1 MNLTISTV
9 AIGMMNVSAAEE
21 YSSEAAVE
29 TYAEE
34 SAQTYAED
42 TVAPEQVISET
53 DAAYYSSDIGSE
65 VTDTA
70 VVSAET
76 DTTASTVSADIET
89 TAVPVPG
96 GENQTEMPTEAPTET
111 PTETSTEIPA
121 ISSTEIETTAET
133 ADSALST
140 EESSQIAEIENTT
153 EAASTETEEVST
165 EEETSEEE
173 SEEESTEEE
182 TTEEETTEESYELA
196 VLSAEN
202 YLDINWFEGYKSE
215 TNTVTIN
222 GNGNEPAQQLILLS
236 NCDPEQLKDIN
247 IDINVAGQID
257 ITEKNKIS
265 QGTDLTTI
273 LKNVSNASV
282 VASDESVAE
291 EDAESKETTSVTA
304 PREYTFRG
312 FGTKDV
318 PFQGK
323 ITGIR
328 PSALYVDHT
337 FFCGLSSKA
346 TAILGGSPLQITWQG
361 KGDIPMIADFYQFD
375 DEKTDGHE
383 LPITVKGDSNGTMG
397 SLIGTVKS
405 ADTITAPQKL
415 SIKNNI
421 VDYNNAS
428 AVAVATS
435 EGNAGLICNTLESG
449 SICLDGYSFTNSN
462 YTVTSS
468 AGYDNNNASAA
479 GNAGGVIGVMKIGT
493 ALEIKSG
500 VNLTGATVTSS
511 NGNAGGLV
519 GLIEKDAKIT
529 TSNDAAMTLS
539 NPNITGTVSAG
550 GVVGTAEDVVFAD
563 GDMQSAIT
571 VSSPTV
577 TSNTTAGG
585 FIGKYTLNAASFAT
599 EGAEPSLLLPNKVEI
614 ETPTLTV
621 SNNGVAGGYFGYLNL
636 NGKLTYTICN
646 SDATAKRSI
655 APTYENCS
663 AEAIGAIAGK
673 VTSDTIASTLLI
685 QNVSVNATNSSGTGI
700 QYHGGLIGEVGQ
712 TGENTTNN
720 LPVYLRVDSVDIS
733 VINPK
738 AKDEEKKGFGGIT
751 GLLAQGSIVQAN
763 NITMTTSST
772 TINRGGG
779 LVGYAEKSVINVS
792 GTTNLSG
799 VIYDKDSGKKAK
811 TGWLVGWQESALIY
825 ANGDG
830 NGNGWTYIRGK
841 ENMTDKQAMNDIGN
855 YGQIIRLHSADTS
868 SAEKS
873 KLSSDLITIDA
884 TNHTVSYGY
893 DTALMV
899 NGDMITLNSTNAF
912 ARLSICWN
920 TRGYFGGVTGIT
932 SENFNNN
939 SPRSKNITLSENIDL
954 TGSGIGGLTR
964 DVKINNDNNDTYVG
978 TFEGAAHTITLS
990 IGETFGFK
998 QNNDL
1003 AQEGDNGYGEVIAA
1017 NSNNTEYHSRQ
1028 GLFAKVRNATIKNVT
1043 IQGAIN
1049 ISNAGKDILAG
1060 GITAEAEGNSDEFL
1074 RLLGVT
1080 VQENL
1085 TADCA
1090 GSSIVAVGGFIG
1102 GSYSGEPQFGELSK
1116 TETLNTGAA
1125 TIMLK
1130 NCPGENTESKFYAG
1144 GLIGEINYAGK
1155 VKANNVKISGTIIT
1169 DAKKYAYVG
1178 GLVGIVRGGSS
1189 DSTPNHWME
1198 IRKVTFEKFKIDAQ
1212 NASNVCGGLFGSIWE
1227 NVGVYFMGNSDIDDS
1242 PDVTKL
1248 NVIDAEINA
1257 PNATYVGGLAYRSSG
1272 IWEIR
1277 TNGINLQKFT
1287 INAGK
1292 NVGLLVCRGAK
1303 STQYVDVETVA
1314 GSQNKTGYGALYLN
1328 TTKYWDNSYK
1338 IDQANVSITA
1348 ASANGVFDE
1357 FVAYTTSAPDKIFDN
1372 DANGV
1377 ISIATREVTAEDGT
1391 TGRVGVDPA
1400 NECTTY
1406 RNRTTYGQNQKTN
1419 AYSRYYYDLDQC
1431 LTDVGNNSANNKIDT
1446 PQELLIWSVY
1456 KYACSNIKK
1465 YFVNENTDTKLGFR
1479 VDIKDTKNWDMSK
1492 YSYYPIKIIESI
1504 IVKVSDIKLKF
1515 NNENIETQE
1524 KDNKSTQ
1531 GTDEEHTQ
1539 HYAMHC
1545 GLFLYFQGN
1554 KLTVDNVEFSGSI
1567 GQVYESNAG
1576 RDSSNNKYAV
1586 KGSGVL
1592 VSSFASGSVNINGT
1606 KPNDLEISITNIRLN
1621 GLKVTD
1627 CKESYAP
1634 LLINN
1639 IGSRYSKNYIYGYT
1653 KLTVNT
1659 VIVSGY
1665 STETST
1671 AVASSLIGNVG
1682 DSKAKSITMTFTHII
1697 LPDKKADGTDNGGI
1711 FSHATL
1717 LEQFAYASDDNTSG
1731 ATYNF
1736 LSSEDWNGNEHDH
1749 NVTYGYEIT
1758 KTTEFEG
1765 LQNWYYDESTYKM
1778 SEGLVYDDL
1787 NNRYKFDSSSYLPYV
1802 FTKYNAS
1809 ECMHEIKVNQ
1819 RVVDIT
1825 TGCGTYGHPY
1835 RITKESEMNILSDYM
1850 ATGNP
1855 SKDWRVTITKEQTK
1869 VHAVTEKDYQS
1880 DQDITYQYDGST
1892 YWEPVEKTG
1901 IGVNEKWQVISGG
1914 VKLNKDFMRYYLLNA
1929 YYDIR
1934 GTVVQG
1940 NTVADT
1946 NEATQVADGEDN
1958 SASNPE
1964 LILNNFKGFG
1974 TRDNP
1979 FRGVITS
1986 TNNTTL
1992 VLKGAETGN
2001 GLIPY
2006 SYGSV
2011 VKNLTILYSGS
2022 AGKTLTYTDQDTVAY
2037 VPSAYFGGAIGCVLG
2052 GDNIIDNVTVS
2063 VADVWKITLDGNKSH
2078 LIQIGGYVGSIA
2090 GGGVIFRDMTDRT
2103 GLTADWI
2110 ESVSDISSYANLYVN
2125 PYVGRVL
2132 DGYAFYEKKS
2142 AEKNVVDSLNN
2153 TNKNYTINTLKE
2165 GACVSAT
2172 DNSITVNNAQ
2182 GLLILSAIV
2191 NSGAASGGS
2200 SRAYSKTG
2208 DSDGQAITAG
2218 TKNYAFGGK
2227 YGKVRNALY
2236 SAIGSGSDDATTSI
2250 MEDRKVPGADNL
2262 PYLIKAYC
2270 GGNKSIFSSLTAGNL
2285 EIVLSNKAD
2294 IFDMTSYQ
2302 KGYQGIGARYVSN
2315 AVQGTNGNNNPEG
2328 VIPELKSF
2336 NGNDKTVTMNM
2347 QVSEYADDDFH
2358 AASVGGI
2365 FNVVRVSD
2373 NETLS
2378 NVIIQQSTNS
2388 TSTQEDAD
2396 TSEETKTVS
2405 GISLTYYNSDGEKA
2419 SATWTS
2425 NVDVGVGGLAGS
2437 LVGYTDKNANHD
2449 ITVESIQVNNLSITS
2464 PASAGG
2470 IFGNTGKPVALTG
2483 NKSNATDMAVLLQPQ
2498 NSQIAYGISFN
2509 QCSYT
2514 GLTIT
2519 GKYAAGGFVGYI
2531 GNKDLNPLSAVT
2543 GFETNPTASVADSNE
2558 SANTV
2563 IKNTGESSTI
2573 SATDNSSWAGGL
2585 FGYVAT
2591 RMFINMKD
2599 TGEKKSNKVILKNVN
2614 VNAGTAV
2621 GGCIGYINEKCYG
2634 IHNVIVKGAE
2644 TTTDTANTT
2653 GSQLSGGAQ
2662 IVIIG
2667 TSTGTFYAGG
2677 IVGYAKGVGQAWTPN
2692 WTYVGGIS
2700 NSLIEKVTINDTNK
2714 AANKDYNGSSII
2726 QTNYI
2731 TGGIIGQTDGGKTRI
2746 EGCTVTASDIYG
2758 SVASGITGQTD
2769 SQMEFVNCE
2778 VKGTSAISKTNIKGF
2793 STAGG
2798 ILGFW
2803 QGSQTVTVQGCKM
2816 QYLEVEGKDWGSGAI
2831 IGDAQSNGKG
2841 VLCLFDTSVQD
2852 STVTAVGNRGEAG
2865 GRWPTVGGI
2874 TGNLRNKIV
2883 ASNLLFSNVTLDG
2896 TRGSLS
2902 NSVPM
2907 GLLFGNVTS
2916 DSIAINI
2923 AGISIQNIP
2932 TANKNFKLA
2941 GGGKTDSD
2949 NDYIAFAD
2957 YSGTAL
2963 SSTTTDN
2970 QATDTQGDAKTS
2982 LVGNS
2987 NDLLG
2992 SAYKPADTIKTDV
3005 ASPYVVTSPKSTLAL
3020 YDNATSSSK
3029 YLYGDGVSW
3038 TTSSSD
3044 SSDSSTTEGGD
3055 NSDSSATGSTS
3066 SATTSFT
3073 VKAQEIWNE
3082 RNGDSS
3088 IHYTYK
3094 KIASTSFDFNSMI
3107 STYNTNQTNKAESDF
3122 PVVQISSGNTEK
3134 VSDYLDILTNGGFS
3148 AANNVNSKD
3157 NAHVT
3162 ATAVVYQYK
3171 DGKFVKA
3178 LNEDNTPVTPAF
3190 KVNTD
3195 TSRKIT
3201 FSTTTD
3207 YDNERDRFTLLT
3219 VTFTE
3224 EGHHYNVFV
3233 PVLVRRMLEMDFM
3246 ATLTYGTDFN
3256 ASDYNGLTTH
3266 VLESFGS
3273 PITGYL
3279 TYRYNSDMGT
3289 YTEYGWQSYINVGGI
3304 VMDMKKSI
3312 KFAIDKTNLP
3322 KGTQLT
3328 LVDAKDKRVYYYT
3341 TTGEEANN
3349 GNVLIALSS
3358 FVDSE
3363 GNPYQEPSISEL
3375 IQAKASDQGGN
3386 KLFIKVGENGKP
3398 ENAKDEDGRKY
3409 PEPTVRIKNETTG
3422 KYEYYRLAVSGET
3435 ATHSITVNEAGLKG
3449 TGGVSDITENYYLVI
3464 NVPKNAA
3471 NDILNGSIQTVVE
3484 SVVPHRVHHLERGT
3498 SKEDLHSNTQSTYV
3512 LSSGYQQSLTES
3524 TTISELHKEIS
3535 AADSSLLVDVVDKI
3549 TFPNG
3554 QAYNDSDELYLRI
3567 VGSLQKTLNGTTSG
3581 EQFPS
3586 GTTGTAEFYV
3596 YNEGQTAYYQ
3606 YTNGSWSPSSE
3617 KSVAVQYTWTSD
3629 GGNMELPLG
3638 EQTENGVEPISLQA
3652 VRTAIKG
3659 IQNTNQSTFYVE
3671 VRMTVNIPAS
3681 GLDVI
3686 PESKFTE
3693 GSGPMDYVKLAYSSQ
3708 LSTVSRSLAYSNNRA
3723 SCSNTKTEYY
3733 RIEPTGAKLT
3743 YEADTIDQL
3752 GINLLDP
3759 QYLDVSKE
3767 HALIDTTAVYSL
3779 ASMKNLDD
3787 ALKNST
3793 GIRFT
3798 LTLAPKNTAS
3808 GSTMEDYAD
3817 ALTNAN
3823 DYLAIE
3829 LKSKDS
3835 GEVTY
3840 DNGKGTWSW
3849 TVPQSTYWSD
3859 GNIKT
3864 DSVFDGSVLTQAIQ
3878 LKVNVANVESSEHY
3892 YSNYKVVLTAEIIKK
3907 DKDIISGTHQD
3918 DNIIYTLARIS
3929 MDFVDGPAK

>member
-9 AIGMMNVSAAEE
+9 ATGMMNVSAAEE

-96 GENQTEMPTEAPTET
+96 GENQTEMPTEAPTDT

-133 ADSALST
+133 TDSTPSI
-140 EESSQIAEIENTT
+140 EESSQIADVENTT
-153 EAASTETEEVST
+153 EVNETETEEVST

-182 TTEEETTEESYELA
+182 TTEESYELA
-196 VLSAEN
+196 VLSAED
-202 YLDINWFEGYKSE
+202 YLDINWFRNYKSD
-215 TNTVTIN
+215 TKTVEIN
-222 GNGNEPAQQLILLS
+222 GNGNEVAQQLILLS
-236 NCDPEQLKDIN
+236 NCKPEQIQGIN
-247 IDINVAGQID
+247 IYINIAGDID
-257 ITEKNKIS
+257 ITEKNKIP

-312 FGTKDV
+312 FGTKEI
-318 PFQGK
+318 PFQGR

-346 TAILGGSPLQITWQG
+346 TAILGESPLQITWQG

-449 SICLDGYSFTNSN
+449 SICLDGYQFPTGA
-462 YTVTSS
+462 YTIESS
-468 AGYDNNNASAA
+468 ASYDIKNTSAA

-500 VNLTGATVTSS
+500 VNLTGVTVTSS

-519 GLIEKDAKIT
+519 GLIEKGAKIT

-700 QYHGGLIGEVGQ
+700 QYHGGLIGEIGQ

-751 GLLAQGSIVQAN
+751 GLLAQGSIVQTN
-763 NITMTTSST
+763 NITVTTSDT

-799 VIYDKDSGKKAK
+799 VIYDKDSGKNAK

-841 ENMTDKQAMNDIGN
+841 ENTTGKQAMNDIGN

-884 TNHTVSYGY
+884 TNHTVSYG
-893 DTALMV
+893 DNTAPTV
-899 NGDMITLNSTNAF
+899 SENTITLNSTDAF

-920 TRGYFGGVTGIT
+920 TRGYFGGIETISQNT
-932 SENFNNN
+932 TPS
-939 SPRSKNITLSENIDL
+939 SKSITLNSDIDL
-954 TGSGIGGLTR
+954 TGSGITGLSR
-964 DVKINNDNNDTYVG
+964 DSYSIDDTYAG
-978 TFEGAAHTITLS
+978 TFNGGGYTITLAS
-990 IGETFGFK
+990 GETFGFK
-998 QNNDL
+998 QDNTGIL
-1003 AQEGDNGYGEVIAA
+1003 ALSGDDCYGEVISAGA
-1017 NSNNTEYHSRQ
+1017 SYHGRQ
-1028 GLFAKVRNATIKNVT
+1028 GLFALVGNNAN
-1043 IQGAIN
+1043 IQNLIIAGNIW
-1049 ISNAGKDILAG
+1049 ISNAGQDILAG
-1060 GITAEAEGNSDEFL
+1060 GIAGEAVKDSKVNIKGVKVAENIK
-1074 RLLGVT
+1074 
-1080 VQENL
+1080 
-1085 TADCA
+1085 ADCEVNQTLVA
-1090 GSSIVAVGGFIG
+1090 GGFFGGCYNGNVNLNFEKYGEKKILNETATKIEIQSSNTTDDTKIFVGGI
-1102 GSYSGEPQFGELSK
+1102 
-1116 TETLNTGAA
+1116 
-1125 TIMLK
+1125 
-1130 NCPGENTESKFYAG
+1130 
-1144 GLIGEINYAGK
+1144 IGEFSGK
-1155 VKANNVKISGTIIT
+1155 NFKVSGLRVTGSIKT
-1169 DAKKYAYVG
+1169 DQKKKAYVG
-1178 GLVGIVRGGSS
+1178 GFAGVMKDTQLKKI
-1189 DSTPNHWME
+1189 E
-1198 IRKVTFEKFKIDAQ
+1198 IDNVIFDGFEIEAQ
-1212 NASNVCGGLFGSIWE
+1212 NVTDICGGLISSICNNAE
-1227 NVGVYFMGNSDIDDS
+1227 LYFKDANDTGNASLY
-1242 PDVTKL
+1242 VK
-1248 NVIDAEINA
+1248 DATINA
-1257 PNATYVGGLAYRSSG
+1257 ENTKSLGGLAYRIG
-1272 IWEIR
+1272 GMCEIKS
-1277 TNGINLQKFT
+1277 NGVNLEKLIIKAKT
-1287 INAGK
+1287 D
-1292 NVGLLVCRGAK
+1292 VGLLVCRGEK
-1303 STQYVDVETVA
+1303 GKEKIA
-1314 GSQNKTGYGALYLN
+1314 GKDDWELGALYLY
-1328 TTKYWDNSYK
+1328 TTNWDNSYR
-1338 IDQANVSITA
+1338 IGNEVNITVT
-1348 ASANGVFDE
+1348 NPGVFDE
-1357 FVAYTTSAPDKIFDN
+1357 FVAYTTPKAPEIVDSGK
-1372 DANGV
+1372 NGV
-1377 ISIATREVTAEDGT
+1377 ISIATEDITADGVTS
-1391 TGRVGVDPA
+1391 RVGVDPA

-1431 LTDVGNNSANNKIDT
+1431 LTDVGNSSANSKIDT
-1446 PQELLIWSVY
+1446 PQELLLYSVY
-1456 KYACSNIKK
+1456 KYACSNIKN
-1465 YFVNENTDTKLGFR
+1465 YFVSNKNTDTKLDAGSW
-1479 VDIKDTKNWDMSK
+1479 VNIIQNVESLDMSK
-1492 YSYYPIKIIESI
+1492 YSYYPIKIIEVI
-1504 IVKVSDIKLKF
+1504 PVKVSNIKLKF

-1524 KDNKSTQ
+1524 KYNKSTQ

-1545 GLFLYFQGN
+1545 GLFLYFQGSQLIVN
-1554 KLTVDNVEFSGSI
+1554 NVEFSGSI

-1576 RDSSNNKYAV
+1576 RDSSNKQYAV

-1592 VSSFASGSVNINGT
+1592 VSSFASGNASIDGT
-1606 KPNDLEISITNIRLN
+1606 KSRYLNIRITNITLN

-1639 IGSRYSKNYIYGYT
+1639 IGSRYSTNYIYGYT
-1653 KLTVNT
+1653 KLTVDT
-1659 VIVSGY
+1659 VTVSRY

-1682 DSKAKSITMTFTHII
+1682 DSKAKSITMTFTHIV

-1717 LEQFAYASDDNTSG
+1717 LERFAYASDDNTSG

-1736 LSSEDWNGNEHDH
+1736 LSSEDWTGNEHKH

-1765 LQNWYYDESTYKM
+1765 LQNWYYDESTYKLP
-1778 SEGLVYDDL
+1778 EGLVYDNV
-1787 NNRYKFDSSSYLPYV
+1787 NNKKNFDSSDYLRYVSTPYD
-1802 FTKYNAS
+1802 AS
-1809 ECMHEIKVNQ
+1809 ACMHEIKVNQ

-1825 TGCGTYGHPY
+1825 NGCGTYGHPY

-1855 SKDWRVTITKEQTK
+1855 SKDWRVTITKNQTE
-1869 VHAVTEKDYQS
+1869 VHTGAEKDYTS

-1892 YWEPVEKTG
+1892 YWEQVEKTG
-1901 IGVNEKWQVISGG
+1901 TGVNEKWQVISGG

-1940 NTVADT
+1940 NTVTDT

-2011 VKNLTILYSGS
+2011 VKNLTILYRGS
-2022 AGKTLTYTDQDTVAY
+2022 ERKTLTYTDQDTVAY

-2052 GDNIIDNVTVS
+2052 GDNIIDNVTVG
-2063 VADVWKITLDGNKSH
+2063 VADDWKITLDGNKSH

-2090 GGGVIFRDMTDRT
+2090 GGGVIFRDMMDGT

-2110 ESVSDISSYANLYVN
+2110 ESVSDISSYTNLYVN

-2165 GACVSAT
+2165 EACVSAT

-2182 GLLILSAIV
+2182 GLLVLSAIV

-2208 DSDGQAITAG
+2208 DSDGKAITAG

-2227 YGKVRNALY
+2227 YGKVRNVLY
-2236 SAIGSGSDDATTSI
+2236 SAIGNVDNDAITSI
-2250 MEDRKVPGADNL
+2250 TEDRNVPGADNL

-2270 GGNKSIFSSLTAGNL
+2270 GESTSIFSSLTADNL

-2294 IFDMTSYQ
+2294 TFDMTSYQ
-2302 KGYQGIGARYVSN
+2302 NGYQGIGARYVSN
-2315 AVQGTNGNNNPEG
+2315 AVRGTNGSNNPEG
-2328 VIPELKSF
+2328 VIPEVKSF
-2336 NGNDKTVTMNM
+2336 NGNNKNVTVDM
-2347 QVSEYADDDFH
+2347 QVSEYADDDYP

-2388 TSTQEDAD
+2388 ISTQEDAD
-2396 TSEETKTVS
+2396 TSEETKTIA
-2405 GISLTYYNSDGEKA
+2405 GISLTYYNSDGEKGD
-2419 SATWTS
+2419 TS
-2425 NVDVGVGGLAGS
+2425 CNNKKEVGLGGFAGS
-2437 LVGYTDKNANHD
+2437 LVGYTAKNASRD
-2449 ITVESIQVNNLSITS
+2449 ITVSGIRVSNLTIDS
-2464 PASAGG
+2464 PASVGG
-2470 IFGNTGKPVALTG
+2470 IFGNVGKPAERK
-2483 NKSNATDMAVLLQPQ
+2483 NSNIAILLQPQ
-2498 NSQIAYGISFN
+2498 DSQMTYGVAFN
-2509 QCSYT
+2509 NCSYQN
-2514 GLTIT
+2514 LNVT
-2519 GKYAAGGFVGYI
+2519 GKYAAGGFAGYI
-2531 GNKDLNPLSAVT
+2531 GGCDTKSNGNLSVNPATTVS
-2543 GFETNPTASVADSNE
+2543 GQTNNQISGQN
-2558 SANTV
+2558 
-2563 IKNTGESSTI
+2563 STI
-2573 SATDNSSWAGGL
+2573 SATYNASIAGGL
-2585 FGYVAT
+2585 FGYVKT
-2591 RMFINMKD
+2591 RLFINM
-2599 TGEKKSNKVILKNVN
+2599 TENGETDNSKKTILENVG
-2614 VNAGTAV
+2614 VSAKSIV
-2621 GGCIGYINEKCYG
+2621 GGCVGQIAERTYSIN
-2634 IHNVIVKGAE
+2634 NVIVKI
-2644 TTTDTANTT
+2644 TLTD
-2653 GSQLSGGAQ
+2653 SSKQ
-2662 IVIIG
+2662 IMLNEKTI
-2667 TSTGTFYAGG
+2667 GTFYAGG
-2677 IVGYAKGVGQAWTPN
+2677 IIGYAKGSKQWWGN
-2692 WTYVGGIS
+2692 WKYVGWIS
-2700 NSLIEKVTINDTNK
+2700 NSSIENATINDIDK
-2714 AANKDYNGSSII
+2714 AANHNYEGSSII

-2731 TGGIIGQTDGGKTRI
+2731 AGGIIGQTAGGQTRI
-2746 EGCTVTASDIYG
+2746 ESCTVTASDIYG

-2769 SQMEFVNCE
+2769 SQMEFINCE
-2778 VKGTSAISKTNIKGF
+2778 VNGTSEDSKTNIKGF

-2803 QGSQTVTVQGCKM
+2803 QGRQTVTIQGCKI

-2831 IGDAQSNGKG
+2831 IGDAQSNGAG
-2841 VLCLFDTSVQD
+2841 VLYLFDTSVQD
-2852 STVTAVGNRGEAG
+2852 STVTAVGNKGDAG

-2883 ASNLLFSNVTLDG
+2883 ASNLLFSNVTLNG
-2896 TRGSLS
+2896 TKGSIS
-2902 NSVPM
+2902 KKVPM

-2932 TANKNFKLA
+2932 DNNKKFGLS
-2941 GGGKTDSD
+2941 GSGSVSSD

-3066 SATTSFT
+3066 SVTTSFT

-3122 PVVQISSGNTEK
+3122 PVVQISSGNTDK

-3148 AANNVNSKD
+3148 AANKVNSAKD
-3157 NAHVT
+3157 IHVT

-3171 DGKFVKA
+3171 GGKFVKA

-3195 TSRKIT
+3195 ASGKIT

-3256 ASDYNGLTTH
+3256 ASDYNGLITH

-3279 TYRYNSDMGT
+3279 TYRYNSDMGK
-3289 YTEYGWQSYINVGGI
+3289 YTEYGWQSYINVGGN

-3312 KFAIDKTNLP
+3312 KFAIDKENLP
-3322 KGTQLT
+3322 AGTQLT
-3328 LVDAKDKRVYYYT
+3328 LVDAKDKRAYYYT
-3341 TTGEEANN
+3341 ATGKEASN

-3358 FVDSE
+3358 FADSQ

-3386 KLFIKVGENGKP
+3386 KLFIKVDENGKP

-3596 YNEGQTAYYQ
+3596 YDEGQTTYYQ

-3849 TVPQSTYWSD
+3849 TVPQSTYWSN

-3878 LKVNVANVESSEHY
+3878 LKVNAANVELNNHY
-3892 YSNYKVVLTAEIIKK
+3892 YSNYKVVLTAEIVK
-3907 DKDIISGTHQD
+3907 DENAIDGTHQV
-3918 DNIIYTLARIS
+3918 DNIIYTLARIN
-3929 MDFVDGPAK
+3929 MEFVDGPAK

>member
-9 AIGMMNVSAAEE
+9 ATGMMNVSAAEE

-76 DTTASTVSADIET
+76 DTTVSTVSADIET
-89 TAVPVPG
+89 TAVPIPE
-96 GENQTEMPTEAPTET
+96 GENQTEIPTEAPTET

-196 VLSAEN
+196 VLSAED
-202 YLDINWFEGYKSE
+202 YLDINWFRNYKSD
-215 TNTVTIN
+215 TKTVEIN

-337 FFCGLSSKA
+337 FFGGLSSKA
-346 TAILGGSPLQITWQG
+346 IAILGGSPLQITWQG

-519 GLIEKDAKIT
+519 GLIEKGAKIT

-563 GDMQSAIT
+563 SDMLSTIT
-571 VSSPTV
+571 VNSPTV
-577 TSNTTAGG
+577 TGNGASGATVGG
-585 FIGKYTLNAASFAT
+585 FIGKYTLNAASFTT
-599 EGAEPSLLLPNKVEI
+599 ESAEQSLSLPNNVKI

-636 NGKLTYTICN
+636 NGKLTYTIGN

-685 QNVSVNATNSSGTGI
+685 QNVRVNATNSSDTGI
-700 QYHGGLIGEVGQ
+700 QYHGGLIGEIGQ

-733 VINPK
+733 VNNPK
-738 AKDEEKKGFGGIT
+738 ANDEEKKGFGGIT

-763 NITMTTSST
+763 NITVTTSDT
-772 TINRGGG
+772 IINRGGG

-792 GTTNLSG
+792 GTTNLSE
-799 VIYDKDSGKKAK
+799 VIYDKDSGKNAK

-920 TRGYFGGVTGIT
+920 TRGYFGGIETISQNT
-932 SENFNNN
+932 TPS
-939 SPRSKNITLSENIDL
+939 SKSITLNSDIDL
-954 TGSGIGGLTR
+954 TGSGITGLSR
-964 DVKINNDNNDTYVG
+964 DSYSIDDTYAG
-978 TFEGAAHTITLS
+978 TFNGGGYTITLAS
-990 IGETFGFK
+990 GETFGFK
-998 QNNDL
+998 QDNIGIL
-1003 AQEGDNGYGEVIAA
+1003 ALSGDDGYGEVISAGA
-1017 NSNNTEYHSRQ
+1017 SYHGRQ
-1028 GLFAKVRNATIKNVT
+1028 GLFALVGNNAN
-1043 IQGAIN
+1043 IQNLIIAGNIW
-1049 ISNAGKDILAG
+1049 ISNAGQDILAG
-1060 GITAEAEGNSDEFL
+1060 GIAGEAVKDSTVNIKGVKVAENIK
-1074 RLLGVT
+1074 
-1080 VQENL
+1080 
-1085 TADCA
+1085 ADCEVNQTLVA
-1090 GSSIVAVGGFIG
+1090 GGFFGGCYNGNVNLNFEKYGEKKILNETATKIEIQSSKTTDDTKIFVGGI
-1102 GSYSGEPQFGELSK
+1102 
-1116 TETLNTGAA
+1116 
-1125 TIMLK
+1125 
-1130 NCPGENTESKFYAG
+1130 
-1144 GLIGEINYAGK
+1144 IGEFSGK
-1155 VKANNVKISGTIIT
+1155 NFKVSGLRVTGSIKT
-1169 DAKKYAYVG
+1169 DQKEKAYVG
-1178 GLVGIVRGGSS
+1178 GFAGVMKDTQLKKI
-1189 DSTPNHWME
+1189 E
-1198 IRKVTFEKFKIDAQ
+1198 IDNVIFDGFEIEAKNVTDI
-1212 NASNVCGGLFGSIWE
+1212 CGGLISSICNNAE
-1227 NVGVYFMGNSDIDDS
+1227 LYFKDANDTGNASLY
-1242 PDVTKL
+1242 VK
-1248 NVIDAEINA
+1248 DATINA
-1257 PNATYVGGLAYRSSG
+1257 ENTKSLGGLAYRIG
-1272 IWEIR
+1272 GMCEIKS
-1277 TNGINLQKFT
+1277 NGVNLEKLIIKAKT
-1287 INAGK
+1287 D
-1292 NVGLLVCRGAK
+1292 VGLLVCRGEK
-1303 STQYVDVETVA
+1303 GKEKIA
-1314 GSQNKTGYGALYLN
+1314 GKDDWELGALYLY
-1328 TTKYWDNSYK
+1328 TTNWDNSYR
-1338 IDQANVSITA
+1338 IGNEVNITVT
-1348 ASANGVFDE
+1348 NPGVFDE
-1357 FVAYTTSAPDKIFDN
+1357 FVAYTTSKAPEIVDSGK
-1372 DANGV
+1372 NGV
-1377 ISIATREVTAEDGT
+1377 ISIATEDITADGVTS
-1391 TGRVGVDPA
+1391 RVGVDPA

-1465 YFVNENTDTKLGFR
+1465 YFVNENTDTNPGFK
-1479 VDIKDTKNWDMSK
+1479 VDIQDAKNWDMSK

-1504 IVKVSDIKLKF
+1504 IVIVSNINLKF

-1531 GTDEEHTQ
+1531 GTDKEHTQ

-1554 KLTVDNVEFSGSI
+1554 KLIVDNVEFSGSI

-1576 RDSSNNKYAV
+1576 RDGSNNKYAV

-1606 KPNDLEISITNIRLN
+1606 NPNDLEISITNIKLN

-1639 IGSRYSKNYIYGYT
+1639 IGSRYSTNYIYGYT
-1653 KLTVNT
+1653 KLTVDT

-1665 STETST
+1665 STETRT

-1697 LPDKKADGTDNGGI
+1697 LPDKKADGTDKGGI

-1717 LEQFAYASDDNTSG
+1717 LERFAYASDDNTSG

-1736 LSSEDWNGNEHDH
+1736 LSSEDWNGEKHDH
-1749 NVTYGYEIT
+1749 KVTYGYEIT

-1787 NNRYKFDSSSYLPYV
+1787 NNRDKFDSSNYLRYVSTPYS
-1802 FTKYNAS
+1802 AS
-1809 ECMHEIKVNQ
+1809 TCMHEIKVNQ

-1825 TGCGTYGHPY
+1825 NGCGTYGHPY

-1855 SKDWRVTITKEQTK
+1855 SKDWRVTITKKQTD
-1869 VHAVTEKDYQS
+1869 VHTGGGKDYTS
-1880 DQDITYQYDGST
+1880 NQDITYQYDGST

-1940 NTVADT
+1940 NTVTDT

-2022 AGKTLTYTDQDTVAY
+2022 ERKTLTYTDLDTVAY
-2037 VPSAYFGGAIGCVLG
+2037 VPSAYFGGAIGCILG
-2052 GDNIIDNVTVS
+2052 GDNIIDNVTVG
-2063 VADVWKITLDGNKSH
+2063 VADGWKITLNGNKKH

-2090 GGGVIFRDMTDRT
+2090 GGGVIFRDMTDGT
-2103 GLTADWI
+2103 GMTAGWI
-2110 ESVSDISSYANLYVN
+2110 ESVSDINSYANLYVN

-2142 AEKNVVDSLNN
+2142 TEENVVDSLNN
-2153 TNKNYTINTLKE
+2153 TNKNYTINTLKKE
-2165 GACVSAT
+2165 VCVSAT
-2172 DNSITVNNAQ
+2172 GNSITVNNAQ

-2200 SRAYSKTG
+2200 SRAYSKMG
-2208 DSDGQAITAG
+2208 DSDRQAITAG

-2236 SAIGSGSDDATTSI
+2236 SAIGNEDHDATTSI
-2250 MEDRKVPGADNL
+2250 TEDRNVPGVDNL

-2285 EIVLSNKAD
+2285 EIVLSNEAD
-2294 IFDMTSYQ
+2294 TFDMTSYQ
-2302 KGYQGIGARYVSN
+2302 NGYQGIGARYVSN
-2315 AVQGTNGNNNPEG
+2315 AVQGTNNNPEG

-2365 FNVVRVSD
+2365 FNVLRVSD
-2373 NETLS
+2373 KGTIS
-2378 NVIIQQSTNS
+2378 NVAIESSTAQ
-2388 TSTQEDAD
+2388 TSTGQEEAEQ
-2396 TSEETKTVS
+2396 TVEETEQTTTQPT
-2405 GISLTYYNSDGEKA
+2405 ISLNYYDSNGEKA

-2437 LVGYTDKNANHD
+2437 LVGYTDKSANHD

-2543 GFETNPTASVADSNE
+2543 GFETNPTASVVDSNE

-2573 SATDNSSWAGGL
+2573 SATDNSSWAGGV

-2591 RMFINMKD
+2591 RMFVNMAD
-2599 TGEKKSNKVILKNVN
+2599 TGDKKNNKVILQNVN
-2614 VNAGTAV
+2614 VSAGLSA
-2621 GGCIGYINEKCYG
+2621 GGCIGFIRRMKTTSKIDGTCYG

-2662 IVIIG
+2662 IVITGI
-2667 TSTGTFYAGG
+2667 STGTFYAGG
-2677 IVGYAKGVGQAWTPN
+2677 IVGYAKGAGQN
-2692 WTYVGGIS
+2692 WTENWKYAGGIS
-2700 NSLIEKVTINDTNK
+2700 NSSIENVTINDTKK
-2714 AANKDYNGSSII
+2714 ATSYDYIDSNAIKN
-2726 QTNYI
+2726 NYI
-2731 TGGIIGQTDGGKTRI
+2731 AGGIIGQTDGGKTRI

-2778 VKGTSAISKTNIKGF
+2778 VKGTSANSKTNIKGF

-2803 QGSQTVTVQGCKM
+2803 QGSQTVTIQECKM

-2896 TRGSLS
+2896 ENGSKSKLTK
-2902 NSVPM
+2902 

-2941 GGGKTDSD
+2941 GGGKTDSN

-3066 SATTSFT
+3066 SATTSFK

-3107 STYNTNQTNKAESDF
+3107 STYNTNQTNKVASDF
-3122 PVVQISSGNTEK
+3122 PVVQISSGNTDK

-3148 AANNVNSKD
+3148 AANKVNSSND
-3157 NAHVT
+3157 IHVT
-3162 ATAVVYQYK
+3162 ATAVVYRYE

-3178 LNEDNTPVTPAF
+3178 LNGDNTPVTPAF

-3195 TSRKIT
+3195 ASGKIT

-3207 YDNERDRFTLLT
+3207 YDNERERFTLLT

-3289 YTEYGWQSYINVGGI
+3289 YTEYGWQSYINVGGT

-3312 KFAIDKTNLP
+3312 KFAIDKENLP
-3322 KGTQLT
+3322 AGTQLT
-3328 LVDAKDKRVYYYT
+3328 LVDAKDKRAYYYT
-3341 TTGEEANN
+3341 ATGKEASN

-3358 FVDSE
+3358 FADSQ

-3375 IQAKASDQGGN
+3375 IQAKASTQGN

-3398 ENAKDEDGRKY
+3398 ENAPSEDEKGY
-3409 PEPTVRIKNETTG
+3409 PKPTVRIKNETTG
-3422 KYEYYRLAVSGET
+3422 EYEYYRLADSSLNEI
-3435 ATHSITVNEAGLKG
+3435 ATHSIIVDEASLKG
-3449 TGGVSDITENYYLVI
+3449 TDEVSNITENYYLVI
-3464 NVPKNAA
+3464 NVPKNATSE
-3471 NDILNGSIQTVVE
+3471 ILNGSIQTVVE
-3484 SVVPHRVHHLERGT
+3484 SVVPHQVHHLERGT
-3498 SKEDLHSNTQSTYV
+3498 SKEDPHSNTQSTYV

-3567 VGSLQKTLNGTTSG
+3567 VGSLQKTLNETTSG

-3596 YNEGQTAYYQ
+3596 YNENETTYYQ
-3606 YTNGSWSPSSE
+3606 YTNGGWNSSST
-3617 KSVAVQYTWTSD
+3617 KTVAVQYTWTSD

-3638 EQTENGVEPISLQA
+3638 VQTDQGVEPISLQE
-3652 VRTAIKG
+3652 VRKHIKG
-3659 IQNTNQSTFYVE
+3659 NKNTDKSTFYIE
-3671 VRMTVNIPAS
+3671 VKMTVNIPAS

-3849 TVPQSTYWSD
+3849 TVPQSTYWSN

-3878 LKVNVANVESSEHY
+3878 LKVNVANVELNNHY
-3892 YSNYKVVLTAEIIKK
+3892 YSNYKVVLTAEIVK
-3907 DKDIISGTHQD
+3907 DENAIDGTHQV
-3918 DNIIYTLARIS
+3918 DNIIYTLARIN
-3929 MDFVDGPAK
+3929 MEFVDGPAK

>member
-9 AIGMMNVSAAEE
+9 ATGMMNVSAAEE

-76 DTTASTVSADIET
+76 DTTVSTVSADIET
-89 TAVPVPG
+89 TAVPIPE
-96 GENQTEMPTEAPTET
+96 GENQTEIPTEAPTET

-196 VLSAEN
+196 VLSAED
-202 YLDINWFEGYKSE
+202 YLDINWFRNYKSD
-215 TNTVTIN
+215 TKTVEIN

-337 FFCGLSSKA
+337 FFGGLSSKA
-346 TAILGGSPLQITWQG
+346 IAILGGSPLQITWQG

-519 GLIEKDAKIT
+519 GLIEKGAKIT

-563 GDMQSAIT
+563 SDMLSTIT
-571 VSSPTV
+571 VNSPTV
-577 TSNTTAGG
+577 TGNGASGATVGG
-585 FIGKYTLNAASFAT
+585 FIGKYTLNAASFTT
-599 EGAEPSLLLPNKVEI
+599 ESAEQSLSLPNNVKI

-636 NGKLTYTICN
+636 NGKLTYTIGN

-685 QNVSVNATNSSGTGI
+685 QNVRVNATNSSDTGI
-700 QYHGGLIGEVGQ
+700 QYHGGLIGEIGQ

-733 VINPK
+733 VNNPK
-738 AKDEEKKGFGGIT
+738 ANDEEKKGFGGIT

-763 NITMTTSST
+763 NITVTTSDT
-772 TINRGGG
+772 IINRGGG

-792 GTTNLSG
+792 GTTNLSE
-799 VIYDKDSGKKAK
+799 VIYDKDSGKNAK

-920 TRGYFGGVTGIT
+920 TRGYFGGIETISQNT
-932 SENFNNN
+932 TPS
-939 SPRSKNITLSENIDL
+939 SKSITLNSDIDL
-954 TGSGIGGLTR
+954 TGSGITGLSR
-964 DVKINNDNNDTYVG
+964 DSYSIDDTYAG
-978 TFEGAAHTITLS
+978 TFNGGGYTITLAS
-990 IGETFGFK
+990 GETFGFK
-998 QNNDL
+998 QDNIGIL
-1003 AQEGDNGYGEVIAA
+1003 ALSGDDGYGEVISAGA
-1017 NSNNTEYHSRQ
+1017 SYHGRQ
-1028 GLFAKVRNATIKNVT
+1028 GLFALVGNNAN
-1043 IQGAIN
+1043 IQNLIIAGNIW
-1049 ISNAGKDILAG
+1049 ISNAGQDILAG
-1060 GITAEAEGNSDEFL
+1060 GIAGEAVKDSTVNIKGVKVAENIK
-1074 RLLGVT
+1074 
-1080 VQENL
+1080 
-1085 TADCA
+1085 ADCEVNQTLVA
-1090 GSSIVAVGGFIG
+1090 GGFFGGCYNGNVNLNFEKYGEKKILNETATKIEIQSSKTTDDTKIFVGGI
-1102 GSYSGEPQFGELSK
+1102 
-1116 TETLNTGAA
+1116 
-1125 TIMLK
+1125 
-1130 NCPGENTESKFYAG
+1130 
-1144 GLIGEINYAGK
+1144 IGEFSGK
-1155 VKANNVKISGTIIT
+1155 NFKVSGLRVTGSIKT
-1169 DAKKYAYVG
+1169 DQKEKAYVG
-1178 GLVGIVRGGSS
+1178 GFAGVMKDTQLKKI
-1189 DSTPNHWME
+1189 E
-1198 IRKVTFEKFKIDAQ
+1198 IDNVIFDGFEIEAKNVTDI
-1212 NASNVCGGLFGSIWE
+1212 CGGLISSICNNAE
-1227 NVGVYFMGNSDIDDS
+1227 LYFKDANDTGNASLY
-1242 PDVTKL
+1242 VK
-1248 NVIDAEINA
+1248 DATINA
-1257 PNATYVGGLAYRSSG
+1257 ENTKSLGGLAYRIG
-1272 IWEIR
+1272 GMCEIKS
-1277 TNGINLQKFT
+1277 NGVNLEKLIIKAKT
-1287 INAGK
+1287 D
-1292 NVGLLVCRGAK
+1292 VGLLVCRGEK
-1303 STQYVDVETVA
+1303 GKEKIA
-1314 GSQNKTGYGALYLN
+1314 GKDDWELGALYLY
-1328 TTKYWDNSYK
+1328 TTNWDNSYR
-1338 IDQANVSITA
+1338 IGNEVNITVT
-1348 ASANGVFDE
+1348 NPGVFDE
-1357 FVAYTTSAPDKIFDN
+1357 FVAYTTSKAPEIVDSGK
-1372 DANGV
+1372 NGV
-1377 ISIATREVTAEDGT
+1377 ISIATEDITADGVTS
-1391 TGRVGVDPA
+1391 RVGVDPA

-1465 YFVNENTDTKLGFR
+1465 YFVNENTDTNPGFK
-1479 VDIKDTKNWDMSK
+1479 VDIQDTENLDMSK
-1492 YSYYPIKIIESI
+1492 YSYYPIKIEDTF
-1504 IVKVSDIKLKF
+1504 VNVNDIKLKF
-1515 NNENIETQE
+1515 NNENIEKQE
-1524 KDNKSTQ
+1524 KNNKSTQ
-1531 GTDEEHTQ
+1531 GSDTKHTQ

-1545 GLFLYFQGN
+1545 GLFLYFQRSKLIVN
-1554 KLTVDNVEFSGSI
+1554 KVEFSGSI

-1576 RDSSNNKYAV
+1576 RNSSNNKYAV

-1592 VSSFASGSVNINGT
+1592 VSSFASGNANIDGT
-1606 KPNDLEISITNIRLN
+1606 NPKYLNISITNIKLN

-1627 CKESYAP
+1627 CEKRYAP

-1639 IGSRYSKNYIYGYT
+1639 IGSRYSIYYIYGYT
-1653 KLTVNT
+1653 TLTVDT
-1659 VIVSGY
+1659 VKVQGY
-1665 STETST
+1665 DKNST

-1682 DSKAKSITMTFTHII
+1682 DSKAKSITMTFTHIV

-1749 NVTYGYEIT
+1749 KVTYGYEIT

-1765 LQNWYYDESTYKM
+1765 LQNWYYDESTYKLP
-1778 SEGLVYDDL
+1778 EGLVYDDL
-1787 NNRYKFDSSSYLPYV
+1787 NNRDKFDSSSYLPYV
-1802 FTKYNAS
+1802 STKYNAS

-1855 SKDWRVTITKEQTK
+1855 SKDWRVTITTNQTK
-1869 VHAVTEKDYQS
+1869 VHTGAEKDYTS

-1892 YWEPVEKTG
+1892 YWEQVKKTG
-1901 IGVNEKWQVISGG
+1901 TGVNEKWQVISGG

-1940 NTVADT
+1940 NTVTDT

-1992 VLKGAETGN
+1992 VMKGAETGN

-2011 VKNLTILYSGS
+2011 VKNLTMLYSGS
-2022 AGKTLTYTDQDTVAY
+2022 ERKTLTYTDQDTVAY

-2052 GDNIIDNVTVS
+2052 GDNIIDNVTVG
-2063 VADVWKITLDGNKSH
+2063 VADDWKITLDGNKSH

-2090 GGGVIFRDMTDRT
+2090 GGGVIFRDMMDGT

-2110 ESVSDISSYANLYVN
+2110 ESVSDISSYTNLYVN

-2182 GLLILSAIV
+2182 GLLVLSAIV

-2208 DSDGQAITAG
+2208 DSDGQAIKAG

-2227 YGKVRNALY
+2227 YGKVRNVLY
-2236 SAIGSGSDDATTSI
+2236 SAIGNVDNDAITSI
-2250 MEDRKVPGADNL
+2250 TEDRNVPGADNL

-2270 GGNKSIFSSLTAGNL
+2270 GKSTSIFSSLTAGNL
-2285 EIVLSNKAD
+2285 EIVLSNEAD
-2294 IFDMTSYQ
+2294 TFDMTSYQ
-2302 KGYQGIGARYVSN
+2302 NGYQGIGARYVSN
-2315 AVQGTNGNNNPEG
+2315 AVQGTNGSNNPEG

-2336 NGNDKTVTMNM
+2336 NGNNKNVTVDM
-2347 QVSEYADDDFH
+2347 QVSEYADDDYP

-2396 TSEETKTVS
+2396 TSEETKTIA
-2405 GISLTYYNSDGEKA
+2405 GISLTYYNSDGEKGD
-2419 SATWTS
+2419 TS
-2425 NVDVGVGGLAGS
+2425 CNNKKEVGLGGFAGS
-2437 LVGYTDKNANHD
+2437 LVGYTAKNDSRD
-2449 ITVESIQVNNLSITS
+2449 ITVSGIRVSSLTIDS
-2464 PASAGG
+2464 PASVGG
-2470 IFGNTGKPVALTG
+2470 IFGNVGKPAERK
-2483 NKSNATDMAVLLQPQ
+2483 NSNIAILLQPQ
-2498 NSQIAYGISFN
+2498 DSQMTYGVAFN
-2509 QCSYT
+2509 NCSYQN
-2514 GLTIT
+2514 LNVT
-2519 GKYAAGGFVGYI
+2519 GKYAAGGFAGYI
-2531 GNKDLNPLSAVT
+2531 GGCDTKSNGNLSVNPATTVSGQT
-2543 GFETNPTASVADSNE
+2543 SNQI
-2558 SANTV
+2558 SGQN
-2563 IKNTGESSTI
+2563 STI
-2573 SATDNSSWAGGL
+2573 SATYNASIAGGL
-2585 FGYVAT
+2585 FGYVKT
-2591 RMFINMKD
+2591 RLFINM
-2599 TGEKKSNKVILKNVN
+2599 TENGETDNSKETILENVGVSAKSI
-2614 VNAGTAV
+2614 V
-2621 GGCIGYINEKCYG
+2621 GGCVGQIAERTYG
-2634 IHNVIVKGAE
+2634 INNVIVKI
-2644 TTTDTANTT
+2644 TLTD
-2653 GSQLSGGAQ
+2653 SSKQ
-2662 IVIIG
+2662 IMLNEKTI
-2667 TSTGTFYAGG
+2667 GTFYAGG
-2677 IVGYAKGVGQAWTPN
+2677 IIGYAKGSKQWWGN
-2692 WTYVGGIS
+2692 WKYVGWIS
-2700 NSLIEKVTINDTNK
+2700 NSSIENATINDIDK
-2714 AANKDYNGSSII
+2714 AANHNYEGSSII

-2731 TGGIIGQTDGGKTRI
+2731 AGGIIGQTAGGQTRI
-2746 EGCTVTASDIYG
+2746 ESCTVTASDIYG

-2769 SQMEFVNCE
+2769 SQMEFINCE
-2778 VKGTSAISKTNIKGF
+2778 VNGTSEDSKTNIKGF

-2803 QGSQTVTVQGCKM
+2803 QGRQTVTIQGCKI

-2831 IGDAQSNGKG
+2831 IGDAQSNGAG
-2841 VLCLFDTSVQD
+2841 VLYLFDTSVQD
-2852 STVTAVGNRGEAG
+2852 STVTAVGNKGDAG

-2883 ASNLLFSNVTLDG
+2883 ASNLLFSNVTLNG
-2896 TRGSLS
+2896 TNGSIS
-2902 NSVPM
+2902 KKVPM

-2932 TANKNFKLA
+2932 DNNKKFGLS
-2941 GGGKTDSD
+2941 GSGSVSSD

-2992 SAYKPADTIKTDV
+2992 SVYKPAYTIKTDV

-3020 YDNATSSSK
+3020 YDNATASSK

-3055 NSDSSATGSTS
+3055 NSDSSSTGSTS

-3073 VKAQEIWNE
+3073 VKAQEIWDE
-3082 RNGDSS
+3082 KSKDAGD
-3088 IHYTYK
+3088 HYTYK
-3094 KIASTSFDFNSMI
+3094 SMGNDTSFDFNSMI

-3122 PVVQISSGNTEK
+3122 PVVQISSGNTDK

-3148 AANNVNSKD
+3148 AANKVNSAKD
-3157 NAHVT
+3157 IHVT
-3162 ATAVVYQYK
+3162 ATAVVYQYE

-3195 TSRKIT
+3195 TYGKIS

-3224 EGHHYNVFV
+3224 ANHHYNVFV

-3279 TYRYNSDMGT
+3279 TYRYNSDMGK
-3289 YTEYGWQSYINVGGI
+3289 YTEYGWQSYINVGGN

-3312 KFAIDKTNLP
+3312 KFAIDKENLP
-3322 KGTQLT
+3322 AGTQLT
-3328 LVDAKDKRVYYYT
+3328 LVDAKDKRAYYYT
-3341 TTGEEANN
+3341 ATGKEASN

-3358 FVDSE
+3358 FADSQ

-3386 KLFIKVGENGKP
+3386 KLFIKVDENGKP

-3596 YNEGQTAYYQ
+3596 YNEGQTTYYQ

-3849 TVPQSTYWSD
+3849 TVPQSTYWSN

-3878 LKVNVANVESSEHY
+3878 LKVNAANVELNNHY
-3892 YSNYKVVLTAEIIKK
+3892 YSNYKVVLTAEIVK
-3907 DKDIISGTHQD
+3907 DENAIDGTHQV
-3918 DNIIYTLARIS
+3918 DNIIYTLARIN
-3929 MDFVDGPAK
+3929 MEFVDGPAK

>member
-1 MNLTISTV
+1 M
-9 AIGMMNVSAAEE
+9 
-21 YSSEAAVE
+21 
-29 TYAEE
+29 
-34 SAQTYAED
+34 
-42 TVAPEQVISET
+42 
-53 DAAYYSSDIGSE
+53 
-65 VTDTA
+65 
-70 VVSAET
+70 
-76 DTTASTVSADIET
+76 
-89 TAVPVPG
+89 
-96 GENQTEMPTEAPTET
+96 
-111 PTETSTEIPA
+111 
-121 ISSTEIETTAET
+121 
-133 ADSALST
+133 ALS
-140 EESSQIAEIENTT
+140 
-153 EAASTETEEVST
+153 
-165 EEETSEEE
+165 
-173 SEEESTEEE
+173 
-182 TTEEETTEESYELA
+182 
-196 VLSAEN
+196 
-202 YLDINWFEGYKSE
+202 
-215 TNTVTIN
+215 
-222 GNGNEPAQQLILLS
+222 
-236 NCDPEQLKDIN
+236 
-247 IDINVAGQID
+247 
-257 ITEKNKIS
+257 
-265 QGTDLTTI
+265 
-273 LKNVSNASV
+273 
-282 VASDESVAE
+282 
-291 EDAESKETTSVTA
+291 
-304 PREYTFRG
+304 
-312 FGTKDV
+312 
-318 PFQGK
+318 
-323 ITGIR
+323 
-328 PSALYVDHT
+328 
-337 FFCGLSSKA
+337 
-346 TAILGGSPLQITWQG
+346 
-361 KGDIPMIADFYQFD
+361 GDD
-375 DEKTDGHE
+375 
-383 LPITVKGDSNGTMG
+383 
-397 SLIGTVKS
+397 
-405 ADTITAPQKL
+405 
-415 SIKNNI
+415 
-421 VDYNNAS
+421 
-428 AVAVATS
+428 
-435 EGNAGLICNTLESG
+435 C
-449 SICLDGYSFTNSN
+449 
-462 YTVTSS
+462 
-468 AGYDNNNASAA
+468 
-479 GNAGGVIGVMKIGT
+479 
-493 ALEIKSG
+493 
-500 VNLTGATVTSS
+500 
-511 NGNAGGLV
+511 
-519 GLIEKDAKIT
+519 
-529 TSNDAAMTLS
+529 
-539 NPNITGTVSAG
+539 
-550 GVVGTAEDVVFAD
+550 
-563 GDMQSAIT
+563 
-571 VSSPTV
+571 
-577 TSNTTAGG
+577 
-585 FIGKYTLNAASFAT
+585 
-599 EGAEPSLLLPNKVEI
+599 
-614 ETPTLTV
+614 
-621 SNNGVAGGYFGYLNL
+621 
-636 NGKLTYTICN
+636 
-646 SDATAKRSI
+646 
-655 APTYENCS
+655 
-663 AEAIGAIAGK
+663 
-673 VTSDTIASTLLI
+673 
-685 QNVSVNATNSSGTGI
+685 
-700 QYHGGLIGEVGQ
+700 
-712 TGENTTNN
+712 
-720 LPVYLRVDSVDIS
+720 
-733 VINPK
+733 
-738 AKDEEKKGFGGIT
+738 
-751 GLLAQGSIVQAN
+751 
-763 NITMTTSST
+763 
-772 TINRGGG
+772 
-779 LVGYAEKSVINVS
+779 
-792 GTTNLSG
+792 
-799 VIYDKDSGKKAK
+799 
-811 TGWLVGWQESALIY
+811 
-825 ANGDG
+825 
-830 NGNGWTYIRGK
+830 
-841 ENMTDKQAMNDIGN
+841 
-855 YGQIIRLHSADTS
+855 
-868 SAEKS
+868 
-873 KLSSDLITIDA
+873 
-884 TNHTVSYGY
+884 
-893 DTALMV
+893 
-899 NGDMITLNSTNAF
+899 
-912 ARLSICWN
+912 
-920 TRGYFGGVTGIT
+920 
-932 SENFNNN
+932 
-939 SPRSKNITLSENIDL
+939 
-954 TGSGIGGLTR
+954 
-964 DVKINNDNNDTYVG
+964 
-978 TFEGAAHTITLS
+978 
-990 IGETFGFK
+990 
-998 QNNDL
+998 
-1003 AQEGDNGYGEVIAA
+1003 YGEVISAGA
-1017 NSNNTEYHSRQ
+1017 SYHGRQ
-1028 GLFAKVRNATIKNVT
+1028 GLFALVGNNAN
-1043 IQGAIN
+1043 IQNLIIAGNIW
-1049 ISNAGKDILAG
+1049 ISNAGQDILAG
-1060 GITAEAEGNSDEFL
+1060 GIAGEAVKDSTVNIKGVKVAENIK
-1074 RLLGVT
+1074 
-1080 VQENL
+1080 
-1085 TADCA
+1085 ADCEVNQTLVA
-1090 GSSIVAVGGFIG
+1090 GGFFGGCYNGNVNLNFEKYGEKKILNETATKIEIQSSNTTDDTKIFVGGI
-1102 GSYSGEPQFGELSK
+1102 
-1116 TETLNTGAA
+1116 
-1125 TIMLK
+1125 
-1130 NCPGENTESKFYAG
+1130 
-1144 GLIGEINYAGK
+1144 IGEFSGK
-1155 VKANNVKISGTIIT
+1155 NFKVSGLRVTGSIKT
-1169 DAKKYAYVG
+1169 DQKKKAYVG
-1178 GLVGIVRGGSS
+1178 GFAGVMKDTQLKKI
-1189 DSTPNHWME
+1189 E
-1198 IRKVTFEKFKIDAQ
+1198 IDNVIFDGFEIEAQ
-1212 NASNVCGGLFGSIWE
+1212 NVTDICGGLISSICNNAE
-1227 NVGVYFMGNSDIDDS
+1227 LYFKDANDTGNASLY
-1242 PDVTKL
+1242 VK
-1248 NVIDAEINA
+1248 DATINA
-1257 PNATYVGGLAYRSSG
+1257 ENTKSLGGLAYRIG
-1272 IWEIR
+1272 GMCEIKS
-1277 TNGINLQKFT
+1277 NGVNLEKLIIKAKT
-1287 INAGK
+1287 D
-1292 NVGLLVCRGAK
+1292 VGLLVCRGEK
-1303 STQYVDVETVA
+1303 GKEKIA
-1314 GSQNKTGYGALYLN
+1314 GKDDWELGALYLY
-1328 TTKYWDNSYK
+1328 TTNWDNSYR
-1338 IDQANVSITA
+1338 IGNEVNITVT
-1348 ASANGVFDE
+1348 NPGVFDE
-1357 FVAYTTSAPDKIFDN
+1357 FVAYTTPKAPEIVDSGK
-1372 DANGV
+1372 NGV
-1377 ISIATREVTAEDGT
+1377 ISIATEDITADGVTS
-1391 TGRVGVDPA
+1391 RVGVDPA

-1406 RNRTTYGQNQKTN
+1406 RNRTTYGQNQKNN

-1504 IVKVSDIKLKF
+1504 TVKVSDIKLKF

-1659 VIVSGY
+1659 VTVRGY

-1682 DSKAKSITMTFTHII
+1682 DSKSKSITMTFTHIV
-1697 LPDKKADGTDNGGI
+1697 LPDKKADRTDNGGI

-1717 LEQFAYASDDNTSG
+1717 LERFAYASDDNTSG

-1765 LQNWYYDESTYKM
+1765 LQNWYYDESTYKLP
-1778 SEGLVYDDL
+1778 EGLVYDNV
-1787 NNRYKFDSSSYLPYV
+1787 NNKKNFDSSDYLRYVSTPYD
-1802 FTKYNAS
+1802 AS
-1809 ECMHEIKVNQ
+1809 ACMHEIKVNQ

-1825 TGCGTYGHPY
+1825 NGCGTYGHPY

-1855 SKDWRVTITKEQTK
+1855 SKDWRVTITREQTDAHTG
-1869 VHAVTEKDYQS
+1869 VGKDYTS

-1892 YWEPVEKTG
+1892 YWEPVKKTG
-1901 IGVNEKWQVISGG
+1901 IGVNEKWEVISDG

-1940 NTVADT
+1940 NTVTDT

-2011 VKNLTILYSGS
+2011 VKNLTILYRGS
-2022 AGKTLTYTDQDTVAY
+2022 ERKTLTYTDQDTVAY

-2052 GDNIIDNVTVS
+2052 GDNIIDNVTVG
-2063 VADVWKITLDGNKSH
+2063 VADDWKITLDGNKSH

-2090 GGGVIFRDMTDRT
+2090 GGGVIFRDMMDGT

-2110 ESVSDISSYANLYVN
+2110 ESVSDISSYTNLYVN

-2165 GACVSAT
+2165 EACVSAT

-2182 GLLILSAIV
+2182 GLLVLSAIV

-2208 DSDGQAITAG
+2208 DSDGKAITAG

-2227 YGKVRNALY
+2227 YGKVRNVLY
-2236 SAIGSGSDDATTSI
+2236 SAIGNVDNDAITSI
-2250 MEDRKVPGADNL
+2250 TEDRNVPGADNL

-2270 GGNKSIFSSLTAGNL
+2270 GESTSIFSSLTADNL

-2294 IFDMTSYQ
+2294 TFDMTSYQ
-2302 KGYQGIGARYVSN
+2302 NGYQGIGARYVSN
-2315 AVQGTNGNNNPEG
+2315 AVRGTNGSNNPEG
-2328 VIPELKSF
+2328 VIPEVKSF
-2336 NGNDKTVTMNM
+2336 NGNNKNVTVDM
-2347 QVSEYADDDFH
+2347 QVSEYADDDYP

-2388 TSTQEDAD
+2388 ISTQEDAD
-2396 TSEETKTVS
+2396 TSEETKTIA
-2405 GISLTYYNSDGEKA
+2405 GISLTYYNSDGEKGD
-2419 SATWTS
+2419 TS
-2425 NVDVGVGGLAGS
+2425 CNNKKEVGLGGFAGS
-2437 LVGYTDKNANHD
+2437 LVGYTAKNASRD
-2449 ITVESIQVNNLSITS
+2449 ITVSGIRVSNLTIDS
-2464 PASAGG
+2464 PASVGG
-2470 IFGNTGKPVALTG
+2470 IFGNVGKPAERK
-2483 NKSNATDMAVLLQPQ
+2483 NSNIAILLQPQ
-2498 NSQIAYGISFN
+2498 DSQMTYGVAFN
-2509 QCSYT
+2509 NCSYQN
-2514 GLTIT
+2514 LNVT
-2519 GKYAAGGFVGYI
+2519 GKYAAGGFAGYI
-2531 GNKDLNPLSAVT
+2531 GGCDTKSNGNLSVNPATTVS
-2543 GFETNPTASVADSNE
+2543 GQTNNQISGQN
-2558 SANTV
+2558 
-2563 IKNTGESSTI
+2563 STI
-2573 SATDNSSWAGGL
+2573 SATYNASIAGGL
-2585 FGYVAT
+2585 FGYVKT
-2591 RMFINMKD
+2591 RLFINM
-2599 TGEKKSNKVILKNVN
+2599 TENGETDNSKKTILENVG
-2614 VNAGTAV
+2614 VSAKSIV
-2621 GGCIGYINEKCYG
+2621 GGCVGQIAERTYSIN
-2634 IHNVIVKGAE
+2634 NVIVKI
-2644 TTTDTANTT
+2644 TLTD
-2653 GSQLSGGAQ
+2653 SSKQ
-2662 IVIIG
+2662 IMLNEKTI
-2667 TSTGTFYAGG
+2667 GTFYAGG
-2677 IVGYAKGVGQAWTPN
+2677 IIGYAKGSKQWWGN
-2692 WTYVGGIS
+2692 WKYVGWIS
-2700 NSLIEKVTINDTNK
+2700 NSSIENATINDIDK
-2714 AANKDYNGSSII
+2714 AANHNYEGSSII

-2731 TGGIIGQTDGGKTRI
+2731 AGGIIGQTAGGQTRI
-2746 EGCTVTASDIYG
+2746 ESCTVTASDIYG

-2778 VKGTSAISKTNIKGF
+2778 VKGTSANSKTNIKGF

-2803 QGSQTVTVQGCKM
+2803 QGSQTVTIQECKM

-2831 IGDAQSNGKG
+2831 IGDAQSNGNG
-2841 VLCLFDTSVQD
+2841 VLYLFDTSVQD
-2852 STVTAVGNRGEAG
+2852 STVTAVGNKDGAG

-2896 TRGSLS
+2896 ENGSKSKLTK
-2902 NSVPM
+2902 

-2970 QATDTQGDAKTS
+2970 QATDTQGDAETS

-3055 NSDSSATGSTS
+3055 NSDSSSTGSTS
-3066 SATTSFT
+3066 SATTSFK

-3107 STYNTNQTNKAESDF
+3107 STYNTNQTNKVASDF
-3122 PVVQISSGNTEK
+3122 PVVQISSGNTDK

-3148 AANNVNSKD
+3148 AANKVNSSND
-3157 NAHVT
+3157 IHVT
-3162 ATAVVYQYK
+3162 ATAVVYRYE

-3178 LNEDNTPVTPAF
+3178 LNGDNTPVTPAF

-3195 TSRKIT
+3195 ASGKIT

-3207 YDNERDRFTLLT
+3207 YDNERERFTLLT

-3289 YTEYGWQSYINVGGI
+3289 YTEYGWQSYINVGGT

-3312 KFAIDKTNLP
+3312 KFAIDKENLP
-3322 KGTQLT
+3322 AGTQLT
-3328 LVDAKDKRVYYYT
+3328 LVDAKDKRAYYYT
-3341 TTGEEANN
+3341 ATGKEASN

-3358 FVDSE
+3358 FADSQ

-3375 IQAKASDQGGN
+3375 IQAKASTQGN
-3386 KLFIKVGENGKP
+3386 KLFIKAGENGKP
-3398 ENAKDEDGRKY
+3398 ENAPSEDEKGY
-3409 PEPTVRIKNETTG
+3409 PKPTVRIKNETTS

-3878 LKVNVANVESSEHY
+3878 LKVNVANVELNNHY
-3892 YSNYKVVLTAEIIKK
+3892 YSNYKVVLTAEIVK
-3907 DKDIISGTHQD
+3907 DENAIDGTHQV
-3918 DNIIYTLARIS
+3918 DNIIYTLARIN
-3929 MDFVDGPAK
+3929 MEFVDGPAK

>member
-1 MNLTISTV
+1 MRKFKQIFASFLAMNLTISTV
-9 AIGMMNVSAAEE
+9 ATGMMNVSAAEE

-96 GENQTEMPTEAPTET
+96 GENQTEMPTEAPTDT

-133 ADSALST
+133 TDSTPSI
-140 EESSQIAEIENTT
+140 EESSQIADVENTT
-153 EAASTETEEVST
+153 EVNETETEEVST

-182 TTEEETTEESYELA
+182 TTEESYELA
-196 VLSAEN
+196 VLSAED
-202 YLDINWFEGYKSE
+202 YLDINWFRNYKSD
-215 TNTVTIN
+215 TKTVEIN
-222 GNGNEPAQQLILLS
+222 GNGNEVAQQLILLS
-236 NCDPEQLKDIN
+236 NCKPEQIQGIN
-247 IDINVAGQID
+247 IYINIAGDID
-257 ITEKNKIS
+257 ITEKNKIP

-312 FGTKDV
+312 FGTKEI
-318 PFQGK
+318 PFQGR

-346 TAILGGSPLQITWQG
+346 TAILGESPLQITWQG

-449 SICLDGYSFTNSN
+449 SICLDGYQFPTGA
-462 YTVTSS
+462 YTIESS
-468 AGYDNNNASAA
+468 ASYDIKNTSAA

-500 VNLTGATVTSS
+500 VNLTGVTVTSS

-519 GLIEKDAKIT
+519 GLIEKGAKIT

-700 QYHGGLIGEVGQ
+700 QYHGGLIGEIGQ

-751 GLLAQGSIVQAN
+751 GLLAQGSIVQTN
-763 NITMTTSST
+763 NITVTTSDT

-799 VIYDKDSGKKAK
+799 VIYDKDSGKNAK

-841 ENMTDKQAMNDIGN
+841 ENTTGKQAMNDIGN

-884 TNHTVSYGY
+884 TNHTVSYG
-893 DTALMV
+893 DNTAPTV
-899 NGDMITLNSTNAF
+899 SENTITLNSTDAF

-920 TRGYFGGVTGIT
+920 TRGYFGGIETISQNT
-932 SENFNNN
+932 TPS
-939 SPRSKNITLSENIDL
+939 SKSITLNSDIDL
-954 TGSGIGGLTR
+954 TGSGITGLSR
-964 DVKINNDNNDTYVG
+964 DSYSIDDTYAG
-978 TFEGAAHTITLS
+978 TFNGGGYTITLAS
-990 IGETFGFK
+990 GETFGFK
-998 QNNDL
+998 QDNTGIL
-1003 AQEGDNGYGEVIAA
+1003 ALSGDDCYGEVISAGA
-1017 NSNNTEYHSRQ
+1017 SYHGRQ
-1028 GLFAKVRNATIKNVT
+1028 GLFALVGNNAN
-1043 IQGAIN
+1043 IQNLIIAGNIW
-1049 ISNAGKDILAG
+1049 ISNAGQDILAG
-1060 GITAEAEGNSDEFL
+1060 GIAGEAVKDSKVNIKGVKVAENIK
-1074 RLLGVT
+1074 
-1080 VQENL
+1080 
-1085 TADCA
+1085 ADCEVNQTLVA
-1090 GSSIVAVGGFIG
+1090 GGFFGGCYNGNVNLNFEKYGEKKILNETATKIEIQSSNTTDDTKIFVGGI
-1102 GSYSGEPQFGELSK
+1102 
-1116 TETLNTGAA
+1116 
-1125 TIMLK
+1125 
-1130 NCPGENTESKFYAG
+1130 
-1144 GLIGEINYAGK
+1144 IGEFSGK
-1155 VKANNVKISGTIIT
+1155 NFKVSGLRVTGSIKT
-1169 DAKKYAYVG
+1169 DQKKKAYVG
-1178 GLVGIVRGGSS
+1178 GFAGVMKDTQLKKI
-1189 DSTPNHWME
+1189 E
-1198 IRKVTFEKFKIDAQ
+1198 IDNVIFDGFEIEAQ
-1212 NASNVCGGLFGSIWE
+1212 NVTDICGGLISSICNNAE
-1227 NVGVYFMGNSDIDDS
+1227 LYFKDANDTGNASLY
-1242 PDVTKL
+1242 VK
-1248 NVIDAEINA
+1248 DATINA
-1257 PNATYVGGLAYRSSG
+1257 ENTKSLGGLAYRIG
-1272 IWEIR
+1272 GMCEIKS
-1277 TNGINLQKFT
+1277 NGVNLEKLIIKAKT
-1287 INAGK
+1287 D
-1292 NVGLLVCRGAK
+1292 VGLLVCRGEK
-1303 STQYVDVETVA
+1303 GKEKIA
-1314 GSQNKTGYGALYLN
+1314 GKDDWELGALYLY
-1328 TTKYWDNSYK
+1328 TTNWDNSYR
-1338 IDQANVSITA
+1338 IGNEVNITVT
-1348 ASANGVFDE
+1348 NPGVFDE
-1357 FVAYTTSAPDKIFDN
+1357 FVAYTTPKAPEIVDSGK
-1372 DANGV
+1372 NGV
-1377 ISIATREVTAEDGT
+1377 ISIATEDITADGVTS
-1391 TGRVGVDPA
+1391 RVGVDPA

-1431 LTDVGNNSANNKIDT
+1431 LTDVGNSSANSKIDT
-1446 PQELLIWSVY
+1446 PQELLLYSVY
-1456 KYACSNIKK
+1456 KYACSNIKN
-1465 YFVNENTDTKLGFR
+1465 YFVGNKNTDTKLDAGSW
-1479 VDIKDTKNWDMSK
+1479 VNIIQNVESLDMSK
-1492 YSYYPIKIIESI
+1492 YSYYPIKIIEVI
-1504 IVKVSDIKLKF
+1504 PVKVSNIKLKF

-1524 KDNKSTQ
+1524 KYNKSTQ

-1545 GLFLYFQGN
+1545 GLFLYFQGSQLIVN
-1554 KLTVDNVEFSGSI
+1554 NVEFSGSI

-1576 RDSSNNKYAV
+1576 RDSSNKQYAV

-1592 VSSFASGSVNINGT
+1592 VSSFASGNASIDGT
-1606 KPNDLEISITNIRLN
+1606 KSRYLNIRITNITLN

-1639 IGSRYSKNYIYGYT
+1639 IGSRYSTNYIYGYT
-1653 KLTVNT
+1653 KLTVDT
-1659 VIVSGY
+1659 VTVSRY

-1682 DSKAKSITMTFTHII
+1682 DSKAKSITMTFTHIV

-1717 LEQFAYASDDNTSG
+1717 LERFAYASDDNTSG

-1736 LSSEDWNGNEHDH
+1736 LSSEDWTGNEHKH

-1765 LQNWYYDESTYKM
+1765 LQNWYYDESTYKLP
-1778 SEGLVYDDL
+1778 EGLVYDNV
-1787 NNRYKFDSSSYLPYV
+1787 NNKKNFDSSDYLRYVSTPYD
-1802 FTKYNAS
+1802 AS
-1809 ECMHEIKVNQ
+1809 ACMHEIKVNQ

-1825 TGCGTYGHPY
+1825 NGCGTYGHPY

-1855 SKDWRVTITKEQTK
+1855 SKDWRVTITKNQTE
-1869 VHAVTEKDYQS
+1869 VHTGAEKDYTS

-1892 YWEPVEKTG
+1892 YWEQVEKTG
-1901 IGVNEKWQVISGG
+1901 TGVNEKWQVISGG

-1940 NTVADT
+1940 NTVTDT

-2011 VKNLTILYSGS
+2011 VKNLTILYRGS
-2022 AGKTLTYTDQDTVAY
+2022 ERKTLTYTDQDTVAY

-2052 GDNIIDNVTVS
+2052 GDNIIDNVTVG
-2063 VADVWKITLDGNKSH
+2063 VADDWKITLDGNKSH

-2090 GGGVIFRDMTDRT
+2090 GGGVIFRDMMDGT

-2110 ESVSDISSYANLYVN
+2110 ESVSDISSYTNLYVN

-2165 GACVSAT
+2165 EACVSAT

-2182 GLLILSAIV
+2182 GLLVLSAIV

-2208 DSDGQAITAG
+2208 DSDGKAITAG

-2227 YGKVRNALY
+2227 YGKVRNVLY
-2236 SAIGSGSDDATTSI
+2236 SAIGNVDNDAITSI
-2250 MEDRKVPGADNL
+2250 TEDRNVPGADNL

-2270 GGNKSIFSSLTAGNL
+2270 GESTSIFSSLTADNL

-2294 IFDMTSYQ
+2294 TFDMTSYQ
-2302 KGYQGIGARYVSN
+2302 NGYQGIGARYVSN
-2315 AVQGTNGNNNPEG
+2315 AVRGTNGSNNPEG
-2328 VIPELKSF
+2328 VIPEVKSF
-2336 NGNDKTVTMNM
+2336 NGNNKNVTVDM
-2347 QVSEYADDDFH
+2347 QVSEYADDDYP

-2388 TSTQEDAD
+2388 ISTQEDAD
-2396 TSEETKTVS
+2396 TSEETKTIA
-2405 GISLTYYNSDGEKA
+2405 GISLTYYNSDGEKGD
-2419 SATWTS
+2419 TS
-2425 NVDVGVGGLAGS
+2425 CNNKKEVGLGGFAGS
-2437 LVGYTDKNANHD
+2437 LVGYTAKNASRD
-2449 ITVESIQVNNLSITS
+2449 ITVSGIRVSNLTIDS
-2464 PASAGG
+2464 PASVGG
-2470 IFGNTGKPVALTG
+2470 IFGNVGKPAERK
-2483 NKSNATDMAVLLQPQ
+2483 NSNIAILLQPQ
-2498 NSQIAYGISFN
+2498 DSQMTYGVAFN
-2509 QCSYT
+2509 NCSYQN
-2514 GLTIT
+2514 LNVT
-2519 GKYAAGGFVGYI
+2519 GKYAAGGFAGYI
-2531 GNKDLNPLSAVT
+2531 GGCDTKSNGNLSVNPATTVS
-2543 GFETNPTASVADSNE
+2543 GQTNNQISGQN
-2558 SANTV
+2558 
-2563 IKNTGESSTI
+2563 STI
-2573 SATDNSSWAGGL
+2573 SATYNASIAGGL
-2585 FGYVAT
+2585 FGYVKT
-2591 RMFINMKD
+2591 RLFINM
-2599 TGEKKSNKVILKNVN
+2599 TENGETDNSKKTILENVG
-2614 VNAGTAV
+2614 VSAKSIV
-2621 GGCIGYINEKCYG
+2621 GGCVGQIAERTYSIN
-2634 IHNVIVKGAE
+2634 NVIVKI
-2644 TTTDTANTT
+2644 TLTD
-2653 GSQLSGGAQ
+2653 SSKQ
-2662 IVIIG
+2662 IMLNEKTI
-2667 TSTGTFYAGG
+2667 GTFYAGG
-2677 IVGYAKGVGQAWTPN
+2677 IIGYAKGSKQWWGN
-2692 WTYVGGIS
+2692 WKYVGWIS
-2700 NSLIEKVTINDTNK
+2700 NSSIENATINDIDK
-2714 AANKDYNGSSII
+2714 AANHNYEGSSII

-2731 TGGIIGQTDGGKTRI
+2731 AGGIIGQTAGGQTRI
-2746 EGCTVTASDIYG
+2746 ESCTVTASDIYG

-2769 SQMEFVNCE
+2769 SQMEFINCE
-2778 VKGTSAISKTNIKGF
+2778 VNGTSEDSKTNIKGF

-2803 QGSQTVTVQGCKM
+2803 QGRQTVTIQGCKI

-2831 IGDAQSNGKG
+2831 IGDAQSNGAG
-2841 VLCLFDTSVQD
+2841 VLYLFDTSVQD
-2852 STVTAVGNRGEAG
+2852 STVTAVGNKGDAG

-2883 ASNLLFSNVTLDG
+2883 ASNLLFSNVTLNG
-2896 TRGSLS
+2896 TKGSIS
-2902 NSVPM
+2902 KKVPM

-2932 TANKNFKLA
+2932 DNNKKFGLS
-2941 GGGKTDSD
+2941 GSGSVSSD

-3066 SATTSFT
+3066 SVTTSFT

-3122 PVVQISSGNTEK
+3122 PVVQISSGNTDK

-3148 AANNVNSKD
+3148 AANKVNSAKD
-3157 NAHVT
+3157 IHVT

-3171 DGKFVKA
+3171 GGKFVKA

-3195 TSRKIT
+3195 ASGKIT

-3256 ASDYNGLTTH
+3256 ASDYNGLITH

-3279 TYRYNSDMGT
+3279 TYRYNSDMGK
-3289 YTEYGWQSYINVGGI
+3289 YTEYGWQSYINVGGN

-3312 KFAIDKTNLP
+3312 KFAIDKENLP
-3322 KGTQLT
+3322 AGTQLT
-3328 LVDAKDKRVYYYT
+3328 LVDAKDKRAYYYT
-3341 TTGEEANN
+3341 ATGKEASN

-3358 FVDSE
+3358 FADSQ

-3386 KLFIKVGENGKP
+3386 KLFIKVDENGKP

-3596 YNEGQTAYYQ
+3596 YNEGQTTYYQ

-3849 TVPQSTYWSD
+3849 TVPQSTYWSN

-3878 LKVNVANVESSEHY
+3878 LKVNAANVELNNHY
-3892 YSNYKVVLTAEIIKK
+3892 YSNYKVVLTAEIVK
-3907 DKDIISGTHQD
+3907 DENAIDGTHQV
-3918 DNIIYTLARIS
+3918 DNIIYTLARIN
-3929 MDFVDGPAK
+3929 MEFVDGPAK

>member
-9 AIGMMNVSAAEE
+9 ATGMMNVSAAEE

-96 GENQTEMPTEAPTET
+96 GENQTEMPTEAPTDT

-133 ADSALST
+133 TDSTPSI
-140 EESSQIAEIENTT
+140 EESSQIADVENTT
-153 EAASTETEEVST
+153 EVNETETEEVST

-182 TTEEETTEESYELA
+182 TTEESYELA
-196 VLSAEN
+196 VLSAED
-202 YLDINWFEGYKSE
+202 YLDINWFRNYKSD
-215 TNTVTIN
+215 TKTVEIN
-222 GNGNEPAQQLILLS
+222 GNGNEVAQQLILLS
-236 NCDPEQLKDIN
+236 NCKPEQIQGIN
-247 IDINVAGQID
+247 IYINIAGDID
-257 ITEKNKIS
+257 ITEKNKIP

-312 FGTKDV
+312 FGTKEI
-318 PFQGK
+318 PFQGR

-346 TAILGGSPLQITWQG
+346 TAILGESPLQITWQG

-449 SICLDGYSFTNSN
+449 SICLDGYQFPTGA
-462 YTVTSS
+462 YTIESS
-468 AGYDNNNASAA
+468 ASYDIKNTSAA

-519 GLIEKDAKIT
+519 GLIEKGAKIT

-700 QYHGGLIGEVGQ
+700 QYHGGLIGEIGQ

-751 GLLAQGSIVQAN
+751 GLLAQGSIVQTN
-763 NITMTTSST
+763 NITVTTSDT

-799 VIYDKDSGKKAK
+799 VIYDKDSGKNAK

-841 ENMTDKQAMNDIGN
+841 ENTTGKQAMNDIGN

-884 TNHTVSYGY
+884 TNHTVSYG
-893 DTALMV
+893 DNTAPTV
-899 NGDMITLNSTNAF
+899 SENTITLNSTDAF

-920 TRGYFGGVTGIT
+920 TRGYFGGIETISQNT
-932 SENFNNN
+932 TPS
-939 SPRSKNITLSENIDL
+939 SKSITLNSDIDL
-954 TGSGIGGLTR
+954 TGSGITGLSR
-964 DVKINNDNNDTYVG
+964 DSYSIDDTYAG
-978 TFEGAAHTITLS
+978 TFNGGGYTITLAS
-990 IGETFGFK
+990 GETFGFK
-998 QNNDL
+998 QDNTGIL
-1003 AQEGDNGYGEVIAA
+1003 ALSGDDCYGEVISAGA
-1017 NSNNTEYHSRQ
+1017 SYHGRQ
-1028 GLFAKVRNATIKNVT
+1028 GLFALVGNNAN
-1043 IQGAIN
+1043 IQNLIIAGNIW
-1049 ISNAGKDILAG
+1049 ISNAGQDILAG
-1060 GITAEAEGNSDEFL
+1060 GIAGEAVKDSTVNIKGVKVAENIK
-1074 RLLGVT
+1074 
-1080 VQENL
+1080 
-1085 TADCA
+1085 ADCEVNQTLVA
-1090 GSSIVAVGGFIG
+1090 GGFFGGCYNGNVNLNFEKYGEKKILNETATKIEIQSSNTTDDTKIFVGGI
-1102 GSYSGEPQFGELSK
+1102 
-1116 TETLNTGAA
+1116 
-1125 TIMLK
+1125 
-1130 NCPGENTESKFYAG
+1130 
-1144 GLIGEINYAGK
+1144 IGEFSGK
-1155 VKANNVKISGTIIT
+1155 NFKVSGLRVTGSIKT
-1169 DAKKYAYVG
+1169 DQKKKAYVG
-1178 GLVGIVRGGSS
+1178 GFAGVMKDTQLKKI
-1189 DSTPNHWME
+1189 E
-1198 IRKVTFEKFKIDAQ
+1198 IDNVIFDGFEIEAQ
-1212 NASNVCGGLFGSIWE
+1212 NVTDICGGLISSICNNAE
-1227 NVGVYFMGNSDIDDS
+1227 LYFKDANDTGNASLY
-1242 PDVTKL
+1242 VK
-1248 NVIDAEINA
+1248 DATINA
-1257 PNATYVGGLAYRSSG
+1257 ENTKSLGGLAYRIG
-1272 IWEIR
+1272 GMCEIKS
-1277 TNGINLQKFT
+1277 NGVNLEKLIIKAKT
-1287 INAGK
+1287 D
-1292 NVGLLVCRGAK
+1292 VGLLVCRGEK
-1303 STQYVDVETVA
+1303 GKEKIA
-1314 GSQNKTGYGALYLN
+1314 GKDDWELGALYLY
-1328 TTKYWDNSYK
+1328 TTNWDNSYR
-1338 IDQANVSITA
+1338 IGNEVNITVT
-1348 ASANGVFDE
+1348 NPGVFDE
-1357 FVAYTTSAPDKIFDN
+1357 FVAYTTPKAPEIVDSGK
-1372 DANGV
+1372 NGV
-1377 ISIATREVTAEDGT
+1377 ISIATEDITADGVTS
-1391 TGRVGVDPA
+1391 RVGVDPA

-1431 LTDVGNNSANNKIDT
+1431 LTDVGNSSANSKIDT
-1446 PQELLIWSVY
+1446 PQELLLYSVY
-1456 KYACSNIKK
+1456 KYACSNIKN
-1465 YFVNENTDTKLGFR
+1465 YFVSNKNTDTKLDAGSW
-1479 VDIKDTKNWDMSK
+1479 VNIIQNVESLDMSK
-1492 YSYYPIKIIESI
+1492 YSYYPIKIIEVI
-1504 IVKVSDIKLKF
+1504 PVKVSNIKLKF

-1524 KDNKSTQ
+1524 KYNKSTQ

-1545 GLFLYFQGN
+1545 GLFLYFQGSQLIVN
-1554 KLTVDNVEFSGSI
+1554 NVEFSGSI

-1576 RDSSNNKYAV
+1576 RDSSNKQYAV

-1592 VSSFASGSVNINGT
+1592 VSSFASGNASIDGT
-1606 KPNDLEISITNIRLN
+1606 KSRYLNIRITNITLN

-1639 IGSRYSKNYIYGYT
+1639 IGSRYSTNYIYGCT
-1653 KLTVNT
+1653 KLTVDT
-1659 VIVSGY
+1659 VTVSRY

-1682 DSKAKSITMTFTHII
+1682 DSKAKSITMTFTHIV

-1717 LEQFAYASDDNTSG
+1717 LERFAYASDDNTSG

-1736 LSSEDWNGNEHDH
+1736 LSSEDWTGNEHKH

-1765 LQNWYYDESTYKM
+1765 LQNWYYDESTYKLP
-1778 SEGLVYDDL
+1778 EGLVYDNV
-1787 NNRYKFDSSSYLPYV
+1787 NNKKNFDSSDYLRYVSTPYD
-1802 FTKYNAS
+1802 AS
-1809 ECMHEIKVNQ
+1809 ACMHEIKVNQ

-1825 TGCGTYGHPY
+1825 NGCGTYGHPY

-1855 SKDWRVTITKEQTK
+1855 SKDWRVTITKNQTE
-1869 VHAVTEKDYQS
+1869 VHTGAEKDYTS

-1892 YWEPVEKTG
+1892 YWEQVEKTG
-1901 IGVNEKWQVISGG
+1901 TGVNEKWQVISGG

-1940 NTVADT
+1940 NTVTDT

-2011 VKNLTILYSGS
+2011 VKNLTILYRGS
-2022 AGKTLTYTDQDTVAY
+2022 ERKTLTYTDQDTVAY

-2052 GDNIIDNVTVS
+2052 GDNIIDNVTVG
-2063 VADVWKITLDGNKSH
+2063 VADDWKITLDGNKSH

-2090 GGGVIFRDMTDRT
+2090 GGGVIFRDMMDGT

-2110 ESVSDISSYANLYVN
+2110 ESVSDISSYTNLYVN

-2165 GACVSAT
+2165 EACVSAT

-2182 GLLILSAIV
+2182 GLLVLSAIV

-2208 DSDGQAITAG
+2208 DSDGKAITAG

-2227 YGKVRNALY
+2227 YGKVRNVLY
-2236 SAIGSGSDDATTSI
+2236 SAIGNVDNDAITSI
-2250 MEDRKVPGADNL
+2250 TEDRNVPGADNL

-2270 GGNKSIFSSLTAGNL
+2270 GESTSIFSSLTADNL

-2294 IFDMTSYQ
+2294 TFDMTSYQ
-2302 KGYQGIGARYVSN
+2302 NGYQGIGARYVSN
-2315 AVQGTNGNNNPEG
+2315 AVRGTNGSNNPEG
-2328 VIPELKSF
+2328 VIPEVKSF
-2336 NGNDKTVTMNM
+2336 NGNNKNVTVDM
-2347 QVSEYADDDFH
+2347 QVSEYADDDYP

-2388 TSTQEDAD
+2388 ISTQEDAD
-2396 TSEETKTVS
+2396 TSEETKTIA
-2405 GISLTYYNSDGEKA
+2405 GISLTYYNSDGEKGD
-2419 SATWTS
+2419 TS
-2425 NVDVGVGGLAGS
+2425 CNNKKEVGLGGFAGS
-2437 LVGYTDKNANHD
+2437 LVGYTAKNASRD
-2449 ITVESIQVNNLSITS
+2449 ITVSGIRVSNLTIDS
-2464 PASAGG
+2464 PASVGG
-2470 IFGNTGKPVALTG
+2470 IFGNVGKPAERK
-2483 NKSNATDMAVLLQPQ
+2483 NSNIAILLQPQ
-2498 NSQIAYGISFN
+2498 DSQMTYGVAFN
-2509 QCSYT
+2509 NCSYQN
-2514 GLTIT
+2514 LNVT
-2519 GKYAAGGFVGYI
+2519 GKYAAGGFAGYI
-2531 GNKDLNPLSAVT
+2531 GGCDTKSNGNLSVNPATTVS
-2543 GFETNPTASVADSNE
+2543 GQTNNQISGQN
-2558 SANTV
+2558 
-2563 IKNTGESSTI
+2563 STI
-2573 SATDNSSWAGGL
+2573 SATYNASIAGGL
-2585 FGYVAT
+2585 FGYVKT
-2591 RMFINMKD
+2591 RLFINM
-2599 TGEKKSNKVILKNVN
+2599 TENGETDNSKKTILENVG
-2614 VNAGTAV
+2614 VSAKSIV
-2621 GGCIGYINEKCYG
+2621 GGCVGQIAERTYSIN
-2634 IHNVIVKGAE
+2634 NVIVKI
-2644 TTTDTANTT
+2644 TLTD
-2653 GSQLSGGAQ
+2653 SSKQ
-2662 IVIIG
+2662 IMLNEKTI
-2667 TSTGTFYAGG
+2667 GTFYAGG
-2677 IVGYAKGVGQAWTPN
+2677 IIGYAKGSKQWWGN
-2692 WTYVGGIS
+2692 WKYVGWIS
-2700 NSLIEKVTINDTNK
+2700 NSSIENATINDIDK
-2714 AANKDYNGSSII
+2714 AANHNYEGSSII

-2731 TGGIIGQTDGGKTRI
+2731 AGGIIGQTAGGQTRI
-2746 EGCTVTASDIYG
+2746 ESCTVTASDIYG

-2769 SQMEFVNCE
+2769 SQMEFINCE
-2778 VKGTSAISKTNIKGF
+2778 VNGTSEDSKTNIKGF

-2803 QGSQTVTVQGCKM
+2803 QGRQTVTIQGCKI

-2831 IGDAQSNGKG
+2831 IGDAQSNGAG
-2841 VLCLFDTSVQD
+2841 VLYLFDTSVQD
-2852 STVTAVGNRGEAG
+2852 STVTAVGNKGDAG

-2883 ASNLLFSNVTLDG
+2883 ASNLLFSNVTLNG
-2896 TRGSLS
+2896 TKGSIS
-2902 NSVPM
+2902 KKVPM

-2932 TANKNFKLA
+2932 DNNKKFGLS
-2941 GGGKTDSD
+2941 GSGSVSSD

-3020 YDNATSSSK
+3020 YDNATASSK

-3055 NSDSSATGSTS
+3055 NSDSSSTGSTS
-3066 SATTSFT
+3066 SATTSFK
-3073 VKAQEIWNE
+3073 VKAQEIWDE
-3082 RNGDSS
+3082 KSKDAGD
-3088 IHYTYK
+3088 HYTYK
-3094 KIASTSFDFNSMI
+3094 SMGNDTSFDFNSMI

-3122 PVVQISSGNTEK
+3122 PVVQISSGNTDK

-3148 AANNVNSKD
+3148 AANKVNSAKD
-3157 NAHVT
+3157 IHVT
-3162 ATAVVYQYK
+3162 ATAVVYQYE

-3195 TSRKIT
+3195 TYGKIS

-3224 EGHHYNVFV
+3224 ANHHYNVFV

-3279 TYRYNSDMGT
+3279 TYRYNSDMGK
-3289 YTEYGWQSYINVGGI
+3289 YTEYGWQSYINVGGT

-3312 KFAIDKTNLP
+3312 KFAIDKPNLP

-3878 LKVNVANVESSEHY
+3878 LKVNVANVELNNHY
-3892 YSNYKVVLTAEIIKK
+3892 YSNYKVVLTAEIVK
-3907 DKDIISGTHQD
+3907 DENAIDGTHQV
-3918 DNIIYTLARIS
+3918 DNIIYTLARIN
-3929 MDFVDGPAK
+3929 MEFVDGPAK

>member
-9 AIGMMNVSAAEE
+9 ATGMMNVSAAEE

-34 SAQTYAED
+34 SAHTYAED

-53 DAAYYSSDIGSE
+53 DDAYYSSDIGSE

-89 TAVPVPG
+89 TAVPVPE
-96 GENQTEMPTEAPTET
+96 GENQTEIPTEAPTET

-337 FFCGLSSKA
+337 FFGGLSSKA
-346 TAILGGSPLQITWQG
+346 IAILGGSPLQITWQG

-519 GLIEKDAKIT
+519 GLIEKGAKIT

-563 GDMQSAIT
+563 SDMLSTIT
-571 VSSPTV
+571 VNSPTV
-577 TSNTTAGG
+577 TGNGASGATVGG
-585 FIGKYTLNAASFAT
+585 FIGKYTLNAASFTT
-599 EGAEPSLLLPNKVEI
+599 ESAEQSLSLPNKVEI

-636 NGKLTYTICN
+636 NGKLTYTIGN

-685 QNVSVNATNSSGTGI
+685 QNVRVNATNSSDTGI
-700 QYHGGLIGEVGQ
+700 QYHGGLIGEIGQ

-733 VINPK
+733 VNNPK
-738 AKDEEKKGFGGIT
+738 ANDEEKKGFGGIT

-830 NGNGWTYIRGK
+830 NRNGWTYIRGK
-841 ENMTDKQAMNDIGN
+841 ETMTDKQAMNDIGN

-884 TNHTVSYGY
+884 TNHTVSYG
-893 DTALMV
+893 DNTAPTV
-899 NGDMITLNSTNAF
+899 SENAITLNSTDAF

-920 TRGYFGGVTGIT
+920 TRGYFGGIETISQNT
-932 SENFNNN
+932 TPS
-939 SPRSKNITLSENIDL
+939 SKSITLNSDIDL
-954 TGSGIGGLTR
+954 TGSGITGLSR
-964 DVKINNDNNDTYVG
+964 DSYSIDDTYAG
-978 TFEGAAHTITLS
+978 TFNGGGYTITLAS
-990 IGETFGFK
+990 GETFGFK
-998 QNNDL
+998 QDNTGIL
-1003 AQEGDNGYGEVIAA
+1003 ALSGDDGYGEVISAGA
-1017 NSNNTEYHSRQ
+1017 SYHGRQ
-1028 GLFAKVRNATIKNVT
+1028 GLFALVGNNAN
-1043 IQGAIN
+1043 IQNLIIAGNIW
-1049 ISNAGKDILAG
+1049 ISNAGQDILAG
-1060 GITAEAEGNSDEFL
+1060 GIAGEAVKDSTVNIKGVKVAENIK
-1074 RLLGVT
+1074 
-1080 VQENL
+1080 
-1085 TADCA
+1085 ADCEVNQTLVA
-1090 GSSIVAVGGFIG
+1090 GGFFGGCYNGNVNLNFEKYGEKKILNETATKIEIQSSKTTDDTKIFVGGI
-1102 GSYSGEPQFGELSK
+1102 
-1116 TETLNTGAA
+1116 
-1125 TIMLK
+1125 
-1130 NCPGENTESKFYAG
+1130 
-1144 GLIGEINYAGK
+1144 IGEFSGK
-1155 VKANNVKISGTIIT
+1155 NFKVSGLRVTGSIKT
-1169 DAKKYAYVG
+1169 DQKEKAYVG
-1178 GLVGIVRGGSS
+1178 GFAGVMKDTQLKKI
-1189 DSTPNHWME
+1189 E
-1198 IRKVTFEKFKIDAQ
+1198 IDNVIFDGFEIEAKNVTDI
-1212 NASNVCGGLFGSIWE
+1212 CGGLISSICNNAE
-1227 NVGVYFMGNSDIDDS
+1227 LYFKDANDTGNASLY
-1242 PDVTKL
+1242 VK
-1248 NVIDAEINA
+1248 DATINA
-1257 PNATYVGGLAYRSSG
+1257 ENTKSLGGLAYRIG
-1272 IWEIR
+1272 GMCEIKS
-1277 TNGINLQKFT
+1277 NGVNLEKLIIKAKT
-1287 INAGK
+1287 D
-1292 NVGLLVCRGAK
+1292 VGLLVCRGEK
-1303 STQYVDVETVA
+1303 GKEKIA
-1314 GSQNKTGYGALYLN
+1314 GKDDWELGALYLY
-1328 TTKYWDNSYK
+1328 TTNWDNSYR
-1338 IDQANVSITA
+1338 IGNEVNITVT
-1348 ASANGVFDE
+1348 NPGVFDE
-1357 FVAYTTSAPDKIFDN
+1357 FVAYTTSKAPEIVDSGK
-1372 DANGV
+1372 NGV
-1377 ISIATREVTAEDGT
+1377 ISIATEDITADGVTS
-1391 TGRVGVDPA
+1391 RVGVDPA

-1406 RNRTTYGQNQKTN
+1406 QNRTTYGQNQKTN

-1431 LTDVGNNSANNKIDT
+1431 LTDVGNSSANSKIDT
-1446 PQELLIWSVY
+1446 PQELLLYSVY
-1456 KYACSNIKK
+1456 KYACSNIKN
-1465 YFVNENTDTKLGFR
+1465 YFVSNKNMDTKLDAGSW
-1479 VDIKDTKNWDMSK
+1479 VNIQNVENLDMSK
-1492 YSYYPIKIIESI
+1492 YSYYPIKIEDT
-1504 IVKVSDIKLKF
+1504 IVNVNDIKLKF
-1515 NNENIETQE
+1515 NNENIEKQE
-1524 KDNKSTQ
+1524 KNNKSTQ
-1531 GTDEEHTQ
+1531 GSDTKHTQ

-1545 GLFLYFQGN
+1545 GLFLYFQGSQLIVN
-1554 KLTVDNVEFSGSI
+1554 NVEFSGSI

-1576 RDSSNNKYAV
+1576 RDSPNNKYAV
-1586 KGSGVL
+1586 GSGVL

-1606 KPNDLEISITNIRLN
+1606 TPSFLNISINNIILK

-1639 IGSRYSKNYIYGYT
+1639 IGSRNSTNYIYGYT
-1653 KLTVNT
+1653 TLNVDTVN
-1659 VIVSGY
+1659 VQGY
-1665 STETST
+1665 DKNST

-1717 LEQFAYASDDNTSG
+1717 LERFAYASDDNTSG

-1749 NVTYGYEIT
+1749 KVTYGYEIT

-1765 LQNWYYDESTYKM
+1765 LQNWYYDESTYKLP
-1778 SEGLVYDDL
+1778 EGLVYDDL
-1787 NNRYKFDSSSYLPYV
+1787 NNRDKFDSSSYLPYV
-1802 FTKYNAS
+1802 STKYNAS

-1855 SKDWRVTITKEQTK
+1855 SKDWRVTITTNQTK
-1869 VHAVTEKDYQS
+1869 VHTGAEKDYTS

-1892 YWEPVEKTG
+1892 YWEQVKKTG
-1901 IGVNEKWQVISGG
+1901 TGVNEKWQVISGG

-1940 NTVADT
+1940 NTVTDT

-2011 VKNLTILYSGS
+2011 VKNLTILYRGS
-2022 AGKTLTYTDQDTVAY
+2022 ERKTLTYTDQDTVAY

-2052 GDNIIDNVTVS
+2052 GDNIIDNVTVG
-2063 VADVWKITLDGNKSH
+2063 VADDWKITLDGNKSH

-2090 GGGVIFRDMTDRT
+2090 GGGVIFRDMMDGT

-2110 ESVSDISSYANLYVN
+2110 ESVSDISSYTNLYVN

-2182 GLLILSAIV
+2182 GLLVLSAIV

-2208 DSDGQAITAG
+2208 DSDGQAIKAG

-2227 YGKVRNALY
+2227 YGKVRNVLY
-2236 SAIGSGSDDATTSI
+2236 SAIGNVDNDAITSI
-2250 MEDRKVPGADNL
+2250 TEDRNVPGADNL

-2270 GGNKSIFSSLTAGNL
+2270 GKSTSIFSSLTAGNL
-2285 EIVLSNKAD
+2285 EIVLSNEAD
-2294 IFDMTSYQ
+2294 TFDMTSYQ
-2302 KGYQGIGARYVSN
+2302 NGYQGIGARYVSN
-2315 AVQGTNGNNNPEG
+2315 AVQGTNGSNNPEG

-2336 NGNDKTVTMNM
+2336 NGNNKNVTVDM

-2373 NETLS
+2373 NETNETNETLS

-2405 GISLTYYNSDGEKA
+2405 GISLTYYNSDGEKGD
-2419 SATWTS
+2419 TS
-2425 NVDVGVGGLAGS
+2425 CNNKKEVGLGGFAGS
-2437 LVGYTDKNANHD
+2437 LVGYTAKNDSRD
-2449 ITVESIQVNNLSITS
+2449 ITVSGIRVSNLTIDS
-2464 PASAGG
+2464 PASVGG
-2470 IFGNTGKPVALTG
+2470 IFGNVGKPAERK
-2483 NKSNATDMAVLLQPQ
+2483 NSNIAILLQPQ
-2498 NSQIAYGISFN
+2498 DSQMTYGVAFN
-2509 QCSYT
+2509 NCSYQN
-2514 GLTIT
+2514 LNVT
-2519 GKYAAGGFVGYI
+2519 GKYAAGGFAGYI
-2531 GNKDLNPLSAVT
+2531 GGCDTKSNGNLSVNPATTVS
-2543 GFETNPTASVADSNE
+2543 GQTNNQISGQN
-2558 SANTV
+2558 
-2563 IKNTGESSTI
+2563 STI
-2573 SATDNSSWAGGL
+2573 SATYNASIAGGL
-2585 FGYVAT
+2585 FGYVKT
-2591 RMFINMKD
+2591 RLFINM
-2599 TGEKKSNKVILKNVN
+2599 TENGETDNSKKTILENVG
-2614 VNAGTAV
+2614 VSAKSIV
-2621 GGCIGYINEKCYG
+2621 GGCVGQIAERTYG
-2634 IHNVIVKGAE
+2634 INNVIVKI
-2644 TTTDTANTT
+2644 TLTD
-2653 GSQLSGGAQ
+2653 SSKQ
-2662 IVIIG
+2662 IMLNEKTI
-2667 TSTGTFYAGG
+2667 GTFYAGG
-2677 IVGYAKGVGQAWTPN
+2677 IIGYAKGSKQWWGN
-2692 WTYVGGIS
+2692 WKYVGWIS
-2700 NSLIEKVTINDTNK
+2700 NSSIENATINDIDK
-2714 AANKDYNGSSII
+2714 AANHNYEGSSII

-2731 TGGIIGQTDGGKTRI
+2731 AGGIIGQTAGGQTRI
-2746 EGCTVTASDIYG
+2746 ESCTVTASDIYG

-2769 SQMEFVNCE
+2769 SQMEFINCE
-2778 VKGTSAISKTNIKGF
+2778 VNGTSEDSKTNIKGF

-2803 QGSQTVTVQGCKM
+2803 QGRQTVTIQGCKI

-2831 IGDAQSNGKG
+2831 IGDAQSNGAG
-2841 VLCLFDTSVQD
+2841 VLYLFDTSVQD
-2852 STVTAVGNRGEAG
+2852 STVTAVGNKGDAG

-2883 ASNLLFSNVTLDG
+2883 ASNLLFSNVTLNG
-2896 TRGSLS
+2896 TNGSIS
-2902 NSVPM
+2902 KKVPM

-3289 YTEYGWQSYINVGGI
+3289 YTEYGWQSYINVGGT
-3304 VMDMKKSI
+3304 VMDMKKFI
-3312 KFAIDKTNLP
+3312 KFAIDKENLP
-3322 KGTQLT
+3322 AGTQLT
-3328 LVDAKDKRVYYYT
+3328 LVDAKDKRAYYYT
-3341 TTGEEANN
+3341 ATGKEASN

-3358 FVDSE
+3358 FADSQ

-3375 IQAKASDQGGN
+3375 IQAKASTQGN

-3398 ENAKDEDGRKY
+3398 ENAPSEDEKGY
-3409 PEPTVRIKNETTG
+3409 PKPTVRIKNETTG
-3422 KYEYYRLAVSGET
+3422 EYEYYRLADSSLNEI
-3435 ATHSITVNEAGLKG
+3435 ATHSIIVDEASLKG
-3449 TGGVSDITENYYLVI
+3449 TDEVSNITENYYLVI
-3464 NVPKNAA
+3464 NVPKNATSE
-3471 NDILNGSIQTVVE
+3471 ILNGSIQTVVE
-3484 SVVPHRVHHLERGT
+3484 SVVPHQVHHLERGT
-3498 SKEDLHSNTQSTYV
+3498 SKEDPHSNTQSTYV

-3878 LKVNVANVESSEHY
+3878 LKVNVANVELNNHY
-3892 YSNYKVVLTAEIIKK
+3892 YSNYKVVLTAEIVK
-3907 DKDIISGTHQD
+3907 DENAIDGTHQV
-3918 DNIIYTLARIS
+3918 DNIIYTLARIN
-3929 MDFVDGPAK
+3929 MEFVDGPAK

>member
-9 AIGMMNVSAAEE
+9 ATGMMNVSAAEE

-34 SAQTYAED
+34 SAHTYAED

-53 DAAYYSSDIGSE
+53 DDAYYSSDIGSE

-89 TAVPVPG
+89 TAVPVPE
-96 GENQTEMPTEAPTET
+96 GENQTEIPTEAPTET
-111 PTETSTEIPA
+111 PTETTTETPA

-140 EESSQIAEIENTT
+140 EESSQIAETENTT
-153 EAASTETEEVST
+153 EVNETETEEVFT

-173 SEEESTEEE
+173 SEEAS
-182 TTEEETTEESYELA
+182 TEEETTEESYELA
-196 VLSAEN
+196 VLSAEED
-202 YLDINWFEGYKSE
+202 LDISWFKSYDSGS
-215 TNTVTIN
+215 NTVTID
-222 GNGNEPAQQLILLS
+222 GNGNEVAQQLILLS
-236 NCDPEQLKDIN
+236 NCKPEQIQGIN
-247 IDINVAGQID
+247 IHISIAGDID
-257 ITEKNKIS
+257 ITEKNKIT
-265 QGTDLTTI
+265 QGTDLTKI
-273 LKNVSNASV
+273 LNNVSNTSV
-282 VASDESVAE
+282 VASDESVTE

-318 PFQGK
+318 PFQGQ
-323 ITGIR
+323 ITGIK
-328 PSALYVDHT
+328 PAAVYVDHT
-337 FFCGLSSKA
+337 FFDGLSSTA
-346 TAILGGSPLQITWQG
+346 TTSLGENEDLLQITWQG

-397 SLIGTVKS
+397 SLIGTVKR

-428 AVAVATS
+428 AVAVAIS

-449 SICLDGYSFTNSN
+449 SICLDGYSFPNSN

-720 LPVYLRVDSVDIS
+720 LPVYLRVDSVNIS
-733 VINPK
+733 VNNPK
-738 AKDEEKKGFGGIT
+738 ANDEEKKGFGGIT

-811 TGWLVGWQESALIY
+811 MGWLVGWQESALIY

-920 TRGYFGGVTGIT
+920 TRGYFGGIETISQNT
-932 SENFNNN
+932 TPS
-939 SPRSKNITLSENIDL
+939 SKSITLNSDIDL
-954 TGSGIGGLTR
+954 TGSGITGLSR
-964 DVKINNDNNDTYVG
+964 DSYSIDDTYAG
-978 TFEGAAHTITLS
+978 TFNGGGYTITLAS
-990 IGETFGFK
+990 GETFGFK
-998 QNNDL
+998 QDNTGIL
-1003 AQEGDNGYGEVIAA
+1003 ALSGDDGYGEVISAGA
-1017 NSNNTEYHSRQ
+1017 SYHGRQ
-1028 GLFAKVRNATIKNVT
+1028 GLFALVGNNAN
-1043 IQGAIN
+1043 IQNLIIAGNIW
-1049 ISNAGKDILAG
+1049 ISNAGQDILAG
-1060 GITAEAEGNSDEFL
+1060 GIAGEAVKDSTVNIKGVKVAENIK
-1074 RLLGVT
+1074 
-1080 VQENL
+1080 
-1085 TADCA
+1085 ADCEVNQTLVA
-1090 GSSIVAVGGFIG
+1090 GGFFGGCYNGNVNLNFEKYGEKKILNETATKIEIQSSKTTDDTKIFVGGI
-1102 GSYSGEPQFGELSK
+1102 
-1116 TETLNTGAA
+1116 
-1125 TIMLK
+1125 
-1130 NCPGENTESKFYAG
+1130 
-1144 GLIGEINYAGK
+1144 IGEFSGK
-1155 VKANNVKISGTIIT
+1155 NFKVSGLRVTGSIKT
-1169 DAKKYAYVG
+1169 DQKEKAYVG
-1178 GLVGIVRGGSS
+1178 GFAGVMKDTQLKKI
-1189 DSTPNHWME
+1189 E
-1198 IRKVTFEKFKIDAQ
+1198 IDNVIFDGFEIEAKNVTDI
-1212 NASNVCGGLFGSIWE
+1212 CGGLISSICNNAE
-1227 NVGVYFMGNSDIDDS
+1227 LYFKDANDTGNASLY
-1242 PDVTKL
+1242 VK
-1248 NVIDAEINA
+1248 DATINA
-1257 PNATYVGGLAYRSSG
+1257 ENTKSLGGLAYRIG
-1272 IWEIR
+1272 GMCEIKS
-1277 TNGINLQKFT
+1277 NGVNLEKLIIKAKT
-1287 INAGK
+1287 D
-1292 NVGLLVCRGAK
+1292 VGLLVCRGEK
-1303 STQYVDVETVA
+1303 GKEKIA
-1314 GSQNKTGYGALYLN
+1314 GKDDWELGALYLY
-1328 TTKYWDNSYK
+1328 TTNWDNSYR
-1338 IDQANVSITA
+1338 IGNEVNITVT
-1348 ASANGVFDE
+1348 NPGVFDE
-1357 FVAYTTSAPDKIFDN
+1357 FVAYTTSKAPEIVDSGK
-1372 DANGV
+1372 NGV
-1377 ISIATREVTAEDGT
+1377 ISIATEDITADGVTS
-1391 TGRVGVDPA
+1391 RVGVDPA

-1406 RNRTTYGQNQKTN
+1406 QNRTTYGQNQKTN

-1431 LTDVGNNSANNKIDT
+1431 LTDVGNSSANSKIDT
-1446 PQELLIWSVY
+1446 PQELLLYSVY
-1456 KYACSNIKK
+1456 KYACSNIKN
-1465 YFVNENTDTKLGFR
+1465 YFVSNKNMDTKLDAGSW
-1479 VDIKDTKNWDMSK
+1479 VNIQNVENLDMSK
-1492 YSYYPIKIIESI
+1492 YSYYPIKIEDT
-1504 IVKVSDIKLKF
+1504 IVNVNDIKLKF
-1515 NNENIETQE
+1515 NNENIEKQE
-1524 KDNKSTQ
+1524 KNNKSTQ
-1531 GTDEEHTQ
+1531 GSDTKHTQ

-1545 GLFLYFQGN
+1545 GLFLYFQGSQLIVN
-1554 KLTVDNVEFSGSI
+1554 NVEFSGSI

-1576 RDSSNNKYAV
+1576 RDSPNNKYAV
-1586 KGSGVL
+1586 GSGVL

-1606 KPNDLEISITNIRLN
+1606 TPSFLNISINNIILK

-1639 IGSRYSKNYIYGYT
+1639 IGSRYSIYYIYGYT
-1653 KLTVNT
+1653 TLTVDT
-1659 VIVSGY
+1659 VKVQGY
-1665 STETST
+1665 DKNST

-1682 DSKAKSITMTFTHII
+1682 DSKAKSITMTFTHIV

-1717 LEQFAYASDDNTSG
+1717 LERFAYDSDDNTSG

-1787 NNRYKFDSSSYLPYV
+1787 NNRDKFDSSSYLPYV
-1802 FTKYNAS
+1802 STKYNAS

-1855 SKDWRVTITKEQTK
+1855 SKDWRVTITTNQTK
-1869 VHAVTEKDYQS
+1869 VHTGAEKDYTS

-1892 YWEPVEKTG
+1892 YWEQVKKTG
-1901 IGVNEKWQVISGG
+1901 TGVNEKWQVISGG

-1940 NTVADT
+1940 NTVTDT
-1946 NEATQVADGEDN
+1946 KEATQVADGEDN

-2011 VKNLTILYSGS
+2011 VKNLTILYRGS
-2022 AGKTLTYTDQDTVAY
+2022 ERKTLTYTDQDTVAY

-2052 GDNIIDNVTVS
+2052 GDNIIDNVTVG
-2063 VADVWKITLDGNKSH
+2063 VADDWKITLDGNKSH

-2090 GGGVIFRDMTDRT
+2090 GGGVIFRDMMDGT

-2110 ESVSDISSYANLYVN
+2110 ESVSDISSYTNLYVN

-2208 DSDGQAITAG
+2208 DSDGQAIKAG

-2227 YGKVRNALY
+2227 YGKVRNVLY
-2236 SAIGSGSDDATTSI
+2236 SAIGNVDNDAITSI
-2250 MEDRKVPGADNL
+2250 TEDRNVPGADNL

-2270 GGNKSIFSSLTAGNL
+2270 GKSTSIFSSLTAGNL
-2285 EIVLSNKAD
+2285 EIVLSNEAD
-2294 IFDMTSYQ
+2294 TFDMTSYQ
-2302 KGYQGIGARYVSN
+2302 NGYQGIGARYVSN
-2315 AVQGTNGNNNPEG
+2315 AVQGTNGSNNPEG

-2336 NGNDKTVTMNM
+2336 NGNNKNVTVDM

-2373 NETLS
+2373 NETNETNETLS

-2405 GISLTYYNSDGEKA
+2405 GISLTYYNSDGEKGD
-2419 SATWTS
+2419 TS
-2425 NVDVGVGGLAGS
+2425 CNNKKEVGLGGFAGS
-2437 LVGYTDKNANHD
+2437 LVGYTAKNDSRD
-2449 ITVESIQVNNLSITS
+2449 ITVSGIRVSNLTIDS
-2464 PASAGG
+2464 PASVGG
-2470 IFGNTGKPVALTG
+2470 IFGNVGKPAERK
-2483 NKSNATDMAVLLQPQ
+2483 NSNIAILLQPQ
-2498 NSQIAYGISFN
+2498 DSQMTYGVAFN
-2509 QCSYT
+2509 NCSYQN
-2514 GLTIT
+2514 LNVT
-2519 GKYAAGGFVGYI
+2519 GKYAAGGFAGYI
-2531 GNKDLNPLSAVT
+2531 GGCDTKSNGNLSVNPATTVS
-2543 GFETNPTASVADSNE
+2543 GQTNNQISGQN
-2558 SANTV
+2558 
-2563 IKNTGESSTI
+2563 STI
-2573 SATDNSSWAGGL
+2573 SATYNASIAGGL
-2585 FGYVAT
+2585 FGYVKT
-2591 RMFINMKD
+2591 RLFINM
-2599 TGEKKSNKVILKNVN
+2599 TENGETDNSKKTILENVG
-2614 VNAGTAV
+2614 VSAKSIV
-2621 GGCIGYINEKCYG
+2621 GGCVGQIAERTYG
-2634 IHNVIVKGAE
+2634 INNVIVKI
-2644 TTTDTANTT
+2644 TLTD
-2653 GSQLSGGAQ
+2653 SSKQ
-2662 IVIIG
+2662 IMLNEKTI
-2667 TSTGTFYAGG
+2667 GTFYAGG
-2677 IVGYAKGVGQAWTPN
+2677 IIGYAKGSKQWWGN
-2692 WTYVGGIS
+2692 WKYVGWIS
-2700 NSLIEKVTINDTNK
+2700 NSSIENATINDIDK
-2714 AANKDYNGSSII
+2714 AANHNYEGSSII

-2731 TGGIIGQTDGGKTRI
+2731 AGGIIGQTAGGQTRI
-2746 EGCTVTASDIYG
+2746 ESCTVTASDIYG

-2769 SQMEFVNCE
+2769 SQMEFINCE
-2778 VKGTSAISKTNIKGF
+2778 VNGTSEDSKTNIKGF

-2803 QGSQTVTVQGCKM
+2803 QGRQTVTIQGCKI

-2831 IGDAQSNGKG
+2831 IGDAQSNGAG
-2841 VLCLFDTSVQD
+2841 VLYLFDTSVQD
-2852 STVTAVGNRGEAG
+2852 STVTAVGNKGDAG

-2883 ASNLLFSNVTLDG
+2883 ASNLLFSNVTLNG
-2896 TRGSLS
+2896 TNGSIS
-2902 NSVPM
+2902 KKVPM

-2932 TANKNFKLA
+2932 DNNKKFGLS
-2941 GGGKTDSD
+2941 GSGSVSSD

-2992 SAYKPADTIKTDV
+2992 SVYKPAYTIKTDV

-3020 YDNATSSSK
+3020 YDNATASSK

-3055 NSDSSATGSTS
+3055 NSDSSSTGSTS
-3066 SATTSFT
+3066 SATTSFK
-3073 VKAQEIWNE
+3073 VKAQEIWDE
-3082 RNGDSS
+3082 KSKDAGD
-3088 IHYTYK
+3088 HYTYK
-3094 KIASTSFDFNSMI
+3094 SMGNDTSFDFNSMI

-3122 PVVQISSGNTEK
+3122 PVVQISSGNTDK

-3148 AANNVNSKD
+3148 AANKVNSAKD
-3157 NAHVT
+3157 IHVT
-3162 ATAVVYQYK
+3162 ATAVVYQYE

-3195 TSRKIT
+3195 TYGKIS

-3224 EGHHYNVFV
+3224 ANHHYNVFV

-3279 TYRYNSDMGT
+3279 TYRYNSDMGK
-3289 YTEYGWQSYINVGGI
+3289 YTEYGWQSYINVGGT

-3596 YNEGQTAYYQ
+3596 YNEGQTTYYQ

-3878 LKVNVANVESSEHY
+3878 LKVNVANVELNNHY
-3892 YSNYKVVLTAEIIKK
+3892 YSNYKVVLTAEIVK
-3907 DKDIISGTHQD
+3907 DENAIDGTHQV
-3918 DNIIYTLARIS
+3918 DNIIYTLARIN
-3929 MDFVDGPAK
+3929 MEFVDGPAK

>member
-9 AIGMMNVSAAEE
+9 ATGMMNVSAAEE

-76 DTTASTVSADIET
+76 DTTVSTVSADIET
-89 TAVPVPG
+89 TAVPIPE
-96 GENQTEMPTEAPTET
+96 GENQTEIPTEAPTET

-173 SEEESTEEE
+173 SEEES
-182 TTEEETTEESYELA
+182 TEEETTEESYELA

-312 FGTKDV
+312 FGTKEI
-318 PFQGK
+318 PFQGR

-361 KGDIPMIADFYQFD
+361 KGDIPMIADFYQFDD

-449 SICLDGYSFTNSN
+449 SICLDGYQFPTGA
-462 YTVTSS
+462 YTIESS
-468 AGYDNNNASAA
+468 ASYDIKNTSAA

-519 GLIEKDAKIT
+519 GLIEKGAKIT
-529 TSNDAAMTLS
+529 ISNDAAMTLS
-539 NPNITGTVSAG
+539 NPNITGTVSSG

-614 ETPTLTV
+614 EKPTLTV

-636 NGKLTYTICN
+636 NGKLTYTIGN
-646 SDATAKRSI
+646 SDAKRSI

-685 QNVSVNATNSSGTGI
+685 QNVRVNATNSSDTGI
-700 QYHGGLIGEVGQ
+700 QYHGGLIGEIGQ

-733 VINPK
+733 VNNPK
-738 AKDEEKKGFGGIT
+738 ANDEEKKGFGGIT

-792 GTTNLSG
+792 GMTNLSE
-799 VIYDKDSGKKAK
+799 VIYDKDSGKNAK

-920 TRGYFGGVTGIT
+920 TRGYFGGIETISQNT
-932 SENFNNN
+932 TPS
-939 SPRSKNITLSENIDL
+939 SKSITLNSDIDL
-954 TGSGIGGLTR
+954 TGSGITGLSR
-964 DVKINNDNNDTYVG
+964 DSYSIDDTYAG
-978 TFEGAAHTITLS
+978 TFNGGGYTITLAS
-990 IGETFGFK
+990 GETFGFK
-998 QNNDL
+998 QDNKGIL
-1003 AQEGDNGYGEVIAA
+1003 ALSGDDGYGEVISAGA
-1017 NSNNTEYHSRQ
+1017 SYHGRQ
-1028 GLFAKVRNATIKNVT
+1028 GLFALVGNNAN
-1043 IQGAIN
+1043 IQNLIIAGNIW
-1049 ISNAGKDILAG
+1049 ISNAGQDILAG
-1060 GITAEAEGNSDEFL
+1060 GIAGEAVKDSTVNIKGVKVAENIK
-1074 RLLGVT
+1074 
-1080 VQENL
+1080 
-1085 TADCA
+1085 ADCEVNQTLVA
-1090 GSSIVAVGGFIG
+1090 GGFFGGCYNGNVNLNFEKYGEKKILNETATKIEIQRSKTTDDTKIFVGGI
-1102 GSYSGEPQFGELSK
+1102 
-1116 TETLNTGAA
+1116 
-1125 TIMLK
+1125 
-1130 NCPGENTESKFYAG
+1130 
-1144 GLIGEINYAGK
+1144 IGEFSGK
-1155 VKANNVKISGTIIT
+1155 NFKVSGLRVTGSIKT
-1169 DAKKYAYVG
+1169 DQKKKAYVG
-1178 GLVGIVRGGSS
+1178 GFAGVMKDTQLKKI
-1189 DSTPNHWME
+1189 E
-1198 IRKVTFEKFKIDAQ
+1198 IDNVIFDGFEIEAKNVTDI
-1212 NASNVCGGLFGSIWE
+1212 CGGLISSICNNAE
-1227 NVGVYFMGNSDIDDS
+1227 LYFKDANDTGNASLY
-1242 PDVTKL
+1242 VK
-1248 NVIDAEINA
+1248 DATINA
-1257 PNATYVGGLAYRSSG
+1257 ENTKSLGGLAYRIG
-1272 IWEIR
+1272 GMCEIKS
-1277 TNGINLQKFT
+1277 NGVNLEKLIIKAKT
-1287 INAGK
+1287 D
-1292 NVGLLVCRGAK
+1292 VGLLVCRGEK
-1303 STQYVDVETVA
+1303 GKEKIA
-1314 GSQNKTGYGALYLN
+1314 GKDDWELGALYLY
-1328 TTKYWDNSYK
+1328 TTNWDNSYR
-1338 IDQANVSITA
+1338 IGNEVNITVT
-1348 ASANGVFDE
+1348 NPGVFDE
-1357 FVAYTTSAPDKIFDN
+1357 FVAYTTSKAPEIVDSGK
-1372 DANGV
+1372 NGV
-1377 ISIATREVTAEDGT
+1377 ISIATEDITADGVTS
-1391 TGRVGVDPA
+1391 RVGVDPA

-1406 RNRTTYGQNQKTN
+1406 QNRTTYGQNQKTN

-1431 LTDVGNNSANNKIDT
+1431 LTDVGNSSANSKIDT
-1446 PQELLIWSVY
+1446 PQELLLYSVY
-1456 KYACSNIKK
+1456 KYACSNIKN
-1465 YFVNENTDTKLGFR
+1465 YFVSNKNMDTKLDAGSW
-1479 VDIKDTKNWDMSK
+1479 VNIQNVENLDMSK
-1492 YSYYPIKIIESI
+1492 YSYYPIKIEDT
-1504 IVKVSDIKLKF
+1504 IVNVNDIKLKF
-1515 NNENIETQE
+1515 NNENIEKQE
-1524 KDNKSTQ
+1524 KNNKSTQ
-1531 GTDEEHTQ
+1531 GSDTKHTQ

-1545 GLFLYFQGN
+1545 GLFLYFQGSQLIVN
-1554 KLTVDNVEFSGSI
+1554 NVEFSGSI

-1576 RDSSNNKYAV
+1576 RDSPNNKYAV
-1586 KGSGVL
+1586 GSGVL

-1606 KPNDLEISITNIRLN
+1606 TPSFLNISINNIILK

-1639 IGSRYSKNYIYGYT
+1639 IGSRNSTNYIYGYT
-1653 KLTVNT
+1653 TLNVDTVN
-1659 VIVSGY
+1659 VQGY
-1665 STETST
+1665 DKNST

-1717 LEQFAYASDDNTSG
+1717 LERFAYASDDNTSG

-1749 NVTYGYEIT
+1749 KVTYGYEIT

-1765 LQNWYYDESTYKM
+1765 LQNWYYDESTYKLP
-1778 SEGLVYDDL
+1778 EGLVYDDL
-1787 NNRYKFDSSSYLPYV
+1787 NNRDKFDSSSYLPYV
-1802 FTKYNAS
+1802 STKYNAS

-1855 SKDWRVTITKEQTK
+1855 SKDWRVTITTNQTK
-1869 VHAVTEKDYQS
+1869 VHTGAEKDYTS

-1892 YWEPVEKTG
+1892 YWEQVKKTG
-1901 IGVNEKWQVISGG
+1901 TGVNEKWQVISGG

-1940 NTVADT
+1940 NTVTDT

-2011 VKNLTILYSGS
+2011 VKNLTILYRGS
-2022 AGKTLTYTDQDTVAY
+2022 ERKTLTYTDQDTVAY

-2052 GDNIIDNVTVS
+2052 GDNIIDNVTVG
-2063 VADVWKITLDGNKSH
+2063 VADDWKITLDGNKSH

-2090 GGGVIFRDMTDRT
+2090 GGGVIFRDMMDGT

-2110 ESVSDISSYANLYVN
+2110 ESVSDISSYTNLYVN

-2182 GLLILSAIV
+2182 GLLVLSAIV

-2208 DSDGQAITAG
+2208 DSDGQAIKAG

-2227 YGKVRNALY
+2227 YGKVRNVLY
-2236 SAIGSGSDDATTSI
+2236 SAIGNVDNDAITSI
-2250 MEDRKVPGADNL
+2250 TEDRNVPGADNL

-2270 GGNKSIFSSLTAGNL
+2270 GKSTSIFSSLTAGNL
-2285 EIVLSNKAD
+2285 EIVLSNEAD
-2294 IFDMTSYQ
+2294 TFDMTSYQ
-2302 KGYQGIGARYVSN
+2302 NGYQGIGARYVSN
-2315 AVQGTNGNNNPEG
+2315 AVQGTNGSNNPEG

-2336 NGNDKTVTMNM
+2336 NGNNKNVTVDM
-2347 QVSEYADDDFH
+2347 QVSEYADDDYP

-2365 FNVVRVSD
+2365 FNMVRVSD

-2396 TSEETKTVS
+2396 TSEETKTIA
-2405 GISLTYYNSDGEKA
+2405 GISLTYYNSDGEKGD
-2419 SATWTS
+2419 TS
-2425 NVDVGVGGLAGS
+2425 CNNKKEVGLGGFAGS
-2437 LVGYTDKNANHD
+2437 LVGYTAKNDSRD
-2449 ITVESIQVNNLSITS
+2449 ITVSGIRVSNLTIDS
-2464 PASAGG
+2464 PASVGG
-2470 IFGNTGKPVALTG
+2470 IFGNVGKPAERK
-2483 NKSNATDMAVLLQPQ
+2483 NSNIAILLQPQ
-2498 NSQIAYGISFN
+2498 DSQMTYGVAFN
-2509 QCSYT
+2509 NCSYQN
-2514 GLTIT
+2514 LNVT
-2519 GKYAAGGFVGYI
+2519 GKYAAGGFAGYI
-2531 GNKDLNPLSAVT
+2531 GGCDTKSNGNLSVNPATTVSGQT
-2543 GFETNPTASVADSNE
+2543 SNQI
-2558 SANTV
+2558 SGQN
-2563 IKNTGESSTI
+2563 STI
-2573 SATDNSSWAGGL
+2573 SATYNASIAGGL
-2585 FGYVAT
+2585 FGYVKT
-2591 RMFINMKD
+2591 RLFINM
-2599 TGEKKSNKVILKNVN
+2599 TENGETDNSKETILENVGVSAKSI
-2614 VNAGTAV
+2614 V
-2621 GGCIGYINEKCYG
+2621 GGCVGQIAERTYG
-2634 IHNVIVKGAE
+2634 INNVIVKI
-2644 TTTDTANTT
+2644 TLTD
-2653 GSQLSGGAQ
+2653 SSKQ
-2662 IVIIG
+2662 IMLNEKTI
-2667 TSTGTFYAGG
+2667 GTFYAGG
-2677 IVGYAKGVGQAWTPN
+2677 IIGYAKGSKQWWGN
-2692 WTYVGGIS
+2692 WKYVGWIS
-2700 NSLIEKVTINDTNK
+2700 NSSIENATINDIDK
-2714 AANKDYNGSSII
+2714 AANHNYEGSSII

-2731 TGGIIGQTDGGKTRI
+2731 AGGIIGQTAGGQTRI
-2746 EGCTVTASDIYG
+2746 ESCTVTASDIYG

-2769 SQMEFVNCE
+2769 SQMEFINCE
-2778 VKGTSAISKTNIKGF
+2778 VNGTSEDSKTNIKGF

-2803 QGSQTVTVQGCKM
+2803 QGRQTVTIQGCKI

-2831 IGDAQSNGKG
+2831 IGDAQSNGAG
-2841 VLCLFDTSVQD
+2841 VLYLFDTSVQD
-2852 STVTAVGNRGEAG
+2852 STVTAVGNKGDAG

-2883 ASNLLFSNVTLDG
+2883 ASNLLFSNVTLNG
-2896 TRGSLS
+2896 TNGSIS
-2902 NSVPM
+2902 KKVPM

-2932 TANKNFKLA
+2932 DNNKKFGLS
-2941 GGGKTDSD
+2941 GSGSVSSD

-3082 RNGDSS
+3082 KNGDSS

-3107 STYNTNQTNKAESDF
+3107 STYNTNQTNKVTSDF
-3122 PVVQISSGNTEK
+3122 PVVQISSGNTDK

-3148 AANNVNSKD
+3148 AANKVNSAKD
-3157 NAHVT
+3157 IHVT
-3162 ATAVVYQYK
+3162 ATAVVYQYE

-3195 TSRKIT
+3195 TYGKIS

-3224 EGHHYNVFV
+3224 ANHHYNVFV

-3279 TYRYNSDMGT
+3279 TYRYNSDMGK
-3289 YTEYGWQSYINVGGI
+3289 YTEYGWQSYINVGGT

-3535 AADSSLLVDVVDKI
+3535 AAYSSLLVDVVDKI

-3849 TVPQSTYWSD
+3849 TVPQSTYWSN

-3878 LKVNVANVESSEHY
+3878 LKVNAANVELNNHY
-3892 YSNYKVVLTAEIIKK
+3892 YSNYKVVLTAEIVK
-3907 DKDIISGTHQD
+3907 DENAIDGTHQV
-3918 DNIIYTLARIS
+3918 DNIIYTLARIN
-3929 MDFVDGPAK
+3929 MDFVDGPASGN

>member
-1 MNLTISTV
+1 MRKFKQIFASFLAMNLTISTV
-9 AIGMMNVSAAEE
+9 ATGMMNVSAAEE

-96 GENQTEMPTEAPTET
+96 GENQTEMPTEAPTDT

-133 ADSALST
+133 TDSTPSI
-140 EESSQIAEIENTT
+140 EESSQIADVENTT
-153 EAASTETEEVST
+153 EVNETETEEVST

-182 TTEEETTEESYELA
+182 TTEESYELA
-196 VLSAEN
+196 VLSAED
-202 YLDINWFEGYKSE
+202 YLDINWFRNYKSD
-215 TNTVTIN
+215 TKTVEIN
-222 GNGNEPAQQLILLS
+222 GNGNEVAQQLILLS
-236 NCDPEQLKDIN
+236 NCKPEQIQGIN
-247 IDINVAGQID
+247 IYINIAGDID
-257 ITEKNKIS
+257 ITEKNKIP

-312 FGTKDV
+312 FGTKEI
-318 PFQGK
+318 PFQGR

-346 TAILGGSPLQITWQG
+346 TAILGESPLQITWQG

-449 SICLDGYSFTNSN
+449 SICLDGYQFPTGA
-462 YTVTSS
+462 YTIESS
-468 AGYDNNNASAA
+468 ASYDIKNTSAA

-500 VNLTGATVTSS
+500 VNLTGVTVTSS

-519 GLIEKDAKIT
+519 GLIEKGAKIT

-700 QYHGGLIGEVGQ
+700 QYHGGLIGEIGQ

-751 GLLAQGSIVQAN
+751 GLLAQGSIVQTN
-763 NITMTTSST
+763 NITVTTSDT

-799 VIYDKDSGKKAK
+799 VIYDKDSGKNAK

-841 ENMTDKQAMNDIGN
+841 ENTTGKQAMNDIGN

-884 TNHTVSYGY
+884 TNHTVSYG
-893 DTALMV
+893 DNTAPTV
-899 NGDMITLNSTNAF
+899 SENTITLNSTDAF

-920 TRGYFGGVTGIT
+920 TRGYFGGIETISQNT
-932 SENFNNN
+932 TPS
-939 SPRSKNITLSENIDL
+939 SKSITLNSDIDL
-954 TGSGIGGLTR
+954 TGSGITGLSR
-964 DVKINNDNNDTYVG
+964 DSYSIDDTYAG
-978 TFEGAAHTITLS
+978 TFNGGGYTITLAS
-990 IGETFGFK
+990 GETFGFK
-998 QNNDL
+998 QDNTGIL
-1003 AQEGDNGYGEVIAA
+1003 ALSGDDCYGEVISAGA
-1017 NSNNTEYHSRQ
+1017 SYHGRQ
-1028 GLFAKVRNATIKNVT
+1028 GLFALVGNNAN
-1043 IQGAIN
+1043 IQNLIIAGNIW
-1049 ISNAGKDILAG
+1049 ISNAGQDILAG
-1060 GITAEAEGNSDEFL
+1060 GIAGEAVKDSTVNIKGVKVAENIK
-1074 RLLGVT
+1074 
-1080 VQENL
+1080 
-1085 TADCA
+1085 ADCEVNQTLVA
-1090 GSSIVAVGGFIG
+1090 GGFFGGCYNGNVNLNFEKYGEKKILNETATKIEIQSSNTTDDTKIFVGGI
-1102 GSYSGEPQFGELSK
+1102 
-1116 TETLNTGAA
+1116 
-1125 TIMLK
+1125 
-1130 NCPGENTESKFYAG
+1130 
-1144 GLIGEINYAGK
+1144 IGEFSGK
-1155 VKANNVKISGTIIT
+1155 NFKVSGLRVTGSIKT
-1169 DAKKYAYVG
+1169 DQKKKAYVG
-1178 GLVGIVRGGSS
+1178 GFAGVMKDTQLKKI
-1189 DSTPNHWME
+1189 E
-1198 IRKVTFEKFKIDAQ
+1198 IDNVIFDGFEIEAQ
-1212 NASNVCGGLFGSIWE
+1212 NVTDICGGLISSICNNAE
-1227 NVGVYFMGNSDIDDS
+1227 LYFKDANDTGNASLY
-1242 PDVTKL
+1242 VK
-1248 NVIDAEINA
+1248 DATINA
-1257 PNATYVGGLAYRSSG
+1257 ENTKSLGGLAYRIG
-1272 IWEIR
+1272 GMCEIKS
-1277 TNGINLQKFT
+1277 NGVNLEKLIIKAKT
-1287 INAGK
+1287 D
-1292 NVGLLVCRGAK
+1292 VGLLVCRGEK
-1303 STQYVDVETVA
+1303 GKEKIA
-1314 GSQNKTGYGALYLN
+1314 GKDDWELGALYLY
-1328 TTKYWDNSYK
+1328 TTNWDNSYR
-1338 IDQANVSITA
+1338 IGNEVNITVT
-1348 ASANGVFDE
+1348 NPGVFDE
-1357 FVAYTTSAPDKIFDN
+1357 FVAYTTPKAPEIVDSGK
-1372 DANGV
+1372 NGV
-1377 ISIATREVTAEDGT
+1377 ISIATEDITADGVTS
-1391 TGRVGVDPA
+1391 RVGVDPA

-1431 LTDVGNNSANNKIDT
+1431 LTDVGNSSANSKIDT
-1446 PQELLIWSVY
+1446 PQELLLYSVY
-1456 KYACSNIKK
+1456 KYACSNIKN
-1465 YFVNENTDTKLGFR
+1465 YFVSNKNTDTKLDAGSW
-1479 VDIKDTKNWDMSK
+1479 VNIIQNVESLDMSK
-1492 YSYYPIKIIESI
+1492 YSYYPIKIIEVI
-1504 IVKVSDIKLKF
+1504 PVKVSNIKLKF

-1524 KDNKSTQ
+1524 KYNKSTQ

-1545 GLFLYFQGN
+1545 GLFLYFQGSQLIVN
-1554 KLTVDNVEFSGSI
+1554 NVEFSGSI

-1576 RDSSNNKYAV
+1576 RDSSNKQYAV

-1592 VSSFASGSVNINGT
+1592 VSSFASGNASIDGT
-1606 KPNDLEISITNIRLN
+1606 KSRYLNIRITNITLN

-1639 IGSRYSKNYIYGYT
+1639 IGSRYSTNYIYGYT
-1653 KLTVNT
+1653 KLTVDT
-1659 VIVSGY
+1659 VTVSRY

-1682 DSKAKSITMTFTHII
+1682 DSKAKSITMTFTHIV
-1697 LPDKKADGTDNGGI
+1697 LPEKKADGTDNGGI

-1717 LEQFAYASDDNTSG
+1717 LERFAYASDDNTSG

-1736 LSSEDWNGNEHDH
+1736 LSSEDWTGNEHKH

-1765 LQNWYYDESTYKM
+1765 LQNWYYDESTYKLP
-1778 SEGLVYDDL
+1778 EGLVYDNV
-1787 NNRYKFDSSSYLPYV
+1787 NNKKNFDSSDYLRYVSTPYD
-1802 FTKYNAS
+1802 AS
-1809 ECMHEIKVNQ
+1809 ACMHEIKVNQ

-1825 TGCGTYGHPY
+1825 NGCGTYGHPY

-1855 SKDWRVTITKEQTK
+1855 SKDWRVTITKNQTE
-1869 VHAVTEKDYQS
+1869 VHTGAEKDYTS

-1892 YWEPVEKTG
+1892 YWEQVEKTG
-1901 IGVNEKWQVISGG
+1901 TGVNEKWQVISGG

-1940 NTVADT
+1940 NTVTDT

-2011 VKNLTILYSGS
+2011 VKNLTILYRGS
-2022 AGKTLTYTDQDTVAY
+2022 ERKTLTYTDQDTVAY

-2052 GDNIIDNVTVS
+2052 GDNIIDNVTVG
-2063 VADVWKITLDGNKSH
+2063 VADDWKITLDGNKSH

-2090 GGGVIFRDMTDRT
+2090 GGGVIFRDMMDGT

-2110 ESVSDISSYANLYVN
+2110 ESVSDISSYTNLYVN

-2165 GACVSAT
+2165 EACVSAT

-2182 GLLILSAIV
+2182 GLLVLSAIV

-2208 DSDGQAITAG
+2208 DSDGKAITAG

-2227 YGKVRNALY
+2227 YGKVRNVLY
-2236 SAIGSGSDDATTSI
+2236 SAIGNVDNDAITSI
-2250 MEDRKVPGADNL
+2250 TEDRNVPGADNL

-2270 GGNKSIFSSLTAGNL
+2270 GESTSIFSSLTADNL

-2294 IFDMTSYQ
+2294 TFDMTSYQ
-2302 KGYQGIGARYVSN
+2302 NGYQGIGARYVSN
-2315 AVQGTNGNNNPEG
+2315 AVRGTNGSNNPEG
-2328 VIPELKSF
+2328 VIPEVKSF
-2336 NGNDKTVTMNM
+2336 NGNNKNVTVDM
-2347 QVSEYADDDFH
+2347 QVSEYADDDYP

-2388 TSTQEDAD
+2388 ISTQEDAD
-2396 TSEETKTVS
+2396 TSEETKTIA
-2405 GISLTYYNSDGEKA
+2405 GISLTYYNSDGEKGD
-2419 SATWTS
+2419 TS
-2425 NVDVGVGGLAGS
+2425 CNNKKEVGLGGFAGS
-2437 LVGYTDKNANHD
+2437 LVGYTAKNASRD
-2449 ITVESIQVNNLSITS
+2449 ITVSGIRVSNLTIDS
-2464 PASAGG
+2464 PASVGG
-2470 IFGNTGKPVALTG
+2470 IFGNVGKPAERK
-2483 NKSNATDMAVLLQPQ
+2483 NSNIAILLQPQ
-2498 NSQIAYGISFN
+2498 DSQMTYGVAFN
-2509 QCSYT
+2509 NCSYQN
-2514 GLTIT
+2514 LNVT
-2519 GKYAAGGFVGYI
+2519 GKYAAGGFAGYI
-2531 GNKDLNPLSAVT
+2531 GGCDTKSNGNLSVNPATTVS
-2543 GFETNPTASVADSNE
+2543 GQTNNQISGQN
-2558 SANTV
+2558 
-2563 IKNTGESSTI
+2563 STI
-2573 SATDNSSWAGGL
+2573 SATYNASIAGGL
-2585 FGYVAT
+2585 FGYVKT
-2591 RMFINMKD
+2591 RLFINM
-2599 TGEKKSNKVILKNVN
+2599 TENGETDNSKKTILENVG
-2614 VNAGTAV
+2614 VSAKSIV
-2621 GGCIGYINEKCYG
+2621 GGCVGQIAERTYSIN
-2634 IHNVIVKGAE
+2634 NVIVKI
-2644 TTTDTANTT
+2644 TLTD
-2653 GSQLSGGAQ
+2653 SSKQ
-2662 IVIIG
+2662 IMLNEKTI
-2667 TSTGTFYAGG
+2667 GTFYAGG
-2677 IVGYAKGVGQAWTPN
+2677 IIGYAKGSKQWWGN
-2692 WTYVGGIS
+2692 WKYVGWIS
-2700 NSLIEKVTINDTNK
+2700 NSSIENATINDIDK
-2714 AANKDYNGSSII
+2714 AANHNYEGSSII

-2731 TGGIIGQTDGGKTRI
+2731 AGGIIGQTAGGQTRI
-2746 EGCTVTASDIYG
+2746 ESCTVTASDIYG

-2769 SQMEFVNCE
+2769 SQMEFINCE
-2778 VKGTSAISKTNIKGF
+2778 VNGTSEDSKTNIKGF

-2803 QGSQTVTVQGCKM
+2803 QGRQTVTIQGCKI

-2831 IGDAQSNGKG
+2831 IGDAQSNGAG
-2841 VLCLFDTSVQD
+2841 VLYLFDTSVQD
-2852 STVTAVGNRGEAG
+2852 STVTAVGNKGDAG

-2883 ASNLLFSNVTLDG
+2883 ASNLLFSNVTLNG
-2896 TRGSLS
+2896 TKGSIS
-2902 NSVPM
+2902 KKVPM

-2932 TANKNFKLA
+2932 DNNKKFGLS
-2941 GGGKTDSD
+2941 GSGSVSSD

-3066 SATTSFT
+3066 SVTTSFT

-3122 PVVQISSGNTEK
+3122 PVVQISSGNTDK

-3148 AANNVNSKD
+3148 AANKVNSAKD
-3157 NAHVT
+3157 IHVT

-3171 DGKFVKA
+3171 GGKFVKA

-3195 TSRKIT
+3195 ASGKIT

-3256 ASDYNGLTTH
+3256 ASDYNGLITH

-3279 TYRYNSDMGT
+3279 TYRYNSDMGK
-3289 YTEYGWQSYINVGGI
+3289 YTEYGWQSYINVGGN

-3312 KFAIDKTNLP
+3312 KFAIDKENLP
-3322 KGTQLT
+3322 AGTQLT
-3328 LVDAKDKRVYYYT
+3328 LVDAKDKRAYYYT
-3341 TTGEEANN
+3341 ATGKEASN

-3358 FVDSE
+3358 FADSQ

-3386 KLFIKVGENGKP
+3386 KLFIKVDENGKP

-3596 YNEGQTAYYQ
+3596 YNEGQTTYYQ

-3849 TVPQSTYWSD
+3849 TVPQSTYWSN

-3878 LKVNVANVESSEHY
+3878 LKVNAANVELNNHY
-3892 YSNYKVVLTAEIIKK
+3892 YSNYKVVLTAEIVK
-3907 DKDIISGTHQD
+3907 DENAIDGTHQV
-3918 DNIIYTLARIS
+3918 DNIIYTLARIN
-3929 MDFVDGPAK
+3929 MEFVDGPAK

>member
-9 AIGMMNVSAAEE
+9 ATGMMNVSAAEE

-96 GENQTEMPTEAPTET
+96 GENQTEMPTEAPTDT

-133 ADSALST
+133 TDSTPSI
-140 EESSQIAEIENTT
+140 EESSQIADVENTT
-153 EAASTETEEVST
+153 EVNETETEEVST

-182 TTEEETTEESYELA
+182 TTEESYELA
-196 VLSAEN
+196 VLSAED
-202 YLDINWFEGYKSE
+202 YLDINWFRNYKSD
-215 TNTVTIN
+215 TKTVEIN
-222 GNGNEPAQQLILLS
+222 GNGNEVAQQLILLS
-236 NCDPEQLKDIN
+236 NCKPEQIQGIN
-247 IDINVAGQID
+247 IYINIAGDID
-257 ITEKNKIS
+257 ITEKNKIP

-312 FGTKDV
+312 FGTKEI
-318 PFQGK
+318 PFQGR

-346 TAILGGSPLQITWQG
+346 TAILGESPLQITWQG

-449 SICLDGYSFTNSN
+449 SICLDGYQFPTGA
-462 YTVTSS
+462 YTIESS
-468 AGYDNNNASAA
+468 ASYDIKNTSAA

-500 VNLTGATVTSS
+500 VNLTGVTVTSS

-519 GLIEKDAKIT
+519 GLIEKGAKIT

-599 EGAEPSLLLPNKVEI
+599 EGAEPSLLLQNKVEI

-700 QYHGGLIGEVGQ
+700 QYHGGLIGEIGQ

-751 GLLAQGSIVQAN
+751 GLLAQGSIVQTN
-763 NITMTTSST
+763 NITVTTSDT

-799 VIYDKDSGKKAK
+799 VIYDKDSGKNAK

-841 ENMTDKQAMNDIGN
+841 ENTTGKQAMNDIGN

-884 TNHTVSYGY
+884 TNHTVSYG
-893 DTALMV
+893 DNTAPTV
-899 NGDMITLNSTNAF
+899 SENTITLNSTDAF

-920 TRGYFGGVTGIT
+920 TRGYFGGIETISQNT
-932 SENFNNN
+932 TPS
-939 SPRSKNITLSENIDL
+939 SKSITLNSDIDL
-954 TGSGIGGLTR
+954 TGSGITGLSR
-964 DVKINNDNNDTYVG
+964 DSYSIDDTYAG
-978 TFEGAAHTITLS
+978 TFNGGGYTITLAS
-990 IGETFGFK
+990 GETFGFK
-998 QNNDL
+998 QDNTGIL
-1003 AQEGDNGYGEVIAA
+1003 ALSGDDCYGEVISAGA
-1017 NSNNTEYHSRQ
+1017 SYHGRQ
-1028 GLFAKVRNATIKNVT
+1028 GLFALVGNNAN
-1043 IQGAIN
+1043 IQNLIIAGNIW
-1049 ISNAGKDILAG
+1049 ISNAGQDILAG
-1060 GITAEAEGNSDEFL
+1060 GIAGEAVKDSTVNIKGVKVAENIK
-1074 RLLGVT
+1074 
-1080 VQENL
+1080 
-1085 TADCA
+1085 ADCEVNQTLVA
-1090 GSSIVAVGGFIG
+1090 GGFFGGCYNGNVNLNFEKYGEKKILNETATKIEIQSSNTTDDTKIFVGGI
-1102 GSYSGEPQFGELSK
+1102 
-1116 TETLNTGAA
+1116 
-1125 TIMLK
+1125 
-1130 NCPGENTESKFYAG
+1130 
-1144 GLIGEINYAGK
+1144 IGEFSGK
-1155 VKANNVKISGTIIT
+1155 NFKVSGLRVTGSIKT
-1169 DAKKYAYVG
+1169 DQKKKAYVG
-1178 GLVGIVRGGSS
+1178 GFAGVMKDTQLKKI
-1189 DSTPNHWME
+1189 E
-1198 IRKVTFEKFKIDAQ
+1198 IDNVIFDGFEIEAQ
-1212 NASNVCGGLFGSIWE
+1212 NVTDICGGLISSICNNAE
-1227 NVGVYFMGNSDIDDS
+1227 LYFKDANDTGNASLY
-1242 PDVTKL
+1242 VK
-1248 NVIDAEINA
+1248 DATINA
-1257 PNATYVGGLAYRSSG
+1257 ENTKSLGGLAYRIG
-1272 IWEIR
+1272 GMCEIKS
-1277 TNGINLQKFT
+1277 NGVNLEKLIIKAKT
-1287 INAGK
+1287 D
-1292 NVGLLVCRGAK
+1292 VGLLVCRGEK
-1303 STQYVDVETVA
+1303 GKEKIA
-1314 GSQNKTGYGALYLN
+1314 GKDDWELGALYLY
-1328 TTKYWDNSYK
+1328 TTNWDNSYR
-1338 IDQANVSITA
+1338 IGNEVNITVT
-1348 ASANGVFDE
+1348 NPGVFDE
-1357 FVAYTTSAPDKIFDN
+1357 FVAYTTPKAPEIVDSGK
-1372 DANGV
+1372 NGV
-1377 ISIATREVTAEDGT
+1377 ISIATEDITADGVTS
-1391 TGRVGVDPA
+1391 RVGVDPA

-1431 LTDVGNNSANNKIDT
+1431 LTDVGNSSANSKIDT
-1446 PQELLIWSVY
+1446 PQELLLYSVY
-1456 KYACSNIKK
+1456 KYACSNIKN
-1465 YFVNENTDTKLGFR
+1465 YFVSNKNTDTKLDAGSW
-1479 VDIKDTKNWDMSK
+1479 VNIIQNVESLDMSK
-1492 YSYYPIKIIESI
+1492 YSYYPIKIIEVI
-1504 IVKVSDIKLKF
+1504 PVKVSNIKLKF

-1524 KDNKSTQ
+1524 KYNKSTQ

-1545 GLFLYFQGN
+1545 GLFLYFQGSQLIVN
-1554 KLTVDNVEFSGSI
+1554 NVEFSGSI

-1576 RDSSNNKYAV
+1576 RDSSNKQYAV

-1592 VSSFASGSVNINGT
+1592 VSSFASGNASIDGT
-1606 KPNDLEISITNIRLN
+1606 KSRYLNIRITNITLN

-1639 IGSRYSKNYIYGYT
+1639 IGSRYSTNYIYGYT
-1653 KLTVNT
+1653 KLTVDT
-1659 VIVSGY
+1659 VTVSRY

-1682 DSKAKSITMTFTHII
+1682 DSKAKSITMTFTHIV

-1717 LEQFAYASDDNTSG
+1717 LERFAYASDDNTSG

-1736 LSSEDWNGNEHDH
+1736 LSSEDWTGNEHKH

-1765 LQNWYYDESTYKM
+1765 LQNWYYDESTYKLP
-1778 SEGLVYDDL
+1778 EGLVYDNV
-1787 NNRYKFDSSSYLPYV
+1787 NNKKNFDSSDYLRYVSTPYD
-1802 FTKYNAS
+1802 AS
-1809 ECMHEIKVNQ
+1809 ACMHEIKVNQ

-1825 TGCGTYGHPY
+1825 NGCGTYGHPY

-1855 SKDWRVTITKEQTK
+1855 SKDWRVTITKNQTE
-1869 VHAVTEKDYQS
+1869 VHTGAEKDYTS

-1892 YWEPVEKTG
+1892 YWEQVEKTG
-1901 IGVNEKWQVISGG
+1901 TGVNEKWQVISGG

-1940 NTVADT
+1940 NTVTDT

-2011 VKNLTILYSGS
+2011 VKNLTILYRGS
-2022 AGKTLTYTDQDTVAY
+2022 ERKTLTYTDQDTVAY

-2052 GDNIIDNVTVS
+2052 GDNIIDNVTVG
-2063 VADVWKITLDGNKSH
+2063 VADDWKITLDGNKSH

-2090 GGGVIFRDMTDRT
+2090 GGGVIFRDMMDGT

-2110 ESVSDISSYANLYVN
+2110 ESVSDISSYTNLYVN

-2165 GACVSAT
+2165 EACVSAT

-2182 GLLILSAIV
+2182 GLLVLSAIV

-2208 DSDGQAITAG
+2208 DSDGKAITAG

-2227 YGKVRNALY
+2227 YGKVRNVLY
-2236 SAIGSGSDDATTSI
+2236 SAIGNVDNDAITSI
-2250 MEDRKVPGADNL
+2250 TEDRNVPGADNL

-2270 GGNKSIFSSLTAGNL
+2270 GESTSIFSSLTADNL

-2294 IFDMTSYQ
+2294 TFDMTSYQ
-2302 KGYQGIGARYVSN
+2302 NGYQGIGARYVSN
-2315 AVQGTNGNNNPEG
+2315 AVRGTNGSNNPEG
-2328 VIPELKSF
+2328 VIPEVKSF
-2336 NGNDKTVTMNM
+2336 NGNNKNVTVDM
-2347 QVSEYADDDFH
+2347 QVSEYADDDYP

-2388 TSTQEDAD
+2388 ISTQEDAD
-2396 TSEETKTVS
+2396 TSEETKTIA
-2405 GISLTYYNSDGEKA
+2405 GISLTYYNSDGEKGD
-2419 SATWTS
+2419 TS
-2425 NVDVGVGGLAGS
+2425 CNNKKEVGLGGFAGS
-2437 LVGYTDKNANHD
+2437 LVGYTAKNASRD
-2449 ITVESIQVNNLSITS
+2449 ITVSGIRVSNLTIDS
-2464 PASAGG
+2464 PASVGG
-2470 IFGNTGKPVALTG
+2470 IFGNVGKPAERK
-2483 NKSNATDMAVLLQPQ
+2483 NSNIAILLQPQ
-2498 NSQIAYGISFN
+2498 DSQMTYGVAFN
-2509 QCSYT
+2509 NCSYQN
-2514 GLTIT
+2514 LNVT
-2519 GKYAAGGFVGYI
+2519 GKYAAGGFAGYI
-2531 GNKDLNPLSAVT
+2531 GGCDTKSNGNLSVNPATTVS
-2543 GFETNPTASVADSNE
+2543 GQTNNQISGQN
-2558 SANTV
+2558 
-2563 IKNTGESSTI
+2563 STI
-2573 SATDNSSWAGGL
+2573 SATYNASIAGGL
-2585 FGYVAT
+2585 FGYVKT
-2591 RMFINMKD
+2591 RLFINM
-2599 TGEKKSNKVILKNVN
+2599 TENGETDNSKKTILENVG
-2614 VNAGTAV
+2614 VSAKSIV
-2621 GGCIGYINEKCYG
+2621 GGCVGQIAERTYSIN
-2634 IHNVIVKGAE
+2634 NVIVKI
-2644 TTTDTANTT
+2644 TLTD
-2653 GSQLSGGAQ
+2653 SSKQ
-2662 IVIIG
+2662 IMLNEKTI
-2667 TSTGTFYAGG
+2667 GTFYAGG
-2677 IVGYAKGVGQAWTPN
+2677 IIGYAKGSKQWWGN
-2692 WTYVGGIS
+2692 WKYVGWIS
-2700 NSLIEKVTINDTNK
+2700 NSSIENATINDIDK
-2714 AANKDYNGSSII
+2714 AANHNYEGSSII

-2731 TGGIIGQTDGGKTRI
+2731 AGGIIGQTAGGQTRI
-2746 EGCTVTASDIYG
+2746 ESCTVTASDIYG

-2769 SQMEFVNCE
+2769 SQMEFINCE
-2778 VKGTSAISKTNIKGF
+2778 VNGTSEDSKTNIKGF

-2803 QGSQTVTVQGCKM
+2803 QGRQTVTIQGCKI

-2831 IGDAQSNGKG
+2831 IGDAQSNGAG
-2841 VLCLFDTSVQD
+2841 VLYLFDTSVQD
-2852 STVTAVGNRGEAG
+2852 STVTAVGNKGDAG

-2883 ASNLLFSNVTLDG
+2883 ASNLLFSNVTLNG
-2896 TRGSLS
+2896 TKGSIS
-2902 NSVPM
+2902 KKVPM

-2932 TANKNFKLA
+2932 DNNKKFGLS
-2941 GGGKTDSD
+2941 GSGSVSSD

-3066 SATTSFT
+3066 SVTTSFT

-3122 PVVQISSGNTEK
+3122 PVVQISSGNTDK

-3148 AANNVNSKD
+3148 AANKVNSAKD
-3157 NAHVT
+3157 IHVT

-3171 DGKFVKA
+3171 GGKFVKA

-3195 TSRKIT
+3195 ASGKIT

-3289 YTEYGWQSYINVGGI
+3289 YTEYGWQSYINVGGT

-3312 KFAIDKTNLP
+3312 KFAIDKENLP
-3322 KGTQLT
+3322 AGTQLT
-3328 LVDAKDKRVYYYT
+3328 LVDAKDKRAYYYT
-3341 TTGEEANN
+3341 ATGKEASN

-3358 FVDSE
+3358 FADSQ

-3708 LSTVSRSLAYSNNRA
+3708 LSTVSRSLAYSNNRV

-3849 TVPQSTYWSD
+3849 TVPQSTYWSN

-3878 LKVNVANVESSEHY
+3878 LKVNAANVELNNHY
-3892 YSNYKVVLTAEIIKK
+3892 YSNYKVVLTAEIVK
-3907 DKDIISGTHQD
+3907 DENAIDGTHQV
-3918 DNIIYTLARIS
+3918 DNIIYTLARIN
-3929 MDFVDGPAK
+3929 MEFVDGPAK

>member
-9 AIGMMNVSAAEE
+9 ATGMMNVSAAEE

-96 GENQTEMPTEAPTET
+96 GENQTEMPTEAPTDT

-133 ADSALST
+133 TDSTPSI
-140 EESSQIAEIENTT
+140 EESSQIADVENTT
-153 EAASTETEEVST
+153 EVNETETEEVST

-182 TTEEETTEESYELA
+182 TTEESYELA
-196 VLSAEN
+196 VLSAED
-202 YLDINWFEGYKSE
+202 YLDINWFRNYKSD
-215 TNTVTIN
+215 TKTVEIN
-222 GNGNEPAQQLILLS
+222 GNGNEVAQQLILLS
-236 NCDPEQLKDIN
+236 NCKPEQIQGIN
-247 IDINVAGQID
+247 IYINIAGDID
-257 ITEKNKIS
+257 ITEKNKIP

-312 FGTKDV
+312 FGTKEI
-318 PFQGK
+318 PFQGR

-346 TAILGGSPLQITWQG
+346 TAILGESPLQITWQG

-449 SICLDGYSFTNSN
+449 SICLDGYQFPTGA
-462 YTVTSS
+462 YTIESS
-468 AGYDNNNASAA
+468 ASYDIKNTSAA

-519 GLIEKDAKIT
+519 GLIEKGAKIT

-700 QYHGGLIGEVGQ
+700 QYHGGLIGEIGQ

-751 GLLAQGSIVQAN
+751 GLLAQGSIVQTN
-763 NITMTTSST
+763 NITVTTSDT

-799 VIYDKDSGKKAK
+799 VIYDKDSGKNAK

-841 ENMTDKQAMNDIGN
+841 ENTTGKQAMNDIGN

-884 TNHTVSYGY
+884 TNHTVSYG
-893 DTALMV
+893 DNTAPTV
-899 NGDMITLNSTNAF
+899 SENTITLNSTDAF

-920 TRGYFGGVTGIT
+920 TRGYFGGIETISQNT
-932 SENFNNN
+932 TPS
-939 SPRSKNITLSENIDL
+939 SKSITLNSDIDL
-954 TGSGIGGLTR
+954 TGSGITGLSR
-964 DVKINNDNNDTYVG
+964 DSYSIDDTYAG
-978 TFEGAAHTITLS
+978 TFNGGGYTITLAS
-990 IGETFGFK
+990 GETFGFK
-998 QNNDL
+998 QDNTGIL
-1003 AQEGDNGYGEVIAA
+1003 ALSGDDCYGEVISAGA
-1017 NSNNTEYHSRQ
+1017 SYHGRQ
-1028 GLFAKVRNATIKNVT
+1028 GLFALVGNNAN
-1043 IQGAIN
+1043 IQNLIIAGNIW
-1049 ISNAGKDILAG
+1049 ISNAGQDILAG
-1060 GITAEAEGNSDEFL
+1060 GIAGEAVKDSTVNIKGVKVAENIK
-1074 RLLGVT
+1074 
-1080 VQENL
+1080 
-1085 TADCA
+1085 ADCEVNQTLVA
-1090 GSSIVAVGGFIG
+1090 GGFFGGCYNGNVNLNFEKYGEKKILNETATKIEIQSSNTTDDTKIFVGGI
-1102 GSYSGEPQFGELSK
+1102 
-1116 TETLNTGAA
+1116 
-1125 TIMLK
+1125 
-1130 NCPGENTESKFYAG
+1130 
-1144 GLIGEINYAGK
+1144 IGEFSGK
-1155 VKANNVKISGTIIT
+1155 NFKVSGLRVTGSIKT
-1169 DAKKYAYVG
+1169 DQKKKAYVG
-1178 GLVGIVRGGSS
+1178 GFAGVMKDTQLKKI
-1189 DSTPNHWME
+1189 E
-1198 IRKVTFEKFKIDAQ
+1198 IDNVIFDGFEIEAQ
-1212 NASNVCGGLFGSIWE
+1212 NVTDICGGLISSICNNAE
-1227 NVGVYFMGNSDIDDS
+1227 LYFKDANDTGNASLY
-1242 PDVTKL
+1242 VK
-1248 NVIDAEINA
+1248 DATINA
-1257 PNATYVGGLAYRSSG
+1257 ENTKSLGGLAYRIG
-1272 IWEIR
+1272 GMCEIKS
-1277 TNGINLQKFT
+1277 NGVNLEKLIIKAKT
-1287 INAGK
+1287 D
-1292 NVGLLVCRGAK
+1292 VGLLVCRGEK
-1303 STQYVDVETVA
+1303 GKEKIA
-1314 GSQNKTGYGALYLN
+1314 GKDDWELGALYLY
-1328 TTKYWDNSYK
+1328 TTNWDNSYR
-1338 IDQANVSITA
+1338 IGNEVNITVT
-1348 ASANGVFDE
+1348 NPGVFDE
-1357 FVAYTTSAPDKIFDN
+1357 FVAYTTPKAPEIVDSGK
-1372 DANGV
+1372 NGV
-1377 ISIATREVTAEDGT
+1377 ISIATEDITADGVTS
-1391 TGRVGVDPA
+1391 RVGVDPA

-1431 LTDVGNNSANNKIDT
+1431 LTDVGNSSANSKIDT
-1446 PQELLIWSVY
+1446 PQELLLYSVY
-1456 KYACSNIKK
+1456 KYACSNIKN
-1465 YFVNENTDTKLGFR
+1465 YFVSNKNTDTKLDAGSW
-1479 VDIKDTKNWDMSK
+1479 VNIIQNVESLDMSK
-1492 YSYYPIKIIESI
+1492 YSYYPIKIIEVI
-1504 IVKVSDIKLKF
+1504 PVKVSNIKLKF

-1524 KDNKSTQ
+1524 KYNKSTQ

-1545 GLFLYFQGN
+1545 GLFLYFQGSQLIVN
-1554 KLTVDNVEFSGSI
+1554 NVEFSGSI

-1576 RDSSNNKYAV
+1576 RDSSNKQYAV

-1592 VSSFASGSVNINGT
+1592 VSSFASGNASIDGT
-1606 KPNDLEISITNIRLN
+1606 KSRYLNIRITNITLN

-1639 IGSRYSKNYIYGYT
+1639 IGSRYSTNYIYGYT
-1653 KLTVNT
+1653 KLTVDT
-1659 VIVSGY
+1659 VTVSRY

-1682 DSKAKSITMTFTHII
+1682 DSKAKSITMTFTHIV

-1717 LEQFAYASDDNTSG
+1717 LERFAYASDDNTSG

-1736 LSSEDWNGNEHDH
+1736 LSSEDWTGNEHKH

-1765 LQNWYYDESTYKM
+1765 LQNWYYDESTYKLP
-1778 SEGLVYDDL
+1778 EGLVYDNV
-1787 NNRYKFDSSSYLPYV
+1787 NNKKNFDSSDYLRYVSTPYD
-1802 FTKYNAS
+1802 AS
-1809 ECMHEIKVNQ
+1809 ACMHEIKVNQ

-1825 TGCGTYGHPY
+1825 NGCGTYGHPY

-1855 SKDWRVTITKEQTK
+1855 SKDWRVTITKNQTE
-1869 VHAVTEKDYQS
+1869 VHTGAEKDYTS

-1892 YWEPVEKTG
+1892 YWEQVEKTG
-1901 IGVNEKWQVISGG
+1901 TGVNEKWQVISGG

-1940 NTVADT
+1940 NTVTDT

-2011 VKNLTILYSGS
+2011 VKNLTILYRGS
-2022 AGKTLTYTDQDTVAY
+2022 ERKTLTYTDQDTVAY

-2052 GDNIIDNVTVS
+2052 GDNIIDNVTVG
-2063 VADVWKITLDGNKSH
+2063 VADDWKITLDGNKSH

-2090 GGGVIFRDMTDRT
+2090 GGGVIFRDMMDGT

-2110 ESVSDISSYANLYVN
+2110 ESVSDISSYTNLYVN

-2165 GACVSAT
+2165 EACVSAT

-2182 GLLILSAIV
+2182 GLLVLSAIV

-2208 DSDGQAITAG
+2208 DSDGKAITAG

-2227 YGKVRNALY
+2227 YGKVRNVLY
-2236 SAIGSGSDDATTSI
+2236 SAIGNVDNDAITSI
-2250 MEDRKVPGADNL
+2250 TEDRNVPGADNL

-2270 GGNKSIFSSLTAGNL
+2270 GESTSIFSSLTADNL

-2294 IFDMTSYQ
+2294 TFDMTSYQ
-2302 KGYQGIGARYVSN
+2302 NGYQGIGARYVSN
-2315 AVQGTNGNNNPEG
+2315 AVRGTNGSNNPEG
-2328 VIPELKSF
+2328 VIPEVKSF
-2336 NGNDKTVTMNM
+2336 NGNNKNVTVDM
-2347 QVSEYADDDFH
+2347 QVSEYADDDYP

-2373 NETLS
+2373 NETFS

-2388 TSTQEDAD
+2388 ISTQEDAD
-2396 TSEETKTVS
+2396 TSEETKTIA
-2405 GISLTYYNSDGEKA
+2405 GISLTYYNSDGEKGD
-2419 SATWTS
+2419 TS
-2425 NVDVGVGGLAGS
+2425 CNNKKEVGLGGFAGS
-2437 LVGYTDKNANHD
+2437 LVGYTAKNASRD
-2449 ITVESIQVNNLSITS
+2449 ITVSGIRVSNLTIDS
-2464 PASAGG
+2464 PASVGG
-2470 IFGNTGKPVALTG
+2470 IFGNVGKPAERK
-2483 NKSNATDMAVLLQPQ
+2483 NSNIAILLQPQ
-2498 NSQIAYGISFN
+2498 DSQMTYGVAFN
-2509 QCSYT
+2509 NCSYQN
-2514 GLTIT
+2514 LNVT
-2519 GKYAAGGFVGYI
+2519 GKYAAGGFAGYI
-2531 GNKDLNPLSAVT
+2531 GGCDTKSNGNLSVNPATTVS
-2543 GFETNPTASVADSNE
+2543 GQTNNQISGQN
-2558 SANTV
+2558 
-2563 IKNTGESSTI
+2563 STI
-2573 SATDNSSWAGGL
+2573 SATYNASIAGGL
-2585 FGYVAT
+2585 FGYVKT
-2591 RMFINMKD
+2591 RLFINM
-2599 TGEKKSNKVILKNVN
+2599 TENGETDNSKKTILENVG
-2614 VNAGTAV
+2614 VSAKSIV
-2621 GGCIGYINEKCYG
+2621 GGCVGQIAERTYSIN
-2634 IHNVIVKGAE
+2634 NVIVKI
-2644 TTTDTANTT
+2644 TLTD
-2653 GSQLSGGAQ
+2653 SSKQ
-2662 IVIIG
+2662 IMLNEKTI
-2667 TSTGTFYAGG
+2667 GTFYAGG
-2677 IVGYAKGVGQAWTPN
+2677 IIGYAKGSKQWWGN
-2692 WTYVGGIS
+2692 WKYVGWIS
-2700 NSLIEKVTINDTNK
+2700 NSSIENATINDIDK
-2714 AANKDYNGSSII
+2714 AANHNYEGSSII

-2731 TGGIIGQTDGGKTRI
+2731 AGGIIGQTAGGQTRI
-2746 EGCTVTASDIYG
+2746 ESCTVTASDIYG

-2769 SQMEFVNCE
+2769 SQMEFINCE
-2778 VKGTSAISKTNIKGF
+2778 VNGTSEDSKTNIKGF

-2803 QGSQTVTVQGCKM
+2803 QGRQTVTIQGCKI

-2831 IGDAQSNGKG
+2831 IGDAQSNGAG
-2841 VLCLFDTSVQD
+2841 VLYLFDTSVQD
-2852 STVTAVGNRGEAG
+2852 STVTAVGNKGDAG

-2883 ASNLLFSNVTLDG
+2883 ASNLLFSNVTLNG
-2896 TRGSLS
+2896 TKGSIS
-2902 NSVPM
+2902 KKVPM

-2932 TANKNFKLA
+2932 DNNKKFGLS
-2941 GGGKTDSD
+2941 GSGSVSSD

-3020 YDNATSSSK
+3020 YDNATASSK

-3055 NSDSSATGSTS
+3055 NSDSSSTGSTS
-3066 SATTSFT
+3066 SATTSFK
-3073 VKAQEIWNE
+3073 VKAQEIWDE
-3082 RNGDSS
+3082 KSKDAGD
-3088 IHYTYK
+3088 HYTYK
-3094 KIASTSFDFNSMI
+3094 SMGNDTSFDFNSMI

-3122 PVVQISSGNTEK
+3122 PVVQISSGNTDK

-3148 AANNVNSKD
+3148 AANKVNSAKD
-3157 NAHVT
+3157 IHVT
-3162 ATAVVYQYK
+3162 ATAVVYQYE

-3195 TSRKIT
+3195 TYGKIS

-3224 EGHHYNVFV
+3224 ANHHYNVFV

-3279 TYRYNSDMGT
+3279 TYRYNSDMGK
-3289 YTEYGWQSYINVGGI
+3289 YTEYGWQSYINVGGT

-3312 KFAIDKTNLP
+3312 KFAIDKPNLP

-3878 LKVNVANVESSEHY
+3878 LKVNVANVELNNHY
-3892 YSNYKVVLTAEIIKK
+3892 YSNYKVVLTAEIVK
-3907 DKDIISGTHQD
+3907 DENAIDGTHQV
-3918 DNIIYTLARIS
+3918 DNIIYTLARIN
-3929 MDFVDGPAK
+3929 MEFVDGPAK

>member
-9 AIGMMNVSAAEE
+9 ATGMMNVSAAEE

-76 DTTASTVSADIET
+76 DTTVSTVSADIET
-89 TAVPVPG
+89 TAVPIPE
-96 GENQTEMPTEAPTET
+96 GENQTEIPTEAPTET

-173 SEEESTEEE
+173 SEEES
-182 TTEEETTEESYELA
+182 TEEETTEESYELA

-312 FGTKDV
+312 FGTKEI
-318 PFQGK
+318 PFQGR

-361 KGDIPMIADFYQFD
+361 KGDIPMIADFYQFDD

-449 SICLDGYSFTNSN
+449 SICLDGYSFQNSN

-519 GLIEKDAKIT
+519 GLIEKGAKIT
-529 TSNDAAMTLS
+529 ISNDAAMTLS

-585 FIGKYTLNAASFAT
+585 FIGKYTLNAASFAI

-636 NGKLTYTICN
+636 NGKLTYTIDN

-655 APTYENCS
+655 TPTYENCN

-685 QNVSVNATNSSGTGI
+685 QNVRVNATNSNDTGI
-700 QYHGGLIGEVGQ
+700 QYHGGLIGEIGQIGQ

-763 NITMTTSST
+763 NITVTTSDT

-792 GTTNLSG
+792 GMTNLSE
-799 VIYDKDSGKKAK
+799 VIYDKDSGKNAK

-920 TRGYFGGVTGIT
+920 TRGYFGGIETISQNT
-932 SENFNNN
+932 TPS
-939 SPRSKNITLSENIDL
+939 SKSITLNSDIDL
-954 TGSGIGGLTR
+954 TGSGITGLSR
-964 DVKINNDNNDTYVG
+964 DSYSIDDTYAG
-978 TFEGAAHTITLS
+978 TFNGGGYTITLAS
-990 IGETFGFK
+990 GETFGFK
-998 QNNDL
+998 QDNKGIL
-1003 AQEGDNGYGEVIAA
+1003 ALSGDDGYGEVISAGA
-1017 NSNNTEYHSRQ
+1017 SYHGRQ
-1028 GLFAKVRNATIKNVT
+1028 GLFALVGNNAN
-1043 IQGAIN
+1043 IQNLIIAGNIW
-1049 ISNAGKDILAG
+1049 ISNAGQDILAG
-1060 GITAEAEGNSDEFL
+1060 GIAGEAVKDSTVNIKGVKVAENIK
-1074 RLLGVT
+1074 
-1080 VQENL
+1080 
-1085 TADCA
+1085 ADCEVNQTLVA
-1090 GSSIVAVGGFIG
+1090 GGFFGGCYNGNVNLNFEKYGEKKILNETATKIEIQRSKTTDDTKIFVGGI
-1102 GSYSGEPQFGELSK
+1102 
-1116 TETLNTGAA
+1116 
-1125 TIMLK
+1125 
-1130 NCPGENTESKFYAG
+1130 
-1144 GLIGEINYAGK
+1144 IGEFSGK
-1155 VKANNVKISGTIIT
+1155 NFKVSGLRVTGSIKT
-1169 DAKKYAYVG
+1169 DQKKKAYVG
-1178 GLVGIVRGGSS
+1178 GFAGVMKDTQLKKI
-1189 DSTPNHWME
+1189 E
-1198 IRKVTFEKFKIDAQ
+1198 IDNVIFDGFEIEAKNVTDI
-1212 NASNVCGGLFGSIWE
+1212 CGGLISSICNNAE
-1227 NVGVYFMGNSDIDDS
+1227 LYFKDANDTGNASLY
-1242 PDVTKL
+1242 VK
-1248 NVIDAEINA
+1248 DATINA
-1257 PNATYVGGLAYRSSG
+1257 ENTKSLGGLAYRIG
-1272 IWEIR
+1272 GMCEIKS
-1277 TNGINLQKFT
+1277 NGVNLEKLIIKAKT
-1287 INAGK
+1287 D
-1292 NVGLLVCRGAK
+1292 VGLLVCRGEK
-1303 STQYVDVETVA
+1303 GKEKIA
-1314 GSQNKTGYGALYLN
+1314 GKDDWELGALYLY
-1328 TTKYWDNSYK
+1328 TTNWDNSYR
-1338 IDQANVSITA
+1338 IGNEVNITVT
-1348 ASANGVFDE
+1348 NPGVFDE
-1357 FVAYTTSAPDKIFDN
+1357 FVAYTTSKAPEIVDSGK
-1372 DANGV
+1372 NGV
-1377 ISIATREVTAEDGT
+1377 ISIATEDITADGVTS
-1391 TGRVGVDPA
+1391 RVGVDPA

-1406 RNRTTYGQNQKTN
+1406 QNRTTYGQNQKTN

-1431 LTDVGNNSANNKIDT
+1431 LTDVGNSSANSKIDT
-1446 PQELLIWSVY
+1446 PQELLLYSVY
-1456 KYACSNIKK
+1456 KYACSNIKN
-1465 YFVNENTDTKLGFR
+1465 YFVSNKNMDTKLDAGSW
-1479 VDIKDTKNWDMSK
+1479 VNIQNVENLDMSK
-1492 YSYYPIKIIESI
+1492 YSYYPIKIEDT
-1504 IVKVSDIKLKF
+1504 IVNVNDIKLKF
-1515 NNENIETQE
+1515 NNENIEKQE
-1524 KDNKSTQ
+1524 KNNKSTQ
-1531 GTDEEHTQ
+1531 GSDTKHTQ

-1545 GLFLYFQGN
+1545 GLFLYFQGSQLIVN
-1554 KLTVDNVEFSGSI
+1554 NVEFSGSI

-1576 RDSSNNKYAV
+1576 RDSPNNKYAV
-1586 KGSGVL
+1586 GSGVL

-1606 KPNDLEISITNIRLN
+1606 TPSFLNISINNIILK

-1639 IGSRYSKNYIYGYT
+1639 IGSRNSTNYIYGYT
-1653 KLTVNT
+1653 TLNVDTVN
-1659 VIVSGY
+1659 VQGY
-1665 STETST
+1665 DKNST

-1717 LEQFAYASDDNTSG
+1717 LERFAYASDDNTSG

-1749 NVTYGYEIT
+1749 KVTYGYEIT

-1765 LQNWYYDESTYKM
+1765 LQNWYYDESTYKLP
-1778 SEGLVYDDL
+1778 EGLVYDDL
-1787 NNRYKFDSSSYLPYV
+1787 NNRDKFDSSSYLPYV
-1802 FTKYNAS
+1802 STKYNAS

-1855 SKDWRVTITKEQTK
+1855 SKDWRVTITTNQTK
-1869 VHAVTEKDYQS
+1869 VHTGAEKDYTS

-1892 YWEPVEKTG
+1892 YWEQVKKTG
-1901 IGVNEKWQVISGG
+1901 TGVNEKWQVISGG

-1940 NTVADT
+1940 NTVTDT

-2011 VKNLTILYSGS
+2011 VKNLTILYRGS
-2022 AGKTLTYTDQDTVAY
+2022 ERKTLTYTDQDTVAY

-2052 GDNIIDNVTVS
+2052 GDNIIDNVTVG
-2063 VADVWKITLDGNKSH
+2063 VADDWKITLDGNKSH

-2090 GGGVIFRDMTDRT
+2090 GGGVIFRDMMDGT

-2110 ESVSDISSYANLYVN
+2110 ESVSDISSYTNLYVN

-2182 GLLILSAIV
+2182 GLLVLSAIV

-2208 DSDGQAITAG
+2208 DSDGQAIKAG

-2227 YGKVRNALY
+2227 YGKVRNVLY
-2236 SAIGSGSDDATTSI
+2236 SAIGNVDNDAITSI
-2250 MEDRKVPGADNL
+2250 TEDRNVPGADNL

-2270 GGNKSIFSSLTAGNL
+2270 GKSTSIFSSLTAGNL
-2285 EIVLSNKAD
+2285 EIVLSNEAD
-2294 IFDMTSYQ
+2294 TFDMTSYQ
-2302 KGYQGIGARYVSN
+2302 NGYQGIGARYVSN
-2315 AVQGTNGNNNPEG
+2315 AVQGTNGSNNPEG

-2336 NGNDKTVTMNM
+2336 NGNNKNVTVDM
-2347 QVSEYADDDFH
+2347 QVSEYADDDYP

-2365 FNVVRVSD
+2365 FNMVRVSD

-2396 TSEETKTVS
+2396 TSEETKTIA
-2405 GISLTYYNSDGEKA
+2405 GISLTYYNSDGEKGD
-2419 SATWTS
+2419 TS
-2425 NVDVGVGGLAGS
+2425 CNNKKEVGLGGFAGS
-2437 LVGYTDKNANHD
+2437 LVGYTAKNDSRD
-2449 ITVESIQVNNLSITS
+2449 ITVSGIRVSNLTIDS
-2464 PASAGG
+2464 PASVGG
-2470 IFGNTGKPVALTG
+2470 IFGNVGKPAERK
-2483 NKSNATDMAVLLQPQ
+2483 NSNIAILLQPQ
-2498 NSQIAYGISFN
+2498 DSQMTYGVAFN
-2509 QCSYT
+2509 NCSYQN
-2514 GLTIT
+2514 LNVT
-2519 GKYAAGGFVGYI
+2519 GKYAAGGFAGYI
-2531 GNKDLNPLSAVT
+2531 GGCDTKSNGNLSVNPATTVSGQT
-2543 GFETNPTASVADSNE
+2543 SNQI
-2558 SANTV
+2558 SGQN
-2563 IKNTGESSTI
+2563 STI
-2573 SATDNSSWAGGL
+2573 SATYNASIAGGL
-2585 FGYVAT
+2585 FGYVKT
-2591 RMFINMKD
+2591 RLFINM
-2599 TGEKKSNKVILKNVN
+2599 TENGETDNSKETILENVGVSAKSI
-2614 VNAGTAV
+2614 V
-2621 GGCIGYINEKCYG
+2621 GGCVGQIAERTYG
-2634 IHNVIVKGAE
+2634 INNVIVKI
-2644 TTTDTANTT
+2644 TLTD
-2653 GSQLSGGAQ
+2653 SSKQ
-2662 IVIIG
+2662 IMLNEKTI
-2667 TSTGTFYAGG
+2667 GTFYAGG
-2677 IVGYAKGVGQAWTPN
+2677 IIGYAKGSKQWWGN
-2692 WTYVGGIS
+2692 WKYVGWIS
-2700 NSLIEKVTINDTNK
+2700 NSSIENATINDIDK
-2714 AANKDYNGSSII
+2714 AANHNYEGSSII

-2731 TGGIIGQTDGGKTRI
+2731 AGGIIGQTAGGQTRI
-2746 EGCTVTASDIYG
+2746 ESCTVTASDIYG

-2769 SQMEFVNCE
+2769 SQMEFINCE
-2778 VKGTSAISKTNIKGF
+2778 VNGTSEDSKTNIKGF

-2803 QGSQTVTVQGCKM
+2803 QGRQTVTIQGCKI

-2831 IGDAQSNGKG
+2831 IGDAQSNGAG
-2841 VLCLFDTSVQD
+2841 VLYLFDTSVQD
-2852 STVTAVGNRGEAG
+2852 STVTAVGNKGDAG

-2883 ASNLLFSNVTLDG
+2883 ASNLLFSNVTLNG
-2896 TRGSLS
+2896 TNGSIS
-2902 NSVPM
+2902 KKVPM

-2932 TANKNFKLA
+2932 DNNKKFGLS
-2941 GGGKTDSD
+2941 GSGSVSSD

-3082 RNGDSS
+3082 KNGDSS

-3107 STYNTNQTNKAESDF
+3107 STYNTNQTNKVTSDF
-3122 PVVQISSGNTEK
+3122 PVVQISSGNTDK

-3148 AANNVNSKD
+3148 AANKVNSAKD
-3157 NAHVT
+3157 IHVT
-3162 ATAVVYQYK
+3162 ATAVVYQYE

-3195 TSRKIT
+3195 TYGKIS

-3224 EGHHYNVFV
+3224 ANHHYNVFV

-3279 TYRYNSDMGT
+3279 TYRYNSDMGK
-3289 YTEYGWQSYINVGGI
+3289 YTEYGWQSYINVGGT

-3535 AADSSLLVDVVDKI
+3535 AAYSSLLVDVVDKI

-3849 TVPQSTYWSD
+3849 TVPQSTYWSN

-3878 LKVNVANVESSEHY
+3878 LKVNAANVELNNHY
-3892 YSNYKVVLTAEIIKK
+3892 YSNYKVVLTAEIVK
-3907 DKDIISGTHQD
+3907 DENAIDGTHQV
-3918 DNIIYTLARIS
+3918 DNIIYTLARIN
-3929 MDFVDGPAK
+3929 MDFVDGPASGN

>member
-9 AIGMMNVSAAEE
+9 ATGMMNVSAAEE

-96 GENQTEMPTEAPTET
+96 GENQTEMPTEAPTDT

-133 ADSALST
+133 TDSTPSI
-140 EESSQIAEIENTT
+140 EESSQIADVENTT
-153 EAASTETEEVST
+153 EVNETETEEVST

-182 TTEEETTEESYELA
+182 TTEESYELA
-196 VLSAEN
+196 VLSAED
-202 YLDINWFEGYKSE
+202 YLDINWFRNYKSD
-215 TNTVTIN
+215 TKTVEIN
-222 GNGNEPAQQLILLS
+222 GNGNEVAQQLILLS
-236 NCDPEQLKDIN
+236 NCKPEQIQGIN
-247 IDINVAGQID
+247 IYINIAGDID
-257 ITEKNKIS
+257 ITEKNKIP

-312 FGTKDV
+312 FGTKEI
-318 PFQGK
+318 PFQGR

-346 TAILGGSPLQITWQG
+346 TAILGESPLQITWQG

-449 SICLDGYSFTNSN
+449 SICLDGYQFPTGA
-462 YTVTSS
+462 YTIESS
-468 AGYDNNNASAA
+468 ASYDIKNTSAA

-500 VNLTGATVTSS
+500 VNLTGVTVTSS

-519 GLIEKDAKIT
+519 GLIEKGAKIT

-700 QYHGGLIGEVGQ
+700 QYHGGLIGEIGQ

-751 GLLAQGSIVQAN
+751 GLLAQGSIVQTN
-763 NITMTTSST
+763 NITVTTSDT

-799 VIYDKDSGKKAK
+799 VIYDKDSGKNAK

-841 ENMTDKQAMNDIGN
+841 ENTTGKQAMNDIGN

-884 TNHTVSYGY
+884 TNHTVSYG
-893 DTALMV
+893 DNTAPTV
-899 NGDMITLNSTNAF
+899 SENTITLNSTDAF

-920 TRGYFGGVTGIT
+920 TRGYFGGIETISQNT
-932 SENFNNN
+932 TPS
-939 SPRSKNITLSENIDL
+939 SKSITLNSDIDL
-954 TGSGIGGLTR
+954 TGSGITGLSR
-964 DVKINNDNNDTYVG
+964 DSYSIDDTYAG
-978 TFEGAAHTITLS
+978 TFNGGGYTITLAS
-990 IGETFGFK
+990 GETFGFK
-998 QNNDL
+998 QDNTGIL
-1003 AQEGDNGYGEVIAA
+1003 ALSGDDCYGEVISAGA
-1017 NSNNTEYHSRQ
+1017 SYHGRQ
-1028 GLFAKVRNATIKNVT
+1028 GLFALVGNNAN
-1043 IQGAIN
+1043 IQNLIIAGNIW
-1049 ISNAGKDILAG
+1049 ISNAGQDILAG
-1060 GITAEAEGNSDEFL
+1060 GIAGEAVKDSTVNIKGVKVAENIK
-1074 RLLGVT
+1074 
-1080 VQENL
+1080 
-1085 TADCA
+1085 ADCEVNQTLVA
-1090 GSSIVAVGGFIG
+1090 GGFFGGCYNGNVNLNFEKYGEKKILNETATKIEIQSSNTTDDTKIFVGGI
-1102 GSYSGEPQFGELSK
+1102 
-1116 TETLNTGAA
+1116 
-1125 TIMLK
+1125 
-1130 NCPGENTESKFYAG
+1130 
-1144 GLIGEINYAGK
+1144 IGEFSGK
-1155 VKANNVKISGTIIT
+1155 NFKVSGLRVTGSIKT
-1169 DAKKYAYVG
+1169 DQKKKAYVG
-1178 GLVGIVRGGSS
+1178 GFAGVMKDTQLKKI
-1189 DSTPNHWME
+1189 E
-1198 IRKVTFEKFKIDAQ
+1198 IDNVIFDGFEIEAQ
-1212 NASNVCGGLFGSIWE
+1212 NVTDICGGLISSICNNAE
-1227 NVGVYFMGNSDIDDS
+1227 LYFKDANDTGNASLY
-1242 PDVTKL
+1242 VK
-1248 NVIDAEINA
+1248 DATINA
-1257 PNATYVGGLAYRSSG
+1257 ENTKSLGGLAYRIG
-1272 IWEIR
+1272 GMCEIKS
-1277 TNGINLQKFT
+1277 NGVNLEKLIIKAKT
-1287 INAGK
+1287 D
-1292 NVGLLVCRGAK
+1292 VGLLVCRGEK
-1303 STQYVDVETVA
+1303 GKEKIA
-1314 GSQNKTGYGALYLN
+1314 GKDDWELGALYLY
-1328 TTKYWDNSYK
+1328 TTNWDNSYR
-1338 IDQANVSITA
+1338 IGNEVNITVT
-1348 ASANGVFDE
+1348 NPGVFDE
-1357 FVAYTTSAPDKIFDN
+1357 FVAYTTPKAPEIVDSGK
-1372 DANGV
+1372 NGV
-1377 ISIATREVTAEDGT
+1377 ISIATEDITADGVTS
-1391 TGRVGVDPA
+1391 RVGVDPA

-1431 LTDVGNNSANNKIDT
+1431 LTDVGNSSANSKIDT
-1446 PQELLIWSVY
+1446 PQELLLYSVY
-1456 KYACSNIKK
+1456 KYACSNIKN
-1465 YFVNENTDTKLGFR
+1465 YFVSNKNTDTKLDAGSW
-1479 VDIKDTKNWDMSK
+1479 VNIQNVESLDMSK
-1492 YSYYPIKIIESI
+1492 YSYYPIKIIEVI
-1504 IVKVSDIKLKF
+1504 PVKVSNIKLKF

-1524 KDNKSTQ
+1524 KYNKSTQ

-1545 GLFLYFQGN
+1545 GLFLYFQGSQLIVN
-1554 KLTVDNVEFSGSI
+1554 NVEFSGSI

-1576 RDSSNNKYAV
+1576 RDSSNKQYAV

-1592 VSSFASGSVNINGT
+1592 VSSFASGNASIDGT
-1606 KPNDLEISITNIRLN
+1606 KSRYLNIRITNITLN

-1639 IGSRYSKNYIYGYT
+1639 IGSRYSTNYIYGYT
-1653 KLTVNT
+1653 KLTVDT
-1659 VIVSGY
+1659 VTVSRY

-1682 DSKAKSITMTFTHII
+1682 DSKAKSITMTFTHIV

-1717 LEQFAYASDDNTSG
+1717 LERFAYASDDNTSG

-1736 LSSEDWNGNEHDH
+1736 LSSEDWTGNEHKH

-1765 LQNWYYDESTYKM
+1765 LQNWYYDESTYKLP
-1778 SEGLVYDDL
+1778 EGLVYDNV
-1787 NNRYKFDSSSYLPYV
+1787 NNKKNFDSSDYLRYVSTPYD
-1802 FTKYNAS
+1802 AS
-1809 ECMHEIKVNQ
+1809 ACMHEIKVNQ

-1825 TGCGTYGHPY
+1825 NGCGTYGHPY

-1855 SKDWRVTITKEQTK
+1855 SKDWRVTITKNQTE
-1869 VHAVTEKDYQS
+1869 VHTGAEKDYTS

-1892 YWEPVEKTG
+1892 YWEQVEKTG
-1901 IGVNEKWQVISGG
+1901 TGVNEKWQVISGG

-1940 NTVADT
+1940 NTVTDT

-2011 VKNLTILYSGS
+2011 VKNLTILYRGS
-2022 AGKTLTYTDQDTVAY
+2022 ERKTLTYTDQDTVAY

-2052 GDNIIDNVTVS
+2052 GDNIIDNVTVG
-2063 VADVWKITLDGNKSH
+2063 VADDWKITLDGNKSH

-2090 GGGVIFRDMTDRT
+2090 GGGVIFRDMMDGT

-2110 ESVSDISSYANLYVN
+2110 ESVSDISSYTNLYVN

-2165 GACVSAT
+2165 EACVSAT

-2182 GLLILSAIV
+2182 GLLVLSAIV

-2208 DSDGQAITAG
+2208 DSDGKAITAG

-2227 YGKVRNALY
+2227 YGKVRNVLY
-2236 SAIGSGSDDATTSI
+2236 SAIGNVDNDAITSI
-2250 MEDRKVPGADNL
+2250 TEDRNVPGADNL

-2270 GGNKSIFSSLTAGNL
+2270 GESTSIFSSLTADNL

-2294 IFDMTSYQ
+2294 TFDMTSYQ
-2302 KGYQGIGARYVSN
+2302 NGYQGIGARYVSN
-2315 AVQGTNGNNNPEG
+2315 AVRGTNGSNNPEG
-2328 VIPELKSF
+2328 VIPEVKSF
-2336 NGNDKTVTMNM
+2336 NGNNKNVTVDM
-2347 QVSEYADDDFH
+2347 QVSEYADDDYP

-2388 TSTQEDAD
+2388 ISTQEDAD
-2396 TSEETKTVS
+2396 TSEETKTIA
-2405 GISLTYYNSDGEKA
+2405 GISLTYYNSDGEKGD
-2419 SATWTS
+2419 TS
-2425 NVDVGVGGLAGS
+2425 CNNKKEVGLGGFAGS
-2437 LVGYTDKNANHD
+2437 LVGYTAKNASRD
-2449 ITVESIQVNNLSITS
+2449 ITVSGIRVSNLTIDS
-2464 PASAGG
+2464 PASVGG
-2470 IFGNTGKPVALTG
+2470 IFGNVGKPAERK
-2483 NKSNATDMAVLLQPQ
+2483 NSNIAILLQPQ
-2498 NSQIAYGISFN
+2498 DSQMTYGVAFN
-2509 QCSYT
+2509 NCSYQN
-2514 GLTIT
+2514 LNVT
-2519 GKYAAGGFVGYI
+2519 GKYAAGGFAGYI
-2531 GNKDLNPLSAVT
+2531 GGCDTKSNGNLSVNPATTVS
-2543 GFETNPTASVADSNE
+2543 GQTNNQISGQN
-2558 SANTV
+2558 
-2563 IKNTGESSTI
+2563 STI
-2573 SATDNSSWAGGL
+2573 SATYNASIAGGL
-2585 FGYVAT
+2585 FGYVKT
-2591 RMFINMKD
+2591 RLFINM
-2599 TGEKKSNKVILKNVN
+2599 TENGETDNSKKTILENVG
-2614 VNAGTAV
+2614 VSAKSIV
-2621 GGCIGYINEKCYG
+2621 GGCVGQIAERTYSIN
-2634 IHNVIVKGAE
+2634 NVIVKI
-2644 TTTDTANTT
+2644 TLTD
-2653 GSQLSGGAQ
+2653 SSKQ
-2662 IVIIG
+2662 IMLNEKTI
-2667 TSTGTFYAGG
+2667 GTFYAGG
-2677 IVGYAKGVGQAWTPN
+2677 IIGYAKGSKQWWGN
-2692 WTYVGGIS
+2692 WKYVGWIS
-2700 NSLIEKVTINDTNK
+2700 NSSIENATINDIDK
-2714 AANKDYNGSSII
+2714 AANHNYEGSSII

-2731 TGGIIGQTDGGKTRI
+2731 AGGIIGQTAGGQTRI
-2746 EGCTVTASDIYG
+2746 ESCTVTASDIYG

-2769 SQMEFVNCE
+2769 SQMEFINCE
-2778 VKGTSAISKTNIKGF
+2778 VNGTSEDSKTNIKGF

-2803 QGSQTVTVQGCKM
+2803 QGRQTVTIQGCKI

-2831 IGDAQSNGKG
+2831 IGDAQSNGAG
-2841 VLCLFDTSVQD
+2841 VLYLFDTSVQD
-2852 STVTAVGNRGEAG
+2852 STVTAVGNKGDAG

-2883 ASNLLFSNVTLDG
+2883 ASNLLFSNVTLNG
-2896 TRGSLS
+2896 TKGSIS
-2902 NSVPM
+2902 KKVPM

-2932 TANKNFKLA
+2932 DNNKKFGLS
-2941 GGGKTDSD
+2941 GSGSVSSD

-3066 SATTSFT
+3066 SVTTSFT

-3122 PVVQISSGNTEK
+3122 PVVQISSGNTDK

-3148 AANNVNSKD
+3148 AANKVNSAKD
-3157 NAHVT
+3157 IHVT

-3171 DGKFVKA
+3171 GGKFVKA

-3195 TSRKIT
+3195 ASGKIT

-3289 YTEYGWQSYINVGGI
+3289 YTEYGWQSYINVGGT

-3312 KFAIDKTNLP
+3312 KFAIDKENLP
-3322 KGTQLT
+3322 AGTQLT
-3328 LVDAKDKRVYYYT
+3328 LVDAKDKRAYYYT
-3341 TTGEEANN
+3341 ATGKEASN

-3358 FVDSE
+3358 FADSQ

-3708 LSTVSRSLAYSNNRA
+3708 LSTVSRSLAYSNNRV

-3849 TVPQSTYWSD
+3849 TVPQSTYWSN

-3878 LKVNVANVESSEHY
+3878 LKVNAANVELNNHY
-3892 YSNYKVVLTAEIIKK
+3892 YSNYKVVLTAEIVK
-3907 DKDIISGTHQD
+3907 DENAIDGTHQV
-3918 DNIIYTLARIS
+3918 DNIIYTLARIN
-3929 MDFVDGPAK
+3929 MEFVDGPAK

>member
-9 AIGMMNVSAAEE
+9 ATGMMNVSAAEE

-76 DTTASTVSADIET
+76 DTTVSTVSADIET
-89 TAVPVPG
+89 TAVPIPE
-96 GENQTEMPTEAPTET
+96 GENQTEIPTEAPTET

-173 SEEESTEEE
+173 SEEES
-182 TTEEETTEESYELA
+182 TEEETTEESYELA

-312 FGTKDV
+312 FGTKEI
-318 PFQGK
+318 PFQGR

-361 KGDIPMIADFYQFD
+361 KGDIPMIADFYQFDD

-449 SICLDGYSFTNSN
+449 SICLDGYSFQNSN

-519 GLIEKDAKIT
+519 GLIEKGAKIT
-529 TSNDAAMTLS
+529 ISNDAAMTLS

-585 FIGKYTLNAASFAT
+585 FIGKYTLNAASFAI

-636 NGKLTYTICN
+636 NGKLTYTIDN

-655 APTYENCS
+655 TPTYENCN

-685 QNVSVNATNSSGTGI
+685 QNVRVNATNSNDTGI
-700 QYHGGLIGEVGQ
+700 QYHGGLIGEIGQIGQ

-763 NITMTTSST
+763 NITVTTSDT

-792 GTTNLSG
+792 GMTNLSE
-799 VIYDKDSGKKAK
+799 VIYDKDSGKNAK

-920 TRGYFGGVTGIT
+920 TRGYFGGIETISQNT
-932 SENFNNN
+932 TPS
-939 SPRSKNITLSENIDL
+939 SKSITLNSDIDL
-954 TGSGIGGLTR
+954 TGSGITGLSR
-964 DVKINNDNNDTYVG
+964 DSYSIDDTYAG
-978 TFEGAAHTITLS
+978 TFKGGGYTITLAS
-990 IGETFGFK
+990 GETFGFK
-998 QNNDL
+998 QDNTGIL
-1003 AQEGDNGYGEVIAA
+1003 ALSGDDGYGEVISAGA
-1017 NSNNTEYHSRQ
+1017 SYHGRQ
-1028 GLFAKVRNATIKNVT
+1028 GLFALVGNNAN
-1043 IQGAIN
+1043 IQNLIIAGNIW
-1049 ISNAGKDILAG
+1049 ISNAGQDILAG
-1060 GITAEAEGNSDEFL
+1060 GIAGEAVKDSTVNIKGVKVAENIK
-1074 RLLGVT
+1074 
-1080 VQENL
+1080 
-1085 TADCA
+1085 ADCEVNQTLVA
-1090 GSSIVAVGGFIG
+1090 GGFFGGCYNGNVNLNFEKYGEKKILNETATKIEIQSSKTTDDTKIFVGGI
-1102 GSYSGEPQFGELSK
+1102 
-1116 TETLNTGAA
+1116 
-1125 TIMLK
+1125 
-1130 NCPGENTESKFYAG
+1130 
-1144 GLIGEINYAGK
+1144 IGEFSGK
-1155 VKANNVKISGTIIT
+1155 NFKVSGLRVTGSIKT
-1169 DAKKYAYVG
+1169 DQKEKAYVG
-1178 GLVGIVRGGSS
+1178 GFAGVMKDTQLKKI
-1189 DSTPNHWME
+1189 E
-1198 IRKVTFEKFKIDAQ
+1198 IDNVIFDGFEIEAKNVTDI
-1212 NASNVCGGLFGSIWE
+1212 CGGLISSICNNAE
-1227 NVGVYFMGNSDIDDS
+1227 LYFKDANDTGNASLY
-1242 PDVTKL
+1242 VK
-1248 NVIDAEINA
+1248 DATINA
-1257 PNATYVGGLAYRSSG
+1257 ENTKSLGGLAYRIG
-1272 IWEIR
+1272 GMCEIKS
-1277 TNGINLQKFT
+1277 NGVNLEKLIIKAKT
-1287 INAGK
+1287 D
-1292 NVGLLVCRGAK
+1292 VGLLVCRGEK
-1303 STQYVDVETVA
+1303 GKEKIA
-1314 GSQNKTGYGALYLN
+1314 GKDDWELGALYLY
-1328 TTKYWDNSYK
+1328 TTNWDNSYR
-1338 IDQANVSITA
+1338 IGNEVNITVT
-1348 ASANGVFDE
+1348 NPGVFDE
-1357 FVAYTTSAPDKIFDN
+1357 FVAYTTSKAPEIVDSGK
-1372 DANGV
+1372 NGV
-1377 ISIATREVTAEDGT
+1377 ISIATEDITADGVTS
-1391 TGRVGVDPA
+1391 RVGVDPA

-1406 RNRTTYGQNQKTN
+1406 QNRTTYGQNQKTN

-1431 LTDVGNNSANNKIDT
+1431 LTDVGNSSANSKIDT
-1446 PQELLIWSVY
+1446 PQELLLYSVY
-1456 KYACSNIKK
+1456 KYACSNIKN
-1465 YFVNENTDTKLGFR
+1465 YFVSNKNMDTKLDAGSW
-1479 VDIKDTKNWDMSK
+1479 VNIQNVENLDMSK
-1492 YSYYPIKIIESI
+1492 YSYYPIKIEDT
-1504 IVKVSDIKLKF
+1504 IVNVNDIKLKF
-1515 NNENIETQE
+1515 NNENIEKQE
-1524 KDNKSTQ
+1524 KNNKSTQ
-1531 GTDEEHTQ
+1531 GSDTKHTQ

-1545 GLFLYFQGN
+1545 GLFLYFQGSQLIVN
-1554 KLTVDNVEFSGSI
+1554 NVEFSGSI

-1576 RDSSNNKYAV
+1576 RDSPNNKYAV
-1586 KGSGVL
+1586 GSGVL

-1606 KPNDLEISITNIRLN
+1606 TPSFLNISINNIILK

-1639 IGSRYSKNYIYGYT
+1639 IGSRNSTNYIYGYT
-1653 KLTVNT
+1653 TLNVDTVN
-1659 VIVSGY
+1659 VQGY
-1665 STETST
+1665 DKNST

-1717 LEQFAYASDDNTSG
+1717 LERFAYASDDNTSG

-1749 NVTYGYEIT
+1749 KVTYGYEIT

-1765 LQNWYYDESTYKM
+1765 LQNWYYDESTYKLP
-1778 SEGLVYDDL
+1778 EGLVYDDL
-1787 NNRYKFDSSSYLPYV
+1787 NNRDKFDSSSYLPYV
-1802 FTKYNAS
+1802 STKYNAS

-1855 SKDWRVTITKEQTK
+1855 SKDWRVTITTNQTK
-1869 VHAVTEKDYQS
+1869 VHTGAEKDYTS

-1892 YWEPVEKTG
+1892 YWEQVKKTG
-1901 IGVNEKWQVISGG
+1901 TGVNEKWQVISGG
-1914 VKLNKDFMRYYLLNA
+1914 VKLNKDFMRCYLLNA

-1940 NTVADT
+1940 NTVTDT

-2011 VKNLTILYSGS
+2011 VKNLTILYRGS
-2022 AGKTLTYTDQDTVAY
+2022 ERKTLTYTDQDTVAY

-2052 GDNIIDNVTVS
+2052 GDNIIDNVTVG
-2063 VADVWKITLDGNKSH
+2063 VADDWKITLDGNKSH

-2090 GGGVIFRDMTDRT
+2090 GGGVIFRDMMDGT

-2110 ESVSDISSYANLYVN
+2110 ESVSDISSYTNLYVN

-2182 GLLILSAIV
+2182 GLLVLSAIV

-2208 DSDGQAITAG
+2208 DSDGQAIKAG

-2227 YGKVRNALY
+2227 YGKVRNVLY
-2236 SAIGSGSDDATTSI
+2236 SAIGNVDNDAITSI
-2250 MEDRKVPGADNL
+2250 TEDRNVPGADNL

-2270 GGNKSIFSSLTAGNL
+2270 GKSTSIFSSLTAGNL
-2285 EIVLSNKAD
+2285 EIVLSNEAD
-2294 IFDMTSYQ
+2294 TFDMTSYQ
-2302 KGYQGIGARYVSN
+2302 NGYQGIGARYVSN
-2315 AVQGTNGNNNPEG
+2315 AVQGTNGSNNPEG

-2336 NGNDKTVTMNM
+2336 NGNNKNVTVDM
-2347 QVSEYADDDFH
+2347 QVSEYADDDYP

-2365 FNVVRVSD
+2365 FNMVRVSD

-2396 TSEETKTVS
+2396 TSEETKTIA
-2405 GISLTYYNSDGEKA
+2405 GISLTYYNSDGEKGD
-2419 SATWTS
+2419 TS
-2425 NVDVGVGGLAGS
+2425 CNNKKEVGLGGFAGS
-2437 LVGYTDKNANHD
+2437 LVGYTAKNDSRD
-2449 ITVESIQVNNLSITS
+2449 ITVSGIRVSNLTIDS
-2464 PASAGG
+2464 PASVGG
-2470 IFGNTGKPVALTG
+2470 IFGNVGKPAERK
-2483 NKSNATDMAVLLQPQ
+2483 NSNIAILLQPQ
-2498 NSQIAYGISFN
+2498 DSQMTYGVAFN
-2509 QCSYT
+2509 NCSYQN
-2514 GLTIT
+2514 LNVT
-2519 GKYAAGGFVGYI
+2519 GKYAAGGFAGYI
-2531 GNKDLNPLSAVT
+2531 GGCDTKSNGNLSVNPATTVSGQT
-2543 GFETNPTASVADSNE
+2543 SNQI
-2558 SANTV
+2558 SGQN
-2563 IKNTGESSTI
+2563 STI
-2573 SATDNSSWAGGL
+2573 SATYNASIAGGL
-2585 FGYVAT
+2585 FGYVKT
-2591 RMFINMKD
+2591 RLFINM
-2599 TGEKKSNKVILKNVN
+2599 TENGETDNSKETILENVGVSAKSI
-2614 VNAGTAV
+2614 V
-2621 GGCIGYINEKCYG
+2621 GGCVGQIAERTYG
-2634 IHNVIVKGAE
+2634 INNVIVKI
-2644 TTTDTANTT
+2644 TLTD
-2653 GSQLSGGAQ
+2653 SSKQ
-2662 IVIIG
+2662 IMLNEKTI
-2667 TSTGTFYAGG
+2667 GTFYAGG
-2677 IVGYAKGVGQAWTPN
+2677 IIGYAKGSKQWWGN
-2692 WTYVGGIS
+2692 WKYVGWIS
-2700 NSLIEKVTINDTNK
+2700 NSSIENATINDIDK
-2714 AANKDYNGSSII
+2714 AANHNYEGSSII

-2731 TGGIIGQTDGGKTRI
+2731 AGGIIGQTAGGQTRI
-2746 EGCTVTASDIYG
+2746 ESCTVTASDIYG

-2769 SQMEFVNCE
+2769 SQMEFINCE
-2778 VKGTSAISKTNIKGF
+2778 VNGTSEDSKTNIKGF

-2803 QGSQTVTVQGCKM
+2803 QGRQTVTIQGCKI

-2831 IGDAQSNGKG
+2831 IGDAQSNGAG
-2841 VLCLFDTSVQD
+2841 VLYLFDTSVQD
-2852 STVTAVGNRGEAG
+2852 STVTAVGNKGDAG

-2883 ASNLLFSNVTLDG
+2883 ASNLLFSNVTLNG
-2896 TRGSLS
+2896 TNGSIS
-2902 NSVPM
+2902 KKVPM

-2932 TANKNFKLA
+2932 DNNKKFGLS
-2941 GGGKTDSD
+2941 GSGSVSSD

-3082 RNGDSS
+3082 KNGDSS

-3107 STYNTNQTNKAESDF
+3107 STYNTNQTNKVTSDF
-3122 PVVQISSGNTEK
+3122 PVVQISSGNTDK

-3148 AANNVNSKD
+3148 AANKVNSAKD
-3157 NAHVT
+3157 IHVT
-3162 ATAVVYQYK
+3162 ATAVVYQYE

-3195 TSRKIT
+3195 TYGKIS

-3224 EGHHYNVFV
+3224 ANHHYNVFV

-3279 TYRYNSDMGT
+3279 TYRYNSDMGK
-3289 YTEYGWQSYINVGGI
+3289 YTEYGWQSYINVGGT

-3535 AADSSLLVDVVDKI
+3535 AAYSSLLVDVVDKI

-3849 TVPQSTYWSD
+3849 TVPQSTYWSN

-3878 LKVNVANVESSEHY
+3878 LKVNAANVELNNHY
-3892 YSNYKVVLTAEIIKK
+3892 YSNYKVVLTAEIVK
-3907 DKDIISGTHQD
+3907 DENAIDGTHQV
-3918 DNIIYTLARIS
+3918 DNIIYTLARIN
-3929 MDFVDGPAK
+3929 MDFVDGPASGN

>member
-9 AIGMMNVSAAEE
+9 ATGMMNVSAAEE

-96 GENQTEMPTEAPTET
+96 GENQTEMPTEAPTDT

-133 ADSALST
+133 TDSTPSI
-140 EESSQIAEIENTT
+140 EESSQIADVENTT
-153 EAASTETEEVST
+153 EANETETEEVST

-182 TTEEETTEESYELA
+182 TTEESYELA
-196 VLSAEN
+196 VLSVED
-202 YLDINWFEGYKSE
+202 YLDINWFRNYKSD
-215 TNTVTIN
+215 TKTVEIN
-222 GNGNEPAQQLILLS
+222 GNGNEVAQQLILLS
-236 NCDPEQLKDIN
+236 NCKPEQIQGIN
-247 IDINVAGQID
+247 IYINIAGDID
-257 ITEKNKIS
+257 ITEKNKIP

-312 FGTKDV
+312 FGTKEI
-318 PFQGK
+318 PFQGR

-346 TAILGGSPLQITWQG
+346 TAILGESPLQITWQG

-449 SICLDGYSFTNSN
+449 SICLDGYQFPTGA
-462 YTVTSS
+462 YTIESS
-468 AGYDNNNASAA
+468 ASYDIKNTSAA

-500 VNLTGATVTSS
+500 VNLTGVTVTSS

-519 GLIEKDAKIT
+519 GLIEKGAKIT

-700 QYHGGLIGEVGQ
+700 QYHGGLIGEIGQ

-751 GLLAQGSIVQAN
+751 GLLAQGSIVQTN
-763 NITMTTSST
+763 NITVTTSDT

-799 VIYDKDSGKKAK
+799 VIYDKDSGKNAK

-841 ENMTDKQAMNDIGN
+841 ENTTGKQAMNDIGN

-884 TNHTVSYGY
+884 TNHTVSYG
-893 DTALMV
+893 DNTAPTV
-899 NGDMITLNSTNAF
+899 SENTITLNSTDAF

-920 TRGYFGGVTGIT
+920 TRGYFGGIETISQNT
-932 SENFNNN
+932 TPS
-939 SPRSKNITLSENIDL
+939 SKSITLNSDIDL
-954 TGSGIGGLTR
+954 TGSGITGLSR
-964 DVKINNDNNDTYVG
+964 DSYSIDDTYAG
-978 TFEGAAHTITLS
+978 TFNGGGYTITLAS
-990 IGETFGFK
+990 GETFGFK
-998 QNNDL
+998 QDNTGIL
-1003 AQEGDNGYGEVIAA
+1003 ALSGDDCYGEVISAGA
-1017 NSNNTEYHSRQ
+1017 SYHGRQ
-1028 GLFAKVRNATIKNVT
+1028 GLFALVGNNAN
-1043 IQGAIN
+1043 IQNLIIAGNIW
-1049 ISNAGKDILAG
+1049 ISNAGQDILAG
-1060 GITAEAEGNSDEFL
+1060 GIAGEAVKDSTVNIKGVKVAENIK
-1074 RLLGVT
+1074 
-1080 VQENL
+1080 
-1085 TADCA
+1085 ADCEVNQTLVA
-1090 GSSIVAVGGFIG
+1090 GGFFGGCYNGNVNLNFEKYGEKKILNETATKIEIQSSNTTDDTKIFVGGI
-1102 GSYSGEPQFGELSK
+1102 
-1116 TETLNTGAA
+1116 
-1125 TIMLK
+1125 
-1130 NCPGENTESKFYAG
+1130 
-1144 GLIGEINYAGK
+1144 IGEFSGK
-1155 VKANNVKISGTIIT
+1155 NFKVSGLRVTGSIKT
-1169 DAKKYAYVG
+1169 DQKKKAYVG
-1178 GLVGIVRGGSS
+1178 GFAGVMKDTQLKKI
-1189 DSTPNHWME
+1189 E
-1198 IRKVTFEKFKIDAQ
+1198 IDNVIFDGFEIEAQ
-1212 NASNVCGGLFGSIWE
+1212 NVTDICGGLISSICNNAE
-1227 NVGVYFMGNSDIDDS
+1227 LYFKDANDTGNASLY
-1242 PDVTKL
+1242 VK
-1248 NVIDAEINA
+1248 DATINA
-1257 PNATYVGGLAYRSSG
+1257 ENTKSLGGLAYRIG
-1272 IWEIR
+1272 GMCEIKS
-1277 TNGINLQKFT
+1277 NGVNLEKLIIKAKT
-1287 INAGK
+1287 D
-1292 NVGLLVCRGAK
+1292 VGLLVCRGEK
-1303 STQYVDVETVA
+1303 GKEKIA
-1314 GSQNKTGYGALYLN
+1314 GKDDWELGALYLY
-1328 TTKYWDNSYK
+1328 TTNWDNSYR
-1338 IDQANVSITA
+1338 IGNEVNITVT
-1348 ASANGVFDE
+1348 NPGVFDE
-1357 FVAYTTSAPDKIFDN
+1357 FVAYTTPKAPEIVDSGK
-1372 DANGV
+1372 NGV
-1377 ISIATREVTAEDGT
+1377 ISIATEDITADGVTS
-1391 TGRVGVDPA
+1391 RVGVDPA

-1431 LTDVGNNSANNKIDT
+1431 LTDVGNSSANSKIDT
-1446 PQELLIWSVY
+1446 PQELLLYSVY
-1456 KYACSNIKK
+1456 KYACSNIKN
-1465 YFVNENTDTKLGFR
+1465 YFVSNKNTDTKLDAGSW
-1479 VDIKDTKNWDMSK
+1479 VNIIQNVESLDMSK
-1492 YSYYPIKIIESI
+1492 YSYYPIKIIEVI
-1504 IVKVSDIKLKF
+1504 PVKVSNIKLKF

-1524 KDNKSTQ
+1524 KYNKSTQ

-1545 GLFLYFQGN
+1545 GLFLYFQGSQLIVN
-1554 KLTVDNVEFSGSI
+1554 NVEFSGSI

-1576 RDSSNNKYAV
+1576 RDSSNKQYAV

-1592 VSSFASGSVNINGT
+1592 VSSFASGNASIDGT
-1606 KPNDLEISITNIRLN
+1606 KSRYLNIRITNITLN

-1639 IGSRYSKNYIYGYT
+1639 IGSRYSTNYIYGYT
-1653 KLTVNT
+1653 KLTVDT
-1659 VIVSGY
+1659 VTVSRY

-1682 DSKAKSITMTFTHII
+1682 DSKAKSITMTFTHIV

-1717 LEQFAYASDDNTSG
+1717 LERFAYASDDNTSG

-1736 LSSEDWNGNEHDH
+1736 LSSEDWTGNEHKH

-1765 LQNWYYDESTYKM
+1765 LQNWYYDESTYKLP
-1778 SEGLVYDDL
+1778 EGLVYDNV
-1787 NNRYKFDSSSYLPYV
+1787 NNKKNFDSSDYLRYVSTPYD
-1802 FTKYNAS
+1802 AS
-1809 ECMHEIKVNQ
+1809 ACMHEIKVNQ

-1825 TGCGTYGHPY
+1825 NGCGTYGHPY

-1855 SKDWRVTITKEQTK
+1855 SKDWRVTITKNQTE
-1869 VHAVTEKDYQS
+1869 VHTGAEKDYTS

-1892 YWEPVEKTG
+1892 YWEQVEKTG
-1901 IGVNEKWQVISGG
+1901 TGVNEKWQVISGG

-1940 NTVADT
+1940 NTVTDT

-2011 VKNLTILYSGS
+2011 VKNLTILYRGS
-2022 AGKTLTYTDQDTVAY
+2022 ERKTLTYTDQDTVAY

-2052 GDNIIDNVTVS
+2052 GDNIIDNVTVG
-2063 VADVWKITLDGNKSH
+2063 VADDWKITLDGNKSH

-2090 GGGVIFRDMTDRT
+2090 GGGVIFRDMMDGT

-2110 ESVSDISSYANLYVN
+2110 ESVSDISSYTNLYVN

-2165 GACVSAT
+2165 EACVSAT

-2182 GLLILSAIV
+2182 GLLVLSAIV

-2208 DSDGQAITAG
+2208 DSDGKAITAG

-2227 YGKVRNALY
+2227 YGKVRNVLY
-2236 SAIGSGSDDATTSI
+2236 SAIGNVDNDAITSI
-2250 MEDRKVPGADNL
+2250 TEDRNVPGADNL

-2270 GGNKSIFSSLTAGNL
+2270 GESTSIFSSLTADNL

-2294 IFDMTSYQ
+2294 TFDMTSYQ
-2302 KGYQGIGARYVSN
+2302 NGYQGIGARYVSN
-2315 AVQGTNGNNNPEG
+2315 AVRGTNGSNNPEG
-2328 VIPELKSF
+2328 VIPEVKSF
-2336 NGNDKTVTMNM
+2336 NGNNKNVTVDM
-2347 QVSEYADDDFH
+2347 QVSEYADDDYP

-2388 TSTQEDAD
+2388 ISTQEDAD
-2396 TSEETKTVS
+2396 TSEETKTIA
-2405 GISLTYYNSDGEKA
+2405 GISLTYYNSDGEKGD
-2419 SATWTS
+2419 TS
-2425 NVDVGVGGLAGS
+2425 CNNKKEVGLGGFAGS
-2437 LVGYTDKNANHD
+2437 LVGYTAKNASRD
-2449 ITVESIQVNNLSITS
+2449 ITVSGIRVSNLTIDS
-2464 PASAGG
+2464 PASVGG
-2470 IFGNTGKPVALTG
+2470 IFGNVGKPAERK
-2483 NKSNATDMAVLLQPQ
+2483 NSNIAILLQPQ
-2498 NSQIAYGISFN
+2498 DSQMTYGVAFN
-2509 QCSYT
+2509 NCSYQN
-2514 GLTIT
+2514 LNVT
-2519 GKYAAGGFVGYI
+2519 GKYAAGGFAGYI
-2531 GNKDLNPLSAVT
+2531 GGCDTKSNGNLSVNPATTVS
-2543 GFETNPTASVADSNE
+2543 GQTNNQISGQN
-2558 SANTV
+2558 
-2563 IKNTGESSTI
+2563 STI
-2573 SATDNSSWAGGL
+2573 SATYNASIAGGL
-2585 FGYVAT
+2585 FGYVKT
-2591 RMFINMKD
+2591 RLFINM
-2599 TGEKKSNKVILKNVN
+2599 TENGETDNSKKTILENVG
-2614 VNAGTAV
+2614 VSAKSIV
-2621 GGCIGYINEKCYG
+2621 GGCVGQIAERTYSIN
-2634 IHNVIVKGAE
+2634 NVIVKI
-2644 TTTDTANTT
+2644 TLTD
-2653 GSQLSGGAQ
+2653 SSKQ
-2662 IVIIG
+2662 IMLNEKTI
-2667 TSTGTFYAGG
+2667 GTFYAGG
-2677 IVGYAKGVGQAWTPN
+2677 IIGYAKGSKQWWGN
-2692 WTYVGGIS
+2692 WKYVGWIS
-2700 NSLIEKVTINDTNK
+2700 NSSIENATINDIDK
-2714 AANKDYNGSSII
+2714 AANHNYEGSSII

-2731 TGGIIGQTDGGKTRI
+2731 AGGIIGQTAGGQTRI
-2746 EGCTVTASDIYG
+2746 ESCTVTASDIYG

-2769 SQMEFVNCE
+2769 SQMEFINCE
-2778 VKGTSAISKTNIKGF
+2778 VNGTSEDSKTNIKGF

-2803 QGSQTVTVQGCKM
+2803 QGRQTVTIQGCKI

-2831 IGDAQSNGKG
+2831 IGDAQSNGAG
-2841 VLCLFDTSVQD
+2841 VLYLFDTSVQD
-2852 STVTAVGNRGEAG
+2852 STVTAVGNKGDAG

-2883 ASNLLFSNVTLDG
+2883 ASNLLFSNVTLNG
-2896 TRGSLS
+2896 TKGSIS
-2902 NSVPM
+2902 KKVPM

-2932 TANKNFKLA
+2932 DNNKKFGLS
-2941 GGGKTDSD
+2941 GSGSVSSD

-3122 PVVQISSGNTEK
+3122 PVVQISSGNTDK

-3148 AANNVNSKD
+3148 AANKVNSAKD
-3157 NAHVT
+3157 IHVT

-3171 DGKFVKA
+3171 GGKFVKA

-3195 TSRKIT
+3195 ASGKIT

-3256 ASDYNGLTTH
+3256 ASDYNGLITH

-3279 TYRYNSDMGT
+3279 TYRYNSDMGK
-3289 YTEYGWQSYINVGGI
+3289 YTEYGWQSYINVGGN

-3312 KFAIDKTNLP
+3312 KFAIDKENLP
-3322 KGTQLT
+3322 AGTQLT
-3328 LVDAKDKRVYYYT
+3328 LVDAKDKRAYYYT
-3341 TTGEEANN
+3341 ATGKEASN

-3358 FVDSE
+3358 FADSQ

-3386 KLFIKVGENGKP
+3386 KLFIKVDENGKP

-3596 YNEGQTAYYQ
+3596 YNEGQTTYYQ

-3798 LTLAPKNTAS
+3798 LTLALKNTAS

-3878 LKVNVANVESSEHY
+3878 LKVNVANVELNNHY
-3892 YSNYKVVLTAEIIKK
+3892 YSNYKVVLTAEIVK
-3907 DKDIISGTHQD
+3907 DENAIDGTHQV
-3918 DNIIYTLARIS
+3918 DNIIYTLARIN
-3929 MDFVDGPAK
+3929 MEFVDGPAK

>member
-1 MNLTISTV
+1 MRKFKQIFASFLAMNLTISTV
-9 AIGMMNVSAAEE
+9 ATGMMNVSAAEE

-34 SAQTYAED
+34 IAQTYAED

-121 ISSTEIETTAET
+121 ISSTEIEMTAET
-133 ADSALST
+133 TDSTPST
-140 EESSQIAEIENTT
+140 EESSQIADVENTT
-153 EAASTETEEVST
+153 EVNETETEEVST

-182 TTEEETTEESYELA
+182 TTEESYELA
-196 VLSAEN
+196 VLSAED
-202 YLDINWFEGYKSE
+202 YLDINWFRNYKSD
-215 TNTVTIN
+215 TKTVEIN
-222 GNGNEPAQQLILLS
+222 GNGNEVAQQLILLS
-236 NCDPEQLKDIN
+236 NCKPEQIQGIN
-247 IDINVAGQID
+247 IYINIAGDID
-257 ITEKNKIS
+257 ITEKNKIP

-312 FGTKDV
+312 FGTKEI
-318 PFQGK
+318 PFQGR

-449 SICLDGYSFTNSN
+449 SICLDGYSFQNSN

-519 GLIEKDAKIT
+519 GLIEKGAKIT
-529 TSNDAAMTLS
+529 ISNDAAMTLS

-563 GDMQSAIT
+563 SDMLSTIT
-571 VSSPTV
+571 VNSPTV
-577 TSNTTAGG
+577 TGNGASGATVGG
-585 FIGKYTLNAASFAT
+585 FIGKYTLNAASFTT
-599 EGAEPSLLLPNKVEI
+599 ESAEQSLSLPNNVKI

-636 NGKLTYTICN
+636 NGKLTYTIGN

-685 QNVSVNATNSSGTGI
+685 QNVRVNATNSSDTGI
-700 QYHGGLIGEVGQ
+700 QYHGGLIGEIGQ

-733 VINPK
+733 VNNPK
-738 AKDEEKKGFGGIT
+738 ANDEEKKGFGGIT

-763 NITMTTSST
+763 NIKMTTSST

-873 KLSSDLITIDA
+873 KLSADLITIDA
-884 TNHTVSYGY
+884 TNHTVSYG
-893 DTALMV
+893 DNTAPTV
-899 NGDMITLNSTNAF
+899 SENTITLNSTDAF

-920 TRGYFGGVTGIT
+920 TRGYFGGIETISQNT
-932 SENFNNN
+932 TPS
-939 SPRSKNITLSENIDL
+939 SKSITLNSDIDL
-954 TGSGIGGLTR
+954 TGSGITGLSR
-964 DVKINNDNNDTYVG
+964 DSYSIDDTYAG
-978 TFEGAAHTITLS
+978 TFNGGGYTITLAS
-990 IGETFGFK
+990 GETFGFK
-998 QNNDL
+998 QDNTGIL
-1003 AQEGDNGYGEVIAA
+1003 ALSGDDGYGEVISAGA
-1017 NSNNTEYHSRQ
+1017 SYHGRQ
-1028 GLFAKVRNATIKNVT
+1028 GLFALVGNNAN
-1043 IQGAIN
+1043 IQNLIIAGNIW
-1049 ISNAGKDILAG
+1049 ISNAGQDILAG
-1060 GITAEAEGNSDEFL
+1060 GIAGEAVKDSTVNIKGVKVAENIK
-1074 RLLGVT
+1074 
-1080 VQENL
+1080 
-1085 TADCA
+1085 ADCEVNQTLVA
-1090 GSSIVAVGGFIG
+1090 GGFFGGCYNGNVNLNFEKYGEKKILNETATKIEIQSSNTTDDTKIFVGGI
-1102 GSYSGEPQFGELSK
+1102 
-1116 TETLNTGAA
+1116 
-1125 TIMLK
+1125 
-1130 NCPGENTESKFYAG
+1130 
-1144 GLIGEINYAGK
+1144 IGEFSGK
-1155 VKANNVKISGTIIT
+1155 NFKVSGLRVTGSIKT
-1169 DAKKYAYVG
+1169 DQKKKAYVG
-1178 GLVGIVRGGSS
+1178 GFAGVMKDTQLKKI
-1189 DSTPNHWME
+1189 E
-1198 IRKVTFEKFKIDAQ
+1198 IDNVIFDGFEIEAKNVTDI
-1212 NASNVCGGLFGSIWE
+1212 CGGLISSICNNAE
-1227 NVGVYFMGNSDIDDS
+1227 LYFKDANDTGNASLY
-1242 PDVTKL
+1242 VK
-1248 NVIDAEINA
+1248 DATINA
-1257 PNATYVGGLAYRSSG
+1257 ENTKSLGGLAYRIG
-1272 IWEIR
+1272 GMCEIKS
-1277 TNGINLQKFT
+1277 NGVNLEKLIIKAKT
-1287 INAGK
+1287 D
-1292 NVGLLVCRGAK
+1292 VGLLVCRGEK
-1303 STQYVDVETVA
+1303 GKEKIA
-1314 GSQNKTGYGALYLN
+1314 GKDDWELGALYLY
-1328 TTKYWDNSYK
+1328 TTNWDNSYR
-1338 IDQANVSITA
+1338 IGNEVNITVT
-1348 ASANGVFDE
+1348 NPGVFDE
-1357 FVAYTTSAPDKIFDN
+1357 FVAYTTSKAPEIVDSGK
-1372 DANGV
+1372 NGV
-1377 ISIATREVTAEDGT
+1377 ISIATEDITADGVTS
-1391 TGRVGVDPA
+1391 RVGVDPA

-1406 RNRTTYGQNQKTN
+1406 QNRTTYGQNQKTN

-1431 LTDVGNNSANNKIDT
+1431 LTDVGNSSANSKIDT
-1446 PQELLIWSVY
+1446 PQELLLYSVY
-1456 KYACSNIKK
+1456 KYACSNIKN
-1465 YFVNENTDTKLGFR
+1465 YFVSNKNMDTKLDAGSW
-1479 VDIKDTKNWDMSK
+1479 VNIQNVENLDMSK
-1492 YSYYPIKIIESI
+1492 YSYYPIKIEDT
-1504 IVKVSDIKLKF
+1504 IVNVNDIKLKF
-1515 NNENIETQE
+1515 NNENIEKQE
-1524 KDNKSTQ
+1524 KNNKSTQ
-1531 GTDEEHTQ
+1531 GSDTKHTQ

-1545 GLFLYFQGN
+1545 GLFLYFQGSQLIVN
-1554 KLTVDNVEFSGSI
+1554 NVEFSGSI

-1576 RDSSNNKYAV
+1576 RDSPNNKYAV
-1586 KGSGVL
+1586 GSGVL

-1606 KPNDLEISITNIRLN
+1606 TPSFLNISINNIILK

-1639 IGSRYSKNYIYGYT
+1639 IGSRNSTNYIYGYT
-1653 KLTVNT
+1653 TLNVDTVN
-1659 VIVSGY
+1659 VQGY
-1665 STETST
+1665 DKNST

-1717 LEQFAYASDDNTSG
+1717 LERFAYASDDNTSG

-1749 NVTYGYEIT
+1749 KVTYGYEIT

-1765 LQNWYYDESTYKM
+1765 LQNWYYDESTYKLP
-1778 SEGLVYDDL
+1778 EGLVYDDL
-1787 NNRYKFDSSSYLPYV
+1787 NNRDKFDSSSYLPYV
-1802 FTKYNAS
+1802 STKYNAS

-1855 SKDWRVTITKEQTK
+1855 SKDWRVTITTNQTK
-1869 VHAVTEKDYQS
+1869 VHTGAEKDYTS

-1892 YWEPVEKTG
+1892 YWEQVKKTG
-1901 IGVNEKWQVISGG
+1901 TGVNEKWQVISGG

-1940 NTVADT
+1940 NTVTDT

-2011 VKNLTILYSGS
+2011 VKNLTILYRGS
-2022 AGKTLTYTDQDTVAY
+2022 ERKTLTYTDQDTVAY

-2052 GDNIIDNVTVS
+2052 GDNIIDNVTVG
-2063 VADVWKITLDGNKSH
+2063 VADDWKITLDGNKSH

-2090 GGGVIFRDMTDRT
+2090 GGGVIFRDMMDGT

-2110 ESVSDISSYANLYVN
+2110 ESVSDISSYTNLYVN

-2182 GLLILSAIV
+2182 GLLVLSAIV

-2208 DSDGQAITAG
+2208 DSDGQAIKAG

-2227 YGKVRNALY
+2227 YGKVRNVLY
-2236 SAIGSGSDDATTSI
+2236 SAIGNVDNDAITSI
-2250 MEDRKVPGADNL
+2250 TEDRNVPGADNL

-2270 GGNKSIFSSLTAGNL
+2270 GKSTSIFSSLTAGNL
-2285 EIVLSNKAD
+2285 EIVLSNEAD
-2294 IFDMTSYQ
+2294 TFDMTSYQ
-2302 KGYQGIGARYVSN
+2302 NGYQGIGARYVSN
-2315 AVQGTNGNNNPEG
+2315 AVQGTNGSNNPEG

-2336 NGNDKTVTMNM
+2336 NGNNKNVTVDM
-2347 QVSEYADDDFH
+2347 QVSEYADDDYP

-2396 TSEETKTVS
+2396 TSEETKTIA
-2405 GISLTYYNSDGEKA
+2405 GISLTYYNSDGEKGD
-2419 SATWTS
+2419 TS
-2425 NVDVGVGGLAGS
+2425 CNNKKEVGLGGFAGS
-2437 LVGYTDKNANHD
+2437 LVGYTAKNDSRD
-2449 ITVESIQVNNLSITS
+2449 ITVSGIRVSNLTIDS
-2464 PASAGG
+2464 PASVGG
-2470 IFGNTGKPVALTG
+2470 IFGNVGKPAERK
-2483 NKSNATDMAVLLQPQ
+2483 NSNIAILLQPQ
-2498 NSQIAYGISFN
+2498 DSQMTYGVAFN
-2509 QCSYT
+2509 NCSYQN
-2514 GLTIT
+2514 LNVT
-2519 GKYAAGGFVGYI
+2519 GKYAAGGFAGYI
-2531 GNKDLNPLSAVT
+2531 GGCDTKSNGNLSVNPATTVSGQT
-2543 GFETNPTASVADSNE
+2543 SNQI
-2558 SANTV
+2558 SGQN
-2563 IKNTGESSTI
+2563 STI
-2573 SATDNSSWAGGL
+2573 SATYNASIAGGL
-2585 FGYVAT
+2585 FGYVKT
-2591 RMFINMKD
+2591 RLFINM
-2599 TGEKKSNKVILKNVN
+2599 TENGETDNSKETILENVGVSAKSI
-2614 VNAGTAV
+2614 V
-2621 GGCIGYINEKCYG
+2621 GGCVGQIAERTYG
-2634 IHNVIVKGAE
+2634 INNVIVKI
-2644 TTTDTANTT
+2644 TLTD
-2653 GSQLSGGAQ
+2653 SSKQ
-2662 IVIIG
+2662 IMLNEKTI
-2667 TSTGTFYAGG
+2667 GTFYAGG
-2677 IVGYAKGVGQAWTPN
+2677 IIGYAKGSKQWWGN
-2692 WTYVGGIS
+2692 WKYVGWIS
-2700 NSLIEKVTINDTNK
+2700 NSSIENATINDIDK
-2714 AANKDYNGSSII
+2714 AANHNYEGSSII

-2731 TGGIIGQTDGGKTRI
+2731 AGGIIGQTAGGQTRI
-2746 EGCTVTASDIYG
+2746 ESCTVTASDIYG

-2769 SQMEFVNCE
+2769 SQMEFINCE
-2778 VKGTSAISKTNIKGF
+2778 VNGTSEDSKTNIKGF

-2803 QGSQTVTVQGCKM
+2803 QGRQTVTIQGCKI

-2831 IGDAQSNGKG
+2831 IGDAQSNGAG
-2841 VLCLFDTSVQD
+2841 VLYLFDTSVQD
-2852 STVTAVGNRGEAG
+2852 STVTAVGNKGDAG

-2883 ASNLLFSNVTLDG
+2883 ASNLLFSNVTLNG
-2896 TRGSLS
+2896 TNGSIS
-2902 NSVPM
+2902 KKVPM

-2932 TANKNFKLA
+2932 DNNKKFGLS
-2941 GGGKTDSD
+2941 GSGSVSSD

-2992 SAYKPADTIKTDV
+2992 SVYKPAYTIKTDV

-3020 YDNATSSSK
+3020 YDNATASSK

-3055 NSDSSATGSTS
+3055 NSDSSSTGSTS
-3066 SATTSFT
+3066 SATTSFK
-3073 VKAQEIWNE
+3073 VKAQEIWDE
-3082 RNGDSS
+3082 KSKDAGD
-3088 IHYTYK
+3088 HYTYK
-3094 KIASTSFDFNSMI
+3094 SMGNDTSFDFNSMI

-3122 PVVQISSGNTEK
+3122 PVVQISSGNTDK

-3148 AANNVNSKD
+3148 AANKVNSAKD
-3157 NAHVT
+3157 IHVT
-3162 ATAVVYQYK
+3162 ATAVVYQYE

-3195 TSRKIT
+3195 TYGKIS

-3224 EGHHYNVFV
+3224 ANHHYNVFV

-3279 TYRYNSDMGT
+3279 TYRYNSDMGK
-3289 YTEYGWQSYINVGGI
+3289 YTEYGWQSYINVGGT

-3596 YNEGQTAYYQ
+3596 YNEGQTTYYQ

-3878 LKVNVANVESSEHY
+3878 LKVNVANVELNNHY
-3892 YSNYKVVLTAEIIKK
+3892 YSNYKVVLTAEIVK
-3907 DKDIISGTHQD
+3907 DENAIDGTHQV
-3918 DNIIYTLARIS
+3918 DNIIYTLARIN
-3929 MDFVDGPAK
+3929 MEFVDGPAK

>member
-9 AIGMMNVSAAEE
+9 ATGMMNVSAAEE

-34 SAQTYAED
+34 IAQTYAED

-121 ISSTEIETTAET
+121 ISSTEIEMTAET
-133 ADSALST
+133 TDSTPST
-140 EESSQIAEIENTT
+140 EESSQIADVENTT
-153 EAASTETEEVST
+153 EVNETETEEVST

-182 TTEEETTEESYELA
+182 TTEESYELA
-196 VLSAEN
+196 VLSAED
-202 YLDINWFEGYKSE
+202 YLDINWFRNYKSD
-215 TNTVTIN
+215 TKTVEIN
-222 GNGNEPAQQLILLS
+222 GNGNEVAQQLILLS
-236 NCDPEQLKDIN
+236 NCKPEQIQGIN
-247 IDINVAGQID
+247 IYINIAGDID
-257 ITEKNKIS
+257 ITEKNKIP

-312 FGTKDV
+312 FGTKEI
-318 PFQGK
+318 PFQGR

-449 SICLDGYSFTNSN
+449 SICLDGYSFQNSN

-519 GLIEKDAKIT
+519 GLIEKGAKIT
-529 TSNDAAMTLS
+529 ISNDAAMTLS

-563 GDMQSAIT
+563 SDMLSTIT
-571 VSSPTV
+571 VNSPTV
-577 TSNTTAGG
+577 TGNGASGATVGG
-585 FIGKYTLNAASFAT
+585 FIGKYTLNAASFTT
-599 EGAEPSLLLPNKVEI
+599 ESAEQSLSLPNNVKI

-636 NGKLTYTICN
+636 NGKLTYTIGN

-685 QNVSVNATNSSGTGI
+685 QNVRVNATNSSDTGI
-700 QYHGGLIGEVGQ
+700 QYHGGLIGEIGQ

-733 VINPK
+733 VNNPK
-738 AKDEEKKGFGGIT
+738 ANDEEKKGFGGIT

-920 TRGYFGGVTGIT
+920 TRGYFGGIETISQNT
-932 SENFNNN
+932 TPS
-939 SPRSKNITLSENIDL
+939 SKSITLNSDIDL
-954 TGSGIGGLTR
+954 TGSGITGLSR
-964 DVKINNDNNDTYVG
+964 DSYSIDDTYAG
-978 TFEGAAHTITLS
+978 TFKGGGYTITLAS
-990 IGETFGFK
+990 GETFGFK
-998 QNNDL
+998 QDNTGIL
-1003 AQEGDNGYGEVIAA
+1003 ALSGDDGYGEVISAGA
-1017 NSNNTEYHSRQ
+1017 SYHGRQ
-1028 GLFAKVRNATIKNVT
+1028 GLFALVGNNAN
-1043 IQGAIN
+1043 IQNLIIAGNIW
-1049 ISNAGKDILAG
+1049 ISNAGQDILAG
-1060 GITAEAEGNSDEFL
+1060 GIAGEAVKDSTVNIKGVKVAENIK
-1074 RLLGVT
+1074 
-1080 VQENL
+1080 
-1085 TADCA
+1085 ADCEVNQTLVA
-1090 GSSIVAVGGFIG
+1090 GGFFGGCYNGNVNLNFEKYGEKKILNETATKIEIQSSKTTDDTKIFVGGI
-1102 GSYSGEPQFGELSK
+1102 
-1116 TETLNTGAA
+1116 
-1125 TIMLK
+1125 
-1130 NCPGENTESKFYAG
+1130 
-1144 GLIGEINYAGK
+1144 IGEFSGK
-1155 VKANNVKISGTIIT
+1155 NFKVSGLRVTGSIKT
-1169 DAKKYAYVG
+1169 DQKEKAYVG
-1178 GLVGIVRGGSS
+1178 GFAGVMKDTQLKKI
-1189 DSTPNHWME
+1189 E
-1198 IRKVTFEKFKIDAQ
+1198 IDNVIFDGFEIEAKNVTDI
-1212 NASNVCGGLFGSIWE
+1212 CGGLISSICNNAE
-1227 NVGVYFMGNSDIDDS
+1227 LYFKDANDTGNASLY
-1242 PDVTKL
+1242 VK
-1248 NVIDAEINA
+1248 DATINA
-1257 PNATYVGGLAYRSSG
+1257 ENTKSLGGLAYRIG
-1272 IWEIR
+1272 GMCEIKS
-1277 TNGINLQKFT
+1277 NGVNLEKLIIKAKT
-1287 INAGK
+1287 D
-1292 NVGLLVCRGAK
+1292 VGLLVCRGEK
-1303 STQYVDVETVA
+1303 GKEKIA
-1314 GSQNKTGYGALYLN
+1314 GKDDWELGALYLY
-1328 TTKYWDNSYK
+1328 TTNWDNSYR
-1338 IDQANVSITA
+1338 IGNEVNITVT
-1348 ASANGVFDE
+1348 NPGVFDE

-1639 IGSRYSKNYIYGYT
+1639 IGSRNSTNYIYGYT
-1653 KLTVNT
+1653 TLNVDTVN
-1659 VIVSGY
+1659 VQGY
-1665 STETST
+1665 DKNST

-1717 LEQFAYASDDNTSG
+1717 LERFAYASDDNTSG

-1749 NVTYGYEIT
+1749 KVTYGYEIT

-1765 LQNWYYDESTYKM
+1765 LQNWYYDESTYKLP
-1778 SEGLVYDDL
+1778 EGLVYDDL
-1787 NNRYKFDSSSYLPYV
+1787 NNRDKFDSSSYLPYV
-1802 FTKYNAS
+1802 STKYNAS

-1855 SKDWRVTITKEQTK
+1855 SKDWRVTITTNQTK
-1869 VHAVTEKDYQS
+1869 VHTGAEKDYTS

-1892 YWEPVEKTG
+1892 YWEQVKKTET
-1901 IGVNEKWQVISGG
+1901 GVNEKWQVISGG

-1940 NTVADT
+1940 NTVTDT
-1946 NEATQVADGEDN
+1946 KEATQVADGEDN

-2011 VKNLTILYSGS
+2011 VKNLTILYRGS
-2022 AGKTLTYTDQDTVAY
+2022 ERKTLTYTDQDTVAY

-2052 GDNIIDNVTVS
+2052 GDNIIDNVTVG
-2063 VADVWKITLDGNKSH
+2063 VADDWKITLDGNKSH

-2090 GGGVIFRDMTDRT
+2090 GGGVIFRDMMDGT

-2110 ESVSDISSYANLYVN
+2110 ESVSDISSYTNLYVN

-2142 AEKNVVDSLNN
+2142 AEKNMVDSLNN

-2208 DSDGQAITAG
+2208 DSDGQAIKAG

-2227 YGKVRNALY
+2227 YGKVRNVLY
-2236 SAIGSGSDDATTSI
+2236 SAIGNVDNDAITSI
-2250 MEDRKVPGADNL
+2250 TEDRNVPGADNL

-2270 GGNKSIFSSLTAGNL
+2270 GKSTSIFSSLTAGNL
-2285 EIVLSNKAD
+2285 EIVLSNEAD
-2294 IFDMTSYQ
+2294 TFDMTSYQ
-2302 KGYQGIGARYVSN
+2302 NGYQGIGARYVSN
-2315 AVQGTNGNNNPEG
+2315 AVQGTNGSNNPEG

-2336 NGNDKTVTMNM
+2336 NGNNKNVTVDM

-2373 NETLS
+2373 NETNETNETLS

-2405 GISLTYYNSDGEKA
+2405 GISLTYYNSDGEKGD
-2419 SATWTS
+2419 TS
-2425 NVDVGVGGLAGS
+2425 CNNKKEVGLGGFAGS
-2437 LVGYTDKNANHD
+2437 LVGYTAKNDSRD
-2449 ITVESIQVNNLSITS
+2449 ITVSGIRVSNLTIDS
-2464 PASAGG
+2464 PASVGG
-2470 IFGNTGKPVALTG
+2470 IFGNVGKPAERK
-2483 NKSNATDMAVLLQPQ
+2483 NSNIAILLQPQ
-2498 NSQIAYGISFN
+2498 DSQMTYGVAFN
-2509 QCSYT
+2509 NCSYQN
-2514 GLTIT
+2514 LNVT
-2519 GKYAAGGFVGYI
+2519 GKYAAGGFAGYI
-2531 GNKDLNPLSAVT
+2531 GGCDTKSNGNLSVNPATTVS
-2543 GFETNPTASVADSNE
+2543 GQTNNQISGQN
-2558 SANTV
+2558 
-2563 IKNTGESSTI
+2563 STI
-2573 SATDNSSWAGGL
+2573 SATYNASIAGGL
-2585 FGYVAT
+2585 FGYVKT
-2591 RMFINMKD
+2591 RLFINM
-2599 TGEKKSNKVILKNVN
+2599 TENGETDNSKKTILENVG
-2614 VNAGTAV
+2614 VSAKSIV
-2621 GGCIGYINEKCYG
+2621 GGCVGQIAERTYG
-2634 IHNVIVKGAE
+2634 INNVIVKI
-2644 TTTDTANTT
+2644 TLTD
-2653 GSQLSGGAQ
+2653 SSKQ
-2662 IVIIG
+2662 IMLNEKTI
-2667 TSTGTFYAGG
+2667 GTFYAGG
-2677 IVGYAKGVGQAWTPN
+2677 IIGYAKGSKQWWGN
-2692 WTYVGGIS
+2692 WKYVGWIS
-2700 NSLIEKVTINDTNK
+2700 NSSIENATINDIDK
-2714 AANKDYNGSSII
+2714 AANHNYEGSSII

-2731 TGGIIGQTDGGKTRI
+2731 AGGIIGQTAGGQTRI
-2746 EGCTVTASDIYG
+2746 ESCTVTASDIYG

-2769 SQMEFVNCE
+2769 SQMEFINCE
-2778 VKGTSAISKTNIKGF
+2778 VNGTSEDSKTNIKGF

-2803 QGSQTVTVQGCKM
+2803 QGRQTVTIQGCKI

-2831 IGDAQSNGKG
+2831 IGDAQSNGAG
-2841 VLCLFDTSVQD
+2841 VLYLFDTSVQD
-2852 STVTAVGNRGEAG
+2852 STVTAVGNKGDAG

-2883 ASNLLFSNVTLDG
+2883 ASNLLFSNVTLNG
-2896 TRGSLS
+2896 TNGSIS
-2902 NSVPM
+2902 KKVPM

-2932 TANKNFKLA
+2932 DNNKKFGLS
-2941 GGGKTDSD
+2941 GSGSVSSD

-2992 SAYKPADTIKTDV
+2992 SVYKPAYTIKTDV

-3020 YDNATSSSK
+3020 YDNATASSK

-3055 NSDSSATGSTS
+3055 NSDSSSTGSTS
-3066 SATTSFT
+3066 SATTSFK
-3073 VKAQEIWNE
+3073 VKAQEIWDE
-3082 RNGDSS
+3082 KSKDAGD
-3088 IHYTYK
+3088 HYTYK
-3094 KIASTSFDFNSMI
+3094 SMGNDTSFDFNSMI

-3122 PVVQISSGNTEK
+3122 PVVQISSGNTDK

-3148 AANNVNSKD
+3148 AANKVNSAKD
-3157 NAHVT
+3157 IHVT
-3162 ATAVVYQYK
+3162 ATAVVYQYE

-3195 TSRKIT
+3195 TYGKIS

-3224 EGHHYNVFV
+3224 ANHHYNVFV

-3279 TYRYNSDMGT
+3279 TYRYNSDMGK
-3289 YTEYGWQSYINVGGI
+3289 YTEYGWQSYINVGGT

-3596 YNEGQTAYYQ
+3596 YNEGQTTYYQ

-3878 LKVNVANVESSEHY
+3878 LKVNVANVELNNHY
-3892 YSNYKVVLTAEIIKK
+3892 YSNYKVVLTAEIVK
-3907 DKDIISGTHQD
+3907 DENAIDGTHQV
-3918 DNIIYTLARIS
+3918 DNIIYTLARIN
-3929 MDFVDGPAK
+3929 MEFVDGPAK

>member
-9 AIGMMNVSAAEE
+9 ATGMMNVSAAEE

-133 ADSALST
+133 TDSTPST
-140 EESSQIAEIENTT
+140 EESSQIADVENTT
-153 EAASTETEEVST
+153 EVNETETEEVST

-173 SEEESTEEE
+173 SEEES
-182 TTEEETTEESYELA
+182 TEEETTEESYELA

-337 FFCGLSSKA
+337 FFGGLSSKA

-449 SICLDGYSFTNSN
+449 SICLDGYQFPTGA
-462 YTVTSS
+462 YTIESS
-468 AGYDNNNASAA
+468 ASYDIKNTSAA

-500 VNLTGATVTSS
+500 VNLTGVTVTSS

-519 GLIEKDAKIT
+519 GLIEKGAKIT

-700 QYHGGLIGEVGQ
+700 QYHGGLIGEIGQ

-751 GLLAQGSIVQAN
+751 GLLAQGSIVQTN
-763 NITMTTSST
+763 NITVTTSDT

-799 VIYDKDSGKKAK
+799 VIYDKDSGKNAK

-841 ENMTDKQAMNDIGN
+841 ENTTGKQAMNDIGN

-884 TNHTVSYGY
+884 TNHTVSYG
-893 DTALMV
+893 DNTAPTV
-899 NGDMITLNSTNAF
+899 SENTITLNSTDAF

-920 TRGYFGGVTGIT
+920 TRGYFGGIETISQNT
-932 SENFNNN
+932 TPS
-939 SPRSKNITLSENIDL
+939 SKSITLNSDIDL
-954 TGSGIGGLTR
+954 TGSGITGLSR
-964 DVKINNDNNDTYVG
+964 DSYSIDDTYAG
-978 TFEGAAHTITLS
+978 TFNGGGYTITLAS
-990 IGETFGFK
+990 GETFGFK
-998 QNNDL
+998 QDNTGIL
-1003 AQEGDNGYGEVIAA
+1003 ALSGDDCYGEVISAGA
-1017 NSNNTEYHSRQ
+1017 SYHGRQ
-1028 GLFAKVRNATIKNVT
+1028 GLFALVGNNAN
-1043 IQGAIN
+1043 IQNLIIAGNIW
-1049 ISNAGKDILAG
+1049 ISNAGQDILAG
-1060 GITAEAEGNSDEFL
+1060 GIAGEAVKDSTVNIKGVKVAENIK
-1074 RLLGVT
+1074 
-1080 VQENL
+1080 
-1085 TADCA
+1085 ADCEVNQTLVA
-1090 GSSIVAVGGFIG
+1090 GGFFGGCYNGNVNLNFEKYGEKKILNETATKIEIQSSNTTDDTKIFVGGI
-1102 GSYSGEPQFGELSK
+1102 
-1116 TETLNTGAA
+1116 
-1125 TIMLK
+1125 
-1130 NCPGENTESKFYAG
+1130 
-1144 GLIGEINYAGK
+1144 IGEFSGK
-1155 VKANNVKISGTIIT
+1155 NFKVSGLRVTGSIKT
-1169 DAKKYAYVG
+1169 DQKKKAYVG
-1178 GLVGIVRGGSS
+1178 GFAGVMKDTQLKKI
-1189 DSTPNHWME
+1189 E
-1198 IRKVTFEKFKIDAQ
+1198 IDNVIFDGFEIEAQ
-1212 NASNVCGGLFGSIWE
+1212 NVTDICGGLISSICNNAE
-1227 NVGVYFMGNSDIDDS
+1227 LYFKDANDTGNASLY
-1242 PDVTKL
+1242 VK
-1248 NVIDAEINA
+1248 DATINA
-1257 PNATYVGGLAYRSSG
+1257 ENTKSLGGLAYRIG
-1272 IWEIR
+1272 GMCEIKS
-1277 TNGINLQKFT
+1277 NGVNLEKLIIKAKT
-1287 INAGK
+1287 D
-1292 NVGLLVCRGAK
+1292 VGLLVCRGEK
-1303 STQYVDVETVA
+1303 GKEKIA
-1314 GSQNKTGYGALYLN
+1314 GKDDWELGALYLY
-1328 TTKYWDNSYK
+1328 TTNWDNSYR
-1338 IDQANVSITA
+1338 IGNEVNITVT
-1348 ASANGVFDE
+1348 NPGVFDE
-1357 FVAYTTSAPDKIFDN
+1357 FVAYTTPKAPEIVDSGK
-1372 DANGV
+1372 NGV
-1377 ISIATREVTAEDGT
+1377 ISIATEDITADGVTS
-1391 TGRVGVDPA
+1391 RVGVDPA

-1431 LTDVGNNSANNKIDT
+1431 LTDVGNSSANSKIDT
-1446 PQELLIWSVY
+1446 PQELLLYSVY
-1456 KYACSNIKK
+1456 KYACSNIKN
-1465 YFVNENTDTKLGFR
+1465 YFVSNKNTDTKLDAGSW
-1479 VDIKDTKNWDMSK
+1479 VNIIQNVESLDMSK
-1492 YSYYPIKIIESI
+1492 YSYYPIKIIEVI
-1504 IVKVSDIKLKF
+1504 PVKVSNIKLKF

-1524 KDNKSTQ
+1524 KYNKSTQ

-1545 GLFLYFQGN
+1545 GLFLYFQGSQLIVN
-1554 KLTVDNVEFSGSI
+1554 NVEFSGSI

-1576 RDSSNNKYAV
+1576 RDSSNKQYAV

-1592 VSSFASGSVNINGT
+1592 VSSFASGNASIDGT
-1606 KPNDLEISITNIRLN
+1606 KSRYLNIRITNITLN

-1639 IGSRYSKNYIYGYT
+1639 IGSRYSTNYIYGYT
-1653 KLTVNT
+1653 KLTVDT
-1659 VIVSGY
+1659 VTVSRY

-1682 DSKAKSITMTFTHII
+1682 DSKAKSITMTFTHIV

-1717 LEQFAYASDDNTSG
+1717 LERFAYASDDNTSG

-1736 LSSEDWNGNEHDH
+1736 LSSEDWTGNEHKH

-1765 LQNWYYDESTYKM
+1765 LQNWYYDESTYKLP
-1778 SEGLVYDDL
+1778 EGLVYDNV
-1787 NNRYKFDSSSYLPYV
+1787 NNKKNFDSSDYLRYVSTPYD
-1802 FTKYNAS
+1802 AS
-1809 ECMHEIKVNQ
+1809 ACMHEIKVNQ

-1825 TGCGTYGHPY
+1825 NGCGTYGHPY

-1855 SKDWRVTITKEQTK
+1855 SKDWRVTITKNQTE
-1869 VHAVTEKDYQS
+1869 VHTGAEKDYTS

-1892 YWEPVEKTG
+1892 YWEQVEKTG
-1901 IGVNEKWQVISGG
+1901 TGVNEKWQVISGG

-1940 NTVADT
+1940 NTVTDT

-2011 VKNLTILYSGS
+2011 VKNLTILYRGS
-2022 AGKTLTYTDQDTVAY
+2022 ERKTLTYTDQDTVAY

-2052 GDNIIDNVTVS
+2052 GDNIIDNVTVG
-2063 VADVWKITLDGNKSH
+2063 VADDWKITLDGNKSH

-2090 GGGVIFRDMTDRT
+2090 GGGVIFRDMMDGT

-2110 ESVSDISSYANLYVN
+2110 ESVSDISSYTNLYVN

-2165 GACVSAT
+2165 EACVSAT

-2182 GLLILSAIV
+2182 GLLVLSAIV

-2208 DSDGQAITAG
+2208 DSDGKAITAG

-2227 YGKVRNALY
+2227 YGKVRNVLY
-2236 SAIGSGSDDATTSI
+2236 SAIGNVDNDAITSI
-2250 MEDRKVPGADNL
+2250 TEDRNVPGADNL

-2270 GGNKSIFSSLTAGNL
+2270 GESTSIFSSLTADNL

-2294 IFDMTSYQ
+2294 TFDMTSYQ
-2302 KGYQGIGARYVSN
+2302 NGYQGIGARYVSN
-2315 AVQGTNGNNNPEG
+2315 AVRGTNGSNNPEG
-2328 VIPELKSF
+2328 VIPEVKSF
-2336 NGNDKTVTMNM
+2336 NGNNKNVTVDM
-2347 QVSEYADDDFH
+2347 QVSEYADDDYP

-2388 TSTQEDAD
+2388 ISTQEDAD
-2396 TSEETKTVS
+2396 TSEETKTIA
-2405 GISLTYYNSDGEKA
+2405 GISLTYYNSDGEKGD
-2419 SATWTS
+2419 TS
-2425 NVDVGVGGLAGS
+2425 CNNKKEVGLGGFAGS
-2437 LVGYTDKNANHD
+2437 LVGYTAKNASRD
-2449 ITVESIQVNNLSITS
+2449 ITVSGIRVSNLTIDS
-2464 PASAGG
+2464 PASVGG
-2470 IFGNTGKPVALTG
+2470 IFGNVGKPAERK
-2483 NKSNATDMAVLLQPQ
+2483 NSNIAILLQPQ
-2498 NSQIAYGISFN
+2498 DSQMTYGVAFN
-2509 QCSYT
+2509 NCSYQN
-2514 GLTIT
+2514 LNVT
-2519 GKYAAGGFVGYI
+2519 GKYAAGGFAGYI
-2531 GNKDLNPLSAVT
+2531 GGCDTKSNGNLSVNPATTVS
-2543 GFETNPTASVADSNE
+2543 GQTNNQISGQN
-2558 SANTV
+2558 
-2563 IKNTGESSTI
+2563 STI
-2573 SATDNSSWAGGL
+2573 SATYNASIAGGL
-2585 FGYVAT
+2585 FGYVKT
-2591 RMFINMKD
+2591 RLFINM
-2599 TGEKKSNKVILKNVN
+2599 TENGETDNSKKTILENVG
-2614 VNAGTAV
+2614 VSAKSIV
-2621 GGCIGYINEKCYG
+2621 GGCVGQIAERTYSIN
-2634 IHNVIVKGAE
+2634 NVIVKI
-2644 TTTDTANTT
+2644 TLTD
-2653 GSQLSGGAQ
+2653 SSKQ
-2662 IVIIG
+2662 IMLNEKTI
-2667 TSTGTFYAGG
+2667 GTFYAGG
-2677 IVGYAKGVGQAWTPN
+2677 IIGYAKGSKQWWGN
-2692 WTYVGGIS
+2692 WKYVGWIS
-2700 NSLIEKVTINDTNK
+2700 NSSIENATINDIDK
-2714 AANKDYNGSSII
+2714 AANHNYEGSSII

-2731 TGGIIGQTDGGKTRI
+2731 AGGIIGQTAGGQTRI
-2746 EGCTVTASDIYG
+2746 ESCTVTASDIYG

-2769 SQMEFVNCE
+2769 SQMEFINCE
-2778 VKGTSAISKTNIKGF
+2778 VNGTSEDSKTNIKGF

-2803 QGSQTVTVQGCKM
+2803 QGRQTVTIQGCKI

-2831 IGDAQSNGKG
+2831 IGDAQSNGAG
-2841 VLCLFDTSVQD
+2841 VLYLFDTSVQD
-2852 STVTAVGNRGEAG
+2852 STVTAVGNKGDAG

-2883 ASNLLFSNVTLDG
+2883 ASNLLFSNVTLNG
-2896 TRGSLS
+2896 TKGSIS
-2902 NSVPM
+2902 KKVPM

-2932 TANKNFKLA
+2932 DNNKKFGLS
-2941 GGGKTDSD
+2941 GSGSVSSD

-3066 SATTSFT
+3066 SVTTSFT

-3122 PVVQISSGNTEK
+3122 PVVQISSGNTDK

-3148 AANNVNSKD
+3148 AANKVNSAKD
-3157 NAHVT
+3157 IHVT

-3171 DGKFVKA
+3171 GGKFVKA

-3195 TSRKIT
+3195 ASGKIT

-3256 ASDYNGLTTH
+3256 ASDYNGLITH

-3279 TYRYNSDMGT
+3279 TYRYNSDMGK
-3289 YTEYGWQSYINVGGI
+3289 YTEYGWQSYINVGGN

-3312 KFAIDKTNLP
+3312 KFAIDKENLP
-3322 KGTQLT
+3322 AGTQLT
-3328 LVDAKDKRVYYYT
+3328 LVDAKDKRAYYYT
-3341 TTGEEANN
+3341 ATGKEASN

-3358 FVDSE
+3358 FADSQ

-3386 KLFIKVGENGKP
+3386 KLFIKVDENGKP

-3596 YNEGQTAYYQ
+3596 YNEGQTTYYQ

-3849 TVPQSTYWSD
+3849 TVPQSTYWSN

-3878 LKVNVANVESSEHY
+3878 LKVNAANVELNNHY
-3892 YSNYKVVLTAEIIKK
+3892 YSNYKVVLTAEIVK
-3907 DKDIISGTHQD
+3907 DENAIDGTHQV
-3918 DNIIYTLARIS
+3918 DNIIYTLARIN
-3929 MDFVDGPAK
+3929 MEFVDGPAK

>member
-9 AIGMMNVSAAEE
+9 ATGMMNVSAAEE

-34 SAQTYAED
+34 IAQTYAED

-121 ISSTEIETTAET
+121 ISSTEIEMTAET
-133 ADSALST
+133 TDSTPST
-140 EESSQIAEIENTT
+140 EESSQIADVENTT
-153 EAASTETEEVST
+153 EVNETETEEVST

-182 TTEEETTEESYELA
+182 TTEESYELA
-196 VLSAEN
+196 VLSAED
-202 YLDINWFEGYKSE
+202 YLDINWFRNYKSD
-215 TNTVTIN
+215 TKTVEIN
-222 GNGNEPAQQLILLS
+222 GNGNEVAQQLILLS
-236 NCDPEQLKDIN
+236 NCKPEQIQGIN
-247 IDINVAGQID
+247 IYINIAGDID
-257 ITEKNKIS
+257 ITEKNKIP

-312 FGTKDV
+312 FGTKEI
-318 PFQGK
+318 PFQGR

-449 SICLDGYSFTNSN
+449 SICLDGYSFQNSN

-519 GLIEKDAKIT
+519 GLIEKGAKIT
-529 TSNDAAMTLS
+529 ISNDAAMTLS

-563 GDMQSAIT
+563 SDMLSTIT
-571 VSSPTV
+571 VNSPTV
-577 TSNTTAGG
+577 TGNGASGATVGG
-585 FIGKYTLNAASFAT
+585 FIGKYTLNAASFTT
-599 EGAEPSLLLPNKVEI
+599 ESAEQSLSLPNNVKI

-636 NGKLTYTICN
+636 NGKLTYTIGN

-685 QNVSVNATNSSGTGI
+685 QNVRVNATNSSDTGI
-700 QYHGGLIGEVGQ
+700 QYHGGLIGEIGQ

-733 VINPK
+733 VNNPK
-738 AKDEEKKGFGGIT
+738 ANDEEKKGFGGIT

-763 NITMTTSST
+763 NIKMTTSST

-873 KLSSDLITIDA
+873 KLSADLITIDA
-884 TNHTVSYGY
+884 TNHTVSYG
-893 DTALMV
+893 DNTAPTV
-899 NGDMITLNSTNAF
+899 SENTITLNSTDAF

-920 TRGYFGGVTGIT
+920 TRGYFGGIETISQNT
-932 SENFNNN
+932 TPS
-939 SPRSKNITLSENIDL
+939 SKSITLNSDIDL
-954 TGSGIGGLTR
+954 TGSGITGLSR
-964 DVKINNDNNDTYVG
+964 DSYSIDDTYAG
-978 TFEGAAHTITLS
+978 TFNGGGYTITLAS
-990 IGETFGFK
+990 GETFGFK
-998 QNNDL
+998 QDNTGIL
-1003 AQEGDNGYGEVIAA
+1003 ALSGDDGYGEVISAGA
-1017 NSNNTEYHSRQ
+1017 SYHGRQ
-1028 GLFAKVRNATIKNVT
+1028 GLFALVGNNAN
-1043 IQGAIN
+1043 IQNLIIAGNIW
-1049 ISNAGKDILAG
+1049 ISNAGQDILAG
-1060 GITAEAEGNSDEFL
+1060 GIAGEAVKDSTVNIKGVKVAENIK
-1074 RLLGVT
+1074 
-1080 VQENL
+1080 
-1085 TADCA
+1085 ADCEVNQTLVA
-1090 GSSIVAVGGFIG
+1090 GGFFGGCYNGNVNLNFEKYGEKKILNETATKIEIQSSNTTDDTKIFVGGI
-1102 GSYSGEPQFGELSK
+1102 
-1116 TETLNTGAA
+1116 
-1125 TIMLK
+1125 
-1130 NCPGENTESKFYAG
+1130 
-1144 GLIGEINYAGK
+1144 IGEFSGK
-1155 VKANNVKISGTIIT
+1155 NFKVSGLRVTGSIKT
-1169 DAKKYAYVG
+1169 DQKKKAYVG
-1178 GLVGIVRGGSS
+1178 GFAGVMKDTQLKKI
-1189 DSTPNHWME
+1189 E
-1198 IRKVTFEKFKIDAQ
+1198 IDNVIFDGFEIEAKNVTDI
-1212 NASNVCGGLFGSIWE
+1212 CGGLISSICNNAE
-1227 NVGVYFMGNSDIDDS
+1227 LYFKDANDTGNASLY
-1242 PDVTKL
+1242 VK
-1248 NVIDAEINA
+1248 DATINA
-1257 PNATYVGGLAYRSSG
+1257 ENTKSLGGLAYRIG
-1272 IWEIR
+1272 GMCEIKS
-1277 TNGINLQKFT
+1277 NGVNLEKLIIKAKT
-1287 INAGK
+1287 D
-1292 NVGLLVCRGAK
+1292 VGLLVCRGEK
-1303 STQYVDVETVA
+1303 GKEKIA
-1314 GSQNKTGYGALYLN
+1314 GKDDWELGALYLY
-1328 TTKYWDNSYK
+1328 TTNWDNSYR
-1338 IDQANVSITA
+1338 IGNEVNIIVT
-1348 ASANGVFDE
+1348 NPGVFDE
-1357 FVAYTTSAPDKIFDN
+1357 FVAYTTSKAPEIVDSGK
-1372 DANGV
+1372 NGV
-1377 ISIATREVTAEDGT
+1377 ISIATEDITADGVTS
-1391 TGRVGVDPA
+1391 RVGVDPA

-1406 RNRTTYGQNQKTN
+1406 QNRTTYGQNQKTN

-1431 LTDVGNNSANNKIDT
+1431 LTDVGNSSANSKIDT
-1446 PQELLIWSVY
+1446 PQELLLYSVY
-1456 KYACSNIKK
+1456 KYACSNIKN
-1465 YFVNENTDTKLGFR
+1465 YFVSNKNMDTKLDAGSW
-1479 VDIKDTKNWDMSK
+1479 VNIQNVENLDMSK
-1492 YSYYPIKIIESI
+1492 YSYYPIKIEDT
-1504 IVKVSDIKLKF
+1504 IVNVNDIKLKF
-1515 NNENIETQE
+1515 NNENIEKQE
-1524 KDNKSTQ
+1524 KNNKSTQ
-1531 GTDEEHTQ
+1531 GSDTKHTQ

-1545 GLFLYFQGN
+1545 GLFLYFQGSQLIVN
-1554 KLTVDNVEFSGSI
+1554 NVEFSGSI

-1576 RDSSNNKYAV
+1576 RDSPNNKYAV
-1586 KGSGVL
+1586 GSGVL

-1606 KPNDLEISITNIRLN
+1606 TPSFLNISINNIILK

-1639 IGSRYSKNYIYGYT
+1639 IGSRNSTNYIYGYT
-1653 KLTVNT
+1653 TLNVDTVN
-1659 VIVSGY
+1659 VQGY
-1665 STETST
+1665 DKNST

-1717 LEQFAYASDDNTSG
+1717 LERFAYASDDNTSG

-1749 NVTYGYEIT
+1749 KVTYGYEIT

-1765 LQNWYYDESTYKM
+1765 LQNWYYDESTYKLP
-1778 SEGLVYDDL
+1778 EGLVYDDL
-1787 NNRYKFDSSSYLPYV
+1787 NNRDKFDSSSYLPYV
-1802 FTKYNAS
+1802 STKYNAS

-1855 SKDWRVTITKEQTK
+1855 SKDWRVTITTNQTK
-1869 VHAVTEKDYQS
+1869 VHTGAEKDYTS

-1892 YWEPVEKTG
+1892 YWEQVKKTG
-1901 IGVNEKWQVISGG
+1901 TGVNEKWQVISGG

-1940 NTVADT
+1940 NTVTDT

-2011 VKNLTILYSGS
+2011 VKNLTILYRGS
-2022 AGKTLTYTDQDTVAY
+2022 ERKTLTYTDQDTVAY

-2052 GDNIIDNVTVS
+2052 GDNIIDNVTVG
-2063 VADVWKITLDGNKSH
+2063 VADDWKITLDGNKSH

-2090 GGGVIFRDMTDRT
+2090 GGGVIFRDMMDGT

-2110 ESVSDISSYANLYVN
+2110 ESVSDISSYTNLYVN

-2182 GLLILSAIV
+2182 GLLVLSAIV

-2208 DSDGQAITAG
+2208 DSDGQAIKAG

-2227 YGKVRNALY
+2227 YGKVRNVLY
-2236 SAIGSGSDDATTSI
+2236 SAIGNVDNDAITSI
-2250 MEDRKVPGADNL
+2250 TEDRNVPGADNL

-2270 GGNKSIFSSLTAGNL
+2270 GKSTSIFSSLTAGNL
-2285 EIVLSNKAD
+2285 EIVLSNEAD
-2294 IFDMTSYQ
+2294 TFDMTSYQ
-2302 KGYQGIGARYVSN
+2302 NGYQGIGARYVSN
-2315 AVQGTNGNNNPEG
+2315 AVQGTNGSNNPEG

-2336 NGNDKTVTMNM
+2336 NGNNKNVTVDM
-2347 QVSEYADDDFH
+2347 QVSEYADDDYP

-2396 TSEETKTVS
+2396 TSEETKTIA
-2405 GISLTYYNSDGEKA
+2405 GISLTYYNSDGEKGD
-2419 SATWTS
+2419 TS
-2425 NVDVGVGGLAGS
+2425 CNNKKEVGLGGFAGS
-2437 LVGYTDKNANHD
+2437 LVGYTAKNDSRD
-2449 ITVESIQVNNLSITS
+2449 ITVSGIRVSNLTIDS
-2464 PASAGG
+2464 PASVGG
-2470 IFGNTGKPVALTG
+2470 IFGNVGKPAERK
-2483 NKSNATDMAVLLQPQ
+2483 NSNIAILLQPQ
-2498 NSQIAYGISFN
+2498 DSQMTYGVAFN
-2509 QCSYT
+2509 NCSYQN
-2514 GLTIT
+2514 LNVT
-2519 GKYAAGGFVGYI
+2519 GKYAAGGFAGYI
-2531 GNKDLNPLSAVT
+2531 GGCDTKSNGNLSVNPATTVSGQT
-2543 GFETNPTASVADSNE
+2543 SNQI
-2558 SANTV
+2558 SGQN
-2563 IKNTGESSTI
+2563 STI
-2573 SATDNSSWAGGL
+2573 SATYNASIAGGL
-2585 FGYVAT
+2585 FGYVKT
-2591 RMFINMKD
+2591 RLFINM
-2599 TGEKKSNKVILKNVN
+2599 TENGETDNSKETILENVGVSAKSI
-2614 VNAGTAV
+2614 V
-2621 GGCIGYINEKCYG
+2621 GGCVGQIAERTYG
-2634 IHNVIVKGAE
+2634 INNVIVKI
-2644 TTTDTANTT
+2644 TLTD
-2653 GSQLSGGAQ
+2653 SSKQ
-2662 IVIIG
+2662 IMLNEKTI
-2667 TSTGTFYAGG
+2667 GTFYAGG
-2677 IVGYAKGVGQAWTPN
+2677 IIGYAKGSKQWWGN
-2692 WTYVGGIS
+2692 WKYVGWIS
-2700 NSLIEKVTINDTNK
+2700 NSSIENATINDIDK
-2714 AANKDYNGSSII
+2714 AANHNYEGSSII

-2731 TGGIIGQTDGGKTRI
+2731 AGGIIGQTAGGQTRI
-2746 EGCTVTASDIYG
+2746 ESCTVTASDIYG

-2769 SQMEFVNCE
+2769 SQMEFINCE
-2778 VKGTSAISKTNIKGF
+2778 VNGTSEDSKTNIKGF

-2803 QGSQTVTVQGCKM
+2803 QGRQTVTIQGCKI

-2831 IGDAQSNGKG
+2831 IGDAQSNGAG
-2841 VLCLFDTSVQD
+2841 VLYLFDTSVQD
-2852 STVTAVGNRGEAG
+2852 STVTAVGNKGDAG

-2883 ASNLLFSNVTLDG
+2883 ASNLLFSNVTLNG
-2896 TRGSLS
+2896 TNGSIS
-2902 NSVPM
+2902 KKVPM

-2932 TANKNFKLA
+2932 DNNKKFGLS
-2941 GGGKTDSD
+2941 GSGSVSSD

-2992 SAYKPADTIKTDV
+2992 SVYKPAYTIKTDV

-3020 YDNATSSSK
+3020 YDNATASSK

-3055 NSDSSATGSTS
+3055 NSDSSSTGSTS
-3066 SATTSFT
+3066 SATTSFK
-3073 VKAQEIWNE
+3073 VKAQEIWDE
-3082 RNGDSS
+3082 KSKDAGD
-3088 IHYTYK
+3088 HYTYK
-3094 KIASTSFDFNSMI
+3094 SMGNDTSFDFNSMI

-3122 PVVQISSGNTEK
+3122 PVVQISSGNTDK

-3148 AANNVNSKD
+3148 AANKVNSAKD
-3157 NAHVT
+3157 IHVT
-3162 ATAVVYQYK
+3162 ATAVVYQYE

-3195 TSRKIT
+3195 TYGKIS

-3224 EGHHYNVFV
+3224 ANHHYNVFV

-3279 TYRYNSDMGT
+3279 TYRYNSDMGK
-3289 YTEYGWQSYINVGGI
+3289 YTEYGWQSYINVGGT

-3596 YNEGQTAYYQ
+3596 YNEGQTTYYQ

-3878 LKVNVANVESSEHY
+3878 LKVNVANVELNNHY
-3892 YSNYKVVLTAEIIKK
+3892 YSNYKVVLTAEIVK
-3907 DKDIISGTHQD
+3907 DENAIDGTHQV
-3918 DNIIYTLARIS
+3918 DNIIYTLARIN
-3929 MDFVDGPAK
+3929 MEFVDGPAK

>member
-9 AIGMMNVSAAEE
+9 ATGMMNVSAAEE

-96 GENQTEMPTEAPTET
+96 GENQTEMPTEAPTDT

-337 FFCGLSSKA
+337 FFGGLSSKA
-346 TAILGGSPLQITWQG
+346 IAILGGSPLQITWQG

-519 GLIEKDAKIT
+519 GLIEKGAKIT

-563 GDMQSAIT
+563 SDMLSTIT
-571 VSSPTV
+571 VNSPTV
-577 TSNTTAGG
+577 TGNGASGATVGG
-585 FIGKYTLNAASFAT
+585 FIGKYTLNAASFTT
-599 EGAEPSLLLPNKVEI
+599 ESAEQSLSLPNNVKI

-636 NGKLTYTICN
+636 NGKLTYTIGN

-655 APTYENCS
+655 ALTYENCS

-685 QNVSVNATNSSGTGI
+685 QNVRVNATNSSDTGI
-700 QYHGGLIGEVGQ
+700 QYHGGLIGEIGQ

-733 VINPK
+733 VNNPK
-738 AKDEEKKGFGGIT
+738 ANDEEKKGFGGIT

-920 TRGYFGGVTGIT
+920 TRGYFGGIETISQNT
-932 SENFNNN
+932 TPS
-939 SPRSKNITLSENIDL
+939 SKSITLNSDIDL
-954 TGSGIGGLTR
+954 TGSGITGLSR
-964 DVKINNDNNDTYVG
+964 DSYSIDDTYAG
-978 TFEGAAHTITLS
+978 TFNGGGYTITLAS
-990 IGETFGFK
+990 GETFGFK
-998 QNNDL
+998 QDNTGIL
-1003 AQEGDNGYGEVIAA
+1003 ALSGDDCYGEVISAGA
-1017 NSNNTEYHSRQ
+1017 SYHGRQ
-1028 GLFAKVRNATIKNVT
+1028 GLFALVGNNAN
-1043 IQGAIN
+1043 IQNLIIAGNIW
-1049 ISNAGKDILAG
+1049 ISNAGQDILAG
-1060 GITAEAEGNSDEFL
+1060 GIAGEAVKDSTVNIKGVKVAENIK
-1074 RLLGVT
+1074 
-1080 VQENL
+1080 
-1085 TADCA
+1085 ADCEVNQTLVA
-1090 GSSIVAVGGFIG
+1090 GGFFGGCYNGNVNLNFEKYGEKKILNETATKIEIQSSNTTDDTKIFVGGI
-1102 GSYSGEPQFGELSK
+1102 
-1116 TETLNTGAA
+1116 
-1125 TIMLK
+1125 
-1130 NCPGENTESKFYAG
+1130 
-1144 GLIGEINYAGK
+1144 IGEFSGK
-1155 VKANNVKISGTIIT
+1155 NFKVSGLRVTGSIKT
-1169 DAKKYAYVG
+1169 DQKKKAYVG
-1178 GLVGIVRGGSS
+1178 GFAGVMKDTQLKKI
-1189 DSTPNHWME
+1189 E
-1198 IRKVTFEKFKIDAQ
+1198 IDNVIFDGFEIEAQ
-1212 NASNVCGGLFGSIWE
+1212 NVTDICGGLISSICNNAE
-1227 NVGVYFMGNSDIDDS
+1227 LYFKDANDTGNASLY
-1242 PDVTKL
+1242 VK
-1248 NVIDAEINA
+1248 DATINA
-1257 PNATYVGGLAYRSSG
+1257 ENTKSLGGLAYRIG
-1272 IWEIR
+1272 GMCEIKS
-1277 TNGINLQKFT
+1277 NGVNLEKLIIKAKT
-1287 INAGK
+1287 D
-1292 NVGLLVCRGAK
+1292 VGLLVCRGEK
-1303 STQYVDVETVA
+1303 GKEKIA
-1314 GSQNKTGYGALYLN
+1314 GKDDWELGALYLY
-1328 TTKYWDNSYK
+1328 TTNWDNSYR
-1338 IDQANVSITA
+1338 IGNEVNITVT
-1348 ASANGVFDE
+1348 NPGVFDE
-1357 FVAYTTSAPDKIFDN
+1357 FVAYTTPKAPEIVDSGK
-1372 DANGV
+1372 NGV
-1377 ISIATREVTAEDGT
+1377 ISIATEDITADGVTS
-1391 TGRVGVDPA
+1391 RVGVDPA

-1431 LTDVGNNSANNKIDT
+1431 LTDVGNSSANSKIDT
-1446 PQELLIWSVY
+1446 PQELLLYSVY
-1456 KYACSNIKK
+1456 KYACSNIKN
-1465 YFVNENTDTKLGFR
+1465 YFVSNKNTDTKLDAGSW
-1479 VDIKDTKNWDMSK
+1479 VNIIQNVESLDMSK
-1492 YSYYPIKIIESI
+1492 YSYYPIKIIEVI
-1504 IVKVSDIKLKF
+1504 PVKVSNIKLKF

-1524 KDNKSTQ
+1524 KYNKSTQ

-1545 GLFLYFQGN
+1545 GLFLYFQGSQLIVN
-1554 KLTVDNVEFSGSI
+1554 NVEFSGSI

-1576 RDSSNNKYAV
+1576 RDSSNKQYAV

-1592 VSSFASGSVNINGT
+1592 VSSFASGNASIDGT
-1606 KPNDLEISITNIRLN
+1606 KSRYLNIRITNITLN

-1639 IGSRYSKNYIYGYT
+1639 IGSRYSTNYIYGYT
-1653 KLTVNT
+1653 KLTVDT
-1659 VIVSGY
+1659 VTVSRY

-1682 DSKAKSITMTFTHII
+1682 DSKAKSITMTFTHIV

-1717 LEQFAYASDDNTSG
+1717 LERFAYASDDNTSG

-1736 LSSEDWNGNEHDH
+1736 LSSEDWTGNEHKH

-1765 LQNWYYDESTYKM
+1765 LQNWYYDESTYKLP
-1778 SEGLVYDDL
+1778 EGLVYDNV
-1787 NNRYKFDSSSYLPYV
+1787 NNKKNFDSSDYLRYVSTPYD
-1802 FTKYNAS
+1802 AS
-1809 ECMHEIKVNQ
+1809 ACMHEIKVNQ

-1825 TGCGTYGHPY
+1825 NGCGTYGHPY

-1855 SKDWRVTITKEQTK
+1855 SKDWRVTITKNQTE
-1869 VHAVTEKDYQS
+1869 VHTGAEKDYTS

-1892 YWEPVEKTG
+1892 YWEQVEKTG
-1901 IGVNEKWQVISGG
+1901 TGVNEKWQVISGG

-1940 NTVADT
+1940 NTVTDT

-2011 VKNLTILYSGS
+2011 VKNLTILYRGS
-2022 AGKTLTYTDQDTVAY
+2022 ERKTLTYTDQDTVAY

-2052 GDNIIDNVTVS
+2052 GDNIIDNVTVG
-2063 VADVWKITLDGNKSH
+2063 VADDWKITLDGNKSH

-2090 GGGVIFRDMTDRT
+2090 GGGVIFRDMMDGT

-2110 ESVSDISSYANLYVN
+2110 ESVSDISSYTNLYVN

-2165 GACVSAT
+2165 EACVSAT

-2182 GLLILSAIV
+2182 GLLVLSAIV

-2208 DSDGQAITAG
+2208 DSDGKAITAG

-2227 YGKVRNALY
+2227 YGKVRNVLY
-2236 SAIGSGSDDATTSI
+2236 SAIGNVDNDAITSI
-2250 MEDRKVPGADNL
+2250 TEDRNVPGADNL

-2270 GGNKSIFSSLTAGNL
+2270 GESTSIFSSLTADNL

-2294 IFDMTSYQ
+2294 TFDMTSYQ
-2302 KGYQGIGARYVSN
+2302 NGYQGIGARYVSN
-2315 AVQGTNGNNNPEG
+2315 AVRGTNGSNNPEG
-2328 VIPELKSF
+2328 VIPEVKSF
-2336 NGNDKTVTMNM
+2336 NGNNKNVTVDM
-2347 QVSEYADDDFH
+2347 QVSEYADDDYP

-2388 TSTQEDAD
+2388 ISTQEDAD
-2396 TSEETKTVS
+2396 TSEETKTIA
-2405 GISLTYYNSDGEKA
+2405 GISLTYYNSDGEKGD
-2419 SATWTS
+2419 TS
-2425 NVDVGVGGLAGS
+2425 CNNKKEVGLGGFAGS
-2437 LVGYTDKNANHD
+2437 LVGYTAKNASRD
-2449 ITVESIQVNNLSITS
+2449 ITVSGIRVSNLTIDS
-2464 PASAGG
+2464 PASVGG
-2470 IFGNTGKPVALTG
+2470 IFGNVGKPAERK
-2483 NKSNATDMAVLLQPQ
+2483 NSNIAILLQPQ
-2498 NSQIAYGISFN
+2498 DSQMTYGVAFN
-2509 QCSYT
+2509 NCSYQN
-2514 GLTIT
+2514 LNVT
-2519 GKYAAGGFVGYI
+2519 GKYAAGGFAGYI
-2531 GNKDLNPLSAVT
+2531 GGCDTKSNGNLSVNPATTVS
-2543 GFETNPTASVADSNE
+2543 GQTNNQISGQN
-2558 SANTV
+2558 
-2563 IKNTGESSTI
+2563 STI
-2573 SATDNSSWAGGL
+2573 SATYNASIAGGL
-2585 FGYVAT
+2585 FGYVKT
-2591 RMFINMKD
+2591 RLFINM
-2599 TGEKKSNKVILKNVN
+2599 TENGETDNSKKTILENVG
-2614 VNAGTAV
+2614 VSAKSIV
-2621 GGCIGYINEKCYG
+2621 GGCVGQIAERTYSIN
-2634 IHNVIVKGAE
+2634 NVIVKI
-2644 TTTDTANTT
+2644 TLTD
-2653 GSQLSGGAQ
+2653 SSKQ
-2662 IVIIG
+2662 IMLNEKTI
-2667 TSTGTFYAGG
+2667 GTFYAGG
-2677 IVGYAKGVGQAWTPN
+2677 IIGYAKGSKQWWGN
-2692 WTYVGGIS
+2692 WKYVGWIS
-2700 NSLIEKVTINDTNK
+2700 NSSIENATINDIDK
-2714 AANKDYNGSSII
+2714 AANHNYEGSSII

-2731 TGGIIGQTDGGKTRI
+2731 AGGIIGQTAGGQTRI
-2746 EGCTVTASDIYG
+2746 ESCTVTASDIYG

-2769 SQMEFVNCE
+2769 SQMEFINCE
-2778 VKGTSAISKTNIKGF
+2778 VNGTSEDSKTNIKGF

-2803 QGSQTVTVQGCKM
+2803 QGRQTVTIQGCKI

-2831 IGDAQSNGKG
+2831 IGDAQSNGAG
-2841 VLCLFDTSVQD
+2841 VLYLFDTSVQD
-2852 STVTAVGNRGEAG
+2852 STVTAVGNKGDAG

-2883 ASNLLFSNVTLDG
+2883 ASNLLFSNVTLNG
-2896 TRGSLS
+2896 TKGSIS
-2902 NSVPM
+2902 KKVPM

-2932 TANKNFKLA
+2932 DNNKKFGLS
-2941 GGGKTDSD
+2941 GSGSVSSD

-3066 SATTSFT
+3066 SVTTSFT

-3122 PVVQISSGNTEK
+3122 PVVQISSGNTDK

-3148 AANNVNSKD
+3148 AANKVNSAKD
-3157 NAHVT
+3157 IHVT

-3171 DGKFVKA
+3171 GGKFVKA

-3195 TSRKIT
+3195 ASGKIT

-3289 YTEYGWQSYINVGGI
+3289 YTEYGWQSYINVGGT

-3312 KFAIDKTNLP
+3312 KFAIDKENLP
-3322 KGTQLT
+3322 AGTQLT
-3328 LVDAKDKRVYYYT
+3328 LVDAKDKRAYYYT
-3341 TTGEEANN
+3341 ATGKEASN

-3358 FVDSE
+3358 FADSQ

-3708 LSTVSRSLAYSNNRA
+3708 LSTVSRSLAYSNNRV

-3849 TVPQSTYWSD
+3849 TVPQSTYWSN

-3878 LKVNVANVESSEHY
+3878 LKVNAANVELNNHY
-3892 YSNYKVVLTAEIIKK
+3892 YSNYKVVLTAEIVK
-3907 DKDIISGTHQD
+3907 DENAIDGTHQV
-3918 DNIIYTLARIS
+3918 DNIIYTLARIN
-3929 MDFVDGPAK
+3929 MEFVDGPAK

>member
-9 AIGMMNVSAAEE
+9 ATGMMNVSAAEE

-96 GENQTEMPTEAPTET
+96 GENQTEMPTEAPTDT

-133 ADSALST
+133 TDSTPSI
-140 EESSQIAEIENTT
+140 EESSQIADVENTT
-153 EAASTETEEVST
+153 EVNETETEEVST

-182 TTEEETTEESYELA
+182 TTEESYELA
-196 VLSAEN
+196 VLSAED
-202 YLDINWFEGYKSE
+202 YLDINWFRNYKSD
-215 TNTVTIN
+215 TKTVEIN
-222 GNGNEPAQQLILLS
+222 GNGNEVAQQLILLS
-236 NCDPEQLKDIN
+236 NCKPEQIQGIN
-247 IDINVAGQID
+247 IYINIAGDID
-257 ITEKNKIS
+257 ITEKNKIP

-312 FGTKDV
+312 FGTKEI
-318 PFQGK
+318 PFQGR

-346 TAILGGSPLQITWQG
+346 TAILGESPLQITWQG

-449 SICLDGYSFTNSN
+449 SICLDGYQFPTGA
-462 YTVTSS
+462 YTIESS
-468 AGYDNNNASAA
+468 ASYDIKNTSAA

-500 VNLTGATVTSS
+500 VNLTGVTVTSS

-519 GLIEKDAKIT
+519 GLIEKGAKIT

-700 QYHGGLIGEVGQ
+700 QYHGGLIGEIGQ

-751 GLLAQGSIVQAN
+751 GLLAQGSIVQTN
-763 NITMTTSST
+763 NITVTTSDT

-799 VIYDKDSGKKAK
+799 VIYDKDSGKNAK

-841 ENMTDKQAMNDIGN
+841 ENTTGKQAMNDIGN

-884 TNHTVSYGY
+884 TNHTVSYG
-893 DTALMV
+893 DNTAPTV
-899 NGDMITLNSTNAF
+899 SENTITLNSTDAF

-920 TRGYFGGVTGIT
+920 TRGYFGGIETISQNT
-932 SENFNNN
+932 TPS
-939 SPRSKNITLSENIDL
+939 SKSITLNSDIDL
-954 TGSGIGGLTR
+954 TGSGITGLSR
-964 DVKINNDNNDTYVG
+964 DSYSIDDTYAG
-978 TFEGAAHTITLS
+978 TFNGGGYTITLAS
-990 IGETFGFK
+990 GETFGFK
-998 QNNDL
+998 QDNTGIL
-1003 AQEGDNGYGEVIAA
+1003 ALSGDDCYGEVISAGA
-1017 NSNNTEYHSRQ
+1017 SYHGRQ
-1028 GLFAKVRNATIKNVT
+1028 GLFALVGNNAN
-1043 IQGAIN
+1043 IQNLIIAGNIW
-1049 ISNAGKDILAG
+1049 ISNAGQDILAG
-1060 GITAEAEGNSDEFL
+1060 GIAGEAVKDSTVNIKGVKVAENIK
-1074 RLLGVT
+1074 
-1080 VQENL
+1080 
-1085 TADCA
+1085 ADCEVNQTLVA
-1090 GSSIVAVGGFIG
+1090 GGFFGGCYNGNVNLNFEKYGEKKILNETATKIEIQSSNTTDDTKIFVGGI
-1102 GSYSGEPQFGELSK
+1102 
-1116 TETLNTGAA
+1116 
-1125 TIMLK
+1125 
-1130 NCPGENTESKFYAG
+1130 
-1144 GLIGEINYAGK
+1144 IGEFSGK
-1155 VKANNVKISGTIIT
+1155 NFKVSGLRVTGSIKT
-1169 DAKKYAYVG
+1169 DQKKKAYVG
-1178 GLVGIVRGGSS
+1178 GFAGVMKDTQLKKI
-1189 DSTPNHWME
+1189 E
-1198 IRKVTFEKFKIDAQ
+1198 IDNVIFDGFEIEAQ
-1212 NASNVCGGLFGSIWE
+1212 NVTDICGGLISSICNNAE
-1227 NVGVYFMGNSDIDDS
+1227 LYFKDANDTGNASLY
-1242 PDVTKL
+1242 VK
-1248 NVIDAEINA
+1248 DATINA
-1257 PNATYVGGLAYRSSG
+1257 ENTKSLGGLAYRIG
-1272 IWEIR
+1272 GMCEIKS
-1277 TNGINLQKFT
+1277 NGVNLEKLIIKAKT
-1287 INAGK
+1287 D
-1292 NVGLLVCRGAK
+1292 VGLLVCRGEK
-1303 STQYVDVETVA
+1303 GKEKIA
-1314 GSQNKTGYGALYLN
+1314 GKDDWELGALYLY
-1328 TTKYWDNSYK
+1328 TTNWDNSYR
-1338 IDQANVSITA
+1338 IGNEVNITVT
-1348 ASANGVFDE
+1348 NPGVFDE
-1357 FVAYTTSAPDKIFDN
+1357 FVAYTTPKAPEIVDSGK
-1372 DANGV
+1372 NGV
-1377 ISIATREVTAEDGT
+1377 ISIATEDITADGVTS
-1391 TGRVGVDPA
+1391 RVGVDPA

-1431 LTDVGNNSANNKIDT
+1431 LTDVGNSSANSKIDT
-1446 PQELLIWSVY
+1446 PQELLLYSVY
-1456 KYACSNIKK
+1456 KYACSNIKN
-1465 YFVNENTDTKLGFR
+1465 YFVSNKNTDTKLDAGSW
-1479 VDIKDTKNWDMSK
+1479 VNIIQNVESLDMSK
-1492 YSYYPIKIIESI
+1492 YSYYPIKIIEVI
-1504 IVKVSDIKLKF
+1504 PVKVSNIKLKF

-1524 KDNKSTQ
+1524 KYNKSTQ

-1545 GLFLYFQGN
+1545 GLFLYFQGSQLIVN
-1554 KLTVDNVEFSGSI
+1554 NVEFSGSI

-1576 RDSSNNKYAV
+1576 RDSSNKQYAV

-1592 VSSFASGSVNINGT
+1592 VSSFASGNASIDGT
-1606 KPNDLEISITNIRLN
+1606 KSRYLNIRITNITLN

-1639 IGSRYSKNYIYGYT
+1639 IGSRYSTNYIYGYT
-1653 KLTVNT
+1653 KLTVDT
-1659 VIVSGY
+1659 VTVSRY

-1682 DSKAKSITMTFTHII
+1682 DSKAKSITMTFTHIV

-1717 LEQFAYASDDNTSG
+1717 LERFAYASDDNTSG

-1736 LSSEDWNGNEHDH
+1736 LSSEDWTGNEHKH

-1765 LQNWYYDESTYKM
+1765 LQNWYYDESTYKLP
-1778 SEGLVYDDL
+1778 EGLVYDNV
-1787 NNRYKFDSSSYLPYV
+1787 NNKKNFDSSDYLRYVSTPYD
-1802 FTKYNAS
+1802 AS
-1809 ECMHEIKVNQ
+1809 ACMHEIKVNQ

-1825 TGCGTYGHPY
+1825 NGCGTYGHPY

-1855 SKDWRVTITKEQTK
+1855 SKDWRVTITKNQTE
-1869 VHAVTEKDYQS
+1869 VHTGAEKDYTS

-1892 YWEPVEKTG
+1892 YWEQVEKTG
-1901 IGVNEKWQVISGG
+1901 TGVNEKWQVISGG

-1940 NTVADT
+1940 NTVTDT

-2011 VKNLTILYSGS
+2011 VKNLTILYRGS
-2022 AGKTLTYTDQDTVAY
+2022 ERKTLTYTDQDTVAY

-2052 GDNIIDNVTVS
+2052 GDNIIDNVTVG
-2063 VADVWKITLDGNKSH
+2063 VADDWKITLDGNKSH

-2090 GGGVIFRDMTDRT
+2090 GGGVIFRDMMDGT

-2110 ESVSDISSYANLYVN
+2110 ESVSDISSYTNLYVN

-2165 GACVSAT
+2165 EACVSAT

-2182 GLLILSAIV
+2182 GLLVLSAIV

-2208 DSDGQAITAG
+2208 DSDGKAITAG

-2227 YGKVRNALY
+2227 YGKVRNVLY
-2236 SAIGSGSDDATTSI
+2236 SAIGNVDNDAITSI
-2250 MEDRKVPGADNL
+2250 TEDRNVPGADNL

-2270 GGNKSIFSSLTAGNL
+2270 GESTSIFSSLTADNL

-2294 IFDMTSYQ
+2294 TFDMTSYQ
-2302 KGYQGIGARYVSN
+2302 NGYQGIGARYVSN
-2315 AVQGTNGNNNPEG
+2315 AVRGTNGSNNPEG
-2328 VIPELKSF
+2328 VIPEVKSF
-2336 NGNDKTVTMNM
+2336 NGNNKNVTVDM
-2347 QVSEYADDDFH
+2347 QVSEYADDDYP

-2388 TSTQEDAD
+2388 ISTQEDAD
-2396 TSEETKTVS
+2396 TSEETKTIA
-2405 GISLTYYNSDGEKA
+2405 GISLTYYNSDGEKGD
-2419 SATWTS
+2419 TS
-2425 NVDVGVGGLAGS
+2425 CNNKKEVGLGGFAGS
-2437 LVGYTDKNANHD
+2437 LVGYTAKNASRD
-2449 ITVESIQVNNLSITS
+2449 ITVSGIRVSNLTIDS
-2464 PASAGG
+2464 PASVGG
-2470 IFGNTGKPVALTG
+2470 IFGNVGKPAERK
-2483 NKSNATDMAVLLQPQ
+2483 NSNIAILLQPQ
-2498 NSQIAYGISFN
+2498 DSQMTYGVAFN
-2509 QCSYT
+2509 NCSYQN
-2514 GLTIT
+2514 LNVT
-2519 GKYAAGGFVGYI
+2519 GKYAAGGFAGYI
-2531 GNKDLNPLSAVT
+2531 GGCDTKSNGNLSVNPATTVS
-2543 GFETNPTASVADSNE
+2543 GQTNNQISGQN
-2558 SANTV
+2558 
-2563 IKNTGESSTI
+2563 STI
-2573 SATDNSSWAGGL
+2573 SATYNASIAGGL
-2585 FGYVAT
+2585 FGYVKT
-2591 RMFINMKD
+2591 RLFINM
-2599 TGEKKSNKVILKNVN
+2599 TENGETDNSKKTILENVG
-2614 VNAGTAV
+2614 VSAKSIV
-2621 GGCIGYINEKCYG
+2621 GGCVGQIAERTYSIN
-2634 IHNVIVKGAE
+2634 NVIVKI
-2644 TTTDTANTT
+2644 TLTD
-2653 GSQLSGGAQ
+2653 SSKQ
-2662 IVIIG
+2662 IMLNEKTI
-2667 TSTGTFYAGG
+2667 GTFYAGG
-2677 IVGYAKGVGQAWTPN
+2677 IIGYAKGSKQWWGN
-2692 WTYVGGIS
+2692 WKYVGWIS
-2700 NSLIEKVTINDTNK
+2700 NSSIENATINDIDK
-2714 AANKDYNGSSII
+2714 AANHNYEGSSII

-2731 TGGIIGQTDGGKTRI
+2731 AGGIIGQTAGGQTRI
-2746 EGCTVTASDIYG
+2746 ESCTVTASDIYG

-2769 SQMEFVNCE
+2769 SQMEFINCE
-2778 VKGTSAISKTNIKGF
+2778 VNGTSEDSKTNIKGF

-2803 QGSQTVTVQGCKM
+2803 QGRQTVTIQGCKI

-2831 IGDAQSNGKG
+2831 IGDAQSNGAG
-2841 VLCLFDTSVQD
+2841 VLYLFDTSVQD
-2852 STVTAVGNRGEAG
+2852 STVTAVGNKGDAG

-2883 ASNLLFSNVTLDG
+2883 ASNLLFSNVTLNG
-2896 TRGSLS
+2896 TKGSIS
-2902 NSVPM
+2902 KKVPM

-2932 TANKNFKLA
+2932 DNNKKFGLS
-2941 GGGKTDSD
+2941 GSGSVSSD

-3066 SATTSFT
+3066 SVTTSFT

-3122 PVVQISSGNTEK
+3122 PVVQISSGNTDK

-3148 AANNVNSKD
+3148 AANKVNSAKD
-3157 NAHVT
+3157 IHVT

-3171 DGKFVKA
+3171 GGKFVKA

-3195 TSRKIT
+3195 ASGKIT

-3289 YTEYGWQSYINVGGI
+3289 YTEYGWQSYINVGGT

-3312 KFAIDKTNLP
+3312 KFAIDKENLP
-3322 KGTQLT
+3322 AGTQLT
-3328 LVDAKDKRVYYYT
+3328 LVDAKDKRAYYYT
-3341 TTGEEANN
+3341 ATGKEASN

-3358 FVDSE
+3358 FADSQ

-3708 LSTVSRSLAYSNNRA
+3708 LSTVSRSLAYSNNRV

-3849 TVPQSTYWSD
+3849 TVPQSTYWSN

-3878 LKVNVANVESSEHY
+3878 LKVNAANVELNNHY
-3892 YSNYKVVLTAEIIKK
+3892 YSNYKVVLTAEIVK
-3907 DKDIISGTHQD
+3907 DENAIDGTHQV
-3918 DNIIYTLARIS
+3918 DNIIYTLARIN
-3929 MDFVDGPAK
+3929 MEFVDGPAK

>member
-9 AIGMMNVSAAEE
+9 ATGMMNVSAAEE

-96 GENQTEMPTEAPTET
+96 GENQTEMPTEAPTDT

-133 ADSALST
+133 TDSTPSI
-140 EESSQIAEIENTT
+140 EESSQIADVENTT
-153 EAASTETEEVST
+153 EVNETETEEVST

-182 TTEEETTEESYELA
+182 TTEESYELA
-196 VLSAEN
+196 VLSAED
-202 YLDINWFEGYKSE
+202 YLDINWFRNYKSD
-215 TNTVTIN
+215 TKTVEIN
-222 GNGNEPAQQLILLS
+222 GNGNEVAQQLILLS
-236 NCDPEQLKDIN
+236 NCKPEQIQGIN
-247 IDINVAGQID
+247 IYINIAGDID
-257 ITEKNKIS
+257 ITEKNKIP

-312 FGTKDV
+312 FGTKEI
-318 PFQGK
+318 PFQGR

-346 TAILGGSPLQITWQG
+346 TAILGESPLQITWQG

-449 SICLDGYSFTNSN
+449 SICLDGYQFPTGA
-462 YTVTSS
+462 YTIESS
-468 AGYDNNNASAA
+468 ASYDIKNTSAA

-500 VNLTGATVTSS
+500 VNLTGVTVTSS

-519 GLIEKDAKIT
+519 GLIEKGAKIT

-700 QYHGGLIGEVGQ
+700 QYHGGLIGEIGQ

-751 GLLAQGSIVQAN
+751 GLLAQGSIVQTN
-763 NITMTTSST
+763 NITVTTSDT

-792 GTTNLSG
+792 GTTNLSV
-799 VIYDKDSGKKAK
+799 VIYDKDSGKNAK

-841 ENMTDKQAMNDIGN
+841 ENTTGKQAMNDIGN

-884 TNHTVSYGY
+884 TNHTVSYG
-893 DTALMV
+893 DNTAPTV
-899 NGDMITLNSTNAF
+899 SENTITLNSTDAF

-920 TRGYFGGVTGIT
+920 TRGYFGGIETISQNT
-932 SENFNNN
+932 TPS
-939 SPRSKNITLSENIDL
+939 SKSITLNSDIDL
-954 TGSGIGGLTR
+954 TGSGITGLSR
-964 DVKINNDNNDTYVG
+964 DSYSIDDTYAG
-978 TFEGAAHTITLS
+978 TFNGGGYTITLAS
-990 IGETFGFK
+990 GETFGFK
-998 QNNDL
+998 QDNTGIL
-1003 AQEGDNGYGEVIAA
+1003 ALSGDDCYGEVISAGA
-1017 NSNNTEYHSRQ
+1017 SYHGRQ
-1028 GLFAKVRNATIKNVT
+1028 GLFALVGNNAN
-1043 IQGAIN
+1043 IQNLIIAGNIW
-1049 ISNAGKDILAG
+1049 ISNAGQDILAG
-1060 GITAEAEGNSDEFL
+1060 GIAGEAVKDSTVNIKGVKVAENIK
-1074 RLLGVT
+1074 
-1080 VQENL
+1080 
-1085 TADCA
+1085 ADCEVNQTLVA
-1090 GSSIVAVGGFIG
+1090 GGFFGGCYNGNVNLNFEKYGEKKILNETATKIEIQSSNTTDDTKIFVGGI
-1102 GSYSGEPQFGELSK
+1102 
-1116 TETLNTGAA
+1116 
-1125 TIMLK
+1125 
-1130 NCPGENTESKFYAG
+1130 
-1144 GLIGEINYAGK
+1144 IGEFSGK
-1155 VKANNVKISGTIIT
+1155 NFKVSGLRVTGSIKT
-1169 DAKKYAYVG
+1169 DQKKKAYVG
-1178 GLVGIVRGGSS
+1178 GFAGVMKDTQLKKI
-1189 DSTPNHWME
+1189 E
-1198 IRKVTFEKFKIDAQ
+1198 IDNVIFDGFEIEAQ
-1212 NASNVCGGLFGSIWE
+1212 NVTDICGGLISSICNNAE
-1227 NVGVYFMGNSDIDDS
+1227 LYFKDANDTGNASLY
-1242 PDVTKL
+1242 VK
-1248 NVIDAEINA
+1248 DATINA
-1257 PNATYVGGLAYRSSG
+1257 ENTKSLGGLAYRIG
-1272 IWEIR
+1272 GMCEIKS
-1277 TNGINLQKFT
+1277 NGVNLEKLIIKAKT
-1287 INAGK
+1287 D
-1292 NVGLLVCRGAK
+1292 VGLLVCRGEK
-1303 STQYVDVETVA
+1303 GKEKIA
-1314 GSQNKTGYGALYLN
+1314 GKDDWELGALYLY
-1328 TTKYWDNSYK
+1328 TTNWDNSYR
-1338 IDQANVSITA
+1338 IGNEVNITVT
-1348 ASANGVFDE
+1348 NPGVFDE
-1357 FVAYTTSAPDKIFDN
+1357 FVAYTTPKAPEIVDSGK
-1372 DANGV
+1372 NGV
-1377 ISIATREVTAEDGT
+1377 ISIATEDITADGVTS
-1391 TGRVGVDPA
+1391 RVGVDPA

-1431 LTDVGNNSANNKIDT
+1431 LTDVGNSSANSKIDT
-1446 PQELLIWSVY
+1446 PQELLLYSVY
-1456 KYACSNIKK
+1456 KYACSNIKN
-1465 YFVNENTDTKLGFR
+1465 YFVSNKNTDTKLDAGSW
-1479 VDIKDTKNWDMSK
+1479 VNIIQNVESLDMSK
-1492 YSYYPIKIIESI
+1492 YSYYPIKIIEVI
-1504 IVKVSDIKLKF
+1504 PVKVSNIKLKF

-1524 KDNKSTQ
+1524 KYNKSTQ

-1545 GLFLYFQGN
+1545 GLFLYFQGSQLIVN
-1554 KLTVDNVEFSGSI
+1554 NVEFSGSI

-1576 RDSSNNKYAV
+1576 RDSSNKQYAV

-1592 VSSFASGSVNINGT
+1592 VSSFASGNASIDGT
-1606 KPNDLEISITNIRLN
+1606 KSRYLNIRITNITLN

-1639 IGSRYSKNYIYGYT
+1639 IGSRYSTNYIYGYT
-1653 KLTVNT
+1653 KLTVDT
-1659 VIVSGY
+1659 VTVSRY

-1682 DSKAKSITMTFTHII
+1682 DSKAKSITMTFTHIV

-1717 LEQFAYASDDNTSG
+1717 LERFAYASDDNTSG

-1736 LSSEDWNGNEHDH
+1736 LSSEDWTGNEHKH

-1765 LQNWYYDESTYKM
+1765 LQNWYYDESTYKLP
-1778 SEGLVYDDL
+1778 EGLVYDNV
-1787 NNRYKFDSSSYLPYV
+1787 NNKKNFDSSDYLRYVSTPYD
-1802 FTKYNAS
+1802 AS
-1809 ECMHEIKVNQ
+1809 ACMHEIKVNQ

-1825 TGCGTYGHPY
+1825 NGCGTYGHPY

-1855 SKDWRVTITKEQTK
+1855 SKDWRVTITKNQTE
-1869 VHAVTEKDYQS
+1869 VHTGAEKDYTS

-1892 YWEPVEKTG
+1892 YWEQVEKTG
-1901 IGVNEKWQVISGG
+1901 TGVNEKWQVISGG

-1940 NTVADT
+1940 NTVTDT

-2011 VKNLTILYSGS
+2011 VKNLTILYRGS
-2022 AGKTLTYTDQDTVAY
+2022 ERKTLTYTDQDTVAY

-2052 GDNIIDNVTVS
+2052 GDNIIDNVTVG
-2063 VADVWKITLDGNKSH
+2063 VADDWKITLDGNKSH

-2090 GGGVIFRDMTDRT
+2090 GGGVIFRDMMDGT

-2110 ESVSDISSYANLYVN
+2110 ESVSDISSYTNLYVN

-2165 GACVSAT
+2165 EACVSAT

-2182 GLLILSAIV
+2182 GLLVLSAIV

-2208 DSDGQAITAG
+2208 DSDGKAITAG

-2227 YGKVRNALY
+2227 YGKVRNVLY
-2236 SAIGSGSDDATTSI
+2236 SAIGNVDNDAITSI
-2250 MEDRKVPGADNL
+2250 TEDRNVPGADNL

-2270 GGNKSIFSSLTAGNL
+2270 GESTSIFSSLTADNL

-2294 IFDMTSYQ
+2294 TFDMTSYQ
-2302 KGYQGIGARYVSN
+2302 NGYQGIGARYVSN
-2315 AVQGTNGNNNPEG
+2315 AVRGTNGSNNPEG
-2328 VIPELKSF
+2328 VIPEVKSF
-2336 NGNDKTVTMNM
+2336 NGNNKNVTVDM
-2347 QVSEYADDDFH
+2347 QVSEYADDDYP

-2388 TSTQEDAD
+2388 ISTQEDAD
-2396 TSEETKTVS
+2396 TSEETKTIA
-2405 GISLTYYNSDGEKA
+2405 GISLTYYNSDGEKGD
-2419 SATWTS
+2419 TS
-2425 NVDVGVGGLAGS
+2425 CNNKKEVGLGGFAGS
-2437 LVGYTDKNANHD
+2437 LVGYTAKNASRD
-2449 ITVESIQVNNLSITS
+2449 ITVSGIRVSNLTIDS
-2464 PASAGG
+2464 PASVGG
-2470 IFGNTGKPVALTG
+2470 IFGNVGKPAERK
-2483 NKSNATDMAVLLQPQ
+2483 NSNIAILLQPQ
-2498 NSQIAYGISFN
+2498 DSQMTYGVAFN
-2509 QCSYT
+2509 NCSYQN
-2514 GLTIT
+2514 LNVT
-2519 GKYAAGGFVGYI
+2519 GKYAAGGFAGYI
-2531 GNKDLNPLSAVT
+2531 GGCDTKSNGNLSVNPATTVS
-2543 GFETNPTASVADSNE
+2543 GQTNNQISGQN
-2558 SANTV
+2558 
-2563 IKNTGESSTI
+2563 STI
-2573 SATDNSSWAGGL
+2573 SATYNASIAGGL
-2585 FGYVAT
+2585 FGYVKT
-2591 RMFINMKD
+2591 RLFINM
-2599 TGEKKSNKVILKNVN
+2599 TENGETDNSKKTILENVG
-2614 VNAGTAV
+2614 VSAKSIV
-2621 GGCIGYINEKCYG
+2621 GGCVGQIAERTYSIN
-2634 IHNVIVKGAE
+2634 NVIVKI
-2644 TTTDTANTT
+2644 TLTD
-2653 GSQLSGGAQ
+2653 SSKQ
-2662 IVIIG
+2662 IMLNEKTI
-2667 TSTGTFYAGG
+2667 GTFYAGG
-2677 IVGYAKGVGQAWTPN
+2677 IIGYAKGSKQWWGN
-2692 WTYVGGIS
+2692 WKYVGWIS
-2700 NSLIEKVTINDTNK
+2700 NSSIENATINDIDK
-2714 AANKDYNGSSII
+2714 AANHNYEGSSII

-2731 TGGIIGQTDGGKTRI
+2731 AGGIIGQTAGGQTRI
-2746 EGCTVTASDIYG
+2746 ESCTVTASDIYG

-2769 SQMEFVNCE
+2769 SQMEFINCE
-2778 VKGTSAISKTNIKGF
+2778 VNGTSEDSKTNIKGF

-2803 QGSQTVTVQGCKM
+2803 QGRQTVTIQGCKI

-2831 IGDAQSNGKG
+2831 IGDAQSNGAG
-2841 VLCLFDTSVQD
+2841 VLYLFDTSVQD
-2852 STVTAVGNRGEAG
+2852 STVTAVGNKGDAG

-2883 ASNLLFSNVTLDG
+2883 ASNLLFSNVTLNG
-2896 TRGSLS
+2896 TKGSIS
-2902 NSVPM
+2902 KKVPM

-2932 TANKNFKLA
+2932 DNNKKFGLS
-2941 GGGKTDSD
+2941 GSGSVSSD

-3066 SATTSFT
+3066 SVTTSFT

-3122 PVVQISSGNTEK
+3122 PVVQISSGNTDK

-3148 AANNVNSKD
+3148 AANKVNSAKD
-3157 NAHVT
+3157 IHVT

-3171 DGKFVKA
+3171 GGKFVKA

-3195 TSRKIT
+3195 ASGKIT

-3233 PVLVRRMLEMDFM
+3233 PVLVRRMLEMDFR

-3256 ASDYNGLTTH
+3256 ASDYNGLITH

-3279 TYRYNSDMGT
+3279 TYRYNSDMGK
-3289 YTEYGWQSYINVGGI
+3289 YTEYGWQSYINVGGN

-3312 KFAIDKTNLP
+3312 KFAIDKENLP
-3322 KGTQLT
+3322 AGTQLT
-3328 LVDAKDKRVYYYT
+3328 LVDAKDKRAYYYT
-3341 TTGEEANN
+3341 ATGKEASN

-3358 FVDSE
+3358 FADSQ

-3386 KLFIKVGENGKP
+3386 KLFIKVDENGKP

-3596 YNEGQTAYYQ
+3596 YNEGQTTYYQ

-3849 TVPQSTYWSD
+3849 TVPQSTYWSN

-3878 LKVNVANVESSEHY
+3878 LKVNAANVELNNHY
-3892 YSNYKVVLTAEIIKK
+3892 YSNYKVVLTAEIVK
-3907 DKDIISGTHQD
+3907 DENAIDGTHQV
-3918 DNIIYTLARIS
+3918 DNIIYTLARIN
-3929 MDFVDGPAK
+3929 MEFVDGPAK

>member
-9 AIGMMNVSAAEE
+9 ATGMMNVSAAEE

-96 GENQTEMPTEAPTET
+96 GENQTEMPTEAPTDT

-337 FFCGLSSKA
+337 FFGGLSSKA
-346 TAILGGSPLQITWQG
+346 IAILGGSPLQITWQG

-519 GLIEKDAKIT
+519 GLIEKGAKIT

-563 GDMQSAIT
+563 SDMLSTIT
-571 VSSPTV
+571 VNSPTV
-577 TSNTTAGG
+577 TGNGASGATVGG
-585 FIGKYTLNAASFAT
+585 FIGKYTLNAASFTT
-599 EGAEPSLLLPNKVEI
+599 ESAEQSLSLPNNVKI

-636 NGKLTYTICN
+636 NGKLTYTIGN

-655 APTYENCS
+655 ALTYENCS

-685 QNVSVNATNSSGTGI
+685 QNVRVNATNSSDTGI
-700 QYHGGLIGEVGQ
+700 QYHGGLIGEIGQ

-733 VINPK
+733 VNNPK
-738 AKDEEKKGFGGIT
+738 ANDEEKKGFGGIT

-920 TRGYFGGVTGIT
+920 TRGYFGGIETISQNT
-932 SENFNNN
+932 TPS
-939 SPRSKNITLSENIDL
+939 SKSITLNSDIDL
-954 TGSGIGGLTR
+954 TGSGITGLSR
-964 DVKINNDNNDTYVG
+964 DSYSIDDTYAG
-978 TFEGAAHTITLS
+978 TFKGGGYTITLAS
-990 IGETFGFK
+990 GETFGFK
-998 QNNDL
+998 QDNTGIL
-1003 AQEGDNGYGEVIAA
+1003 ALSGDDGYGEVISAGA
-1017 NSNNTEYHSRQ
+1017 SYHGRQ
-1028 GLFAKVRNATIKNVT
+1028 GLFALVGNNAN
-1043 IQGAIN
+1043 IQNLIIAGNIW
-1049 ISNAGKDILAG
+1049 ISNAGQDILAG
-1060 GITAEAEGNSDEFL
+1060 GIAGEAVKDSTVNIKGVKVAENIK
-1074 RLLGVT
+1074 
-1080 VQENL
+1080 
-1085 TADCA
+1085 ADCEVNQTLVA
-1090 GSSIVAVGGFIG
+1090 GGFFGGCYNGNVNLNFEKYGEKKILNETATKIEIQSSKTTDDTKIFVGGI
-1102 GSYSGEPQFGELSK
+1102 
-1116 TETLNTGAA
+1116 
-1125 TIMLK
+1125 
-1130 NCPGENTESKFYAG
+1130 
-1144 GLIGEINYAGK
+1144 IGEFSGK
-1155 VKANNVKISGTIIT
+1155 NFKVSGLRVTGSIKT
-1169 DAKKYAYVG
+1169 DQKEKAYVG
-1178 GLVGIVRGGSS
+1178 GFAGVMKDTQLKKI
-1189 DSTPNHWME
+1189 E
-1198 IRKVTFEKFKIDAQ
+1198 IDNVIFDGFEIEAKNVTDI
-1212 NASNVCGGLFGSIWE
+1212 CGGLISSICNNAE
-1227 NVGVYFMGNSDIDDS
+1227 LYFKDANDTGNASLY
-1242 PDVTKL
+1242 VK
-1248 NVIDAEINA
+1248 DATINA
-1257 PNATYVGGLAYRSSG
+1257 ENTKSLGGLAYRIG
-1272 IWEIR
+1272 GMCEIKS
-1277 TNGINLQKFT
+1277 NGVNLEKLIIKAKT
-1287 INAGK
+1287 D
-1292 NVGLLVCRGAK
+1292 VGLLVCRGEK
-1303 STQYVDVETVA
+1303 GKEKIA
-1314 GSQNKTGYGALYLN
+1314 GKDDWELGALYLY
-1328 TTKYWDNSYK
+1328 TTNWDNSYR
-1338 IDQANVSITA
+1338 IGNEVNITVT
-1348 ASANGVFDE
+1348 NPGVFDE
-1357 FVAYTTSAPDKIFDN
+1357 FVAYTTSKAPEIVDSGK
-1372 DANGV
+1372 NGV
-1377 ISIATREVTAEDGT
+1377 ISIATEDITADGVTS
-1391 TGRVGVDPA
+1391 RVGVDPA

-1406 RNRTTYGQNQKTN
+1406 QNRTTYGQNQKTN

-1606 KPNDLEISITNIRLN
+1606 KPNDLEISITNITLN

-1639 IGSRYSKNYIYGYT
+1639 IGSRNSTNYIYGYT
-1653 KLTVNT
+1653 TLNVDTVN
-1659 VIVSGY
+1659 VQGY
-1665 STETST
+1665 DKNST

-1717 LEQFAYASDDNTSG
+1717 LERFAYASDDNTSG

-1749 NVTYGYEIT
+1749 KVTYGYEIT

-1765 LQNWYYDESTYKM
+1765 LQNWYYDESTYKLP
-1778 SEGLVYDDL
+1778 EGLVYDDL
-1787 NNRYKFDSSSYLPYV
+1787 NNRDKFDSSSYLPYV
-1802 FTKYNAS
+1802 STKYNAS

-1855 SKDWRVTITKEQTK
+1855 SKDWRVTITTNQTK
-1869 VHAVTEKDYQS
+1869 VHTGAEKDYTS

-1892 YWEPVEKTG
+1892 YWEQVKKTG
-1901 IGVNEKWQVISGG
+1901 TGVNEKWQVISGG

-1940 NTVADT
+1940 NTVTDT
-1946 NEATQVADGEDN
+1946 KEATQVADGEDN

-2011 VKNLTILYSGS
+2011 VKNLTILYRGS
-2022 AGKTLTYTDQDTVAY
+2022 ERKTLTYTDQDTVAY

-2052 GDNIIDNVTVS
+2052 GDNIIDNVTVG
-2063 VADVWKITLDGNKSH
+2063 VADDWKITLDGNKSH

-2090 GGGVIFRDMTDRT
+2090 GGGVIFRDMMDGT

-2110 ESVSDISSYANLYVN
+2110 ESVSDISSYTNLYVN

-2208 DSDGQAITAG
+2208 DSDGQAIKAG

-2227 YGKVRNALY
+2227 YGKVRNVLY
-2236 SAIGSGSDDATTSI
+2236 SAIGNVDNDAITSI
-2250 MEDRKVPGADNL
+2250 TEDRNVPGADNL

-2270 GGNKSIFSSLTAGNL
+2270 GKSTSIFSSLTAGNL
-2285 EIVLSNKAD
+2285 EIVLSNEAD
-2294 IFDMTSYQ
+2294 TFDMTSYQ
-2302 KGYQGIGARYVSN
+2302 NGYQGIGARYVSN
-2315 AVQGTNGNNNPEG
+2315 AVQGTNGSNNPEG

-2336 NGNDKTVTMNM
+2336 NGNNKNVTVDM

-2373 NETLS
+2373 NETNETNETLS

-2405 GISLTYYNSDGEKA
+2405 GISLTYYNSDGEKGD
-2419 SATWTS
+2419 TS
-2425 NVDVGVGGLAGS
+2425 CNNKKEVGLGGFAGS
-2437 LVGYTDKNANHD
+2437 LVGYTAKNDSRD
-2449 ITVESIQVNNLSITS
+2449 ITVSGIRVSNLTIDS
-2464 PASAGG
+2464 PASVGG
-2470 IFGNTGKPVALTG
+2470 IFGNVGKPAERK
-2483 NKSNATDMAVLLQPQ
+2483 NSNIAILLQPQ
-2498 NSQIAYGISFN
+2498 DSQMTYGVAFN
-2509 QCSYT
+2509 NCSYQN
-2514 GLTIT
+2514 LNVT
-2519 GKYAAGGFVGYI
+2519 GKYAAGGFAGYI
-2531 GNKDLNPLSAVT
+2531 GGCDTKSNGNLSVNPATTVS
-2543 GFETNPTASVADSNE
+2543 GQTNNQISGQN
-2558 SANTV
+2558 
-2563 IKNTGESSTI
+2563 STI
-2573 SATDNSSWAGGL
+2573 SATYNASIAGGL
-2585 FGYVAT
+2585 FGYVKT
-2591 RMFINMKD
+2591 RLFINM
-2599 TGEKKSNKVILKNVN
+2599 TENGETDNSKKTILENVG
-2614 VNAGTAV
+2614 VSAKSIV
-2621 GGCIGYINEKCYG
+2621 GGCVGQIAERTYG
-2634 IHNVIVKGAE
+2634 INNVIVKI
-2644 TTTDTANTT
+2644 TLTD
-2653 GSQLSGGAQ
+2653 SSKQ
-2662 IVIIG
+2662 IMLNEKTI
-2667 TSTGTFYAGG
+2667 GTFYAGG
-2677 IVGYAKGVGQAWTPN
+2677 IIGYAKGSKQWWGN
-2692 WTYVGGIS
+2692 WKYVGWIS
-2700 NSLIEKVTINDTNK
+2700 NSSIENATINDIDK
-2714 AANKDYNGSSII
+2714 AANHNYEGSSII

-2731 TGGIIGQTDGGKTRI
+2731 AGGIIGQTAGGQTRI
-2746 EGCTVTASDIYG
+2746 ESCTVTASDIYG

-2769 SQMEFVNCE
+2769 SQMEFINCE
-2778 VKGTSAISKTNIKGF
+2778 VNGTSEDSKTNIKGF

-2803 QGSQTVTVQGCKM
+2803 QGRQTVTIQGCKI

-2831 IGDAQSNGKG
+2831 IGDAQSNGAG
-2841 VLCLFDTSVQD
+2841 VLYLFDTSVQD
-2852 STVTAVGNRGEAG
+2852 STVTAVGNKGDAG

-2883 ASNLLFSNVTLDG
+2883 ASNLLFSNVTLNG
-2896 TRGSLS
+2896 TNGSIS
-2902 NSVPM
+2902 KKVPM

-2932 TANKNFKLA
+2932 DNNKKFGLS
-2941 GGGKTDSD
+2941 GSGSVSSD

-3020 YDNATSSSK
+3020 YDNATASSK

-3055 NSDSSATGSTS
+3055 NSDSSSTGSTS
-3066 SATTSFT
+3066 SATTSFK
-3073 VKAQEIWNE
+3073 VKAQEIWDE
-3082 RNGDSS
+3082 KSKDAGD
-3088 IHYTYK
+3088 HYTYK
-3094 KIASTSFDFNSMI
+3094 SMGNDTSFDFNSMI

-3279 TYRYNSDMGT
+3279 TYRYNSDMGK
-3289 YTEYGWQSYINVGGI
+3289 YTEYGWQSYINVGGT

-3312 KFAIDKTNLP
+3312 KFAIDKPNLP

-3798 LTLAPKNTAS
+3798 LTLALKNTAS

-3849 TVPQSTYWSD
+3849 TVPQSTYWAND
-3859 GNIKT
+3859 NIKT

-3878 LKVNVANVESSEHY
+3878 LKVNVANVELNNHY
-3892 YSNYKVVLTAEIIKK
+3892 YSNYKVVLTAEIVKN
-3907 DKDIISGTHQD
+3907 DKDIIYGTHQN
-3918 DNIIYTLARIS
+3918 DNIIYTLARIN
-3929 MDFVDGPAK
+3929 MDFVDGPASGN

>member
-9 AIGMMNVSAAEE
+9 ATGMMNVSAAEE

-96 GENQTEMPTEAPTET
+96 GENQTEMPTEAPTDT

-133 ADSALST
+133 TDSTPSI
-140 EESSQIAEIENTT
+140 EESSQIADVENTT
-153 EAASTETEEVST
+153 EVNETETEEVST

-182 TTEEETTEESYELA
+182 TTEESYELA
-196 VLSAEN
+196 VLSAED
-202 YLDINWFEGYKSE
+202 YLDINWFRNYKSD
-215 TNTVTIN
+215 TKTVEIN
-222 GNGNEPAQQLILLS
+222 GNGNEVAQQLILLS
-236 NCDPEQLKDIN
+236 NCKPEQIQGIN
-247 IDINVAGQID
+247 IYINIAGDID
-257 ITEKNKIS
+257 ITEKNKIP

-312 FGTKDV
+312 FGTKEI
-318 PFQGK
+318 PFQGR

-346 TAILGGSPLQITWQG
+346 TAILGESPLQITWQG

-449 SICLDGYSFTNSN
+449 SICLDGYQFPTGA
-462 YTVTSS
+462 YTIESS
-468 AGYDNNNASAA
+468 ASYDIKNTSAA

-500 VNLTGATVTSS
+500 VNLTGVTVTSS

-519 GLIEKDAKIT
+519 GLIEKGAKIT

-700 QYHGGLIGEVGQ
+700 QYHGGLIGEIGQ

-751 GLLAQGSIVQAN
+751 GLLAQGSIVQTN
-763 NITMTTSST
+763 NITVTTSDT

-799 VIYDKDSGKKAK
+799 VIYDKDSGKNAK

-841 ENMTDKQAMNDIGN
+841 ENTTGKQAMNDIGN

-884 TNHTVSYGY
+884 TNHTVSYG
-893 DTALMV
+893 DNTAPTV
-899 NGDMITLNSTNAF
+899 SENTITLNSTDAF

-920 TRGYFGGVTGIT
+920 TRGYFGGIETISQNT
-932 SENFNNN
+932 TPS
-939 SPRSKNITLSENIDL
+939 SKSITLNSDIDL
-954 TGSGIGGLTR
+954 TGSGITGLSR
-964 DVKINNDNNDTYVG
+964 DSYSIDDTYAG
-978 TFEGAAHTITLS
+978 TFNGGGYTITLAS
-990 IGETFGFK
+990 GETFGFK
-998 QNNDL
+998 QDNTGIL
-1003 AQEGDNGYGEVIAA
+1003 ALSGDDCYGEVISAGA
-1017 NSNNTEYHSRQ
+1017 SYHGRQ
-1028 GLFAKVRNATIKNVT
+1028 GLFALVGNNAN
-1043 IQGAIN
+1043 IQNLIIAGNIW
-1049 ISNAGKDILAG
+1049 ISNAGQDILAG
-1060 GITAEAEGNSDEFL
+1060 GIAGEAVKDSTVNIKGVKVAENIK
-1074 RLLGVT
+1074 
-1080 VQENL
+1080 
-1085 TADCA
+1085 ADCEVNQTLVA
-1090 GSSIVAVGGFIG
+1090 GGFFGGCYNGNVNLNFEKYGEKKILNETATKIEIQSSNTTDDTKIFVGGI
-1102 GSYSGEPQFGELSK
+1102 
-1116 TETLNTGAA
+1116 
-1125 TIMLK
+1125 
-1130 NCPGENTESKFYAG
+1130 
-1144 GLIGEINYAGK
+1144 IGEFSGK
-1155 VKANNVKISGTIIT
+1155 NFKVSGLRVTGSIKT
-1169 DAKKYAYVG
+1169 DQKKKAYVG
-1178 GLVGIVRGGSS
+1178 GFAGVMKDTQLKKI
-1189 DSTPNHWME
+1189 E
-1198 IRKVTFEKFKIDAQ
+1198 IDNVIFDGFEIEAQ
-1212 NASNVCGGLFGSIWE
+1212 NVTDICGGLISSICNNAE
-1227 NVGVYFMGNSDIDDS
+1227 LYFKDANDTGNASLY
-1242 PDVTKL
+1242 VK
-1248 NVIDAEINA
+1248 DATINA
-1257 PNATYVGGLAYRSSG
+1257 ENTKSLGGLAYRIG
-1272 IWEIR
+1272 GMCEIKS
-1277 TNGINLQKFT
+1277 NGVNLEKLIIKAKT
-1287 INAGK
+1287 D
-1292 NVGLLVCRGAK
+1292 VGLLVCRGEK
-1303 STQYVDVETVA
+1303 GKEKIA
-1314 GSQNKTGYGALYLN
+1314 GKDDWELGALYLY
-1328 TTKYWDNSYK
+1328 TTNWDNSYR
-1338 IDQANVSITA
+1338 IGNEVNITVT
-1348 ASANGVFDE
+1348 NPGVFDE
-1357 FVAYTTSAPDKIFDN
+1357 FVAYTTPKAPEIVDSGK
-1372 DANGV
+1372 NGV
-1377 ISIATREVTAEDGT
+1377 ISIATEDITADGVTS
-1391 TGRVGVDPA
+1391 RVGVDPA

-1431 LTDVGNNSANNKIDT
+1431 LTDVGNSSANSKIDT
-1446 PQELLIWSVY
+1446 PQELLLYSVY
-1456 KYACSNIKK
+1456 KYACSNIKN
-1465 YFVNENTDTKLGFR
+1465 YFVSNKNTDTKLDAGSW
-1479 VDIKDTKNWDMSK
+1479 VNIIQNVESLDMSK
-1492 YSYYPIKIIESI
+1492 YSYYPIKIILLTLTGITSI
-1504 IVKVSDIKLKF
+1504 ILIKIIEVIPVKVSNIKLKF

-1524 KDNKSTQ
+1524 KYNKSTQ

-1545 GLFLYFQGN
+1545 GLFLYFQGSQLIVN
-1554 KLTVDNVEFSGSI
+1554 NVEFSGSI

-1576 RDSSNNKYAV
+1576 RDSSNKQYAV

-1592 VSSFASGSVNINGT
+1592 VSSFASGNASIDGT
-1606 KPNDLEISITNIRLN
+1606 KSRYLNIRITNITLN

-1639 IGSRYSKNYIYGYT
+1639 IGSRYSTNYIYGYT
-1653 KLTVNT
+1653 KLTVDT
-1659 VIVSGY
+1659 VTVSRY

-1682 DSKAKSITMTFTHII
+1682 DSKAKSITMTFTHIV

-1717 LEQFAYASDDNTSG
+1717 LERFAYASDDNTSG

-1736 LSSEDWNGNEHDH
+1736 LSSEDWTGNEHKH

-1765 LQNWYYDESTYKM
+1765 LQNWYYDESTYKLP
-1778 SEGLVYDDL
+1778 EGLVYDNV
-1787 NNRYKFDSSSYLPYV
+1787 NNKKNFDSSDYLRYVSTPYD
-1802 FTKYNAS
+1802 AS
-1809 ECMHEIKVNQ
+1809 ACMHEIKVNQ

-1825 TGCGTYGHPY
+1825 NGCGTYGHPY

-1855 SKDWRVTITKEQTK
+1855 SKDWRVTITKNQTE
-1869 VHAVTEKDYQS
+1869 VHTGAEKDYTS

-1892 YWEPVEKTG
+1892 YWEQVEKTG
-1901 IGVNEKWQVISGG
+1901 TGVNEKWQVISGG

-1940 NTVADT
+1940 NTVTDT

-2011 VKNLTILYSGS
+2011 VKNLTILYRGS
-2022 AGKTLTYTDQDTVAY
+2022 ERKTLTYTDQDTVAY

-2052 GDNIIDNVTVS
+2052 GDNIIDNVTVG
-2063 VADVWKITLDGNKSH
+2063 VADDWKITLDGNKSH

-2090 GGGVIFRDMTDRT
+2090 GGGVIFRDMMDGT

-2110 ESVSDISSYANLYVN
+2110 ESVSDISSYTNLYVN

-2165 GACVSAT
+2165 EACVSAT

-2182 GLLILSAIV
+2182 GLLVLSAIV

-2208 DSDGQAITAG
+2208 DSDGKAITAG

-2227 YGKVRNALY
+2227 YGKVRNVLY
-2236 SAIGSGSDDATTSI
+2236 SAIGNVDNDAITSI
-2250 MEDRKVPGADNL
+2250 TEDRNVPGADNL

-2270 GGNKSIFSSLTAGNL
+2270 GESTSIFSSLTADNL

-2294 IFDMTSYQ
+2294 TFDMTSYQ
-2302 KGYQGIGARYVSN
+2302 NGYQGIGARYVSN
-2315 AVQGTNGNNNPEG
+2315 AVRGTNGSNNPEG
-2328 VIPELKSF
+2328 VIPEVKSF
-2336 NGNDKTVTMNM
+2336 NGNNKNVTVDM
-2347 QVSEYADDDFH
+2347 QVSEYADDDYP

-2388 TSTQEDAD
+2388 ISTQEDAD
-2396 TSEETKTVS
+2396 TSEETKTIA
-2405 GISLTYYNSDGEKA
+2405 GISLTYYNSDGEKGD
-2419 SATWTS
+2419 TS
-2425 NVDVGVGGLAGS
+2425 CNNKKEVGLGGFAGS
-2437 LVGYTDKNANHD
+2437 LVGYTAKNASRD
-2449 ITVESIQVNNLSITS
+2449 ITVSGIRVSNLTIDS
-2464 PASAGG
+2464 PASVGG
-2470 IFGNTGKPVALTG
+2470 IFGNVGKPAERK
-2483 NKSNATDMAVLLQPQ
+2483 NSNIAILLQPQ
-2498 NSQIAYGISFN
+2498 DSQMTYGVAFN
-2509 QCSYT
+2509 NCSYQN
-2514 GLTIT
+2514 LNVT
-2519 GKYAAGGFVGYI
+2519 GKYAAGGFAGYI
-2531 GNKDLNPLSAVT
+2531 GGCDTKSNGNLSVNPATTVS
-2543 GFETNPTASVADSNE
+2543 GQTNNQISGQN
-2558 SANTV
+2558 
-2563 IKNTGESSTI
+2563 STI
-2573 SATDNSSWAGGL
+2573 SATYNASIAGGL
-2585 FGYVAT
+2585 FGYVKT
-2591 RMFINMKD
+2591 RLFINM
-2599 TGEKKSNKVILKNVN
+2599 TENGETDNSKKTILENVG
-2614 VNAGTAV
+2614 VSAKSIV
-2621 GGCIGYINEKCYG
+2621 GGCVGQIAERTYSIN
-2634 IHNVIVKGAE
+2634 NVIVKI
-2644 TTTDTANTT
+2644 TLTD
-2653 GSQLSGGAQ
+2653 SSKQ
-2662 IVIIG
+2662 IMLNEKTI
-2667 TSTGTFYAGG
+2667 GTFYAGG
-2677 IVGYAKGVGQAWTPN
+2677 IIGYAKGSKQWWGN
-2692 WTYVGGIS
+2692 WKYVGWIS
-2700 NSLIEKVTINDTNK
+2700 NSSIENATINDIDK
-2714 AANKDYNGSSII
+2714 AANHNYEGSSII

-2731 TGGIIGQTDGGKTRI
+2731 AGGIIGQTAGGQTRI
-2746 EGCTVTASDIYG
+2746 ESCTVTASDIYG

-2769 SQMEFVNCE
+2769 SQMEFINCE
-2778 VKGTSAISKTNIKGF
+2778 VNGTSEDSKTNIKGF

-2803 QGSQTVTVQGCKM
+2803 QGRQTVTIQGCKI

-2831 IGDAQSNGKG
+2831 IGDAQSNGAG
-2841 VLCLFDTSVQD
+2841 VLYLFDTSVQD
-2852 STVTAVGNRGEAG
+2852 STVTAVGNKGDAG

-2883 ASNLLFSNVTLDG
+2883 ASNLLFSNVTLNG
-2896 TRGSLS
+2896 TKGSIS
-2902 NSVPM
+2902 KKVPM

-2932 TANKNFKLA
+2932 DNNKKFGLS
-2941 GGGKTDSD
+2941 GSGSVSSD

-3066 SATTSFT
+3066 SVTTSFT

-3122 PVVQISSGNTEK
+3122 PVVQISSGNTDK

-3148 AANNVNSKD
+3148 AANKVNSAKD
-3157 NAHVT
+3157 IHVT

-3171 DGKFVKA
+3171 GGKFVKA

-3195 TSRKIT
+3195 ASGKIT

-3289 YTEYGWQSYINVGGI
+3289 YTEYGWQSYINVGGT

-3312 KFAIDKTNLP
+3312 KFAIDKENLP
-3322 KGTQLT
+3322 AGTQLT
-3328 LVDAKDKRVYYYT
+3328 LVDAKDKRAYYYT
-3341 TTGEEANN
+3341 ATGKEASN

-3358 FVDSE
+3358 FADSQ

-3708 LSTVSRSLAYSNNRA
+3708 LSTVSRSLAYSNNRV

-3849 TVPQSTYWSD
+3849 TVPQSTYWSN

-3878 LKVNVANVESSEHY
+3878 LKVNAANVELNNHY
-3892 YSNYKVVLTAEIIKK
+3892 YSNYKVVLTAEIVK
-3907 DKDIISGTHQD
+3907 DENAIDGTHQV
-3918 DNIIYTLARIS
+3918 DNIIYTLARIN
-3929 MDFVDGPAK
+3929 MEFVDGPAK

>member
-9 AIGMMNVSAAEE
+9 ATGMMNVSAAEE

-96 GENQTEMPTEAPTET
+96 GENQTEMPTEAPTDT

-133 ADSALST
+133 TDSTPSI
-140 EESSQIAEIENTT
+140 EESSQIADVENTT
-153 EAASTETEEVST
+153 EVNETETEEVST

-182 TTEEETTEESYELA
+182 TTEESYELA
-196 VLSAEN
+196 VLSAED
-202 YLDINWFEGYKSE
+202 YLDINWFRNYKSD
-215 TNTVTIN
+215 TKTVEIN
-222 GNGNEPAQQLILLS
+222 GNGNEVAQQLILLS
-236 NCDPEQLKDIN
+236 NCKPEQIQGIN
-247 IDINVAGQID
+247 IYINIAGDID
-257 ITEKNKIS
+257 ITEKNKIP

-312 FGTKDV
+312 FGTKEI
-318 PFQGK
+318 PFQGR

-346 TAILGGSPLQITWQG
+346 TAILGESPLQITWQG

-449 SICLDGYSFTNSN
+449 SICLDGYQFPTGA
-462 YTVTSS
+462 YTIESS
-468 AGYDNNNASAA
+468 ASYDIKNTSAA

-500 VNLTGATVTSS
+500 VNLTGVTVTSS

-519 GLIEKDAKIT
+519 GLIEKGAKIT

-700 QYHGGLIGEVGQ
+700 QYHGGLIGEIGQ

-751 GLLAQGSIVQAN
+751 GLLAQGSIVQTN
-763 NITMTTSST
+763 NITVTTSDT

-799 VIYDKDSGKKAK
+799 VIYDKDSGKNAK

-841 ENMTDKQAMNDIGN
+841 ENTTGKQAMNDIGN

-884 TNHTVSYGY
+884 TNHTVSYG
-893 DTALMV
+893 DNTAPTV
-899 NGDMITLNSTNAF
+899 SENTITLNSTDAF

-920 TRGYFGGVTGIT
+920 TRGYFGGIETISQNT
-932 SENFNNN
+932 TPS
-939 SPRSKNITLSENIDL
+939 SKSITLNSDIDL
-954 TGSGIGGLTR
+954 TGSGITGLSR
-964 DVKINNDNNDTYVG
+964 DSYSIDDTYAG
-978 TFEGAAHTITLS
+978 TFNGGGYTITLAS
-990 IGETFGFK
+990 GETFGFK
-998 QNNDL
+998 QDNTGIL
-1003 AQEGDNGYGEVIAA
+1003 ALSGDDCYGEVISAGA
-1017 NSNNTEYHSRQ
+1017 SYHGRQ
-1028 GLFAKVRNATIKNVT
+1028 GLFALVGNNAN
-1043 IQGAIN
+1043 IQNLIIAGNIW
-1049 ISNAGKDILAG
+1049 ISNAGQDILAG
-1060 GITAEAEGNSDEFL
+1060 GIAGEAVKDSTVNIKGVKVAENIK
-1074 RLLGVT
+1074 
-1080 VQENL
+1080 
-1085 TADCA
+1085 ADCEVNQTLVA
-1090 GSSIVAVGGFIG
+1090 GGFFGGCYNGNVNLNFEKYGEKKILNETATKIEIQSSNTTDDTKIFVGGI
-1102 GSYSGEPQFGELSK
+1102 
-1116 TETLNTGAA
+1116 
-1125 TIMLK
+1125 
-1130 NCPGENTESKFYAG
+1130 
-1144 GLIGEINYAGK
+1144 IGEFSGK
-1155 VKANNVKISGTIIT
+1155 NFKVSGLRVTGSIKT
-1169 DAKKYAYVG
+1169 DQKKKAYVG
-1178 GLVGIVRGGSS
+1178 GFAGVMKDTQLKKI
-1189 DSTPNHWME
+1189 E
-1198 IRKVTFEKFKIDAQ
+1198 IDNVIFDGFEIEAQ
-1212 NASNVCGGLFGSIWE
+1212 NVTDICGGLISSICNNAE
-1227 NVGVYFMGNSDIDDS
+1227 LYFKDANDTGNASLY
-1242 PDVTKL
+1242 VK
-1248 NVIDAEINA
+1248 DATINA
-1257 PNATYVGGLAYRSSG
+1257 ENTKSLGGLAYRIG
-1272 IWEIR
+1272 GMCEIKS
-1277 TNGINLQKFT
+1277 NGVNLEKLIIKAKT
-1287 INAGK
+1287 D
-1292 NVGLLVCRGAK
+1292 VGLLVCRGEK
-1303 STQYVDVETVA
+1303 GKEKIA
-1314 GSQNKTGYGALYLN
+1314 GKDDWELGALYLY
-1328 TTKYWDNSYK
+1328 TTNWDNSYR
-1338 IDQANVSITA
+1338 IGNEVNITVT
-1348 ASANGVFDE
+1348 NPGVFDE
-1357 FVAYTTSAPDKIFDN
+1357 FVAYTTPKAPEIVDSGK
-1372 DANGV
+1372 NGV
-1377 ISIATREVTAEDGT
+1377 ISIATEDITADGVTS
-1391 TGRVGVDPA
+1391 RVGVDPA

-1431 LTDVGNNSANNKIDT
+1431 LTDVGNSSANSKIDT
-1446 PQELLIWSVY
+1446 PQELLLYSVY
-1456 KYACSNIKK
+1456 KYACSNIKN
-1465 YFVNENTDTKLGFR
+1465 YFVSNKNTDTKLDAGSW
-1479 VDIKDTKNWDMSK
+1479 VNIIQNVESLDMSK
-1492 YSYYPIKIIESI
+1492 YSYYPIKIIEVI
-1504 IVKVSDIKLKF
+1504 PVKVSNIKLKF

-1524 KDNKSTQ
+1524 KYNKSTQ

-1545 GLFLYFQGN
+1545 GLFLYFQGSQLIVN
-1554 KLTVDNVEFSGSI
+1554 NVEFSGSI

-1576 RDSSNNKYAV
+1576 RDSSNKQYAV

-1592 VSSFASGSVNINGT
+1592 VSSFASGNASIDGT
-1606 KPNDLEISITNIRLN
+1606 KSRYLNIRITNITLN

-1639 IGSRYSKNYIYGYT
+1639 IGSRYSTNYIYGYT
-1653 KLTVNT
+1653 KLTVDT
-1659 VIVSGY
+1659 VTVSRY

-1682 DSKAKSITMTFTHII
+1682 DSKAKSITMTFTHIV

-1717 LEQFAYASDDNTSG
+1717 LERFAYASDDNTSG

-1736 LSSEDWNGNEHDH
+1736 LSSEDWTGNEHKH

-1765 LQNWYYDESTYKM
+1765 LQNWYYDESTYKLP
-1778 SEGLVYDDL
+1778 EGLVYDNV
-1787 NNRYKFDSSSYLPYV
+1787 NNKKNFDSSDYLRYVSTPYD
-1802 FTKYNAS
+1802 AS
-1809 ECMHEIKVNQ
+1809 ACMHEIKVNQ

-1825 TGCGTYGHPY
+1825 NGCGTYGHPY

-1855 SKDWRVTITKEQTK
+1855 SKDWRVTITKNQTE
-1869 VHAVTEKDYQS
+1869 VHTGAEKDYTS

-1892 YWEPVEKTG
+1892 YWEQVEKTG
-1901 IGVNEKWQVISGG
+1901 TGVNEKWQVISGG

-1940 NTVADT
+1940 NTVTDT

-2011 VKNLTILYSGS
+2011 VKNLTILYRGS
-2022 AGKTLTYTDQDTVAY
+2022 ERKTLTYTDQDTVAY

-2052 GDNIIDNVTVS
+2052 GDNIIDNVTVG
-2063 VADVWKITLDGNKSH
+2063 VADDWKITLDGNKSH

-2090 GGGVIFRDMTDRT
+2090 GGGVIFRDMMDGT

-2110 ESVSDISSYANLYVN
+2110 ESVSDISSYTNLYVN

-2165 GACVSAT
+2165 EACVSAT

-2182 GLLILSAIV
+2182 GLLVLSAIV

-2208 DSDGQAITAG
+2208 DSDGKAITAG

-2227 YGKVRNALY
+2227 YGKVRNVLY
-2236 SAIGSGSDDATTSI
+2236 SAIGNVDNDAITSI
-2250 MEDRKVPGADNL
+2250 TEDRNVPGADNL

-2270 GGNKSIFSSLTAGNL
+2270 GESTSIFSSLTADNL

-2294 IFDMTSYQ
+2294 TFDMTSYQ
-2302 KGYQGIGARYVSN
+2302 NGYQGIGARYVSN
-2315 AVQGTNGNNNPEG
+2315 AVRGTNGSNNPEG
-2328 VIPELKSF
+2328 VIPEVKSF
-2336 NGNDKTVTMNM
+2336 NGNNKNVTVDM
-2347 QVSEYADDDFH
+2347 QVSEYADDDYP

-2388 TSTQEDAD
+2388 ISTQEDAD
-2396 TSEETKTVS
+2396 TSEETKTIA
-2405 GISLTYYNSDGEKA
+2405 GISLTYYNSDGEKGD
-2419 SATWTS
+2419 TS
-2425 NVDVGVGGLAGS
+2425 CNNKKEVGLGGFAGS
-2437 LVGYTDKNANHD
+2437 LVGYTAKNASRD
-2449 ITVESIQVNNLSITS
+2449 ITVSGIRVSNLTIDS
-2464 PASAGG
+2464 PASVGG
-2470 IFGNTGKPVALTG
+2470 IFGNVGKPAERK
-2483 NKSNATDMAVLLQPQ
+2483 NSNIAILLQPQ
-2498 NSQIAYGISFN
+2498 DSQMTYGVAFN
-2509 QCSYT
+2509 NCSYQN
-2514 GLTIT
+2514 LNVT
-2519 GKYAAGGFVGYI
+2519 GKYAAGGFAGYI
-2531 GNKDLNPLSAVT
+2531 GGCDTKSNGNLSVNPATTVS
-2543 GFETNPTASVADSNE
+2543 GQTNNQISGQN
-2558 SANTV
+2558 
-2563 IKNTGESSTI
+2563 STI
-2573 SATDNSSWAGGL
+2573 SATYNAFIAGGL
-2585 FGYVAT
+2585 FGYVKT
-2591 RMFINMKD
+2591 RLFINM
-2599 TGEKKSNKVILKNVN
+2599 TENGETDNSKKTILENVG
-2614 VNAGTAV
+2614 VSAKSIV
-2621 GGCIGYINEKCYG
+2621 GGCVGQIAERTYSIN
-2634 IHNVIVKGAE
+2634 NVIVKI
-2644 TTTDTANTT
+2644 TLTD
-2653 GSQLSGGAQ
+2653 SSKQ
-2662 IVIIG
+2662 IMLNEKTI
-2667 TSTGTFYAGG
+2667 GTFYAGG
-2677 IVGYAKGVGQAWTPN
+2677 IIGYAKGSKQWWGN
-2692 WTYVGGIS
+2692 WKYVGWIS
-2700 NSLIEKVTINDTNK
+2700 NSSIENATINDIDK
-2714 AANKDYNGSSII
+2714 AANHNYEGSSII

-2731 TGGIIGQTDGGKTRI
+2731 AGGIIGQTAGGQTRI
-2746 EGCTVTASDIYG
+2746 ESCTVTASDIYG

-2769 SQMEFVNCE
+2769 SQMEFINCE
-2778 VKGTSAISKTNIKGF
+2778 VNGTSEDSKTNIKGF

-2803 QGSQTVTVQGCKM
+2803 QGRQTVTIQGCKI

-2831 IGDAQSNGKG
+2831 IGDAQSNGAG
-2841 VLCLFDTSVQD
+2841 VLYLFDTSVQD
-2852 STVTAVGNRGEAG
+2852 STVTAVGNKGDAG

-2883 ASNLLFSNVTLDG
+2883 ASNLLFSNVTLNG
-2896 TRGSLS
+2896 TKGSIS
-2902 NSVPM
+2902 KKVPM

-2932 TANKNFKLA
+2932 DNNKKFGLS
-2941 GGGKTDSD
+2941 GSGSVSSD

-3066 SATTSFT
+3066 SVTTSFT

-3122 PVVQISSGNTEK
+3122 PVVQISSGNTDK

-3148 AANNVNSKD
+3148 AANKVNSAKD
-3157 NAHVT
+3157 IHVT

-3171 DGKFVKA
+3171 GGKFVKA

-3195 TSRKIT
+3195 ASGKIT

-3256 ASDYNGLTTH
+3256 ASDYNGLITH

-3279 TYRYNSDMGT
+3279 TYRYNSDMGK
-3289 YTEYGWQSYINVGGI
+3289 YTEYGWQSYINVGGN

-3312 KFAIDKTNLP
+3312 KFAIDKENLP
-3322 KGTQLT
+3322 AGTQLT
-3328 LVDAKDKRVYYYT
+3328 LVDAKDKRAYYYT
-3341 TTGEEANN
+3341 ATGKEASN

-3358 FVDSE
+3358 FADSQ

-3386 KLFIKVGENGKP
+3386 KLFIKVDENGKP

-3596 YNEGQTAYYQ
+3596 YNEGQTTYYQ

-3849 TVPQSTYWSD
+3849 TVPQSTYWSN

-3878 LKVNVANVESSEHY
+3878 LKVNAANVELNNHY
-3892 YSNYKVVLTAEIIKK
+3892 YSNYKVVLTAEIVK
-3907 DKDIISGTHQD
+3907 DENAIDGTHQV
-3918 DNIIYTLARIS
+3918 DNIIYTLARIN
-3929 MDFVDGPAK
+3929 MEFVDGPAK

>member
-9 AIGMMNVSAAEE
+9 ATGMMNVSAAEE

-96 GENQTEMPTEAPTET
+96 GENQTEMPTEAPTDT

-133 ADSALST
+133 TDSTPSI
-140 EESSQIAEIENTT
+140 EESSQIADVENTT
-153 EAASTETEEVST
+153 EVNETETEEVST

-182 TTEEETTEESYELA
+182 TTEESYELA
-196 VLSAEN
+196 VLSAED
-202 YLDINWFEGYKSE
+202 YLDINWFRNYKSD
-215 TNTVTIN
+215 TKTVEIN
-222 GNGNEPAQQLILLS
+222 GNGNEVAQQLILLS
-236 NCDPEQLKDIN
+236 NCKPEQIQGIN
-247 IDINVAGQID
+247 IYINIAGDID
-257 ITEKNKIS
+257 ITEKNKIP

-312 FGTKDV
+312 FGTKEI
-318 PFQGK
+318 PFQGR

-346 TAILGGSPLQITWQG
+346 TAILGESPLQITWQG

-449 SICLDGYSFTNSN
+449 SICLDGYQFPTGA
-462 YTVTSS
+462 YTIESS
-468 AGYDNNNASAA
+468 ASYDIKNTSAA

-519 GLIEKDAKIT
+519 GLIEKGAKIT

-700 QYHGGLIGEVGQ
+700 QYHGGLIGEIGQ

-751 GLLAQGSIVQAN
+751 GLLAQGSIVQTN
-763 NITMTTSST
+763 NITVTTSDT

-799 VIYDKDSGKKAK
+799 VIYDKDSGKNAK

-841 ENMTDKQAMNDIGN
+841 ENTTGKQAMNDIGN

-884 TNHTVSYGY
+884 TNHTVSYG
-893 DTALMV
+893 DNTAPTV
-899 NGDMITLNSTNAF
+899 SENTITLNSTDAF

-920 TRGYFGGVTGIT
+920 TRGYFGGIETISQNT
-932 SENFNNN
+932 TPS
-939 SPRSKNITLSENIDL
+939 SKSITLNSDIDL
-954 TGSGIGGLTR
+954 TGSGITGLSR
-964 DVKINNDNNDTYVG
+964 DSYSIDDTYAG
-978 TFEGAAHTITLS
+978 TFNGGGYTITLAS
-990 IGETFGFK
+990 GETFGFK
-998 QNNDL
+998 QDNTGIL
-1003 AQEGDNGYGEVIAA
+1003 ALSGDDCYGEVISAGA
-1017 NSNNTEYHSRQ
+1017 SYHGRQ
-1028 GLFAKVRNATIKNVT
+1028 GLFALVGNNAN
-1043 IQGAIN
+1043 IQNLIIAGNIW
-1049 ISNAGKDILAG
+1049 ISNAGQDILAG
-1060 GITAEAEGNSDEFL
+1060 GIAGEAVKDSKVNIKGVKVAENIK
-1074 RLLGVT
+1074 
-1080 VQENL
+1080 
-1085 TADCA
+1085 ADCEVNQTLVA
-1090 GSSIVAVGGFIG
+1090 GGFFGGCYNGNVNLNFEKYGEKKILNETATKIEIQSSNTTDDTKIFVGGI
-1102 GSYSGEPQFGELSK
+1102 
-1116 TETLNTGAA
+1116 
-1125 TIMLK
+1125 
-1130 NCPGENTESKFYAG
+1130 
-1144 GLIGEINYAGK
+1144 IGEFSGK
-1155 VKANNVKISGTIIT
+1155 NFKVSGLRVTGSIKT
-1169 DAKKYAYVG
+1169 DQKKKAYVG
-1178 GLVGIVRGGSS
+1178 GFAGVMKDTQLKKI
-1189 DSTPNHWME
+1189 E
-1198 IRKVTFEKFKIDAQ
+1198 IDNVIFDGFEIEAQ
-1212 NASNVCGGLFGSIWE
+1212 NVTDICGGLISSICNNAE
-1227 NVGVYFMGNSDIDDS
+1227 LYFKDANDTGNASLY
-1242 PDVTKL
+1242 VK
-1248 NVIDAEINA
+1248 DATINA
-1257 PNATYVGGLAYRSSG
+1257 ENTKSLGGLAYRIG
-1272 IWEIR
+1272 GMCEIKS
-1277 TNGINLQKFT
+1277 NGVNLEKLIIKAKT
-1287 INAGK
+1287 D
-1292 NVGLLVCRGAK
+1292 VGLLVCRGEK
-1303 STQYVDVETVA
+1303 GKEKIA
-1314 GSQNKTGYGALYLN
+1314 GKDDWELGALYLY
-1328 TTKYWDNSYK
+1328 TTNWDNSYR
-1338 IDQANVSITA
+1338 IGNEVNITVT
-1348 ASANGVFDE
+1348 NPGVFDE
-1357 FVAYTTSAPDKIFDN
+1357 FVAYTTPKAPEIVDSGK
-1372 DANGV
+1372 NGV
-1377 ISIATREVTAEDGT
+1377 ISIATEDITADGVTS
-1391 TGRVGVDPA
+1391 RVGVDPA

-1431 LTDVGNNSANNKIDT
+1431 LTDVGNSSANSKIDT
-1446 PQELLIWSVY
+1446 PQELLLYSVY
-1456 KYACSNIKK
+1456 KYACSNIKN
-1465 YFVNENTDTKLGFR
+1465 YFVSNKNTDTKLDAGSW
-1479 VDIKDTKNWDMSK
+1479 VNIIQNVESLDMSK
-1492 YSYYPIKIIESI
+1492 YSYYPIKIIEVI
-1504 IVKVSDIKLKF
+1504 PVKVSNIKLKF

-1524 KDNKSTQ
+1524 KYNKSTQ

-1545 GLFLYFQGN
+1545 GLFLYFQGSQLIVN
-1554 KLTVDNVEFSGSI
+1554 NVEFSGSI

-1576 RDSSNNKYAV
+1576 RDSSNKQYAV

-1592 VSSFASGSVNINGT
+1592 VSSFASGNASIDGT
-1606 KPNDLEISITNIRLN
+1606 KSRYLNIRITNITLN

-1639 IGSRYSKNYIYGYT
+1639 IGSRYSTNYIYGYT
-1653 KLTVNT
+1653 KLTVDT
-1659 VIVSGY
+1659 VTVSRY

-1682 DSKAKSITMTFTHII
+1682 DSKAKSITMTFTHIV

-1717 LEQFAYASDDNTSG
+1717 LERFAYASDDNTSG

-1736 LSSEDWNGNEHDH
+1736 LSSEDWTGNEHKH

-1765 LQNWYYDESTYKM
+1765 LQNWYYDESTYKLP
-1778 SEGLVYDDL
+1778 EGLVYDNV
-1787 NNRYKFDSSSYLPYV
+1787 NNKKNFDSSDYLRYVSTPYD
-1802 FTKYNAS
+1802 AS
-1809 ECMHEIKVNQ
+1809 ACMHEIKVNQ

-1825 TGCGTYGHPY
+1825 NGCGTYGHPY

-1855 SKDWRVTITKEQTK
+1855 SKDWRVTITKNQTE
-1869 VHAVTEKDYQS
+1869 VHTGAEKDYTS

-1892 YWEPVEKTG
+1892 YWEQVEKTG
-1901 IGVNEKWQVISGG
+1901 TGVNEKWQVISGG

-1940 NTVADT
+1940 NTVTDT

-2011 VKNLTILYSGS
+2011 VKNLTILYRGS
-2022 AGKTLTYTDQDTVAY
+2022 ERKTLTYTDQDTVAY

-2052 GDNIIDNVTVS
+2052 GDNIIDNVTVG
-2063 VADVWKITLDGNKSH
+2063 VADDWKITLDGNKSH

-2090 GGGVIFRDMTDRT
+2090 GGGVIFRDMMDGT

-2110 ESVSDISSYANLYVN
+2110 ESVSDISSYTNLYVN

-2165 GACVSAT
+2165 EACVSAT

-2182 GLLILSAIV
+2182 GLLVLSAIV

-2208 DSDGQAITAG
+2208 DSDGKAITAG

-2227 YGKVRNALY
+2227 YGKVRNVLY
-2236 SAIGSGSDDATTSI
+2236 SAIGNVDNDAITSI
-2250 MEDRKVPGADNL
+2250 TEDRNVPGADNL

-2270 GGNKSIFSSLTAGNL
+2270 GESTSIFSSLTADNL

-2294 IFDMTSYQ
+2294 TFDMTSYQ
-2302 KGYQGIGARYVSN
+2302 NGYQGIGARYVSN
-2315 AVQGTNGNNNPEG
+2315 AVRGTNGSNNPEG
-2328 VIPELKSF
+2328 VIPEVKSF
-2336 NGNDKTVTMNM
+2336 NGNNKNVTVDM
-2347 QVSEYADDDFH
+2347 QVSEYADDDYP

-2388 TSTQEDAD
+2388 ISTQEDAD
-2396 TSEETKTVS
+2396 TSEETKTIA
-2405 GISLTYYNSDGEKA
+2405 GISLTYYNSDGEKGD
-2419 SATWTS
+2419 TS
-2425 NVDVGVGGLAGS
+2425 CNNKKEVGLGGFAGS
-2437 LVGYTDKNANHD
+2437 LVGYTAKNASRD
-2449 ITVESIQVNNLSITS
+2449 ITVSGIRVSNLTIDS
-2464 PASAGG
+2464 PASVGG
-2470 IFGNTGKPVALTG
+2470 IFGNVGKPAERK
-2483 NKSNATDMAVLLQPQ
+2483 NSNIAILLQPQ
-2498 NSQIAYGISFN
+2498 DSQMTYGVAFN
-2509 QCSYT
+2509 NCSYQN
-2514 GLTIT
+2514 LNVT
-2519 GKYAAGGFVGYI
+2519 GKYAAGGFAGYI
-2531 GNKDLNPLSAVT
+2531 GGCDTKSNGNLSVNPATTVS
-2543 GFETNPTASVADSNE
+2543 GQTNNQISGQN
-2558 SANTV
+2558 
-2563 IKNTGESSTI
+2563 STI
-2573 SATDNSSWAGGL
+2573 SATYNASIAGGL
-2585 FGYVAT
+2585 FGYVKT
-2591 RMFINMKD
+2591 RLFINM
-2599 TGEKKSNKVILKNVN
+2599 TENGETDNSKKTILENVG
-2614 VNAGTAV
+2614 VSAKSIV
-2621 GGCIGYINEKCYG
+2621 GGCVGQIAERTYSIN
-2634 IHNVIVKGAE
+2634 NVIVKI
-2644 TTTDTANTT
+2644 TLTD
-2653 GSQLSGGAQ
+2653 SSKQ
-2662 IVIIG
+2662 IMLNEKTI
-2667 TSTGTFYAGG
+2667 GTFYAGG
-2677 IVGYAKGVGQAWTPN
+2677 IIGYAKGSKQWWGN
-2692 WTYVGGIS
+2692 WKYVGWIS
-2700 NSLIEKVTINDTNK
+2700 NSSIENATINDIDK
-2714 AANKDYNGSSII
+2714 AANHNYEGSSII

-2731 TGGIIGQTDGGKTRI
+2731 AGGIIGQTAGGQTRI
-2746 EGCTVTASDIYG
+2746 ESCTVTASDIYG

-2769 SQMEFVNCE
+2769 SQMEFINCE
-2778 VKGTSAISKTNIKGF
+2778 VNGTSEDSKTNIKGF

-2803 QGSQTVTVQGCKM
+2803 QGRQTVTIQGCKI

-2831 IGDAQSNGKG
+2831 IGDAQSNGAG
-2841 VLCLFDTSVQD
+2841 VLYLFDTSVQD
-2852 STVTAVGNRGEAG
+2852 STVTAVGNKGDAG

-2883 ASNLLFSNVTLDG
+2883 ASNLLFSNVTLNG
-2896 TRGSLS
+2896 TKGSIS
-2902 NSVPM
+2902 KKVPM

-2932 TANKNFKLA
+2932 DNNKKFGLS
-2941 GGGKTDSD
+2941 GSGSVSSD

-3066 SATTSFT
+3066 SVTTSFT

-3122 PVVQISSGNTEK
+3122 PVVQISSGNTDK

-3148 AANNVNSKD
+3148 AANKVNSAKD
-3157 NAHVT
+3157 IHVT

-3171 DGKFVKA
+3171 GGKFVKA

-3195 TSRKIT
+3195 ASGKIT

-3256 ASDYNGLTTH
+3256 ASDYNGLITH

-3279 TYRYNSDMGT
+3279 TYRYNSDMGK
-3289 YTEYGWQSYINVGGI
+3289 YTEYGWQSYINVGGN

-3312 KFAIDKTNLP
+3312 KFAIDKENLP
-3322 KGTQLT
+3322 AGTQLT
-3328 LVDAKDKRVYYYT
+3328 LVDAKDKRAYYYT
-3341 TTGEEANN
+3341 ATGKEASN

-3358 FVDSE
+3358 FADSQ

-3386 KLFIKVGENGKP
+3386 KLFIKVDENGKP

-3596 YNEGQTAYYQ
+3596 YNEGQTTYYQ

-3849 TVPQSTYWSD
+3849 TVPQSTYWSN

-3878 LKVNVANVESSEHY
+3878 LKVNAANVELNNHY
-3892 YSNYKVVLTAEIIKK
+3892 YSNYKVVLTAEIVK
-3907 DKDIISGTHQD
+3907 DENAIDGTHQV
-3918 DNIIYTLARIS
+3918 DNIIYTLARIN
-3929 MDFVDGPAK
+3929 MEFVDGPAK

>member
-9 AIGMMNVSAAEE
+9 ATGMMNVSAAEE

-34 SAQTYAED
+34 IAQTYAED

-121 ISSTEIETTAET
+121 ISSTEIEMTAET
-133 ADSALST
+133 TDSTPST
-140 EESSQIAEIENTT
+140 EESSQIADVENTT
-153 EAASTETEEVST
+153 EVNETETEEVST

-182 TTEEETTEESYELA
+182 TTEESYELA
-196 VLSAEN
+196 VLSAED
-202 YLDINWFEGYKSE
+202 YLDINWFRNYKSD
-215 TNTVTIN
+215 TKTVEIN
-222 GNGNEPAQQLILLS
+222 GNGNEVAQQLILLS
-236 NCDPEQLKDIN
+236 NCKPEQIQGIN
-247 IDINVAGQID
+247 IYINIAGDID
-257 ITEKNKIS
+257 ITEKNKIP

-312 FGTKDV
+312 FGTKEI
-318 PFQGK
+318 PFQGR

-449 SICLDGYSFTNSN
+449 SICLDGYSFQNSN

-519 GLIEKDAKIT
+519 GLIEKGAKIT
-529 TSNDAAMTLS
+529 ISNDAAMTLS

-563 GDMQSAIT
+563 SDMLSTIT
-571 VSSPTV
+571 VNSPTV
-577 TSNTTAGG
+577 TGNGASGATVGG
-585 FIGKYTLNAASFAT
+585 FIGKYTLNAASFTT
-599 EGAEPSLLLPNKVEI
+599 ESAEQSLSLPNNVKI

-636 NGKLTYTICN
+636 NGKLTYTIGN

-685 QNVSVNATNSSGTGI
+685 QNVRVNATNSSDTGI
-700 QYHGGLIGEVGQ
+700 QYHGGLIGEIGQ

-733 VINPK
+733 VNNPK
-738 AKDEEKKGFGGIT
+738 ANDEEKKGFGGIT

-763 NITMTTSST
+763 NIKMTTSST

-873 KLSSDLITIDA
+873 KLSADLITIDA
-884 TNHTVSYGY
+884 TNHTVSYG
-893 DTALMV
+893 DNTAPTV
-899 NGDMITLNSTNAF
+899 SENTITLNSTDAF

-920 TRGYFGGVTGIT
+920 TRGYFGGIETISQNT
-932 SENFNNN
+932 TPS
-939 SPRSKNITLSENIDL
+939 SKSITLNSDIDL
-954 TGSGIGGLTR
+954 TGSGITGLSR
-964 DVKINNDNNDTYVG
+964 DSYSIDDTYAG
-978 TFEGAAHTITLS
+978 TFNGGGYTITLAS
-990 IGETFGFK
+990 GETFGFK
-998 QNNDL
+998 QDNTGIL
-1003 AQEGDNGYGEVIAA
+1003 ALSGDDGYGEVISAGA
-1017 NSNNTEYHSRQ
+1017 SYHGRQ
-1028 GLFAKVRNATIKNVT
+1028 GLFALVGNNAN
-1043 IQGAIN
+1043 IQNLIIAGNIW
-1049 ISNAGKDILAG
+1049 ISNAGQDILAG
-1060 GITAEAEGNSDEFL
+1060 GIAGEAVKDSTVNIKGVKVAENIK
-1074 RLLGVT
+1074 
-1080 VQENL
+1080 
-1085 TADCA
+1085 ADCEVNQTLVA
-1090 GSSIVAVGGFIG
+1090 GGFFGGCYNGNVNLNFEKYGEKKILNETATKIEIQSSNTTDDTKIFVGGI
-1102 GSYSGEPQFGELSK
+1102 
-1116 TETLNTGAA
+1116 
-1125 TIMLK
+1125 
-1130 NCPGENTESKFYAG
+1130 
-1144 GLIGEINYAGK
+1144 IGEFSGK
-1155 VKANNVKISGTIIT
+1155 NFKVSGLRVTGSIKT
-1169 DAKKYAYVG
+1169 DQKKKAYVG
-1178 GLVGIVRGGSS
+1178 GFAGVMKDTQLKKI
-1189 DSTPNHWME
+1189 E
-1198 IRKVTFEKFKIDAQ
+1198 IDNVIFDGFEIEAKNVTDI
-1212 NASNVCGGLFGSIWE
+1212 CGGLISSICNNAE
-1227 NVGVYFMGNSDIDDS
+1227 LYFKDANDTGNASLY
-1242 PDVTKL
+1242 VK
-1248 NVIDAEINA
+1248 DATINA
-1257 PNATYVGGLAYRSSG
+1257 ENTKSLGGLAYRIG
-1272 IWEIR
+1272 GMCEIKS
-1277 TNGINLQKFT
+1277 NGVNLEKLIIKAKT
-1287 INAGK
+1287 D
-1292 NVGLLVCRGAK
+1292 VGLLVCRGEK
-1303 STQYVDVETVA
+1303 GKEKIA
-1314 GSQNKTGYGALYLN
+1314 GKDDWELGALYLY
-1328 TTKYWDNSYK
+1328 TTNWDNSYR
-1338 IDQANVSITA
+1338 IGNEVNITVT
-1348 ASANGVFDE
+1348 NPGVFDE
-1357 FVAYTTSAPDKIFDN
+1357 FVAYTTSKAPEIVDSGK
-1372 DANGV
+1372 NGV
-1377 ISIATREVTAEDGT
+1377 ISIATEDITADGVTS
-1391 TGRVGVDPA
+1391 RVGVDPA

-1406 RNRTTYGQNQKTN
+1406 QNRTTYGQNQKTN

-1431 LTDVGNNSANNKIDT
+1431 LTDVGNSSANSKIDT
-1446 PQELLIWSVY
+1446 PQELLLYSVY
-1456 KYACSNIKK
+1456 KYACSNIKN
-1465 YFVNENTDTKLGFR
+1465 YFVSNKNMDTKLDAGSW
-1479 VDIKDTKNWDMSK
+1479 VNIQNVENLDMSK
-1492 YSYYPIKIIESI
+1492 YSYYPIKIEDT
-1504 IVKVSDIKLKF
+1504 IVNVNDIKLKF
-1515 NNENIETQE
+1515 NNENIEKQE
-1524 KDNKSTQ
+1524 KNNKSTQ
-1531 GTDEEHTQ
+1531 GSDTKHTQ

-1545 GLFLYFQGN
+1545 GLFLYFQGSQLIVN
-1554 KLTVDNVEFSGSI
+1554 NVEFSGSI

-1576 RDSSNNKYAV
+1576 RDSPNNKYAV
-1586 KGSGVL
+1586 GSGVL

-1606 KPNDLEISITNIRLN
+1606 TPSFLNISINNIILK

-1639 IGSRYSKNYIYGYT
+1639 IGSRNSTNYIYGYT
-1653 KLTVNT
+1653 TLNVDTVN
-1659 VIVSGY
+1659 VQGY
-1665 STETST
+1665 DKNST

-1717 LEQFAYASDDNTSG
+1717 LERFAYASDDNTSG

-1749 NVTYGYEIT
+1749 KVTYGYEIT

-1765 LQNWYYDESTYKM
+1765 LQNWYYDESTYKLP
-1778 SEGLVYDDL
+1778 EGLVYDDL
-1787 NNRYKFDSSSYLPYV
+1787 NNRDKFDSSSYLPYV
-1802 FTKYNAS
+1802 STKYNAS

-1855 SKDWRVTITKEQTK
+1855 SKDWRVTITTNQTK
-1869 VHAVTEKDYQS
+1869 VHTGAEKDYTS

-1892 YWEPVEKTG
+1892 YWEQVKKTG
-1901 IGVNEKWQVISGG
+1901 TGVNEKWQVISGG

-1940 NTVADT
+1940 NTVTDT

-2011 VKNLTILYSGS
+2011 VKNLTILYRGS
-2022 AGKTLTYTDQDTVAY
+2022 ERKTLTYTDQDTVAY

-2052 GDNIIDNVTVS
+2052 GDNIIDNVTVG
-2063 VADVWKITLDGNKSH
+2063 VADDWKITLDGNKSH

-2090 GGGVIFRDMTDRT
+2090 GGGVIFRDMMDGT

-2110 ESVSDISSYANLYVN
+2110 ESVSDISSYTNLYVN

-2182 GLLILSAIV
+2182 GLLVLSAIV

-2208 DSDGQAITAG
+2208 DSDGQAIKAG

-2227 YGKVRNALY
+2227 YGKVRNVLY
-2236 SAIGSGSDDATTSI
+2236 SAIGNVDNDAITSI
-2250 MEDRKVPGADNL
+2250 TEDRNVPGADNL

-2270 GGNKSIFSSLTAGNL
+2270 GKSTSIFSSLTAGNL
-2285 EIVLSNKAD
+2285 EIVLSNEAD
-2294 IFDMTSYQ
+2294 TFDMTSYQ
-2302 KGYQGIGARYVSN
+2302 NGYQGIGARYVSN
-2315 AVQGTNGNNNPEG
+2315 AVQGTNGSNNPEG

-2336 NGNDKTVTMNM
+2336 NGNNKNVTVDM
-2347 QVSEYADDDFH
+2347 QVSEYADDDYP

-2396 TSEETKTVS
+2396 TSEETKTIA
-2405 GISLTYYNSDGEKA
+2405 GISLTYYNSDGEKGD
-2419 SATWTS
+2419 TS
-2425 NVDVGVGGLAGS
+2425 CNNKKEVGLGGFAGS
-2437 LVGYTDKNANHD
+2437 LVGYTAKNDSRD
-2449 ITVESIQVNNLSITS
+2449 ITVSGIRVSNLTIDS
-2464 PASAGG
+2464 PASVGG
-2470 IFGNTGKPVALTG
+2470 IFGNVGKPAERK
-2483 NKSNATDMAVLLQPQ
+2483 NSNIAILLQPQ
-2498 NSQIAYGISFN
+2498 DSQMTYGVAFN
-2509 QCSYT
+2509 NCSYQN
-2514 GLTIT
+2514 LNVT
-2519 GKYAAGGFVGYI
+2519 GKYAAGGFAGYI
-2531 GNKDLNPLSAVT
+2531 GGCDTKSNGNLSVNPATTVSGQT
-2543 GFETNPTASVADSNE
+2543 SNQI
-2558 SANTV
+2558 SGQN
-2563 IKNTGESSTI
+2563 STI
-2573 SATDNSSWAGGL
+2573 SATYNASIAGGL
-2585 FGYVAT
+2585 FGYVKT
-2591 RMFINMKD
+2591 RLFINM
-2599 TGEKKSNKVILKNVN
+2599 TENGETDNSKETILENVGVSAKSI
-2614 VNAGTAV
+2614 V
-2621 GGCIGYINEKCYG
+2621 GGCVGQIAERTYG
-2634 IHNVIVKGAE
+2634 INNVIVKI
-2644 TTTDTANTT
+2644 TLTD
-2653 GSQLSGGAQ
+2653 SSKQ
-2662 IVIIG
+2662 IMLNEKTI
-2667 TSTGTFYAGG
+2667 GTFYAGG
-2677 IVGYAKGVGQAWTPN
+2677 IIGYAKGSKQWWGN
-2692 WTYVGGIS
+2692 WKYVGWIS
-2700 NSLIEKVTINDTNK
+2700 NSSIENATINDIDK
-2714 AANKDYNGSSII
+2714 AANHNYEGSSII

-2731 TGGIIGQTDGGKTRI
+2731 AGGIIGQTAGGQTRI
-2746 EGCTVTASDIYG
+2746 ESCTVTASDIYG

-2769 SQMEFVNCE
+2769 SQMEFINCE
-2778 VKGTSAISKTNIKGF
+2778 VNGTSEDSKTNIKGF

-2803 QGSQTVTVQGCKM
+2803 QGRQTVTIQGCKI

-2831 IGDAQSNGKG
+2831 IGDAQSNGAG
-2841 VLCLFDTSVQD
+2841 VLYLFDTSVQD
-2852 STVTAVGNRGEAG
+2852 STVTAVGNKGDAG

-2883 ASNLLFSNVTLDG
+2883 ASNLLFSNVTLNG
-2896 TRGSLS
+2896 TNGSIS
-2902 NSVPM
+2902 KKVPM

-2932 TANKNFKLA
+2932 DNNKKFGLS
-2941 GGGKTDSD
+2941 GSGSVSSD

-2992 SAYKPADTIKTDV
+2992 SVYKPAYTIKTDV

-3020 YDNATSSSK
+3020 YDNATASSK

-3055 NSDSSATGSTS
+3055 NSDSSSTGSTS
-3066 SATTSFT
+3066 SATTSFK
-3073 VKAQEIWNE
+3073 VKAQEIWDE
-3082 RNGDSS
+3082 KSKDAGD
-3088 IHYTYK
+3088 HYTYK
-3094 KIASTSFDFNSMI
+3094 SMGNDTSFDFNSMI

-3122 PVVQISSGNTEK
+3122 PVVQISSGNTDK

-3148 AANNVNSKD
+3148 AANKVNSAKD
-3157 NAHVT
+3157 IHVT
-3162 ATAVVYQYK
+3162 ATAVVYQYE

-3195 TSRKIT
+3195 TYGKIS

-3224 EGHHYNVFV
+3224 ANHHYNVFV

-3279 TYRYNSDMGT
+3279 TYRYNSDMGK
-3289 YTEYGWQSYINVGGI
+3289 YTEYGWQSYINVGGT

-3596 YNEGQTAYYQ
+3596 YNEGQTTYYQ

-3878 LKVNVANVESSEHY
+3878 LKVNVANVELNNHY

>member
-9 AIGMMNVSAAEE
+9 ATGMMNVSAAEE

-96 GENQTEMPTEAPTET
+96 GENQTEMPTEAPTDT

-133 ADSALST
+133 TDSTPSI
-140 EESSQIAEIENTT
+140 EESSQIADVENTT
-153 EAASTETEEVST
+153 EVNETETEEVST

-182 TTEEETTEESYELA
+182 TTEESYELA
-196 VLSAEN
+196 VLSAED
-202 YLDINWFEGYKSE
+202 YLDINWFRNYKSD
-215 TNTVTIN
+215 TKTVEIN
-222 GNGNEPAQQLILLS
+222 GNGNEVAQQLILLS
-236 NCDPEQLKDIN
+236 NCKPEQIQGIN
-247 IDINVAGQID
+247 IYINIAGDID
-257 ITEKNKIS
+257 ITEKNKIP

-312 FGTKDV
+312 FGTKEI
-318 PFQGK
+318 PFQGR

-346 TAILGGSPLQITWQG
+346 TAILGKSPLQITWQG

-449 SICLDGYSFTNSN
+449 SICLDGYQFPTGA
-462 YTVTSS
+462 YTIESS
-468 AGYDNNNASAA
+468 ASYDIKNTSAA

-500 VNLTGATVTSS
+500 VNLTGVTVTSS

-519 GLIEKDAKIT
+519 GLIEKGAKIT

-700 QYHGGLIGEVGQ
+700 QYHGGLIGEIGQ

-751 GLLAQGSIVQAN
+751 GLLAQGSIVQTN
-763 NITMTTSST
+763 NITVTTSDT

-799 VIYDKDSGKKAK
+799 VIYDKDSGKNAK

-841 ENMTDKQAMNDIGN
+841 ENTTGKQAMNDIGN

-884 TNHTVSYGY
+884 TNHTVSYG
-893 DTALMV
+893 DNTAPTV
-899 NGDMITLNSTNAF
+899 SENTITLNSTDAF

-920 TRGYFGGVTGIT
+920 TRGYFGGIETISQNT
-932 SENFNNN
+932 TPS
-939 SPRSKNITLSENIDL
+939 SKSITLNSDIDL
-954 TGSGIGGLTR
+954 TGSGITGLSR
-964 DVKINNDNNDTYVG
+964 DSYSIDDTYAG
-978 TFEGAAHTITLS
+978 TFNGGGYTITLAS
-990 IGETFGFK
+990 GETFGFK
-998 QNNDL
+998 QDNTGIL
-1003 AQEGDNGYGEVIAA
+1003 ALSGDDCYGEVISAGA
-1017 NSNNTEYHSRQ
+1017 SYHGRQ
-1028 GLFAKVRNATIKNVT
+1028 GLFALVGNNAN
-1043 IQGAIN
+1043 IQNLIIAGNIW
-1049 ISNAGKDILAG
+1049 ISNAGQDILAG
-1060 GITAEAEGNSDEFL
+1060 GIAGEAVKDSKVNIKGVKVAENIK
-1074 RLLGVT
+1074 
-1080 VQENL
+1080 
-1085 TADCA
+1085 ADCEVNQTLVA
-1090 GSSIVAVGGFIG
+1090 GGFFGGCYNGNVNLNFEKYGEKKILNETATKIEIQSSNTTDDTKIFVGGI
-1102 GSYSGEPQFGELSK
+1102 
-1116 TETLNTGAA
+1116 
-1125 TIMLK
+1125 
-1130 NCPGENTESKFYAG
+1130 
-1144 GLIGEINYAGK
+1144 IGEFSGK
-1155 VKANNVKISGTIIT
+1155 NFKVSGLRVTGSIKT
-1169 DAKKYAYVG
+1169 DQKKKAYVG
-1178 GLVGIVRGGSS
+1178 GFAGVMKDTQLKKI
-1189 DSTPNHWME
+1189 E
-1198 IRKVTFEKFKIDAQ
+1198 IDNVIFDGFEIEAQ
-1212 NASNVCGGLFGSIWE
+1212 NVTDICGGLISSICNNAE
-1227 NVGVYFMGNSDIDDS
+1227 LYFKDANDTGNASLY
-1242 PDVTKL
+1242 VK
-1248 NVIDAEINA
+1248 DATINA
-1257 PNATYVGGLAYRSSG
+1257 ENTKSLGGLAYRIG
-1272 IWEIR
+1272 GMCEIKS
-1277 TNGINLQKFT
+1277 NGVNLEKLIIKAKT
-1287 INAGK
+1287 D
-1292 NVGLLVCRGAK
+1292 VGLLVCRGEK
-1303 STQYVDVETVA
+1303 GKEKIA
-1314 GSQNKTGYGALYLN
+1314 GKDDWELGALYLY
-1328 TTKYWDNSYK
+1328 TTNWDNSYR
-1338 IDQANVSITA
+1338 IGNEVNITVT
-1348 ASANGVFDE
+1348 NPGVFDE
-1357 FVAYTTSAPDKIFDN
+1357 FVAYTTPKAPEIVDSGK
-1372 DANGV
+1372 NGV
-1377 ISIATREVTAEDGT
+1377 ISIATEDITADGVTS
-1391 TGRVGVDPA
+1391 RVGVDPA

-1431 LTDVGNNSANNKIDT
+1431 LTDVGNSSANSKIDT
-1446 PQELLIWSVY
+1446 PQELLLYSVY
-1456 KYACSNIKK
+1456 KYACSNIKN
-1465 YFVNENTDTKLGFR
+1465 YFVSNKNTDTKLDAGSW
-1479 VDIKDTKNWDMSK
+1479 VNIIQNVESLDMSK
-1492 YSYYPIKIIESI
+1492 YSYYPIKIIEVI
-1504 IVKVSDIKLKF
+1504 PVKVSNIKLKF

-1524 KDNKSTQ
+1524 KYNKSTQ

-1545 GLFLYFQGN
+1545 GLFLYFQGSQLIVN
-1554 KLTVDNVEFSGSI
+1554 NVEFSGSI

-1576 RDSSNNKYAV
+1576 RDSSNKQYAV

-1592 VSSFASGSVNINGT
+1592 VSSFASGNASIDGT
-1606 KPNDLEISITNIRLN
+1606 KSRYLNIRITNITLN

-1639 IGSRYSKNYIYGYT
+1639 IGSRYSTNYIYGYT
-1653 KLTVNT
+1653 KLTVDT
-1659 VIVSGY
+1659 VTVSRY

-1682 DSKAKSITMTFTHII
+1682 DSKAKSITMTFTHIV

-1717 LEQFAYASDDNTSG
+1717 LERFAYASDDNTSG

-1736 LSSEDWNGNEHDH
+1736 LSSEDWTGNEHKH

-1765 LQNWYYDESTYKM
+1765 LQNWYYDESTYKLP
-1778 SEGLVYDDL
+1778 EGLVYDNV
-1787 NNRYKFDSSSYLPYV
+1787 NNKKNFDSSDYLRYVSTPYD
-1802 FTKYNAS
+1802 AS
-1809 ECMHEIKVNQ
+1809 ACMHEIKVNQ

-1825 TGCGTYGHPY
+1825 NGCGTYGHPY

-1855 SKDWRVTITKEQTK
+1855 SKDWRVTITKNQTE
-1869 VHAVTEKDYQS
+1869 VHTGAEKDYTS

-1892 YWEPVEKTG
+1892 YWEQVEKTG
-1901 IGVNEKWQVISGG
+1901 TGVNEKWQVISGG

-1940 NTVADT
+1940 NTVTDT

-2011 VKNLTILYSGS
+2011 VKNLTILYRGS
-2022 AGKTLTYTDQDTVAY
+2022 ERKTLTYTDQDTVAY

-2052 GDNIIDNVTVS
+2052 GDNIIDNVTVG
-2063 VADVWKITLDGNKSH
+2063 VADDWKITLDGNKSH

-2090 GGGVIFRDMTDRT
+2090 GGGVIFRDMMDGT

-2110 ESVSDISSYANLYVN
+2110 ESVSDISSYTNLYVN

-2165 GACVSAT
+2165 EACVSAT

-2182 GLLILSAIV
+2182 GLLVLSAIV

-2208 DSDGQAITAG
+2208 DSDGKAITAG

-2227 YGKVRNALY
+2227 YGKVRNVLY
-2236 SAIGSGSDDATTSI
+2236 SAIGNVDNDAITSI
-2250 MEDRKVPGADNL
+2250 TEDRNVPGADNL

-2270 GGNKSIFSSLTAGNL
+2270 GESTSIFSSLTADNL

-2294 IFDMTSYQ
+2294 TFDMTSYQ
-2302 KGYQGIGARYVSN
+2302 NGYQGIGARYVSN
-2315 AVQGTNGNNNPEG
+2315 AVRGTNGSNNPEG
-2328 VIPELKSF
+2328 VIPEVKSF
-2336 NGNDKTVTMNM
+2336 NGNNKNVTVDM
-2347 QVSEYADDDFH
+2347 QVSEYADDDYP

-2388 TSTQEDAD
+2388 ISTQEDAD
-2396 TSEETKTVS
+2396 TSEETKTIA
-2405 GISLTYYNSDGEKA
+2405 GISLTYYNSDGEKGD
-2419 SATWTS
+2419 TS
-2425 NVDVGVGGLAGS
+2425 CNNKKEVGLGGFAGS
-2437 LVGYTDKNANHD
+2437 LVGYTAKNASRD
-2449 ITVESIQVNNLSITS
+2449 ITVSGIRVSNLTIDS
-2464 PASAGG
+2464 PASVGG
-2470 IFGNTGKPVALTG
+2470 IFGNVGKPAERK
-2483 NKSNATDMAVLLQPQ
+2483 NSNIAILLQPQ
-2498 NSQIAYGISFN
+2498 DSQMTYGVAFN
-2509 QCSYT
+2509 NCSYQN
-2514 GLTIT
+2514 LNVT
-2519 GKYAAGGFVGYI
+2519 GKYAAGGFAGYI
-2531 GNKDLNPLSAVT
+2531 GGCDTKSNGNLSVNPATTVS
-2543 GFETNPTASVADSNE
+2543 GQTNNQISGQN
-2558 SANTV
+2558 
-2563 IKNTGESSTI
+2563 STI
-2573 SATDNSSWAGGL
+2573 SATYNASIAGGL
-2585 FGYVAT
+2585 FGYVKT
-2591 RMFINMKD
+2591 RLFINM
-2599 TGEKKSNKVILKNVN
+2599 TENGETDNSKKTILENVG
-2614 VNAGTAV
+2614 VSAKSIV
-2621 GGCIGYINEKCYG
+2621 GGCVGQIAERTYSIN
-2634 IHNVIVKGAE
+2634 NVIVKI
-2644 TTTDTANTT
+2644 TLTD
-2653 GSQLSGGAQ
+2653 SSKQ
-2662 IVIIG
+2662 IMLNEKTI
-2667 TSTGTFYAGG
+2667 GTFYAGG
-2677 IVGYAKGVGQAWTPN
+2677 IIGYAKGSKQWWGN
-2692 WTYVGGIS
+2692 WKYVGWIS
-2700 NSLIEKVTINDTNK
+2700 NSSIENATINDIDK
-2714 AANKDYNGSSII
+2714 AANHNYEGSSII

-2731 TGGIIGQTDGGKTRI
+2731 AGGIIGQTAGGQTRI
-2746 EGCTVTASDIYG
+2746 ESCTVTASDIYG

-2769 SQMEFVNCE
+2769 SQMEFINCE
-2778 VKGTSAISKTNIKGF
+2778 VNGTSEDSKTNIKGF

-2803 QGSQTVTVQGCKM
+2803 QGRQTVTIQGCKI

-2831 IGDAQSNGKG
+2831 IGDAQSNGAG
-2841 VLCLFDTSVQD
+2841 VLYLFDTSVQD
-2852 STVTAVGNRGEAG
+2852 STVTAVGNKGDAG

-2883 ASNLLFSNVTLDG
+2883 ASNLLFSNVTLNG
-2896 TRGSLS
+2896 TKGSIS
-2902 NSVPM
+2902 KKVPM

-2932 TANKNFKLA
+2932 DNNKKFGLS
-2941 GGGKTDSD
+2941 GSGSVSSD

-3066 SATTSFT
+3066 SVTTSFT

-3122 PVVQISSGNTEK
+3122 PVVQISSGNTDK

-3148 AANNVNSKD
+3148 AANKVNSAKD
-3157 NAHVT
+3157 IHVT

-3171 DGKFVKA
+3171 GGKFVKA

-3195 TSRKIT
+3195 ASGKIT

-3256 ASDYNGLTTH
+3256 ASDYNGLITH

-3279 TYRYNSDMGT
+3279 TYRYNSDMGK
-3289 YTEYGWQSYINVGGI
+3289 YTEYGWQSYINVGGN

-3312 KFAIDKTNLP
+3312 KFAIDKENLP
-3322 KGTQLT
+3322 AGTQLT
-3328 LVDAKDKRVYYYT
+3328 LVDAKDKRAYYYT
-3341 TTGEEANN
+3341 ATGKEASN

-3358 FVDSE
+3358 FADSQ

-3386 KLFIKVGENGKP
+3386 KLFIKVDENGKP

-3596 YNEGQTAYYQ
+3596 YNEGQTTYYQ

-3849 TVPQSTYWSD
+3849 TVPQSTYWSN

-3878 LKVNVANVESSEHY
+3878 LKVNAANVELNNHY
-3892 YSNYKVVLTAEIIKK
+3892 YSNYKVVLTAEIVK
-3907 DKDIISGTHQD
+3907 DENAIDGTHQV
-3918 DNIIYTLARIS
+3918 DNIIYTLARIN
-3929 MDFVDGPAK
+3929 MEFVDGPAK

>member
-9 AIGMMNVSAAEE
+9 ATGMMNVSAAEE

-96 GENQTEMPTEAPTET
+96 GENQTEMPTEAPTDT

-133 ADSALST
+133 TDSTPSI
-140 EESSQIAEIENTT
+140 EESSQIADVENTT
-153 EAASTETEEVST
+153 EVNETETEEVST

-182 TTEEETTEESYELA
+182 TTEESYELA
-196 VLSAEN
+196 VLSAED
-202 YLDINWFEGYKSE
+202 YLDINWFRNYKSD
-215 TNTVTIN
+215 TKTVEIN
-222 GNGNEPAQQLILLS
+222 GNGNEVAQQLILLS
-236 NCDPEQLKDIN
+236 NCKPEQIQGIN
-247 IDINVAGQID
+247 IYINIAGDID
-257 ITEKNKIS
+257 ITEKNKIP

-312 FGTKDV
+312 FGTKEI
-318 PFQGK
+318 PFQGR

-346 TAILGGSPLQITWQG
+346 TAILGESPLQITWQG

-449 SICLDGYSFTNSN
+449 SICLDGYQFPTGA
-462 YTVTSS
+462 YTIESS
-468 AGYDNNNASAA
+468 ASYDIKNTSAA

-500 VNLTGATVTSS
+500 VNLTGVTVTSS

-519 GLIEKDAKIT
+519 GLIEKGAKIT

-700 QYHGGLIGEVGQ
+700 QYHGGLIGEIGQ

-751 GLLAQGSIVQAN
+751 GLLAQGSIVQTN
-763 NITMTTSST
+763 NITVTTSDT

-799 VIYDKDSGKKAK
+799 VIYDKDSGKNAK

-841 ENMTDKQAMNDIGN
+841 ENTTGKQAMNDIGN

-884 TNHTVSYGY
+884 TNHTVSYG
-893 DTALMV
+893 DNTAPTV
-899 NGDMITLNSTNAF
+899 SENTITLNSTDAF

-920 TRGYFGGVTGIT
+920 TRGYFGGIETISQNT
-932 SENFNNN
+932 TPS
-939 SPRSKNITLSENIDL
+939 SKSITLNSDIDL
-954 TGSGIGGLTR
+954 TGSGITGLSR
-964 DVKINNDNNDTYVG
+964 DSYSIDDTYAG
-978 TFEGAAHTITLS
+978 TFNGGGYTITLAS
-990 IGETFGFK
+990 GETFGFK
-998 QNNDL
+998 QDNTGIL
-1003 AQEGDNGYGEVIAA
+1003 ALSGDDCYGEVISAGA
-1017 NSNNTEYHSRQ
+1017 SYHGRQ
-1028 GLFAKVRNATIKNVT
+1028 GLFALVGNNAN
-1043 IQGAIN
+1043 IQNLIIAGNIW
-1049 ISNAGKDILAG
+1049 ISNAGQDILAG
-1060 GITAEAEGNSDEFL
+1060 GIAGEAVKDSTVNIKGVKVAENIK
-1074 RLLGVT
+1074 
-1080 VQENL
+1080 
-1085 TADCA
+1085 ADCEVNQTLVA
-1090 GSSIVAVGGFIG
+1090 GGFFGGCYNGNVNLNFEKYGEKKILNETATKIEIQSSNTTDDTKIFVGGI
-1102 GSYSGEPQFGELSK
+1102 
-1116 TETLNTGAA
+1116 
-1125 TIMLK
+1125 
-1130 NCPGENTESKFYAG
+1130 
-1144 GLIGEINYAGK
+1144 IGEFSGK
-1155 VKANNVKISGTIIT
+1155 NFKVSGLRVTGSIKT
-1169 DAKKYAYVG
+1169 DQKKKAYVG
-1178 GLVGIVRGGSS
+1178 GFAGVMKDTQLKKI
-1189 DSTPNHWME
+1189 E
-1198 IRKVTFEKFKIDAQ
+1198 IDNVIFDGFEIEAQ
-1212 NASNVCGGLFGSIWE
+1212 NVTDICGGLISSICNNAE
-1227 NVGVYFMGNSDIDDS
+1227 LYFKDANDTGNASLY
-1242 PDVTKL
+1242 VK
-1248 NVIDAEINA
+1248 DATINA
-1257 PNATYVGGLAYRSSG
+1257 ENTKSLGGLAYRIG
-1272 IWEIR
+1272 GMCEIKS
-1277 TNGINLQKFT
+1277 NGVNLEKLIIKAKT
-1287 INAGK
+1287 D
-1292 NVGLLVCRGAK
+1292 VGLLVCRGEK
-1303 STQYVDVETVA
+1303 GKEKIA
-1314 GSQNKTGYGALYLN
+1314 GKDDWELGALYLY
-1328 TTKYWDNSYK
+1328 TTNWDNSYR
-1338 IDQANVSITA
+1338 IGNEVNITVT
-1348 ASANGVFDE
+1348 NPGVFDE
-1357 FVAYTTSAPDKIFDN
+1357 FVAYTTPKAPEIVDSGK
-1372 DANGV
+1372 NGV
-1377 ISIATREVTAEDGT
+1377 ISIATEDITADGVTS
-1391 TGRVGVDPA
+1391 RVGVDPA

-1431 LTDVGNNSANNKIDT
+1431 LTDVGNSSANSKIDT
-1446 PQELLIWSVY
+1446 PQELLLYSVY
-1456 KYACSNIKK
+1456 KYACSNIKN
-1465 YFVNENTDTKLGFR
+1465 YFVSNKNTDTKLDAGSW
-1479 VDIKDTKNWDMSK
+1479 VNIIQNVESLDMSK
-1492 YSYYPIKIIESI
+1492 YSYYPIKIIEVI
-1504 IVKVSDIKLKF
+1504 PVKVSNIKLKF

-1524 KDNKSTQ
+1524 KYNKSTQ

-1545 GLFLYFQGN
+1545 GLFLYFQGSQLIVN
-1554 KLTVDNVEFSGSI
+1554 NVEFSGSI

-1576 RDSSNNKYAV
+1576 RDSSNKQYAV

-1592 VSSFASGSVNINGT
+1592 VSSFASGNASIDGT
-1606 KPNDLEISITNIRLN
+1606 KSRYLNIRITNITLN

-1639 IGSRYSKNYIYGYT
+1639 IGSRYSTNYIYGYT
-1653 KLTVNT
+1653 KLTVDT
-1659 VIVSGY
+1659 VTVSRY

-1682 DSKAKSITMTFTHII
+1682 DSKAKSITMTFTHIV

-1717 LEQFAYASDDNTSG
+1717 LERFAYASDDNTSG

-1736 LSSEDWNGNEHDH
+1736 LSSEDWTGNEHKH

-1765 LQNWYYDESTYKM
+1765 LQNWYYDESTYKLP
-1778 SEGLVYDDL
+1778 EGLVYDNV
-1787 NNRYKFDSSSYLPYV
+1787 NNKKNFDSSDYLRYVSTPYD
-1802 FTKYNAS
+1802 AS
-1809 ECMHEIKVNQ
+1809 ACMHEIKVNQ

-1825 TGCGTYGHPY
+1825 NGCGTYGHPY

-1855 SKDWRVTITKEQTK
+1855 SKDWRVTITKNQTE
-1869 VHAVTEKDYQS
+1869 VHTGAEKDYTS

-1892 YWEPVEKTG
+1892 YWEQVEKTG
-1901 IGVNEKWQVISGG
+1901 TGVNEKWQVISGG

-1940 NTVADT
+1940 NTVTDT

-2011 VKNLTILYSGS
+2011 VKNLTILYRGS
-2022 AGKTLTYTDQDTVAY
+2022 ERKTLTYTDQDTVAY

-2052 GDNIIDNVTVS
+2052 GDNIIDNVTVG
-2063 VADVWKITLDGNKSH
+2063 VADDWKITLDGNKSH

-2090 GGGVIFRDMTDRT
+2090 GGGVIFRDMMDGT

-2110 ESVSDISSYANLYVN
+2110 ESVSDISSYTNLYVN

-2165 GACVSAT
+2165 EACVSAT

-2182 GLLILSAIV
+2182 GLLVLSAIV

-2208 DSDGQAITAG
+2208 DSDGKAITAG

-2227 YGKVRNALY
+2227 YGKVRNVLY
-2236 SAIGSGSDDATTSI
+2236 SAIGNVDNDAITSI
-2250 MEDRKVPGADNL
+2250 TEDRNVPGADNL

-2270 GGNKSIFSSLTAGNL
+2270 GESTSIFSSLTADNL

-2294 IFDMTSYQ
+2294 TFDMTSYQ
-2302 KGYQGIGARYVSN
+2302 NGYQGIGARYVSN
-2315 AVQGTNGNNNPEG
+2315 AVRGTNGSNNPEG

-2336 NGNDKTVTMNM
+2336 NGNGKTVTMSM
-2347 QVSEYADDDFH
+2347 QVIEYADDDFH

-2365 FNVVRVSD
+2365 FNVLRVYS
-2373 NETLS
+2373 NAEITGTIS
-2378 NVIIQQSTNS
+2378 NVVIGSSTAQ
-2388 TSTQEDAD
+2388 TSTGQEGAEQ
-2396 TSEETKTVS
+2396 TSEQTGQATTQPT
-2405 GISLTYYNSDGEKA
+2405 ISLNYYNTDGQ
-2419 SATWTS
+2419 SADIDKTKWS
-2425 NVDVGVGGLAGS
+2425 SIEDVGVGGLAGS
-2437 LVGYTDKNANHD
+2437 LVGYTGENENRD

-2498 NSQIAYGISFN
+2498 NSQIVYGISFN
-2509 QCSYT
+2509 KCSYT

-2531 GNKDLNPLSAVT
+2531 GNKDQNPLSAVT

-2573 SATDNSSWAGGL
+2573 SATDNSSWVGGL

-2591 RMFINMKD
+2591 RMFINMAD
-2599 TGEKKSNKVILKNVN
+2599 TGDKKNNKVILQNVN
-2614 VNAGTAV
+2614 VSAGLSA
-2621 GGCIGYINEKCYG
+2621 GGCIGFIRRMKTTSKIDGTCYG

-2662 IVIIG
+2662 IVITGI
-2667 TSTGTFYAGG
+2667 STGTFYAGG
-2677 IVGYAKGVGQAWTPN
+2677 IVGYAKGAGQN
-2692 WTYVGGIS
+2692 WTENWKYAGGIS
-2700 NSLIEKVTINDTNK
+2700 NSSIENVTINDTKK
-2714 AANKDYNGSSII
+2714 ATSHDYIDSNAIKN
-2726 QTNYI
+2726 NYI
-2731 TGGIIGQTDGGKTRI
+2731 AGGIIGQTDGGKTRI

-2778 VKGTSAISKTNIKGF
+2778 VKGTSANSKTNIKGF

-2803 QGSQTVTVQGCKM
+2803 QGSQTVTIQECKM

-2831 IGDAQSNGKG
+2831 IGDAQSNGNG
-2841 VLCLFDTSVQD
+2841 VLYLFDTSVQD
-2852 STVTAVGNRGEAG
+2852 STVTAVGNKDGAG

-2896 TRGSLS
+2896 ENGSKSKLTK
-2902 NSVPM
+2902 

-2970 QATDTQGDAKTS
+2970 QATDTQGDAETS

-2992 SAYKPADTIKTDV
+2992 SAYKPAGTIKTDV

-3055 NSDSSATGSTS
+3055 NSDSSSTGSTS
-3066 SATTSFT
+3066 SATTSFK

-3107 STYNTNQTNKAESDF
+3107 STYNTNQTNKVASDF
-3122 PVVQISSGNTEK
+3122 PVVQISSGNTDK

-3148 AANNVNSKD
+3148 AANKVNSSND
-3157 NAHVT
+3157 IHVT
-3162 ATAVVYQYK
+3162 ATAVVYRYE

-3178 LNEDNTPVTPAF
+3178 LNGDNTPVTPAF

-3195 TSRKIT
+3195 ASGKIT

-3289 YTEYGWQSYINVGGI
+3289 YTEYGWQSYINVGGT

-3312 KFAIDKTNLP
+3312 KFAIDKENLP
-3322 KGTQLT
+3322 AGTQLT
-3328 LVDAKDKRVYYYT
+3328 LVDAKDKRAYYYT
-3341 TTGEEANN
+3341 ATGKEASN

-3358 FVDSE
+3358 FADSQ

-3708 LSTVSRSLAYSNNRA
+3708 LSTVSRSLAYSNNRV

-3849 TVPQSTYWSD
+3849 TVPQSTYWSN

-3878 LKVNVANVESSEHY
+3878 LKVNAANVELNNHY
-3892 YSNYKVVLTAEIIKK
+3892 YSNYKVVLTAEIVK
-3907 DKDIISGTHQD
+3907 DENAIDGTHQV
-3918 DNIIYTLARIS
+3918 DNIIYTLARIN
-3929 MDFVDGPAK
+3929 MEFVDGPAK

>member
-1 MNLTISTV
+1 M
-9 AIGMMNVSAAEE
+9 
-21 YSSEAAVE
+21 
-29 TYAEE
+29 
-34 SAQTYAED
+34 
-42 TVAPEQVISET
+42 
-53 DAAYYSSDIGSE
+53 
-65 VTDTA
+65 
-70 VVSAET
+70 
-76 DTTASTVSADIET
+76 
-89 TAVPVPG
+89 
-96 GENQTEMPTEAPTET
+96 
-111 PTETSTEIPA
+111 
-121 ISSTEIETTAET
+121 
-133 ADSALST
+133 
-140 EESSQIAEIENTT
+140 
-153 EAASTETEEVST
+153 
-165 EEETSEEE
+165 
-173 SEEESTEEE
+173 
-182 TTEEETTEESYELA
+182 
-196 VLSAEN
+196 
-202 YLDINWFEGYKSE
+202 
-215 TNTVTIN
+215 
-222 GNGNEPAQQLILLS
+222 
-236 NCDPEQLKDIN
+236 
-247 IDINVAGQID
+247 
-257 ITEKNKIS
+257 
-265 QGTDLTTI
+265 
-273 LKNVSNASV
+273 
-282 VASDESVAE
+282 
-291 EDAESKETTSVTA
+291 
-304 PREYTFRG
+304 
-312 FGTKDV
+312 
-318 PFQGK
+318 
-323 ITGIR
+323 
-328 PSALYVDHT
+328 DHT
-337 FFCGLSSKA
+337 FFGGLSSKA

-449 SICLDGYSFTNSN
+449 SICLDGYQFPTGA
-462 YTVTSS
+462 YTIESS
-468 AGYDNNNASAA
+468 ASYDIKNTSAA

-500 VNLTGATVTSS
+500 VNLTGVTVTSS

-519 GLIEKDAKIT
+519 GLIEKGAKIT

-700 QYHGGLIGEVGQ
+700 QYHGGLIGEIGQ

-751 GLLAQGSIVQAN
+751 GLLAQGSIVQTN
-763 NITMTTSST
+763 NITVTTSDT

-799 VIYDKDSGKKAK
+799 VIYDKDSGKNAK

-841 ENMTDKQAMNDIGN
+841 ENTTGKQAMNDIGN

-884 TNHTVSYGY
+884 TNHTVSYG
-893 DTALMV
+893 DNTAPTV
-899 NGDMITLNSTNAF
+899 SENTITLNSTDAF

-920 TRGYFGGVTGIT
+920 TRGYFGGIETISQNT
-932 SENFNNN
+932 TPS
-939 SPRSKNITLSENIDL
+939 SKSITLNSDIDL
-954 TGSGIGGLTR
+954 TGSGITGLSR
-964 DVKINNDNNDTYVG
+964 DSYSIDDTYAG
-978 TFEGAAHTITLS
+978 TFNGGGYTITLAS
-990 IGETFGFK
+990 GETFGFK
-998 QNNDL
+998 QDNTGIL
-1003 AQEGDNGYGEVIAA
+1003 ALSGDDCYGEVISAGA
-1017 NSNNTEYHSRQ
+1017 SYHGRQ
-1028 GLFAKVRNATIKNVT
+1028 GLFALVGNNAN
-1043 IQGAIN
+1043 IQNLIIAGNIW
-1049 ISNAGKDILAG
+1049 ISNAGQDILAG
-1060 GITAEAEGNSDEFL
+1060 GIAGEAVKDSTVNIKGVKVAENIK
-1074 RLLGVT
+1074 
-1080 VQENL
+1080 
-1085 TADCA
+1085 ADCEVNQTLVA
-1090 GSSIVAVGGFIG
+1090 GGFFGGCYNGNVNLNFEKYGEKKILNETATKIEIQSSNTTDDTKIFVGGI
-1102 GSYSGEPQFGELSK
+1102 
-1116 TETLNTGAA
+1116 
-1125 TIMLK
+1125 
-1130 NCPGENTESKFYAG
+1130 
-1144 GLIGEINYAGK
+1144 IGEFSGK
-1155 VKANNVKISGTIIT
+1155 NFKVSGLRVTGSIKT
-1169 DAKKYAYVG
+1169 DQKKKAYVG
-1178 GLVGIVRGGSS
+1178 GFAGVMKDTQLKKI
-1189 DSTPNHWME
+1189 E
-1198 IRKVTFEKFKIDAQ
+1198 IDNVIFDGFEIEAQ
-1212 NASNVCGGLFGSIWE
+1212 NVTDICGGLISSICNNAE
-1227 NVGVYFMGNSDIDDS
+1227 LYFKDANDTGNASLY
-1242 PDVTKL
+1242 VK
-1248 NVIDAEINA
+1248 DATINA
-1257 PNATYVGGLAYRSSG
+1257 ENTKSLGGLAYRIG
-1272 IWEIR
+1272 GMCEIKS
-1277 TNGINLQKFT
+1277 NGVNLEKLIIKAKT
-1287 INAGK
+1287 D
-1292 NVGLLVCRGAK
+1292 VGLLVCRGEK
-1303 STQYVDVETVA
+1303 GKEKIA
-1314 GSQNKTGYGALYLN
+1314 GKDDWELGALYLY
-1328 TTKYWDNSYK
+1328 TTNWDNSYR
-1338 IDQANVSITA
+1338 IGNEVNITVT
-1348 ASANGVFDE
+1348 NPGVFDE
-1357 FVAYTTSAPDKIFDN
+1357 FVAYTTPKAPEIVDSGK
-1372 DANGV
+1372 NGV
-1377 ISIATREVTAEDGT
+1377 ISIATEDITADGVTS
-1391 TGRVGVDPA
+1391 RVGVDPA

-1431 LTDVGNNSANNKIDT
+1431 LTDVGNSSANSKIDT
-1446 PQELLIWSVY
+1446 PQELLLYSVY
-1456 KYACSNIKK
+1456 KYACSNIKN
-1465 YFVNENTDTKLGFR
+1465 YFVSNKNTDTKLDAGSW
-1479 VDIKDTKNWDMSK
+1479 VNIIQNVESLDMSK
-1492 YSYYPIKIIESI
+1492 YSYYPIKIIEVI
-1504 IVKVSDIKLKF
+1504 PVKVSNIKLKF

-1524 KDNKSTQ
+1524 KYNKSTQ

-1545 GLFLYFQGN
+1545 GLFLYFQGSQLIVN
-1554 KLTVDNVEFSGSI
+1554 NVEFSGSI

-1576 RDSSNNKYAV
+1576 RDSSNKQYAV

-1592 VSSFASGSVNINGT
+1592 VSSFASGNASIDGT
-1606 KPNDLEISITNIRLN
+1606 KSRYLNIRITNITLN

-1639 IGSRYSKNYIYGYT
+1639 IGSRYSTNYIYGYT
-1653 KLTVNT
+1653 KLTVDT
-1659 VIVSGY
+1659 VTVSRY

-1682 DSKAKSITMTFTHII
+1682 DSKAKSITMTFTHIV

-1717 LEQFAYASDDNTSG
+1717 LERFAYASDDNTSG

-1736 LSSEDWNGNEHDH
+1736 LSSEDWTGNEHKH

-1765 LQNWYYDESTYKM
+1765 LQNWYYDESTYKLP
-1778 SEGLVYDDL
+1778 EGLVYDNV
-1787 NNRYKFDSSSYLPYV
+1787 NNKKNFDSSDYLRYVSTPYD
-1802 FTKYNAS
+1802 AS
-1809 ECMHEIKVNQ
+1809 ACMHEIKVNQ

-1825 TGCGTYGHPY
+1825 NGCGTYGHPY

-1855 SKDWRVTITKEQTK
+1855 SKDWRVTITKNQTE
-1869 VHAVTEKDYQS
+1869 VHTGAEKDYTS

-1892 YWEPVEKTG
+1892 YWEQVEKTG
-1901 IGVNEKWQVISGG
+1901 TGVNEKWQVISGG

-1940 NTVADT
+1940 NTVTDT

-2011 VKNLTILYSGS
+2011 VKNLTILYRGS
-2022 AGKTLTYTDQDTVAY
+2022 ERKTLTYTDQDTVAY

-2052 GDNIIDNVTVS
+2052 GDNIIDNVTVG
-2063 VADVWKITLDGNKSH
+2063 VADDWKITLDGNKSH

-2090 GGGVIFRDMTDRT
+2090 GGGVIFRDMMDGT

-2110 ESVSDISSYANLYVN
+2110 ESVSDISSYTNLYVN

-2165 GACVSAT
+2165 EACVSAT

-2182 GLLILSAIV
+2182 GLLVLSAIV

-2208 DSDGQAITAG
+2208 DSDGKAITAG

-2227 YGKVRNALY
+2227 YGKVRNVLY
-2236 SAIGSGSDDATTSI
+2236 SAIGNVDNDAITSI
-2250 MEDRKVPGADNL
+2250 TEDRNVPGADNL

-2270 GGNKSIFSSLTAGNL
+2270 GESTSIFSSLTADNL

-2294 IFDMTSYQ
+2294 TFDMTSYQ
-2302 KGYQGIGARYVSN
+2302 NGYQGIGARYVSN
-2315 AVQGTNGNNNPEG
+2315 AVRGTNGSNNPEG
-2328 VIPELKSF
+2328 VIPEVKSF
-2336 NGNDKTVTMNM
+2336 NGNNKNVTVDM
-2347 QVSEYADDDFH
+2347 QVSEYADDDYP

-2388 TSTQEDAD
+2388 ISTQEDAD
-2396 TSEETKTVS
+2396 TSEETKTIA
-2405 GISLTYYNSDGEKA
+2405 GISLTYYNSDGEKGD
-2419 SATWTS
+2419 TS
-2425 NVDVGVGGLAGS
+2425 CNNKKEVGLGGFAGS
-2437 LVGYTDKNANHD
+2437 LVGYTAKNASRD
-2449 ITVESIQVNNLSITS
+2449 ITVSGIRVSNLTIDS
-2464 PASAGG
+2464 PASVGG
-2470 IFGNTGKPVALTG
+2470 IFGNVGKPAERK
-2483 NKSNATDMAVLLQPQ
+2483 NSNIAILLQPQ
-2498 NSQIAYGISFN
+2498 DSQMTYGVAFN
-2509 QCSYT
+2509 NCSYQN
-2514 GLTIT
+2514 LNVT
-2519 GKYAAGGFVGYI
+2519 GKYAAGGFAGYI
-2531 GNKDLNPLSAVT
+2531 GGCDTKSNGNLSVNPATTVS
-2543 GFETNPTASVADSNE
+2543 GQTNNQISGQN
-2558 SANTV
+2558 
-2563 IKNTGESSTI
+2563 STI
-2573 SATDNSSWAGGL
+2573 SATYNASIAGGL
-2585 FGYVAT
+2585 FGYVKT
-2591 RMFINMKD
+2591 RLFINM
-2599 TGEKKSNKVILKNVN
+2599 TENGETDNSKKTILENVG
-2614 VNAGTAV
+2614 VSAKSIV
-2621 GGCIGYINEKCYG
+2621 GGCVGQIAERTYSIN
-2634 IHNVIVKGAE
+2634 NVIVKI
-2644 TTTDTANTT
+2644 TLTD
-2653 GSQLSGGAQ
+2653 SSKQ
-2662 IVIIG
+2662 IMLNEKTI
-2667 TSTGTFYAGG
+2667 GTFYAGG
-2677 IVGYAKGVGQAWTPN
+2677 IIGYAKGSKQWWGN
-2692 WTYVGGIS
+2692 WKYVGWIS
-2700 NSLIEKVTINDTNK
+2700 NSSIENATINDIDK
-2714 AANKDYNGSSII
+2714 AANHNYEGSSII

-2731 TGGIIGQTDGGKTRI
+2731 AGGIIGQTAGGQTRI
-2746 EGCTVTASDIYG
+2746 ESCTVTASDIYG

-2769 SQMEFVNCE
+2769 SQMEFINCE
-2778 VKGTSAISKTNIKGF
+2778 VNGTSEDSKTNIKGF

-2803 QGSQTVTVQGCKM
+2803 QGRQTVTIQGCKI

-2831 IGDAQSNGKG
+2831 IGDAQSNGAG
-2841 VLCLFDTSVQD
+2841 VLYLFDTSVQD
-2852 STVTAVGNRGEAG
+2852 STVTAVGNKGDAG

-2883 ASNLLFSNVTLDG
+2883 ASNLLFSNVTLNG
-2896 TRGSLS
+2896 TKGSIS
-2902 NSVPM
+2902 KKVPM

-2932 TANKNFKLA
+2932 DNNKKFGLS
-2941 GGGKTDSD
+2941 GSGSVSSD

-3066 SATTSFT
+3066 SVTTSFT

-3122 PVVQISSGNTEK
+3122 PVVQISSGNTDK

-3148 AANNVNSKD
+3148 AANKVNSAKD
-3157 NAHVT
+3157 IHVT

-3171 DGKFVKA
+3171 GGKFVKA

-3195 TSRKIT
+3195 ASGKIT

-3256 ASDYNGLTTH
+3256 ASDYNGLITH

-3279 TYRYNSDMGT
+3279 TYRYNSDMGK
-3289 YTEYGWQSYINVGGI
+3289 YTEYGWQSYINVGGN

-3312 KFAIDKTNLP
+3312 KFAIDKENLP
-3322 KGTQLT
+3322 AGTQLT
-3328 LVDAKDKRVYYYT
+3328 LVDAKDKRAYYYT
-3341 TTGEEANN
+3341 ATGKEASN

-3358 FVDSE
+3358 FADSQ

-3386 KLFIKVGENGKP
+3386 KLFIKVDENGKP

-3596 YNEGQTAYYQ
+3596 YNEGQTTYYQ

-3849 TVPQSTYWSD
+3849 TVPQSTYWSN

-3878 LKVNVANVESSEHY
+3878 LKVNAANVELNNHY
-3892 YSNYKVVLTAEIIKK
+3892 YSNYKVVLTAEIVK
-3907 DKDIISGTHQD
+3907 DENAIDGTHQV
-3918 DNIIYTLARIS
+3918 DNIIYTLARIN
-3929 MDFVDGPAK
+3929 MEFVDGPAK

>member
-9 AIGMMNVSAAEE
+9 ATGMMNVSAAEE
-21 YSSEAAVE
+21 YSSEAAFE

-121 ISSTEIETTAET
+121 ISSTEIETTAKT
-133 ADSALST
+133 TDSTPST
-140 EESSQIAEIENTT
+140 EESSQIADVENTT
-153 EAASTETEEVST
+153 EVNETETEEVST

-182 TTEEETTEESYELA
+182 TTEESYELA
-196 VLSAEN
+196 VLSAED
-202 YLDINWFEGYKSE
+202 YLDINWFRNYKSD
-215 TNTVTIN
+215 TKTVEIN
-222 GNGNEPAQQLILLS
+222 GNGNEVAQQLILLS
-236 NCDPEQLKDIN
+236 NCKPEQIQGIN
-247 IDINVAGQID
+247 IYINIAGDID
-257 ITEKNKIS
+257 ITEKNKIP

-312 FGTKDV
+312 FGTKEI
-318 PFQGK
+318 PFQGR

-346 TAILGGSPLQITWQG
+346 TAILGESPLQITWQG

-449 SICLDGYSFTNSN
+449 SICLDGYQFPTGA
-462 YTVTSS
+462 YTIESS
-468 AGYDNNNASAA
+468 ASYDIKNTSAA

-500 VNLTGATVTSS
+500 VNLTGVTVTSS

-519 GLIEKDAKIT
+519 GLIEKGAKIT

-700 QYHGGLIGEVGQ
+700 QYHGGLIGEIGQ

-751 GLLAQGSIVQAN
+751 GFLAQESIVQAN
-763 NITMTTSST
+763 NITVTTLST

-792 GTTNLSG
+792 GTTNLSE
-799 VIYDKDSGKKAK
+799 VIYYKDSGKNAK

-841 ENMTDKQAMNDIGN
+841 ENTTGKQAMNDIGN

-884 TNHTVSYGY
+884 TNHTVSYG
-893 DTALMV
+893 DNTAPTV
-899 NGDMITLNSTNAF
+899 SENTITLNSTDAF

-920 TRGYFGGVTGIT
+920 TRGYFGGIETISQNT
-932 SENFNNN
+932 TPS
-939 SPRSKNITLSENIDL
+939 SKSITLNSDIDL
-954 TGSGIGGLTR
+954 TGSGITGLSR
-964 DVKINNDNNDTYVG
+964 DSYSIDDTYAG
-978 TFEGAAHTITLS
+978 TFNGGGYTITLAS
-990 IGETFGFK
+990 GETFGFK
-998 QNNDL
+998 QDNTGIL
-1003 AQEGDNGYGEVIAA
+1003 ALSGDDCYGEVISAGA
-1017 NSNNTEYHSRQ
+1017 SYHGRQ
-1028 GLFAKVRNATIKNVT
+1028 GLFALVGNNAN
-1043 IQGAIN
+1043 IQNLIIAGNIW
-1049 ISNAGKDILAG
+1049 ISNAGQDILAG
-1060 GITAEAEGNSDEFL
+1060 GIAGEAVKDSTVNIKGVKVAENIK
-1074 RLLGVT
+1074 
-1080 VQENL
+1080 
-1085 TADCA
+1085 ADCEVNQTLVA
-1090 GSSIVAVGGFIG
+1090 GGFFGGCYNGNVNLNFEKYGEKKILNETATKIEIQSSNTTDDTKIFVGGI
-1102 GSYSGEPQFGELSK
+1102 
-1116 TETLNTGAA
+1116 
-1125 TIMLK
+1125 
-1130 NCPGENTESKFYAG
+1130 
-1144 GLIGEINYAGK
+1144 IGEFSGK
-1155 VKANNVKISGTIIT
+1155 NFKVSGLRVTGSIKT
-1169 DAKKYAYVG
+1169 DQKKKAYVG
-1178 GLVGIVRGGSS
+1178 GFAGVMKDTQLKKI
-1189 DSTPNHWME
+1189 E
-1198 IRKVTFEKFKIDAQ
+1198 IDNVIFDGFEIEAQ
-1212 NASNVCGGLFGSIWE
+1212 NVTDICGGLISSICNNAE
-1227 NVGVYFMGNSDIDDS
+1227 LYFKDANDTGNASLY
-1242 PDVTKL
+1242 VK
-1248 NVIDAEINA
+1248 DATINA
-1257 PNATYVGGLAYRSSG
+1257 ENTKSLGGLAYRIG
-1272 IWEIR
+1272 GMCEIKS
-1277 TNGINLQKFT
+1277 NGVNLEKLIIKAKT
-1287 INAGK
+1287 D
-1292 NVGLLVCRGAK
+1292 VGLLVCRGEK
-1303 STQYVDVETVA
+1303 GKEKIA
-1314 GSQNKTGYGALYLN
+1314 GKDDWELGALYLY
-1328 TTKYWDNSYK
+1328 TTNWDNSYR
-1338 IDQANVSITA
+1338 IGNEVNITVT
-1348 ASANGVFDE
+1348 NPGVFDE
-1357 FVAYTTSAPDKIFDN
+1357 FVAYTTPKAPEIVDSGK
-1372 DANGV
+1372 NGV
-1377 ISIATREVTAEDGT
+1377 ISIATEDITADGVTS
-1391 TGRVGVDPA
+1391 RVGVDPA

-1431 LTDVGNNSANNKIDT
+1431 LTDVGNSSANSKIDT
-1446 PQELLIWSVY
+1446 PQELLLYSVY
-1456 KYACSNIKK
+1456 KYACSNIKN
-1465 YFVNENTDTKLGFR
+1465 YFVSNKNTDTKLDAGSW
-1479 VDIKDTKNWDMSK
+1479 VNIIQNVESLDMSK
-1492 YSYYPIKIIESI
+1492 YSYYPIKIIEVI
-1504 IVKVSDIKLKF
+1504 PVKVSNIKLKF

-1524 KDNKSTQ
+1524 KYNKSTQ

-1545 GLFLYFQGN
+1545 GLFLYFQGSQLIVN
-1554 KLTVDNVEFSGSI
+1554 NVEFSGSI

-1576 RDSSNNKYAV
+1576 RDSSNKQYAV

-1592 VSSFASGSVNINGT
+1592 VSSFASGNASIDGT
-1606 KPNDLEISITNIRLN
+1606 KSRYLNIRITNITLN

-1639 IGSRYSKNYIYGYT
+1639 IGSRYSTNYIYGYT
-1653 KLTVNT
+1653 KLTVDT
-1659 VIVSGY
+1659 VTVSRY

-1682 DSKAKSITMTFTHII
+1682 DSKAKSITMTFTHIV

-1717 LEQFAYASDDNTSG
+1717 LERFAYASDDNTSG

-1736 LSSEDWNGNEHDH
+1736 LSSEDWTGNEHKH

-1765 LQNWYYDESTYKM
+1765 LQNWYYDESTYKLP
-1778 SEGLVYDDL
+1778 EGLVYDNV
-1787 NNRYKFDSSSYLPYV
+1787 NNKKNFDSSDYLRYVSTPYD
-1802 FTKYNAS
+1802 AS
-1809 ECMHEIKVNQ
+1809 ACMHEIKVNQ

-1825 TGCGTYGHPY
+1825 NGCGTYGHPY

-1855 SKDWRVTITKEQTK
+1855 SKDWRVTITKNQTE
-1869 VHAVTEKDYQS
+1869 VHTGAEKDYTS

-1892 YWEPVEKTG
+1892 YWEQVEKTG
-1901 IGVNEKWQVISGG
+1901 TGVNEKWQVISGG

-1940 NTVADT
+1940 NTVTDT

-2011 VKNLTILYSGS
+2011 VKNLTILYRGS
-2022 AGKTLTYTDQDTVAY
+2022 ERKTLTYTDQDTVAY

-2052 GDNIIDNVTVS
+2052 GDNIIDNVTVG
-2063 VADVWKITLDGNKSH
+2063 VADDWKITLDGNKSH

-2090 GGGVIFRDMTDRT
+2090 GGGVIFRDMMDGT

-2110 ESVSDISSYANLYVN
+2110 ESVSDISSYTNLYVN

-2165 GACVSAT
+2165 EACVSAT

-2182 GLLILSAIV
+2182 GLLVLSAIV

-2208 DSDGQAITAG
+2208 DSDGKAITAG

-2227 YGKVRNALY
+2227 YGKVRNVLY
-2236 SAIGSGSDDATTSI
+2236 SAIGNVDNDAITSI
-2250 MEDRKVPGADNL
+2250 TEDRNVPGADNL

-2270 GGNKSIFSSLTAGNL
+2270 GESTSIFSSLTADNL

-2294 IFDMTSYQ
+2294 TFDMTSYQ
-2302 KGYQGIGARYVSN
+2302 NGYQGIGARYVSN
-2315 AVQGTNGNNNPEG
+2315 AVRGTNGSNNPEG
-2328 VIPELKSF
+2328 VIPEVKSF
-2336 NGNDKTVTMNM
+2336 NGNNKNVTVDM
-2347 QVSEYADDDFH
+2347 QVSEYADDDYP

-2388 TSTQEDAD
+2388 ISTQEDAD
-2396 TSEETKTVS
+2396 TSEETKTIA
-2405 GISLTYYNSDGEKA
+2405 GISLTYYNSDGEKGD
-2419 SATWTS
+2419 TS
-2425 NVDVGVGGLAGS
+2425 CNNKKEVGLGGFAGS
-2437 LVGYTDKNANHD
+2437 LVGYTAKNASRD
-2449 ITVESIQVNNLSITS
+2449 ITVSGIRVSNLTIDS
-2464 PASAGG
+2464 PASVGG
-2470 IFGNTGKPVALTG
+2470 IFGNVGKPAERK
-2483 NKSNATDMAVLLQPQ
+2483 NSNIAILLQPQ
-2498 NSQIAYGISFN
+2498 DSQMTYGVAFN
-2509 QCSYT
+2509 NCSYQN
-2514 GLTIT
+2514 LNVT
-2519 GKYAAGGFVGYI
+2519 GKYAAGGFAGYI
-2531 GNKDLNPLSAVT
+2531 GGCDTKSNGNLSVNPATTVS
-2543 GFETNPTASVADSNE
+2543 GQTNNQISGQN
-2558 SANTV
+2558 
-2563 IKNTGESSTI
+2563 STI
-2573 SATDNSSWAGGL
+2573 SATYNASIAGGL
-2585 FGYVAT
+2585 FGYVKT
-2591 RMFINMKD
+2591 RLFINM
-2599 TGEKKSNKVILKNVN
+2599 TENGETDNSKKTILENVG
-2614 VNAGTAV
+2614 VSAKSIV
-2621 GGCIGYINEKCYG
+2621 GGCVGQIAERTYSIN
-2634 IHNVIVKGAE
+2634 NVIVKI
-2644 TTTDTANTT
+2644 TLTD
-2653 GSQLSGGAQ
+2653 SSKQ
-2662 IVIIG
+2662 IMLNEKTI
-2667 TSTGTFYAGG
+2667 GTFYAGG
-2677 IVGYAKGVGQAWTPN
+2677 IIGYAKGSKQWWGN
-2692 WTYVGGIS
+2692 WKYVGWIS
-2700 NSLIEKVTINDTNK
+2700 NSSIENATINDIDK
-2714 AANKDYNGSSII
+2714 AANHNYEGSSII

-2731 TGGIIGQTDGGKTRI
+2731 AGGIIGQTAGGQTRI
-2746 EGCTVTASDIYG
+2746 ESCTVTASDIYG

-2769 SQMEFVNCE
+2769 SQMEFINCE
-2778 VKGTSAISKTNIKGF
+2778 VNGTSEDSKTNIKGF

-2803 QGSQTVTVQGCKM
+2803 QGRQTVTIQGCKI

-2831 IGDAQSNGKG
+2831 IGDAQSNGAG
-2841 VLCLFDTSVQD
+2841 VLYLFDTSVQD
-2852 STVTAVGNRGEAG
+2852 STVTAVGNKGDAG

-2883 ASNLLFSNVTLDG
+2883 ASNLLFSNVTLNG
-2896 TRGSLS
+2896 TKGSIS
-2902 NSVPM
+2902 KKVPM

-2932 TANKNFKLA
+2932 DNNKKFGLS
-2941 GGGKTDSD
+2941 GSGSVSSD

-3122 PVVQISSGNTEK
+3122 PVVQISSGNTDK

-3148 AANNVNSKD
+3148 AANKVNSAKD
-3157 NAHVT
+3157 IHVT

-3171 DGKFVKA
+3171 GGKFVKA

-3195 TSRKIT
+3195 ASGKIT

-3256 ASDYNGLTTH
+3256 ASDYNGLITH

-3279 TYRYNSDMGT
+3279 TYRYNSDMGK
-3289 YTEYGWQSYINVGGI
+3289 YTEYGWQSYINVGGN

-3312 KFAIDKTNLP
+3312 KFAIDKENLP
-3322 KGTQLT
+3322 AGTQLT
-3328 LVDAKDKRVYYYT
+3328 LVDAKDKRAYYYT
-3341 TTGEEANN
+3341 ATGKEASN

-3358 FVDSE
+3358 FADSQ

-3386 KLFIKVGENGKP
+3386 KLFIKVDENGKP

-3596 YNEGQTAYYQ
+3596 YNEGQTTYYQ

-3849 TVPQSTYWSD
+3849 TVPQSTYWSN

-3878 LKVNVANVESSEHY
+3878 LKVNAANVELNNHY
-3892 YSNYKVVLTAEIIKK
+3892 YSNYKVVLTAEIVK
-3907 DKDIISGTHQD
+3907 DENAIDGTHQV
-3918 DNIIYTLARIS
+3918 DNIIYTLARIN
-3929 MDFVDGPAK
+3929 MEFVDGPAK

>member
-9 AIGMMNVSAAEE
+9 ATGMMNVSAAEE

-96 GENQTEMPTEAPTET
+96 GENQTEMPTEAPTDT

-133 ADSALST
+133 TDSTPSI
-140 EESSQIAEIENTT
+140 EESSQIADVENTT
-153 EAASTETEEVST
+153 EVNETETEEVST

-182 TTEEETTEESYELA
+182 TTEESYELA
-196 VLSAEN
+196 VLSAED
-202 YLDINWFEGYKSE
+202 YLDINWFRNYKSD
-215 TNTVTIN
+215 TKTVEIN
-222 GNGNEPAQQLILLS
+222 GNGNEVAQQLILLS
-236 NCDPEQLKDIN
+236 NCKPEQIQGIN
-247 IDINVAGQID
+247 IYINIAGDID
-257 ITEKNKIS
+257 ITEKNKIP

-312 FGTKDV
+312 FGTKEI
-318 PFQGK
+318 PFQGR

-346 TAILGGSPLQITWQG
+346 TAILGESPLQITWQG

-449 SICLDGYSFTNSN
+449 SICLDGYQFPTGA
-462 YTVTSS
+462 YTIESS
-468 AGYDNNNASAA
+468 ASYDIKNTSAA

-500 VNLTGATVTSS
+500 VNLTGVTVTSS

-519 GLIEKDAKIT
+519 GLIEKGAKIT

-700 QYHGGLIGEVGQ
+700 QYHGGLIGEIGQ

-751 GLLAQGSIVQAN
+751 GLLAQGSIVQTN
-763 NITMTTSST
+763 NITVTTSDT

-799 VIYDKDSGKKAK
+799 VIYDKDSGKNAK

-841 ENMTDKQAMNDIGN
+841 ENTTGKQAMNDIGN

-884 TNHTVSYGY
+884 TNHTVSYG
-893 DTALMV
+893 DNTAPTV
-899 NGDMITLNSTNAF
+899 SENTITLNSTDAF

-920 TRGYFGGVTGIT
+920 TRGYFGGIETISQNT
-932 SENFNNN
+932 TPS
-939 SPRSKNITLSENIDL
+939 SKSITLNSDIDL
-954 TGSGIGGLTR
+954 TGSGITGLSR
-964 DVKINNDNNDTYVG
+964 DSYSIDDTYAG
-978 TFEGAAHTITLS
+978 TFNGGGYTITLAS
-990 IGETFGFK
+990 GETFGFK
-998 QNNDL
+998 QDNTGIL
-1003 AQEGDNGYGEVIAA
+1003 ALSGDDCYGEVISAGA
-1017 NSNNTEYHSRQ
+1017 SYHGRQ
-1028 GLFAKVRNATIKNVT
+1028 GLFALVGNNAN
-1043 IQGAIN
+1043 IQNLIIAGNIW
-1049 ISNAGKDILAG
+1049 ISNAGQDILAG
-1060 GITAEAEGNSDEFL
+1060 GIAGEAVKDSTVNIKGVKVAENIK
-1074 RLLGVT
+1074 
-1080 VQENL
+1080 
-1085 TADCA
+1085 ADCEVNQTLVA
-1090 GSSIVAVGGFIG
+1090 GGFFGGCYNGNVNLNFEKYGEKKILNETATKIEIQSSNTTDDTKIFVGGI
-1102 GSYSGEPQFGELSK
+1102 
-1116 TETLNTGAA
+1116 
-1125 TIMLK
+1125 
-1130 NCPGENTESKFYAG
+1130 
-1144 GLIGEINYAGK
+1144 IGEFSGK
-1155 VKANNVKISGTIIT
+1155 NFKVSGLRVTGSIKT
-1169 DAKKYAYVG
+1169 DQKKKAYVG
-1178 GLVGIVRGGSS
+1178 GFAGVMKDTQLKKI
-1189 DSTPNHWME
+1189 E
-1198 IRKVTFEKFKIDAQ
+1198 IDNVIFDGFEIEAQ
-1212 NASNVCGGLFGSIWE
+1212 NVTDICGGLISSICNNAE
-1227 NVGVYFMGNSDIDDS
+1227 LYFKDANDTGNASLY
-1242 PDVTKL
+1242 VK
-1248 NVIDAEINA
+1248 DATINA
-1257 PNATYVGGLAYRSSG
+1257 ENTKSLGGLAYRIG
-1272 IWEIR
+1272 GMCEIKS
-1277 TNGINLQKFT
+1277 NGVNLEKLIIKAKT
-1287 INAGK
+1287 D
-1292 NVGLLVCRGAK
+1292 VGLLVCRGEK
-1303 STQYVDVETVA
+1303 GKEKIA
-1314 GSQNKTGYGALYLN
+1314 GKDDWELGALYLY
-1328 TTKYWDNSYK
+1328 TTNWDNSYR
-1338 IDQANVSITA
+1338 IGNEVNITVT
-1348 ASANGVFDE
+1348 NPGVFDE
-1357 FVAYTTSAPDKIFDN
+1357 FVAYTTPKAPEIVDSGK
-1372 DANGV
+1372 NGV
-1377 ISIATREVTAEDGT
+1377 ISIATEDITADGVTS
-1391 TGRVGVDPA
+1391 RVGVDPA

-1431 LTDVGNNSANNKIDT
+1431 LTDVGNSSANSKIDT
-1446 PQELLIWSVY
+1446 PQELLLYSVY
-1456 KYACSNIKK
+1456 KYACSNIKN
-1465 YFVNENTDTKLGFR
+1465 YFVSNKNTDTKLDAGSW
-1479 VDIKDTKNWDMSK
+1479 VNIIQNVESLDMSK
-1492 YSYYPIKIIESI
+1492 YSYYPIKIIEVI
-1504 IVKVSDIKLKF
+1504 PVKVSNIKLKF

-1524 KDNKSTQ
+1524 KYNKSTQ

-1545 GLFLYFQGN
+1545 GLFLYFQGSQLIVN
-1554 KLTVDNVEFSGSI
+1554 NVEFSGSI

-1576 RDSSNNKYAV
+1576 RDSSNKQYAV

-1592 VSSFASGSVNINGT
+1592 VSSFASGNASIDGT
-1606 KPNDLEISITNIRLN
+1606 KSRYLNIRITNITLN

-1639 IGSRYSKNYIYGYT
+1639 IGSRYSTNYIYGYT
-1653 KLTVNT
+1653 KLTVDT
-1659 VIVSGY
+1659 VTVSRY

-1682 DSKAKSITMTFTHII
+1682 DSKAKSITMTFTHIV

-1717 LEQFAYASDDNTSG
+1717 LERFAYASDDNTSG

-1736 LSSEDWNGNEHDH
+1736 LSSEDWTGNEHKH

-1765 LQNWYYDESTYKM
+1765 LQNWYYDESTYKLP
-1778 SEGLVYDDL
+1778 EGLVYDNV
-1787 NNRYKFDSSSYLPYV
+1787 NNKKNFDSSDYLRYVSTPYD
-1802 FTKYNAS
+1802 AS
-1809 ECMHEIKVNQ
+1809 ACMHEIKVNQ

-1825 TGCGTYGHPY
+1825 NGCGTYGHPY

-1855 SKDWRVTITKEQTK
+1855 SKDWRVTITKNQTE
-1869 VHAVTEKDYQS
+1869 VHTGAEKDYTS

-1892 YWEPVEKTG
+1892 YWEQVEKTG
-1901 IGVNEKWQVISGG
+1901 TGVNEKWQVISGG

-1940 NTVADT
+1940 NTVTDT

-2011 VKNLTILYSGS
+2011 VKNLTILYRGS
-2022 AGKTLTYTDQDTVAY
+2022 ERKTLTYTDQDTVAY

-2052 GDNIIDNVTVS
+2052 GDNIIDNVTVG
-2063 VADVWKITLDGNKSH
+2063 VADDWKITLDGNKSH

-2090 GGGVIFRDMTDRT
+2090 GGGVIFRDMMDGT

-2110 ESVSDISSYANLYVN
+2110 ESVSDISSYTNLYVN

-2165 GACVSAT
+2165 EACVSAT

-2182 GLLILSAIV
+2182 GLLVLSAIV

-2208 DSDGQAITAG
+2208 DSDGKAITAG

-2227 YGKVRNALY
+2227 YGKVRNVLY
-2236 SAIGSGSDDATTSI
+2236 SAIGNVDNDAITSI
-2250 MEDRKVPGADNL
+2250 TEDRNVPGADNL

-2270 GGNKSIFSSLTAGNL
+2270 GESTSIFSSLTADNL

-2294 IFDMTSYQ
+2294 TFDMTSYQ
-2302 KGYQGIGARYVSN
+2302 NGYQGIGARYVSN
-2315 AVQGTNGNNNPEG
+2315 AVRGTNGSNNPEG
-2328 VIPELKSF
+2328 VIPEVKSF
-2336 NGNDKTVTMNM
+2336 NGNNKNVTVDM
-2347 QVSEYADDDFH
+2347 QVSEYADDDYP

-2388 TSTQEDAD
+2388 ISTQEDAD
-2396 TSEETKTVS
+2396 TSEETKTIA
-2405 GISLTYYNSDGEKA
+2405 GISLTYYNSDGEKGD
-2419 SATWTS
+2419 TS
-2425 NVDVGVGGLAGS
+2425 CNNKKEVGLGGFAGS
-2437 LVGYTDKNANHD
+2437 LVGYTAKNASRD
-2449 ITVESIQVNNLSITS
+2449 ITVSGIRVSNLTIDS
-2464 PASAGG
+2464 PASVGG
-2470 IFGNTGKPVALTG
+2470 IFGNVGKPAERK
-2483 NKSNATDMAVLLQPQ
+2483 NSNIAILLQPQ
-2498 NSQIAYGISFN
+2498 DSQMTYGVAFN
-2509 QCSYT
+2509 NCSYQN
-2514 GLTIT
+2514 LNVT
-2519 GKYAAGGFVGYI
+2519 GKYAAGGFAGYI
-2531 GNKDLNPLSAVT
+2531 GGCDTKSNGNLSVNPATTVS
-2543 GFETNPTASVADSNE
+2543 GQTNNQISGQN
-2558 SANTV
+2558 
-2563 IKNTGESSTI
+2563 STI
-2573 SATDNSSWAGGL
+2573 SATYNASIAGGL
-2585 FGYVAT
+2585 FGYVKT
-2591 RMFINMKD
+2591 RLFINM
-2599 TGEKKSNKVILKNVN
+2599 TENGETDNSKKTILENVG
-2614 VNAGTAV
+2614 VSAKSIV
-2621 GGCIGYINEKCYG
+2621 GGCVGQIAERTYSIN
-2634 IHNVIVKGAE
+2634 NVIVKI
-2644 TTTDTANTT
+2644 TLTD
-2653 GSQLSGGAQ
+2653 SSKQ
-2662 IVIIG
+2662 IMLNEKTI
-2667 TSTGTFYAGG
+2667 GTFYAGG
-2677 IVGYAKGVGQAWTPN
+2677 IIGYAKGSKQWWGN
-2692 WTYVGGIS
+2692 WKYVGWIS
-2700 NSLIEKVTINDTNK
+2700 NSSIENATINDIDK
-2714 AANKDYNGSSII
+2714 AANHNYEGSSII

-2731 TGGIIGQTDGGKTRI
+2731 AGGIIGQTAGGQTRI
-2746 EGCTVTASDIYG
+2746 ESCTVTASDIYG

-2769 SQMEFVNCE
+2769 SQMEFINCE
-2778 VKGTSAISKTNIKGF
+2778 VNGTSEDSKTNIKGF

-2803 QGSQTVTVQGCKM
+2803 QGRQTVTIQGCKI

-2831 IGDAQSNGKG
+2831 IGDAQSNGAG
-2841 VLCLFDTSVQD
+2841 VLYLFDTSVQD
-2852 STVTAVGNRGEAG
+2852 STVTAVGNKGDAG

-2883 ASNLLFSNVTLDG
+2883 ASNLLFSNVTLNG
-2896 TRGSLS
+2896 TKGSIS
-2902 NSVPM
+2902 KKVPM

-2932 TANKNFKLA
+2932 DNNKKFGLS
-2941 GGGKTDSD
+2941 GSGSVSSD

-3020 YDNATSSSK
+3020 YDDATSSSK

-3066 SATTSFT
+3066 SVTTSFT

-3122 PVVQISSGNTEK
+3122 PVVQISSGNTDK

-3148 AANNVNSKD
+3148 AANKVNSAKD
-3157 NAHVT
+3157 IHVT

-3171 DGKFVKA
+3171 GGKFVKA

-3195 TSRKIT
+3195 ASGKIT

-3256 ASDYNGLTTH
+3256 ASDYNGLITH

-3279 TYRYNSDMGT
+3279 TYRYNSDMGK
-3289 YTEYGWQSYINVGGI
+3289 YTEYGWQSYINVGGN

-3312 KFAIDKTNLP
+3312 KFAIDKENLP
-3322 KGTQLT
+3322 AGTQLT
-3328 LVDAKDKRVYYYT
+3328 LVDAKDKRAYYYT
-3341 TTGEEANN
+3341 ATGKEASN

-3358 FVDSE
+3358 FADSQ

-3386 KLFIKVGENGKP
+3386 KLFIKVDENGKP

-3596 YNEGQTAYYQ
+3596 YNEGQTTYYQ

-3849 TVPQSTYWSD
+3849 TVPQSTYWSN

-3878 LKVNVANVESSEHY
+3878 LKVNAANVELNNHY
-3892 YSNYKVVLTAEIIKK
+3892 YSNYKVVLTAEIVK
-3907 DKDIISGTHQD
+3907 DENAIDGTHQV
-3918 DNIIYTLARIS
+3918 DNIIYTLARIN
-3929 MDFVDGPAK
+3929 MEFVDGPAK

>member
-1 MNLTISTV
+1 MNLTIST
-9 AIGMMNVSAAEE
+9 AATGMMNVSAAEE
-21 YSSEAAVE
+21 YSSEAAFE

-96 GENQTEMPTEAPTET
+96 GENQTEMPTEAPTDT

-196 VLSAEN
+196 VLSAEED
-202 YLDINWFEGYKSE
+202 LDISWFKSYDSGS
-215 TNTVTIN
+215 NTVTID
-222 GNGNEPAQQLILLS
+222 GNGNEVAQQLILLS
-236 NCDPEQLKDIN
+236 NCKPEQIQGIN
-247 IDINVAGQID
+247 IHISIAGDID
-257 ITEKNKIS
+257 ITEKNKIT
-265 QGTDLTTI
+265 QGTDLTKI
-273 LKNVSNASV
+273 LNNVSNTSV
-282 VASDESVAE
+282 VASDESVTE

-318 PFQGK
+318 PFQGQ
-323 ITGIR
+323 ITGIK
-328 PSALYVDHT
+328 PAAVYVDHT
-337 FFCGLSSKA
+337 FFDGLSSTA
-346 TAILGGSPLQITWQG
+346 TTSLGENEDLLQITWQG

-397 SLIGTVKS
+397 SLIGTVKR

-428 AVAVATS
+428 AVAVAIS

-449 SICLDGYSFTNSN
+449 SICLDGYSFPNSN

-751 GLLAQGSIVQAN
+751 GFLAQESIVQAN
-763 NITMTTSST
+763 NITVTTLST

-811 TGWLVGWQESALIY
+811 MGWLVGWQESALIY

-920 TRGYFGGVTGIT
+920 TRGYFGGIETISQNT
-932 SENFNNN
+932 TPS
-939 SPRSKNITLSENIDL
+939 SKSITLNSDIDL
-954 TGSGIGGLTR
+954 TGSGITGLSR
-964 DVKINNDNNDTYVG
+964 DSYSIDDTYAG
-978 TFEGAAHTITLS
+978 TFNGGGYTITLAS
-990 IGETFGFK
+990 GETFGFK
-998 QNNDL
+998 QDNIGIL
-1003 AQEGDNGYGEVIAA
+1003 ALSGDDGYGEVISAGA
-1017 NSNNTEYHSRQ
+1017 SYHGRQ
-1028 GLFAKVRNATIKNVT
+1028 GLFALVGNNAN
-1043 IQGAIN
+1043 IQNLIIAGNIW
-1049 ISNAGKDILAG
+1049 ISNAGQDILAG
-1060 GITAEAEGNSDEFL
+1060 GIAGEAVKDSTVNIKGVKVAENIK
-1074 RLLGVT
+1074 
-1080 VQENL
+1080 
-1085 TADCA
+1085 ADCEVNQTLVA
-1090 GSSIVAVGGFIG
+1090 GGFFGGCYNGNVNLNFEKYGEKKILNETATKIEIQSSKTTDDTKIFVGGI
-1102 GSYSGEPQFGELSK
+1102 
-1116 TETLNTGAA
+1116 
-1125 TIMLK
+1125 
-1130 NCPGENTESKFYAG
+1130 
-1144 GLIGEINYAGK
+1144 IGEFSGK
-1155 VKANNVKISGTIIT
+1155 NFKVSGLRVTGSIKT
-1169 DAKKYAYVG
+1169 DQKEKAYVG
-1178 GLVGIVRGGSS
+1178 GFAGVMKDTQLKKI
-1189 DSTPNHWME
+1189 E
-1198 IRKVTFEKFKIDAQ
+1198 IDNVIFDGFEIEAKNVTDI
-1212 NASNVCGGLFGSIWE
+1212 CGGLISSICNNAE
-1227 NVGVYFMGNSDIDDS
+1227 LYFKDANDTGNASLY
-1242 PDVTKL
+1242 VK
-1248 NVIDAEINA
+1248 DATINA
-1257 PNATYVGGLAYRSSG
+1257 ENTKSLGGLAYRIG
-1272 IWEIR
+1272 GMCEIKS
-1277 TNGINLQKFT
+1277 NGVNLEKLIIKAKT
-1287 INAGK
+1287 D
-1292 NVGLLVCRGAK
+1292 VGLLVCRGEK
-1303 STQYVDVETVA
+1303 GKEKIA
-1314 GSQNKTGYGALYLN
+1314 GKDDWELGALYLY
-1328 TTKYWDNSYK
+1328 TTNWDNSYR
-1338 IDQANVSITA
+1338 IGNEVNITVT
-1348 ASANGVFDE
+1348 NPGVFDE
-1357 FVAYTTSAPDKIFDN
+1357 FVAYTTPKAPEIVDSGK
-1372 DANGV
+1372 NGV
-1377 ISIATREVTAEDGT
+1377 ISIATEDITADGVTS
-1391 TGRVGVDPA
+1391 RVGVDPA

-1406 RNRTTYGQNQKTN
+1406 QNRTTYGQNQKTN

-1431 LTDVGNNSANNKIDT
+1431 LTDVGNSSANSKIDT
-1446 PQELLIWSVY
+1446 PQELLLYSVY
-1456 KYACSNIKK
+1456 KYACSNIKN
-1465 YFVNENTDTKLGFR
+1465 YFVSNKNMDTKLDAGSW
-1479 VDIKDTKNWDMSK
+1479 VNIQNVENLDMSK
-1492 YSYYPIKIIESI
+1492 YSYYPIKIEDT
-1504 IVKVSDIKLKF
+1504 IVNVNDIKLKF
-1515 NNENIETQE
+1515 NNENIETKE

-1531 GTDEEHTQ
+1531 GTDKEHTQ

-1554 KLTVDNVEFSGSI
+1554 KLIVDNVEFSGSI

-1576 RDSSNNKYAV
+1576 RDSPNNKYAV
-1586 KGSGVL
+1586 GSGVL
-1592 VSSFASGSVNINGT
+1592 VSSFASGNANIDGT
-1606 KPNDLEISITNIRLN
+1606 NPKYLNISITNIKLN

-1627 CKESYAP
+1627 CEKRYAP

-1639 IGSRYSKNYIYGYT
+1639 IGSRYSIYYIYGYT
-1653 KLTVNT
+1653 TLTVDT
-1659 VIVSGY
+1659 VKVQGY
-1665 STETST
+1665 DKNST

-1682 DSKAKSITMTFTHII
+1682 DSKAKSITMTFTHIV

-1787 NNRYKFDSSSYLPYV
+1787 NNRDKFDSSNYLRYVSTPYG
-1802 FTKYNAS
+1802 AS
-1809 ECMHEIKVNQ
+1809 TCMHEIKVNQ

-1855 SKDWRVTITKEQTK
+1855 SKDWRVTITTEQTDAHTG
-1869 VHAVTEKDYQS
+1869 VGKDYTS

-1892 YWEPVEKTG
+1892 YWEQVKKNGT
-1901 IGVNEKWQVISGG
+1901 GVNEKWEVISNG

-1940 NTVADT
+1940 NTVTDT

-1958 SASNPE
+1958 SASNSE

-2022 AGKTLTYTDQDTVAY
+2022 AGKTLTYTNQDTVAY

-2052 GDNIIDNVTVS
+2052 GDNIIDNVTVG
-2063 VADVWKITLDGNKSH
+2063 VADDWKITLDGNKSH

-2090 GGGVIFRDMTDRT
+2090 GGGVIFRDMMDGT
-2103 GLTADWI
+2103 GMTAGWI
-2110 ESVSDISSYANLYVN
+2110 ESVSDINSYANLYVN

-2142 AEKNVVDSLNN
+2142 TEENVVDSLNN
-2153 TNKNYTINTLKE
+2153 TNKNYTINTLKKE
-2165 GACVSAT
+2165 VCVSAT
-2172 DNSITVNNAQ
+2172 GNSITVNNAQ

-2208 DSDGQAITAG
+2208 DSDGKAITAG

-2236 SAIGSGSDDATTSI
+2236 SAIGNADHDATTSI
-2250 MEDRKVPGADNL
+2250 TEDRNVLGVDNL

-2270 GGNKSIFSSLTAGNL
+2270 GESTSIFSSLTADNL

-2405 GISLTYYNSDGEKA
+2405 GISLTYYNSDGEKGD
-2419 SATWTS
+2419 TS
-2425 NVDVGVGGLAGS
+2425 CNNKKEVGLGGFAGS
-2437 LVGYTDKNANHD
+2437 LVGYTAKNDSRD
-2449 ITVESIQVNNLSITS
+2449 ITVSGIRVSNLTIDS
-2464 PASAGG
+2464 PASVGG
-2470 IFGNTGKPVALTG
+2470 IFGNVGKPAEHK
-2483 NKSNATDMAVLLQPQ
+2483 NSNIAILLQPQ
-2498 NSQIAYGISFN
+2498 DSQMTYGVAFN
-2509 QCSYT
+2509 NCSYQN
-2514 GLTIT
+2514 LNVT
-2519 GKYAAGGFVGYI
+2519 GKYAAGGFAGYI
-2531 GNKDLNPLSAVT
+2531 GGCDTKSNGNLSVNPATTVS
-2543 GFETNPTASVADSNE
+2543 GQTNNQISGQN
-2558 SANTV
+2558 
-2563 IKNTGESSTI
+2563 STI
-2573 SATDNSSWAGGL
+2573 SATYNASIAGGL
-2585 FGYVAT
+2585 FGYVKT
-2591 RMFINMKD
+2591 RLFINM
-2599 TGEKKSNKVILKNVN
+2599 TENGETDNSKKTILENVG
-2614 VNAGTAV
+2614 VSAKSIV
-2621 GGCIGYINEKCYG
+2621 GGCVGQIAERTYG
-2634 IHNVIVKGAE
+2634 INNVIVKI
-2644 TTTDTANTT
+2644 TLTD
-2653 GSQLSGGAQ
+2653 SSKQ
-2662 IVIIG
+2662 IMLNEKTI
-2667 TSTGTFYAGG
+2667 GTFYAGG
-2677 IVGYAKGVGQAWTPN
+2677 IIGYAKGSKQWWSN
-2692 WTYVGGIS
+2692 WKYVGWIS
-2700 NSLIEKVTINDTNK
+2700 NSSIENATINDIDK
-2714 AANKDYNGSSII
+2714 AANHNYEGSSII

-2731 TGGIIGQTDGGKTRI
+2731 AGGIIGQTAGGQTRI
-2746 EGCTVTASDIYG
+2746 ESCTVTASDIYG

-2769 SQMEFVNCE
+2769 SQMEFINCE
-2778 VKGTSAISKTNIKGF
+2778 VNGTSEDSKTNIKGF

-2803 QGSQTVTVQGCKM
+2803 QGRQTVTIQGCKI

-2831 IGDAQSNGKG
+2831 IGDAQSNGAG
-2841 VLCLFDTSVQD
+2841 VLYLFDTSVQD
-2852 STVTAVGNRGEAG
+2852 STVTAVGNKGDAG

-2883 ASNLLFSNVTLDG
+2883 ASNLLFSNVTLNG
-2896 TRGSLS
+2896 TNGSIS
-2902 NSVPM
+2902 KKVPM

-3289 YTEYGWQSYINVGGI
+3289 YTEYGWQSYINVGGT
-3304 VMDMKKSI
+3304 VMDMKKFI
-3312 KFAIDKTNLP
+3312 KFAIDKENLP
-3322 KGTQLT
+3322 AGTQLT
-3328 LVDAKDKRVYYYT
+3328 LVDAKDKRAYYYT
-3341 TTGEEANN
+3341 ATGKEASN

-3358 FVDSE
+3358 FADSQ

-3375 IQAKASDQGGN
+3375 IQAKASTQGN

-3398 ENAKDEDGRKY
+3398 ENAPSEDEKGY
-3409 PEPTVRIKNETTG
+3409 PKPTVRIKNETTG
-3422 KYEYYRLAVSGET
+3422 EYEYYRLADSSLNEI
-3435 ATHSITVNEAGLKG
+3435 ATHSIIVDEASLKG
-3449 TGGVSDITENYYLVI
+3449 TDEVSNITENYYLVI
-3464 NVPKNAA
+3464 NVPKNATSE
-3471 NDILNGSIQTVVE
+3471 ILNGSIQTVVE
-3484 SVVPHRVHHLERGT
+3484 SVVPHQVHHLERGT
-3498 SKEDLHSNTQSTYV
+3498 SKEDPHSNTQSTYV

-3567 VGSLQKTLNGTTSG
+3567 VGSLQKTLNETTSG

-3596 YNEGQTAYYQ
+3596 YNENETTYYQ
-3606 YTNGSWSPSSE
+3606 YTNGGWNSSST
-3617 KSVAVQYTWTSD
+3617 KTVAVQYTWTSD

-3638 EQTENGVEPISLQA
+3638 VQTDQGVEPISLQE
-3652 VRTAIKG
+3652 VRKHIKG
-3659 IQNTNQSTFYVE
+3659 NKNTDKSTFYIE
-3671 VRMTVNIPAS
+3671 VKMTVNIPAS

>member
-9 AIGMMNVSAAEE
+9 ATGMMNVSAAEE

-96 GENQTEMPTEAPTET
+96 GENQTEMPTEAPTDT

-133 ADSALST
+133 TDSTPSI
-140 EESSQIAEIENTT
+140 EESSQIADVENTT
-153 EAASTETEEVST
+153 EVNETETEEVST

-182 TTEEETTEESYELA
+182 TTEESYELA
-196 VLSAEN
+196 VLSAED
-202 YLDINWFEGYKSE
+202 YLDINWFRNYKSD
-215 TNTVTIN
+215 TKTVEIN
-222 GNGNEPAQQLILLS
+222 GNGNEVAQQLILLS
-236 NCDPEQLKDIN
+236 NCKPEQIQGIN
-247 IDINVAGQID
+247 IYINIAGDID
-257 ITEKNKIS
+257 ITEKNKIP

-312 FGTKDV
+312 FGTKEI
-318 PFQGK
+318 PFQGR

-346 TAILGGSPLQITWQG
+346 TAILGESPLQITWQG

-449 SICLDGYSFTNSN
+449 SICLDGYQFPTGA
-462 YTVTSS
+462 YTIESS
-468 AGYDNNNASAA
+468 ASYDIKNTSAA

-500 VNLTGATVTSS
+500 VNLTGVTVTSS

-519 GLIEKDAKIT
+519 GLIEKGAKIT

-700 QYHGGLIGEVGQ
+700 QYHGGLIGEIGQ

-751 GLLAQGSIVQAN
+751 GLLAQGSIVQTN
-763 NITMTTSST
+763 NITVTTSDT

-799 VIYDKDSGKKAK
+799 VIYDKDSGKNAK

-841 ENMTDKQAMNDIGN
+841 ENTTGKQAMNDIGN

-884 TNHTVSYGY
+884 TNHTVSYG
-893 DTALMV
+893 DNTAPTV
-899 NGDMITLNSTNAF
+899 SENTITLNSTDAF

-920 TRGYFGGVTGIT
+920 TRGYFGGIETISQNT
-932 SENFNNN
+932 TPS
-939 SPRSKNITLSENIDL
+939 SKSITLNSDIDL
-954 TGSGIGGLTR
+954 TGSGITGLSR
-964 DVKINNDNNDTYVG
+964 DSYSIDDTYAG
-978 TFEGAAHTITLS
+978 TFNGGGYTITLAS
-990 IGETFGFK
+990 GETFGFK
-998 QNNDL
+998 QDNTGIL
-1003 AQEGDNGYGEVIAA
+1003 ALSGDDCYGEVISAGA
-1017 NSNNTEYHSRQ
+1017 SYHGRQ
-1028 GLFAKVRNATIKNVT
+1028 GLFALVGNNAN
-1043 IQGAIN
+1043 IQNLIIAGNIW
-1049 ISNAGKDILAG
+1049 ISNAGQDILAG
-1060 GITAEAEGNSDEFL
+1060 GIAGEAVKDSTVNIKGVKVAENIK
-1074 RLLGVT
+1074 
-1080 VQENL
+1080 
-1085 TADCA
+1085 ADCEVNQTLVA
-1090 GSSIVAVGGFIG
+1090 GGFFGGCYNGNVNLNFEKYGEKKILNETATKIEIQSSNTTDDTKIFVGGI
-1102 GSYSGEPQFGELSK
+1102 
-1116 TETLNTGAA
+1116 
-1125 TIMLK
+1125 
-1130 NCPGENTESKFYAG
+1130 
-1144 GLIGEINYAGK
+1144 IGEFSGK
-1155 VKANNVKISGTIIT
+1155 NFKVSGLRVTGSIKT
-1169 DAKKYAYVG
+1169 DQKKKAYVG
-1178 GLVGIVRGGSS
+1178 GFAGVMKDTQLKKI
-1189 DSTPNHWME
+1189 E
-1198 IRKVTFEKFKIDAQ
+1198 IDNVIFDGFEIEAQ
-1212 NASNVCGGLFGSIWE
+1212 NVTDICGGLISSICNNAE
-1227 NVGVYFMGNSDIDDS
+1227 LYFKDANDTGNASLY
-1242 PDVTKL
+1242 VK
-1248 NVIDAEINA
+1248 DATINA
-1257 PNATYVGGLAYRSSG
+1257 ENTKSLGGLAYRIG
-1272 IWEIR
+1272 GMCEIKS
-1277 TNGINLQKFT
+1277 NGVNLEKLIIKAKT
-1287 INAGK
+1287 D
-1292 NVGLLVCRGAK
+1292 VGLLVCRGEK
-1303 STQYVDVETVA
+1303 GKEKIA
-1314 GSQNKTGYGALYLN
+1314 GKDDWELGALYLY
-1328 TTKYWDNSYK
+1328 TTNWDNSYR
-1338 IDQANVSITA
+1338 IGNEVNITVT
-1348 ASANGVFDE
+1348 NPGVFDE
-1357 FVAYTTSAPDKIFDN
+1357 FVAYTTPKAPEIVDSGK
-1372 DANGV
+1372 NGV
-1377 ISIATREVTAEDGT
+1377 ISIATEDITADGVTS
-1391 TGRVGVDPA
+1391 RVGVDPA

-1431 LTDVGNNSANNKIDT
+1431 LTDVGNSSANSKIDT
-1446 PQELLIWSVY
+1446 PQELLLYSVY
-1456 KYACSNIKK
+1456 KYACSNIKN
-1465 YFVNENTDTKLGFR
+1465 YFVSNKNTDTKLDAGSW
-1479 VDIKDTKNWDMSK
+1479 VNIIQNVESLDMSK
-1492 YSYYPIKIIESI
+1492 YSYYPIKIIEVI
-1504 IVKVSDIKLKF
+1504 PVKVSNIKLKF

-1524 KDNKSTQ
+1524 KYNKSTQ

-1545 GLFLYFQGN
+1545 GLFLYFQGSQLIVN
-1554 KLTVDNVEFSGSI
+1554 NVEFSGSI

-1576 RDSSNNKYAV
+1576 RDSSNKQYAV

-1592 VSSFASGSVNINGT
+1592 VSSFASGNASIDGT
-1606 KPNDLEISITNIRLN
+1606 KSRYLNIRITNITLN

-1639 IGSRYSKNYIYGYT
+1639 IGSRYSTNYIYGYT
-1653 KLTVNT
+1653 KLTVDT
-1659 VIVSGY
+1659 VTVSRY

-1682 DSKAKSITMTFTHII
+1682 DSKAKSITMTFTHIV

-1717 LEQFAYASDDNTSG
+1717 LERFAYASDDNTSG

-1736 LSSEDWNGNEHDH
+1736 LSSEDWTGNEHKH

-1765 LQNWYYDESTYKM
+1765 LQNWYYDESTYKLP
-1778 SEGLVYDDL
+1778 EGLVYDNV
-1787 NNRYKFDSSSYLPYV
+1787 NNKKNFDSSDYLRYVSTPYD
-1802 FTKYNAS
+1802 AS
-1809 ECMHEIKVNQ
+1809 ACMHEIKVNQ

-1825 TGCGTYGHPY
+1825 NGCGTYGHPY

-1855 SKDWRVTITKEQTK
+1855 SKDWRVTITKNQTE
-1869 VHAVTEKDYQS
+1869 VHTGAEKDYTS

-1892 YWEPVEKTG
+1892 YWEQVEKTG
-1901 IGVNEKWQVISGG
+1901 TGVNEKWQVISGD

-1940 NTVADT
+1940 NTVTDT

-2011 VKNLTILYSGS
+2011 VKNLTILYRGS
-2022 AGKTLTYTDQDTVAY
+2022 ERKTLTYTDQDTVAY

-2052 GDNIIDNVTVS
+2052 GDNIIDNVTVG
-2063 VADVWKITLDGNKSH
+2063 VADDWKITLDGNKSH

-2090 GGGVIFRDMTDRT
+2090 GGGVIFRDMMDGT

-2110 ESVSDISSYANLYVN
+2110 ESVSDISSYTNLYVN

-2165 GACVSAT
+2165 EACVSAT

-2182 GLLILSAIV
+2182 GLLVLSAIV

-2208 DSDGQAITAG
+2208 DSDGKAITAG

-2227 YGKVRNALY
+2227 YGKVRNVLY
-2236 SAIGSGSDDATTSI
+2236 SAIGNVDNDAITSI
-2250 MEDRKVPGADNL
+2250 TEDRNVPGADNL

-2270 GGNKSIFSSLTAGNL
+2270 GESTSIFSSLTADNL

-2294 IFDMTSYQ
+2294 TFDMTSYQ
-2302 KGYQGIGARYVSN
+2302 NGYQGIGARYVSN
-2315 AVQGTNGNNNPEG
+2315 AVRGTNGSNNPEG
-2328 VIPELKSF
+2328 VIPEVKSF
-2336 NGNDKTVTMNM
+2336 NGNNKNVTVDM
-2347 QVSEYADDDFH
+2347 QVSEYADDDYP

-2388 TSTQEDAD
+2388 ISTQEDAD
-2396 TSEETKTVS
+2396 TSEETKTIA
-2405 GISLTYYNSDGEKA
+2405 GISLTYYNSDGEKGD
-2419 SATWTS
+2419 TS
-2425 NVDVGVGGLAGS
+2425 CNNKKEVGLGGFAGS
-2437 LVGYTDKNANHD
+2437 LVGYTAKNASRD
-2449 ITVESIQVNNLSITS
+2449 ITVSGIRVSNLTIDS
-2464 PASAGG
+2464 PASVGG
-2470 IFGNTGKPVALTG
+2470 IFGNVGKPAERK
-2483 NKSNATDMAVLLQPQ
+2483 NSNIAILLQPQ
-2498 NSQIAYGISFN
+2498 DSQMTYGVAFN
-2509 QCSYT
+2509 NCSYQN
-2514 GLTIT
+2514 LNVT
-2519 GKYAAGGFVGYI
+2519 GKYAAGGFAGYI
-2531 GNKDLNPLSAVT
+2531 GGCDTKSNGNLSVNPATTVS
-2543 GFETNPTASVADSNE
+2543 GQTNNQISGQN
-2558 SANTV
+2558 
-2563 IKNTGESSTI
+2563 STI
-2573 SATDNSSWAGGL
+2573 SATYNASIAGGL
-2585 FGYVAT
+2585 FGYVKT
-2591 RMFINMKD
+2591 RLFINM
-2599 TGEKKSNKVILKNVN
+2599 TENGETDNSKKTILENVG
-2614 VNAGTAV
+2614 VSAKSIV
-2621 GGCIGYINEKCYG
+2621 GGCVGQIAERTYSIN
-2634 IHNVIVKGAE
+2634 NVIVKI
-2644 TTTDTANTT
+2644 TLTD
-2653 GSQLSGGAQ
+2653 SSKQ
-2662 IVIIG
+2662 IMLNEKTI
-2667 TSTGTFYAGG
+2667 GTFYAGG
-2677 IVGYAKGVGQAWTPN
+2677 IIGYAKGSKQWWGN
-2692 WTYVGGIS
+2692 WKYVGWIS
-2700 NSLIEKVTINDTNK
+2700 NSSIENATINDIDK
-2714 AANKDYNGSSII
+2714 AANHNYEGSSII

-2731 TGGIIGQTDGGKTRI
+2731 AGGIIGQTAGGQTRI
-2746 EGCTVTASDIYG
+2746 ESCTVTASDIYG

-2769 SQMEFVNCE
+2769 SQMEFINCE
-2778 VKGTSAISKTNIKGF
+2778 VNGTSEDSKTNIKGF

-2803 QGSQTVTVQGCKM
+2803 QGRQTVTIQGCKI

-2831 IGDAQSNGKG
+2831 IGDAQSNGAG
-2841 VLCLFDTSVQD
+2841 VLYLFDTSVQD
-2852 STVTAVGNRGEAG
+2852 STVTAVGNKGDAG

-2883 ASNLLFSNVTLDG
+2883 ASNLLFSNVTLNG
-2896 TRGSLS
+2896 TKGSIS
-2902 NSVPM
+2902 KKVPM

-2932 TANKNFKLA
+2932 DNNKKFGLS
-2941 GGGKTDSD
+2941 GSGSVSSD

-3066 SATTSFT
+3066 SVTTSFT

-3122 PVVQISSGNTEK
+3122 PVVQISSGNTDK

-3148 AANNVNSKD
+3148 AANKVNSAKD
-3157 NAHVT
+3157 IHVT

-3171 DGKFVKA
+3171 GGKFVKA

-3195 TSRKIT
+3195 ASGKIT

-3256 ASDYNGLTTH
+3256 ASDYNGLITH

-3279 TYRYNSDMGT
+3279 TYRYNSDMGK
-3289 YTEYGWQSYINVGGI
+3289 YTEYGWQSYINVGGN

-3312 KFAIDKTNLP
+3312 KFAIDKENLP
-3322 KGTQLT
+3322 AGTQLT
-3328 LVDAKDKRVYYYT
+3328 LVDAKDKRAYYYT
-3341 TTGEEANN
+3341 ATGKEASN

-3358 FVDSE
+3358 FADSQ

-3386 KLFIKVGENGKP
+3386 KLFIKVDENGKP

-3596 YNEGQTAYYQ
+3596 YNEGQTTYYQ

-3849 TVPQSTYWSD
+3849 TVPQSTYWSN

-3878 LKVNVANVESSEHY
+3878 LKVNAANVELNNHY
-3892 YSNYKVVLTAEIIKK
+3892 YSNYKVVLTAEIVK
-3907 DKDIISGTHQD
+3907 DENAIDGTHQV
-3918 DNIIYTLARIS
+3918 DNIIYTLARIN
-3929 MDFVDGPAK
+3929 MEFVDGPAK

>member
-1 MNLTISTV
+1 
-9 AIGMMNVSAAEE
+9 
-21 YSSEAAVE
+21 
-29 TYAEE
+29 
-34 SAQTYAED
+34 
-42 TVAPEQVISET
+42 
-53 DAAYYSSDIGSE
+53 
-65 VTDTA
+65 
-70 VVSAET
+70 
-76 DTTASTVSADIET
+76 
-89 TAVPVPG
+89 
-96 GENQTEMPTEAPTET
+96 
-111 PTETSTEIPA
+111 
-121 ISSTEIETTAET
+121 
-133 ADSALST
+133 
-140 EESSQIAEIENTT
+140 
-153 EAASTETEEVST
+153 
-165 EEETSEEE
+165 
-173 SEEESTEEE
+173 
-182 TTEEETTEESYELA
+182 
-196 VLSAEN
+196 
-202 YLDINWFEGYKSE
+202 
-215 TNTVTIN
+215 
-222 GNGNEPAQQLILLS
+222 
-236 NCDPEQLKDIN
+236 
-247 IDINVAGQID
+247 
-257 ITEKNKIS
+257 
-265 QGTDLTTI
+265 
-273 LKNVSNASV
+273 
-282 VASDESVAE
+282 
-291 EDAESKETTSVTA
+291 
-304 PREYTFRG
+304 
-312 FGTKDV
+312 
-318 PFQGK
+318 
-323 ITGIR
+323 
-328 PSALYVDHT
+328 
-337 FFCGLSSKA
+337 
-346 TAILGGSPLQITWQG
+346 
-361 KGDIPMIADFYQFD
+361 
-375 DEKTDGHE
+375 
-383 LPITVKGDSNGTMG
+383 
-397 SLIGTVKS
+397 
-405 ADTITAPQKL
+405 
-415 SIKNNI
+415 
-421 VDYNNAS
+421 
-428 AVAVATS
+428 
-435 EGNAGLICNTLESG
+435 
-449 SICLDGYSFTNSN
+449 
-462 YTVTSS
+462 
-468 AGYDNNNASAA
+468 
-479 GNAGGVIGVMKIGT
+479 MKIGT

-519 GLIEKDAKIT
+519 GLIEKGAKIT

-563 GDMQSAIT
+563 SDMLSTIT
-571 VSSPTV
+571 VNSPTV
-577 TSNTTAGG
+577 TGNGASGATVGG
-585 FIGKYTLNAASFAT
+585 FIGKYTLNAASFTT
-599 EGAEPSLLLPNKVEI
+599 ESAEQSLSLPNNVKI

-636 NGKLTYTICN
+636 NGKLTYTIGN

-655 APTYENCS
+655 ALTYENCS

-685 QNVSVNATNSSGTGI
+685 QNVRVNATNSSDTGI
-700 QYHGGLIGEVGQ
+700 QYHGGLIGEIGQ

-733 VINPK
+733 VNNPK
-738 AKDEEKKGFGGIT
+738 ANDEEKKGFGGIT

-920 TRGYFGGVTGIT
+920 TRGYFGGIETISQNT
-932 SENFNNN
+932 TPS
-939 SPRSKNITLSENIDL
+939 SKSITLNSDIDL
-954 TGSGIGGLTR
+954 TGSGITGLSR
-964 DVKINNDNNDTYVG
+964 DSYSIDDTYAG
-978 TFEGAAHTITLS
+978 TFKGGGYTITLAS
-990 IGETFGFK
+990 GETFGFK
-998 QNNDL
+998 QDNTGIL
-1003 AQEGDNGYGEVIAA
+1003 ALSGDDGYGEVISAGA
-1017 NSNNTEYHSRQ
+1017 SYHGRQ
-1028 GLFAKVRNATIKNVT
+1028 GLFALVGNNAN
-1043 IQGAIN
+1043 IQNLIIAGNIW
-1049 ISNAGKDILAG
+1049 ISNAGQDILAG
-1060 GITAEAEGNSDEFL
+1060 GIAGEAVKDSTVNIKGVKVAENIK
-1074 RLLGVT
+1074 
-1080 VQENL
+1080 
-1085 TADCA
+1085 ADCEVNQTLVA
-1090 GSSIVAVGGFIG
+1090 GGFFGGCYNGNVNLNFEKYGEKKILNETATKIEIQSSKTTDDTKIFVGGI
-1102 GSYSGEPQFGELSK
+1102 
-1116 TETLNTGAA
+1116 
-1125 TIMLK
+1125 
-1130 NCPGENTESKFYAG
+1130 
-1144 GLIGEINYAGK
+1144 IGEFSGK
-1155 VKANNVKISGTIIT
+1155 NFKVSGLRVTGSIKT
-1169 DAKKYAYVG
+1169 DQKEKAYVG
-1178 GLVGIVRGGSS
+1178 GFAGVMKDTQLKKI
-1189 DSTPNHWME
+1189 E
-1198 IRKVTFEKFKIDAQ
+1198 IDNVIFDGFEIEAKNVTDI
-1212 NASNVCGGLFGSIWE
+1212 CGGLISSICNNAE
-1227 NVGVYFMGNSDIDDS
+1227 LYFKDANDTGNASLY
-1242 PDVTKL
+1242 VK
-1248 NVIDAEINA
+1248 DATINA
-1257 PNATYVGGLAYRSSG
+1257 ENTKSLGGLAYRIG
-1272 IWEIR
+1272 GMCEIKS
-1277 TNGINLQKFT
+1277 NGVNLEKLIIKAKT
-1287 INAGK
+1287 D
-1292 NVGLLVCRGAK
+1292 VGLLVCRGEK
-1303 STQYVDVETVA
+1303 GKEKIA
-1314 GSQNKTGYGALYLN
+1314 GKDDWELGALYLY
-1328 TTKYWDNSYK
+1328 TTNWDNSYR
-1338 IDQANVSITA
+1338 IGNEVNITVT
-1348 ASANGVFDE
+1348 NPGVFDE
-1357 FVAYTTSAPDKIFDN
+1357 FVAYTTSKAPEIVDSGK
-1372 DANGV
+1372 NGV
-1377 ISIATREVTAEDGT
+1377 ISIATEDITADGVTS
-1391 TGRVGVDPA
+1391 RVGVDPA

-1406 RNRTTYGQNQKTN
+1406 QNRTTYGQNQKTN

-1431 LTDVGNNSANNKIDT
+1431 LTDVGNSSANSKIDT
-1446 PQELLIWSVY
+1446 PQELLLYSVY
-1456 KYACSNIKK
+1456 KYACSNIKN
-1465 YFVNENTDTKLGFR
+1465 YFVSNKNMDTKLDAGSW
-1479 VDIKDTKNWDMSK
+1479 VNIQNVENLDMSK
-1492 YSYYPIKIIESI
+1492 YSYYPIKIEDT
-1504 IVKVSDIKLKF
+1504 IVNVNDIKLKF
-1515 NNENIETQE
+1515 NNENIEKQE
-1524 KDNKSTQ
+1524 KNNKSTQ
-1531 GTDEEHTQ
+1531 GSDTKHTQ

-1545 GLFLYFQGN
+1545 GLFLYFQGSQLIVN
-1554 KLTVDNVEFSGSI
+1554 NVEFSGSI

-1576 RDSSNNKYAV
+1576 RDSPNNKYAV
-1586 KGSGVL
+1586 GSGVL

-1606 KPNDLEISITNIRLN
+1606 TPSFLNISINNIILK

-1639 IGSRYSKNYIYGYT
+1639 IGSRNSTNYIYGYT
-1653 KLTVNT
+1653 TLNVDTVN
-1659 VIVSGY
+1659 VQGY
-1665 STETST
+1665 DKNST

-1717 LEQFAYASDDNTSG
+1717 LERFAYASDDNTSG

-1749 NVTYGYEIT
+1749 KVTYGYEIT

-1765 LQNWYYDESTYKM
+1765 LQNWYYDESTYKLP
-1778 SEGLVYDDL
+1778 EGLVYDDL
-1787 NNRYKFDSSSYLPYV
+1787 NNRDKFDSSSYLPYV
-1802 FTKYNAS
+1802 STKYNAS

-1855 SKDWRVTITKEQTK
+1855 SKDWRVTITTNQTK
-1869 VHAVTEKDYQS
+1869 VHTGAEKDYTS

-1892 YWEPVEKTG
+1892 YWEQVKKTG
-1901 IGVNEKWQVISGG
+1901 TGVNEKWQVISGG

-1940 NTVADT
+1940 NTVTDT

-2011 VKNLTILYSGS
+2011 VKNLTILYRGS
-2022 AGKTLTYTDQDTVAY
+2022 ERKTLTYTDQDTVAY

-2052 GDNIIDNVTVS
+2052 GDNIIDNVTVG
-2063 VADVWKITLDGNKSH
+2063 VADDWKITLDGNKSH

-2208 DSDGQAITAG
+2208 DSDGQAIKAG

-2236 SAIGSGSDDATTSI
+2236 SAIGSRSYDATTSI
-2250 MEDRKVPGADNL
+2250 MEDRNVPGADNL

-2270 GGNKSIFSSLTAGNL
+2270 DGNKSIFSSLTAGNL

-2294 IFDMTSYQ
+2294 TFDMTSYQ

-2315 AVQGTNGNNNPEG
+2315 AVQGTNGSNNPEG

-2336 NGNDKTVTMNM
+2336 NGNGKTVTMSM

-2396 TSEETKTVS
+2396 TSEETKTIA
-2405 GISLTYYNSDGEKA
+2405 GISLTYYNSDGEKGD
-2419 SATWTS
+2419 TS
-2425 NVDVGVGGLAGS
+2425 CNNKKEVGLGGFAGS
-2437 LVGYTDKNANHD
+2437 LVGYTAKNDSRD
-2449 ITVESIQVNNLSITS
+2449 ITVSGIRVSNLTIDS
-2464 PASAGG
+2464 PASVGG
-2470 IFGNTGKPVALTG
+2470 IFGNVGKPAERK
-2483 NKSNATDMAVLLQPQ
+2483 NSNIAILLQPQ
-2498 NSQIAYGISFN
+2498 DSQMTYGVAFN
-2509 QCSYT
+2509 NCSYQN
-2514 GLTIT
+2514 LNVT
-2519 GKYAAGGFVGYI
+2519 GKYAAGGFAGYI
-2531 GNKDLNPLSAVT
+2531 GGCDTKSNGNLSVNPATTVSGQT
-2543 GFETNPTASVADSNE
+2543 SNQI
-2558 SANTV
+2558 SGQN
-2563 IKNTGESSTI
+2563 STI
-2573 SATDNSSWAGGL
+2573 SATYNASIAGGL
-2585 FGYVAT
+2585 FGYVKT
-2591 RMFINMKD
+2591 RLFINM
-2599 TGEKKSNKVILKNVN
+2599 TENGETDNSKETILENVGVSAKSI
-2614 VNAGTAV
+2614 V
-2621 GGCIGYINEKCYG
+2621 GGCVGQIAERTYG
-2634 IHNVIVKGAE
+2634 INNVIVKI
-2644 TTTDTANTT
+2644 TLTD
-2653 GSQLSGGAQ
+2653 SSKQ
-2662 IVIIG
+2662 IMLNEKTI
-2667 TSTGTFYAGG
+2667 GTFYAGG
-2677 IVGYAKGVGQAWTPN
+2677 IIGYAKGSKQWWGN
-2692 WTYVGGIS
+2692 WKYVGWIS
-2700 NSLIEKVTINDTNK
+2700 NSSIENATINDIDK
-2714 AANKDYNGSSII
+2714 AANHNYEGSSII

-2731 TGGIIGQTDGGKTRI
+2731 AGGIIGQTAGGQTRI
-2746 EGCTVTASDIYG
+2746 ESCTVTASDIYG

-2769 SQMEFVNCE
+2769 SQMEFINCE
-2778 VKGTSAISKTNIKGF
+2778 VNGTSEDSKTNIKGF

-2803 QGSQTVTVQGCKM
+2803 QGRQTVTIQGCKI

-2831 IGDAQSNGKG
+2831 IGDAQSNGAG
-2841 VLCLFDTSVQD
+2841 VLYLFDTSVQD
-2852 STVTAVGNRGEAG
+2852 STVTAVGNKGDAG

-2883 ASNLLFSNVTLDG
+2883 ASNLLFSNVTLNG
-2896 TRGSLS
+2896 TNGSIS
-2902 NSVPM
+2902 KKVPM

-2932 TANKNFKLA
+2932 DNNKKFGLS
-2941 GGGKTDSD
+2941 GSGSVSSD

-2992 SAYKPADTIKTDV
+2992 SVYKPAYTIKTDV

-3020 YDNATSSSK
+3020 YDNATASSK

-3055 NSDSSATGSTS
+3055 NSDSSSTGSTS
-3066 SATTSFT
+3066 SATTSFK
-3073 VKAQEIWNE
+3073 VKAQEIWDE
-3082 RNGDSS
+3082 KSKDAGD
-3088 IHYTYK
+3088 HYTYK
-3094 KIASTSFDFNSMI
+3094 SMGNDTSFDFNSMI

-3122 PVVQISSGNTEK
+3122 PVVQISSGNTDK

-3148 AANNVNSKD
+3148 AANKVNSAKD
-3157 NAHVT
+3157 IHVT
-3162 ATAVVYQYK
+3162 ATAVVYQYE

-3195 TSRKIT
+3195 TYGKIS

-3224 EGHHYNVFV
+3224 ANHHYNVFV

-3279 TYRYNSDMGT
+3279 TYRYNSDMGK
-3289 YTEYGWQSYINVGGI
+3289 YTEYGWQSYINVGGT

-3596 YNEGQTAYYQ
+3596 YNEGQTTYYQ

-3878 LKVNVANVESSEHY
+3878 LKVNVANVELNNHY
-3892 YSNYKVVLTAEIIKK
+3892 YSNYKVVLTAEIVK
-3907 DKDIISGTHQD
+3907 DENAIDGTHQV
-3918 DNIIYTLARIS
+3918 DNIIYTLARIN
-3929 MDFVDGPAK
+3929 MEFVDGPAK